1 MAFKKA
7 GLISKFISKGSFKLN
22 KISKKIFKLNPILKR
37 EKPLK
42 RHKKT
47 KSIKK
52 PFNKNKS
59 FLKASVLLIGAL
71 GGLPH
76 LRASE
81 CRYWSWWSGYH
92 DKIESGSNSPTHNS
106 YCLFSSTQGSG
117 TYYLNTLTTYSAG
130 GASFTQKF
138 NNGTLNV
145 GGNIRFGGTGVNGV
159 NVGYITGTYDAQTIN
174 FNSSRITTGNS
185 LSDGGGA
192 TLNFNATN
200 RITINQASFD
210 NSDAGAQHSYMNFKG
225 SNINVSGS
233 SFTDDTNGGFSFSG
247 NNNNSAISFNKTKF
261 NQGTYNFTN
270 SANLSFNNSNFNQS
284 TYNFNSLQ
292 STFNNSTFNQG
303 TYNFTDNTSFNN
315 DTFNQGTYNFNT
327 SKVSFSGANTLNS
340 SSPFASLKGSVSF
353 GSGAVFNLNQ
363 TLNANQT
370 YDILTTNG
378 TIQYGVYQSYLWDLI
393 NYKGDKAISHV
404 EVGNNTY
411 DVTFDING
419 QDETLQETFSNKSIT
434 TQFLGDDLQAKA
446 KATYQQDLNNSQS
459 ALSNATND
467 NKIASADTGYTN
479 NQNTTIKQDAQ
490 NLEHTSQQIAKDEQA
505 LQGDLNKL
513 KQLANSSFNEQAF
526 NQAQSKE
533 QQDEQTLQNEEN
545 TFSSEQE
552 GLEKA
557 LANAKEQQEQQQAQA
572 TYQQDLNNSQSAL
585 SNATNDNKI
594 ASADTDYTKNQ
605 NTAIKQDAQ
614 NLENTSQQITQ
625 DQKDLEQDL
634 DKLQQLANSKTGFNE
649 QAFNQA
655 QSTEQ
660 QDEQTL
666 QNEEETFSSEQ
677 EGLEKAL
684 ANAKHTSPT
693 PTKHTAQNN
702 PPNKVS
708 PPTQNLPTTNVWNG
722 VYNFQNQTYSKKGIY
737 YIDPNLSGQS
747 GQSGNTLSTYGYLD
761 WFTLKNKFSVNAN
774 NGTLIIGN
782 NTESANTKGLIWIGD
797 DKGLVY
803 YNTGTFNA
811 ANIYLTSNLKTGN
824 GFSGEG
830 ATLNFNA
837 TNRITINQAS
847 FDNSDAG
854 AQHSYMNFK
863 GSNINVSGSSF
874 TDDTNGGF
882 SFSGNNN
889 NSAISFNKTKF
900 NQGTYN
906 FTNSANLSFNNSNFN
921 QSTYNFNSL
930 QSTFNNSTFNQGT
943 YNFTDNTS
951 FNNDTFNQGTYNFN
965 TSKVSFSG
973 ANTLNSSSP
982 FASLKGSVSFGSG
995 AVFNLNQ
1002 TLNANQTYDILTT
1015 NGTIQYGVYQSYLWD
1030 LINYKGDKAISHVE
1044 VGNNTYDVT
1053 FDINGQD
1060 ETLQETFSN
1069 KSITTQFLGDDL
1081 QAKAKATYQQD
1092 LNNSQSALSNATN
1105 DNKIASAD
1113 TGYTNNQNTTIK
1125 QDAQNLEHTSQ
1136 QIAKDEQALQ
1146 GDLNKLKQLANSSFN
1161 EQAFNQ
1167 AQSKEQQDEQTLQNE
1182 EETFSSEQEGLEKAL
1197 ANAKPASPT
1206 PTPTPTPTPSP
1217 TPNPTPTKHT
1227 APNKVPPTPPTQNLP
1242 TTNVWNGVYWLQ
1254 NQTYSQKGVYY
1265 IDPNLSGQSGQ
1276 SANTLSTYTAN
1287 LLGRS
1292 FGVNIQNGTLIIGN
1306 NTESVN
1312 DNGLIWIGHGGFGY
1326 IIGTFNAANIY
1337 LTNNF
1342 KTGEG
1347 VSGSDGG
1354 GANITFKASDNITMD
1369 GLNYNDAETVTK
1381 MIQTGASQHSY
1392 ATFDATNNI
1401 SVTNSSFSDMTWGKF
1416 SFNAKNISF
1425 SNASFSGFTN
1435 PGGSS
1440 VISANAAN
1448 SLSFNNS
1455 RLNGGAVY
1463 NLWANSLIFNNT
1475 QAVFNVL
1482 YSRGTSNFN
1491 ATTQLLGNTSF
1502 TLSSQSL
1509 LNFNGDTTLQ
1519 NNANITLGNKSQTA
1533 FKNSLTLDNNSN
1545 LSLDNQSVLNAS
1557 GASAF
1562 NNQASLNIYNGS
1574 QATFNSLFFNGAT
1587 LSLNAN
1593 SKLNASS
1600 ASFSNNTTI
1609 NLDDSVLSVSN
1620 ASSLNANINF
1630 QGASQ
1635 ATFGGNTTIDAA
1647 SFNFDSASS
1656 LSFNNLT
1663 ANGALNFNGY
1673 APSLSKALMSVS
1685 GQFVLGNN
1693 GDINLSDINI
1703 FDNITKSVTYNILNA
1718 QKGITG
1724 ISGANGYEKILFYGM
1739 KIQNATY
1746 SDNNNIQTWSFI
1758 NPLNS
1763 SQIIQES
1770 IKNGDLT
1777 IEVLNNPNSAS
1788 NTIFNIA
1795 PELYNYQASKQNPT
1809 GYSYDYSDNQA
1820 GTYYLTSNIKGLFTP
1835 KGSQTPQ
1842 TPGTYSPFNQPL
1854 NSLNIYNKGFS
1865 SGNLKTLLGILSQNS
1880 ATLKEMIETNQLDN
1894 ITSINEVLQLL
1905 DRIKIT
1911 PAQKQAL
1918 LETIN
1923 HLTDNINQT
1932 FSNGNLVIGATQDHV
1947 TNSTSSIWFGGNGYS
1962 SPCALDSATC
1972 SSFRNTYLGQLLG
1985 STSPYLG
1992 YINADFKAK
2001 SIYITG
2007 TLGSGNAFESGGS
2020 ADITFQSAN
2029 NLVLNK
2035 ANIEAQATDNIFN
2048 LLGQEGIDKIFNQ
2061 GNLANVLSQMAMEK
2075 IKQAGGLGNFVENAL
2090 IPLSKE
2096 LPSSLQNETLGQ
2108 LIGQNNLDNLLNNS
2122 GVMNAIQNIISKKL
2136 SIFGNF
2142 VTPSIIENY
2151 LAKQSLK
2158 SMLDDKGLLN
2168 FIGGYMDA
2176 SELSS
2181 ILSVILKDIT
2191 NPPTSLQKDIGVVA
2205 NDLLDEFLGQD
2216 VVKKLESQGLVSNI
2230 INNIIS
2236 QGGLSGIY
2244 NQGLGSVLP
2253 PSLQN
2258 ALKENDLG
2266 ALLSPRGL
2274 HDFWQKG
2281 YFNFLS
2287 NGYVFVN
2294 NSSFSNATGGSL
2306 NFVANKSIIFNGDNT
2321 IDFSKY
2327 QGALIFASNGV
2338 SNINIT
2344 TLNATNGL
2352 SLNAG
2357 LNNVSVQ
2364 KGEICINLANCP
2376 TTKNS
2381 SSTNSSVT
2389 PTNESLSVRA
2399 NNFTFLGVIA
2409 SNGAIDLSQVKNNS
2423 VIGTLNLN
2431 ENATL
2436 QANNLTIAN
2445 AFNNASNSTANING
2459 DFTLN
2464 QQATLSTNASG
2475 LNVMGNFNSYGDLVF
2490 NLSHSVSHA
2499 IINAQGIATIMT
2511 NYNNPLIQFN
2521 TSSKETGAYTLIDSA
2536 KAIYYGYNDQI
2547 TGGSSLDNY
2556 LKLYTLI
2563 NINGKHMVMTDNG
2576 LTYNGQ
2582 AVSIKDGGLIVG
2594 FKDSQNQYIYTSIL
2608 YNKVKIAVSN
2618 APINNLQAPTL
2629 KQYIAQIQGIQGV
2642 DSIEQAGGTQAIN
2655 WLNKIFE
2662 TKGSPLFAPY
2672 YLESHSTKDLTTI
2685 AGDIANTL
2693 EVIANPNFKNDA
2705 TNILQINTY
2714 TQQMSRLAKLS
2725 DTSTFASAD
2734 FHERLEALKNKR
2746 FADAIPNAMDVI
2758 LKYSQRNRVK
2768 NNVWA
2773 TGVGGASFINGGTGT
2788 LYGINVGY
2796 DRFIKGVIVGGYAA
2810 YGYSGFHAN
2819 ITQSGSSNVN
2829 MGVYSRAFIKRSE
2842 LTMSLNETWGYNKTF
2857 INSYDPLLSII
2868 NQSYRYNTWTTDAKI
2883 NYGYDFMFKDKS
2895 VIFKPQIGLAYYY
2908 IGMSGLRGIMDD
2920 PIYNQFRANA
2930 DPNKKSVLTI
2940 NFALESRHYFNKNSY
2955 YFVIADVGRDL
2966 FINSMGDK
2974 MVRFIGNNTLSYRDG
2989 GRYNTFASI
2998 ITGGEIRLFKTF
3010 YVNAGIGARFGLDY
3024 KDINI
3029 TGNIGMRY
3037 AF

>member
-7 GLISKFISKGSFKLN
+7 RLISRFISKGSFKLS
-22 KISKKIFKLNPILKR
+22 KISKKIFTLNQILKR

-42 RHKKT
+42 RHKKAL
-47 KSIKK
+47 KPIKK
-52 PFNKNKS
+52 LSNRNKS

-71 GGLPH
+71 GGLSH
-76 LRASE
+76 LRANE
-81 CRYWSWWSGYH
+81 CTYWSWSSWSYQ
-92 DKIESGSNSPTHNS
+92 DNIESGPNSPTHNS
-106 YCLFSSTQGSG
+106 YCLFSSAQGSG
-117 TYYLNTLTTYSAG
+117 TYYLNTLTTYSTG

-138 NNGTLNV
+138 NGGTLNV
-145 GGNIRFGGTGVNGV
+145 GGNIRFGGTGINGGD
-159 NVGYITGTYDAQTIN
+159 VGYITGTYDAQTIN
-174 FNSSRITTGNS
+174 FNSSHLTTGNS
-185 LSDGGGA
+185 YSDGGGA
-192 TLNFNATN
+192 TLNFNAAN
-200 RITINQASFD
+200 NITINQASFD
-210 NSDAGAQHSYMNFKG
+210 NSDAGTQKSYMNFKG
-225 SNINVSGS
+225 SNIKVSGS
-233 SFTDDTNGGFSFSG
+233 SFKDDTDGGFSFSG
-247 NNNNSAISFNKTKF
+247 NSNNSTISFNQTNF
-261 NQGTYNFTN
+261 NQGTYNFN
-270 SANLSFNNSNFNQS
+270 
-284 TYNFNSLQ
+284 
-292 STFNNSTFNQG
+292 
-303 TYNFTDNTSFNN
+303 DNVSFNN
-315 DTFNQGTYNFNT
+315 DTFNQGTYSFNT
-327 SKVSFSGANTLNS
+327 NKVSFSGTNTLNS

-353 GSGAVFNLNQ
+353 NSGAIFNLNQ
-363 TLNANQT
+363 TLNNNQT

-378 TIQYGVYQSYLWDLI
+378 AIQYGVYQSYLWDLI
-393 NYKGDKAISHV
+393 NYRGDKAISHV
-404 EVGNNTY
+404 GVGNNTY

-419 QDETLQETFSNKSIT
+419 QDETLQETFNNQSII
-434 TQFLGDDLQAKA
+434 TQFLGDDLQQQAQK
-446 KATYQQDLNNSQS
+446 TYQQDLSDSQS
-459 ALSNATND
+459 ALNNAASD
-467 NKIASADTGYTN
+467 NKIANNDTSYT
-479 NQNTTIKQDAQ
+479 QSKNTTIATDAQ
-490 NLEHTSQQIAKDEQA
+490 NLENTNQQIAQDEQA
-505 LQGDLNKL
+505 LQGDLDKL
-513 KQLANSSFNEQAF
+513 K
-526 NQAQSKE
+526 
-533 QQDEQTLQNEEN
+533 
-545 TFSSEQE
+545 
-552 GLEKA
+552 
-557 LANAKEQQEQQQAQA
+557 
-572 TYQQDLNNSQSAL
+572 
-585 SNATNDNKI
+585 
-594 ASADTDYTKNQ
+594 
-605 NTAIKQDAQ
+605 
-614 NLENTSQQITQ
+614 
-625 DQKDLEQDL
+625 
-634 DKLQQLANSKTGFNE
+634 QLANSKTGFSE

-666 QNEEETFSSEQ
+666 QNDEKTFNAEQ
-677 EGLEKAL
+677 EGLKQAIQQ
-684 ANAKHTSPT
+684 
-693 PTKHTAQNN
+693 AQAQ
-702 PPNKVS
+702 K
-708 PPTQNLPTTNVWNG
+708 QE
-722 VYNFQNQTYSKKGIY
+722 QEQQQAQQTYQE
-737 YIDPNLSGQS
+737 D
-747 GQSGNTLSTYGYLD
+747 
-761 WFTLKNKFSVNAN
+761 
-774 NGTLIIGN
+774 
-782 NTESANTKGLIWIGD
+782 
-797 DKGLVY
+797 
-803 YNTGTFNA
+803 
-811 ANIYLTSNLKTGN
+811 LT
-824 GFSGEG
+824 
-830 ATLNFNA
+830 
-837 TNRITINQAS
+837 
-847 FDNSDAG
+847 
-854 AQHSYMNFK
+854 
-863 GSNINVSGSSF
+863 
-874 TDDTNGGF
+874 
-882 SFSGNNN
+882 
-889 NSAISFNKTKF
+889 
-900 NQGTYN
+900 
-906 FTNSANLSFNNSNFN
+906 
-921 QSTYNFNSL
+921 
-930 QSTFNNSTFNQGT
+930 
-943 YNFTDNTS
+943 
-951 FNNDTFNQGTYNFN
+951 
-965 TSKVSFSG
+965 
-973 ANTLNSSSP
+973 
-982 FASLKGSVSFGSG
+982 
-995 AVFNLNQ
+995 
-1002 TLNANQTYDILTT
+1002 
-1015 NGTIQYGVYQSYLWD
+1015 
-1030 LINYKGDKAISHVE
+1030 
-1044 VGNNTYDVT
+1044 
-1053 FDINGQD
+1053 
-1060 ETLQETFSN
+1060 
-1069 KSITTQFLGDDL
+1069 
-1081 QAKAKATYQQD
+1081 
-1092 LNNSQSALSNATN
+1092 NSQSALNNAAS
-1105 DNKIASAD
+1105 DSKIASND
-1113 TGYTNNQNTTIK
+1113 TSYTQSKNTTIAK
-1125 QDAQNLEHTSQ
+1125 DAQGLENTNQEIQ
-1136 QIAKDEQALQ
+1136 QDEQALEK
-1146 GDLNKLKQLANSSFN
+1146 DLAQIKQLANSTTGFN

-1167 AQSKEQQDEQTLQNE
+1167 AQKQEQQDEQTLQNE
-1182 EETFSSEQEGLEKAL
+1182 EKTFSNEQEGLKQAI
-1197 ANAKPASPT
+1197 ANAKRTS
-1206 PTPTPTPTPSP
+1206 PTPSP
-1217 TPNPTPTKHT
+1217 TPTPTKHT
-1227 APNKVPPTPPTQNLP
+1227 AQNTPPNKVPPTPPTQNLP

-1254 NQTYSQKGVYY
+1254 NQTYSNKGVYY

-1276 SANTLSTYTAN
+1276 SSNTLSTYTAN

-1292 FGVNIQNGTLIIGN
+1292 FSVNIQNGTLIIGN

-1326 IIGTFNAANIY
+1326 ITGTFSAANIY

-1347 VSGSDGG
+1347 VSNSDGG

-1392 ATFDATNNI
+1392 ATFDALNNI

-1416 SFNAKNISF
+1416 SFTAKNISF

-1440 VISANAAN
+1440 TISANASN
-1448 SLSFNNS
+1448 SLSFVNS

-1463 NLWANSLIFNNT
+1463 NLQANSLIFNNT

-1491 ATTQLLGNTSF
+1491 ATTQLLGNTNF

-1509 LNFNGDTTLQ
+1509 LNFNGGTTLQ
-1519 NNANITLGNKSQTA
+1519 NNANITLGNKSQVT

-1545 LSLDNQSVLNAS
+1545 LSLDNQSVLNAN

-1574 QATFNSLFFNGAT
+1574 QAAFSSLFFNGGT

-1609 NLDDSVLSVSN
+1609 NLDDSVLSANNTS
-1620 ASSLNANINF
+1620 ALNANINF

-1635 ATFGGNTTIDAA
+1635 ADFGGNTTIDTA

-1656 LSFNNLT
+1656 LNFNNLT

-1673 APSLSKALMSVS
+1673 APSLTKALMSVS

-1718 QKGITG
+1718 RKGITG

-1809 GYSYDYSDNQA
+1809 GYSYDYSDNQV

-1865 SGNLKTLLGILSQNS
+1865 SENLKALLGILSQNS
-1880 ATLKEMIETNQLDN
+1880 ATLKEMIESNQLDN
-1894 ITSINEVLQLL
+1894 ITNINEVLQLL

-1932 FSNGNLVIGATQDHV
+1932 FNNGNLIIGATQDNV

-1962 SPCALDSATC
+1962 SPCALDSTTC

-2020 ADITFQSAN
+2020 ADVTFQSTN

-2061 GNLANVLSQMAMEK
+2061 GNLANVLSQVAMEK
-2075 IKQAGGLGNFVENAL
+2075 IKQAGGLGNFIENAL
-2090 IPLSKE
+2090 SPLSKE
-2096 LPSSLQNETLGQ
+2096 LPASLQNETLGQ
-2108 LIGQNNLDNLLNNS
+2108 LIGPNNLDDLLNNS

-2168 FIGGYMDA
+2168 FIGRYIDA

-2181 ILSVILKDIT
+2181 ILSVVLKDIT

-2205 NDLLDEFLGQD
+2205 NDLLNEFLGQD
-2216 VVKKLESQGLVSNI
+2216 VIKKLESQGLVSNI

-2236 QGGLSGIY
+2236 QGGLSGVY

-2327 QGALIFASNGV
+2327 QGALIFASNDV

-2364 KGEICINLANCP
+2364 KGEICVNLANCP

-2381 SSTNSSVT
+2381 SSTSSSVT

-2436 QANNLTIAN
+2436 QANNLTITN

-2459 DFTLN
+2459 NFTLN

-2499 IINAQGIATIMT
+2499 IINAQGSATIMA
-2511 NYNNPLIQFN
+2511 NNNSPLIQFN
-2521 TSSKETGAYTLIDSA
+2521 ASSKETGTYTLIDSA

-2563 NINGKHMVMTDNG
+2563 DINGKHMVMTGNG

-2582 AVSIKDGGLIVG
+2582 AVSIEDGGLVVD

-2618 APINNLQAPTL
+2618 DPINNLQAPTL
-2629 KQYIAQIQGIQGV
+2629 KQYIAQIQGVQSV
-2642 DSIEQAGGTQAIN
+2642 DSIDQVGGSQAIN

-2672 YLESHSTKDLTTI
+2672 YLESHSAKDLTTI

-2693 EVIANPNFKNDA
+2693 EVIANPDFKNDA

-2725 DTSTFASAD
+2725 DTSTFARSD
-2734 FHERLEALKNKR
+2734 FLERLEALKNKR

-2810 YGYSGFHAN
+2810 YGYSGFHGN

-2829 MGVYSRAFIKRSE
+2829 IGVYSRAFIKRSE

-2868 NQSYRYNTWTTDAKI
+2868 NQSYRYDTWTTDAKI

-2895 VIFKPQIGLAYYY
+2895 VIFKPQVGLAYYY
-2908 IGMSGLRGIMDD
+2908 IGLSGLRGIMDD

-3029 TGNIGMRY
+3029 TGNIGIRY

>member
-1 MAFKKA
+1 MAFKKVR
-7 GLISKFISKGSFKLN
+7 LISKLISKGSFKLN
-22 KISKKIFKLNPILKR
+22 KISKKIFKLNQILKC

-81 CRYWSWWSGYH
+81 CRYWSWSSWSYQ
-92 DKIESGSNSPTHNS
+92 DNIESGPNSPTHNS

-138 NNGTLNV
+138 NGGTLNV
-145 GGNIRFGGTGVNGV
+145 GGNIRFGGTGINGGD
-159 NVGYITGTYDAQTIN
+159 VGYITGAYDAQTIN
-174 FNSSRITTGNS
+174 FNSSHLTTGNS
-185 LSDGGGA
+185 YSDGGGA
-192 TLNFNATN
+192 TLNFNAAN
-200 RITINQASFD
+200 NITINQASFD
-210 NSDAGAQHSYMNFKG
+210 NSDAGTQKSYMNFKG
-225 SNINVSGS
+225 SNIKVSGS

-247 NNNNSAISFNKTKF
+247 NNNNSVISFNQTSF
-261 NQGTYNFTN
+261 NQGTYHFSN
-270 SANLSFNNSNFNQS
+270 SASSSFDNSSFNQGTYHFNSAQSTFENSNFNQ
-284 TYNFNSLQ
+284 
-292 STFNNSTFNQG
+292 G
-303 TYNFTDNTSFNN
+303 TYDFSNNTSFNN
-315 DTFNQGTYNFNT
+315 DTFNQGTYSFNT
-327 SKVSFSGANTLNS
+327 NKVSFSGANTLNS

-353 GSGAVFNLNQ
+353 GSGAIFNLNQ
-363 TLNANQT
+363 TLNNNQT
-370 YDILTTNG
+370 YNILTTNG
-378 TIQYGVYQSYLWDLI
+378 AIQYGVYQSYLWDLI

-404 EVGNNTY
+404 GVGNNTY

-419 QDETLQETFSNKSIT
+419 QDETLQETFNNQSII

-446 KATYQQDLNNSQS
+446 QKTYQQDLSNSQS
-459 ALSNATND
+459 TLNNAASD
-467 NKIASADTGYTN
+467 SKIANSDTGYTKSSN
-479 NQNTTIKQDAQ
+479 PTINKDAQ
-490 NLEHTSQQIAKDEQA
+490 NLESANQQIAQDEQA
-505 LQGDLNKL
+505 LQGDLDKL
-513 KQLANSSFNEQAF
+513 K
-526 NQAQSKE
+526 
-533 QQDEQTLQNEEN
+533 
-545 TFSSEQE
+545 
-552 GLEKA
+552 
-557 LANAKEQQEQQQAQA
+557 
-572 TYQQDLNNSQSAL
+572 
-585 SNATNDNKI
+585 
-594 ASADTDYTKNQ
+594 
-605 NTAIKQDAQ
+605 
-614 NLENTSQQITQ
+614 
-625 DQKDLEQDL
+625 
-634 DKLQQLANSKTGFNE
+634 QLANSKTGFNE

-655 QSTEQ
+655 QKQEQ

-666 QNEEETFSSEQ
+666 QNEEKTFNSEQ
-677 EGLEKAL
+677 EGLKQALQQAQAQQQKQEQQQAQQTYQEDLTHSQNALNNVTSDNTIASNDTSYTQSKNTTIATDAQGLENTNQQIAQDEQALQGDLDKLKQLANSPTGFNEQAFNQAQKQEQQDEQTLQNDENAFNTKQDSLNKAIQQAQAQEQKQEQQQAQKTYQQDLSNSQSALNNAASDSKIANSDTDYTKNKNTAVAKDAQNLENTNQQIAQDEQALQGDLDKLKQLANSTTGFNEQAFNQAQKQEQQDEQTLQNEEKTFNSEQEGLKQAI
-684 ANAKHTSPT
+684 ANAKPTSPTPSPTPT
-693 PTKHTAQNN
+693 PTKHTVQNT
-702 PPNKVS
+702 PPNKVPPT

-722 VYNFQNQTYSKKGIY
+722 VYNLQNQTYSNKGIY

-747 GQSGNTLSTYGYLD
+747 GQSGNTLSTY
-761 WFTLKNKFSVNAN
+761 
-774 NGTLIIGN
+774 
-782 NTESANTKGLIWIGD
+782 
-797 DKGLVY
+797 
-803 YNTGTFNA
+803 
-811 ANIYLTSNLKTGN
+811 
-824 GFSGEG
+824 
-830 ATLNFNA
+830 
-837 TNRITINQAS
+837 
-847 FDNSDAG
+847 
-854 AQHSYMNFK
+854 
-863 GSNINVSGSSF
+863 
-874 TDDTNGGF
+874 
-882 SFSGNNN
+882 
-889 NSAISFNKTKF
+889 
-900 NQGTYN
+900 
-906 FTNSANLSFNNSNFN
+906 
-921 QSTYNFNSL
+921 
-930 QSTFNNSTFNQGT
+930 
-943 YNFTDNTS
+943 
-951 FNNDTFNQGTYNFN
+951 
-965 TSKVSFSG
+965 
-973 ANTLNSSSP
+973 
-982 FASLKGSVSFGSG
+982 
-995 AVFNLNQ
+995 
-1002 TLNANQTYDILTT
+1002 
-1015 NGTIQYGVYQSYLWD
+1015 
-1030 LINYKGDKAISHVE
+1030 
-1044 VGNNTYDVT
+1044 
-1053 FDINGQD
+1053 
-1060 ETLQETFSN
+1060 
-1069 KSITTQFLGDDL
+1069 
-1081 QAKAKATYQQD
+1081 
-1092 LNNSQSALSNATN
+1092 
-1105 DNKIASAD
+1105 
-1113 TGYTNNQNTTIK
+1113 
-1125 QDAQNLEHTSQ
+1125 
-1136 QIAKDEQALQ
+1136 
-1146 GDLNKLKQLANSSFN
+1146 
-1161 EQAFNQ
+1161 
-1167 AQSKEQQDEQTLQNE
+1167 
-1182 EETFSSEQEGLEKAL
+1182 
-1197 ANAKPASPT
+1197 
-1206 PTPTPTPTPSP
+1206 
-1217 TPNPTPTKHT
+1217 
-1227 APNKVPPTPPTQNLP
+1227 
-1242 TTNVWNGVYWLQ
+1242 
-1254 NQTYSQKGVYY
+1254 
-1265 IDPNLSGQSGQ
+1265 
-1276 SANTLSTYTAN
+1276 TAN
-1287 LLGRS
+1287 LFGRS
-1292 FGVNIQNGTLIIGN
+1292 FSVNIQNGTLIIGN
-1306 NTESVN
+1306 DTESVN
-1312 DNGLIWIGHGGFGY
+1312 SNGLIWIGHGGFGY
-1326 IIGTFNAANIY
+1326 ITGTFNAANIY

-1347 VSGSDGG
+1347 VSNSDGG

-1392 ATFDATNNI
+1392 AAFDATNNI

-1416 SFNAKNISF
+1416 SFSAKNISF

-1440 VISANAAN
+1440 TISANASN
-1448 SLSFNNS
+1448 SLSFINS
-1455 RLNGGAVY
+1455 RLNGGAIY
-1463 NLWANSLIFNNT
+1463 NLQANSLIFNNT

-1519 NNANITLGNKSQTA
+1519 NNANITLGNKSQAA

-1545 LSLDNQSVLNAS
+1545 LSLDNQSVLNANNT
-1557 GASAF
+1557 SAF

-1574 QATFNSLFFNGAT
+1574 QATFKSLFFNGGT
-1587 LSLNAN
+1587 LSLNAS

-1609 NLDDSVLSVSN
+1609 NLDDSVLSASN
-1620 ASSLNANINF
+1620 TSSLNANINF

-1635 ATFGGNTTIDAA
+1635 ADFGGNTTIDTA

-1673 APSLSKALMSVS
+1673 TPSLTKALMSVS
-1685 GQFVLGNN
+1685 GQFVLGSN

-1842 TPGTYSPFNQPL
+1842 APGTYSPFNQPL
-1854 NSLNIYNKGFS
+1854 SSLNIYNKGFS
-1865 SGNLKTLLGILSQNS
+1865 SENLKTLLGILSQNS
-1880 ATLKEMIETNQLDN
+1880 AALKEMIESNQLDN
-1894 ITSINEVLQLL
+1894 ITNINEVLQLL
-1905 DRIKIT
+1905 DKIKIT
-1911 PAQKQAL
+1911 QTQKQAL

-1932 FSNGNLVIGATQDHV
+1932 FNNGNLVIGATQDNV

-2007 TLGSGNAFESGGS
+2007 TLGSANAFESGGS
-2020 ADITFQSAN
+2020 ADVTFQSAN

-2035 ANIEAQATDNIFN
+2035 ANIEAQATDNIFS

-2061 GNLANVLSQMAMEK
+2061 GNLANVLSQVAMEK

-2090 IPLSKE
+2090 SPLSKE
-2096 LPSSLQNETLGQ
+2096 LPASLQNETLGQ
-2108 LIGQNNLDNLLNNS
+2108 LIGQNNLDDLLNNS
-2122 GVMNAIQNIISKKL
+2122 GVMNEIQNIISKKL

-2168 FIGGYMDA
+2168 FIGGYIDA

-2181 ILSVILKDIT
+2181 ILSVVLKDIT
-2191 NPPTSLQKDIGVVA
+2191 NPPASLQKDIGVVA
-2205 NDLLDEFLGQD
+2205 NDLLNEFLGQD
-2216 VVKKLESQGLVSNI
+2216 VVKKLESQGLVNNI

-2236 QGGLSGIY
+2236 QGGLSGVY

-2287 NGYVFVN
+2287 NGYIFVN

-2327 QGALIFASNGV
+2327 QGALIFASNDV

-2364 KGEICINLANCP
+2364 KGEICVNLASCP

-2389 PTNESLSVRA
+2389 PTNESLSVHA
-2399 NNFTFLGVIA
+2399 NNFTFLGTIA
-2409 SNGAIDLSQVKNNS
+2409 SNGAIDLSQVTNNS

-2436 QANNLTIAN
+2436 QANNLTITN

-2459 DFTLN
+2459 NFTLN
-2464 QQATLSTNASG
+2464 QQATLSTNANG

-2499 IINAQGIATIMT
+2499 IINAQGNATIMA
-2511 NYNNPLIQFN
+2511 NDNNPLIQFN
-2521 TSSKETGAYTLIDSA
+2521 TSSKEAGTYTLIDSA
-2536 KAIYYGYNDQI
+2536 KAIYYGYNNQI

-2556 LKLYTLI
+2556 LKLYALI
-2563 NINGKHMVMTDNG
+2563 DINGKHMVMTDNG

-2582 AVSIKDGGLIVG
+2582 AVSIKDGGLVVG

-2608 YNKVKIAVSN
+2608 YNKVKIAISN
-2618 APINNLQAPTL
+2618 DPINNLQAPTL
-2629 KQYIAQIQGIQGV
+2629 KQYIAQIQGTQGV
-2642 DSIEQAGGTQAIN
+2642 DSIDQAGGNQAIN

-2672 YLESHSTKDLTTI
+2672 YLESHSAKDLTTI

-2693 EVIANPNFKNDA
+2693 EVIANPDFKNDA

-2725 DTSTFASAD
+2725 DTSTFARSD
-2734 FHERLEALKNKR
+2734 FLERLEALKNKR

-2810 YGYSGFHAN
+2810 YGYSGFHGN

-2868 NQSYRYNTWTTDAKI
+2868 NQSYRYDTWTTDAKI

-2895 VIFKPQIGLAYYY
+2895 VIFKPQVGLAYYY
-2908 IGMSGLRGIMDD
+2908 IGLSGLRGIMDD

>member
-1 MAFKKA
+1 M
-7 GLISKFISKGSFKLN
+7 N
-22 KISKKIFKLNPILKR
+22 KISKKLFTLNQILKR

-47 KSIKK
+47 KSIEK

-71 GGLPH
+71 GGLSH
-76 LRASE
+76 LRANE
-81 CRYWSWWSGYH
+81 CRYWSWSSWSYQ
-92 DKIESGSNSPTHNS
+92 DNIESGPNSPTHNS

-117 TYYLNTLTTYSAG
+117 TYYLNTLTTYSTG

-138 NNGTLNV
+138 NNGTLDI
-145 GGNIRFGGTGVNGV
+145 GGNIRFGGTGINGGD
-159 NVGYITGTYDAQTIN
+159 VGYIIGTYDAQTMN
-174 FNSSRITTGNS
+174 FNSSHITTGNS
-185 LSDGGGA
+185 YADGGGA

-200 RITINQASFD
+200 NITINQASFD
-210 NSDAGAQHSYMNFKG
+210 NSDAGTQKSYMNFKG
-225 SNINVSGS
+225 SNIKVSGS
-233 SFTDDTNGGFSFSG
+233 SFTDDTDGGFSFSG
-247 NNNNSAISFNKTKF
+247 SNNNSAISFNQTSF
-261 NQGTYNFTN
+261 NQGTYHFN
-270 SANLSFNNSNFNQS
+270 SA
-284 TYNFNSLQ
+284 Q
-292 STFNNSTFNQG
+292 STFENS
-303 TYNFTDNTSFNN
+303 S
-315 DTFNQGTYNFNT
+315 FNQGTYNFNDSVNFNNNT
-327 SKVSFSGANTLNS
+327 FNQGTYDFNDSKVSFSGTNTLNS

-353 GSGAVFNLNQ
+353 NSNAIFNLNQ
-363 TLNANQT
+363 TLNDNQT

-378 TIQYGVYQSYLWDLI
+378 AIQYGVYQSYLWDLI

-419 QDETLQETFSNKSIT
+419 QDETLQETFSNQSII
-434 TQFLGDDLQAKA
+434 TQFLGDDLQQQAQK
-446 KATYQQDLNNSQS
+446 TYQEDLTNSQN
-459 ALSNATND
+459 ALSGATSDNTIANNDTSYTQSKNATVA
-467 NKIASADTGYTN
+467 K
-479 NQNTTIKQDAQ
+479 DAQ
-490 NLEHTSQQIAKDEQA
+490 SLENTNQQITKDKQA
-505 LQGDLNKL
+505 LEKDLAQIN
-513 KQLANSSFNEQAF
+513 QLANSTTGFNEQAF
-526 NQAQSKE
+526 NQAQKQE

-545 TFSSEQE
+545 AFNTEQE
-552 GLEKA
+552 GLKQA
-557 LANAKEQQEQQQAQA
+557 IANAKP
-572 TYQQDLNNSQSAL
+572 
-585 SNATNDNKI
+585 
-594 ASADTDYTKNQ
+594 ASPTPSPT
-605 NTAIKQDAQ
+605 
-614 NLENTSQQITQ
+614 
-625 DQKDLEQDL
+625 
-634 DKLQQLANSKTGFNE
+634 
-649 QAFNQA
+649 
-655 QSTEQ
+655 
-660 QDEQTL
+660 
-666 QNEEETFSSEQ
+666 
-677 EGLEKAL
+677 
-684 ANAKHTSPT
+684 PT
-693 PTKHTAQNN
+693 PTKHTGPNT
-702 PPNKVS
+702 PPSQV
-708 PPTQNLPTTNVWNG
+708 PPTPTQNPPAESVWSG
-722 VYNFQNQTYSKKGIY
+722 VYWLQNKTYSNKGIY

-747 GQSGNTLSTYGYLD
+747 GQSGNTLSTY
-761 WFTLKNKFSVNAN
+761 
-774 NGTLIIGN
+774 
-782 NTESANTKGLIWIGD
+782 
-797 DKGLVY
+797 
-803 YNTGTFNA
+803 
-811 ANIYLTSNLKTGN
+811 
-824 GFSGEG
+824 
-830 ATLNFNA
+830 
-837 TNRITINQAS
+837 
-847 FDNSDAG
+847 
-854 AQHSYMNFK
+854 
-863 GSNINVSGSSF
+863 
-874 TDDTNGGF
+874 
-882 SFSGNNN
+882 
-889 NSAISFNKTKF
+889 
-900 NQGTYN
+900 
-906 FTNSANLSFNNSNFN
+906 
-921 QSTYNFNSL
+921 
-930 QSTFNNSTFNQGT
+930 
-943 YNFTDNTS
+943 
-951 FNNDTFNQGTYNFN
+951 
-965 TSKVSFSG
+965 
-973 ANTLNSSSP
+973 
-982 FASLKGSVSFGSG
+982 
-995 AVFNLNQ
+995 
-1002 TLNANQTYDILTT
+1002 
-1015 NGTIQYGVYQSYLWD
+1015 
-1030 LINYKGDKAISHVE
+1030 
-1044 VGNNTYDVT
+1044 
-1053 FDINGQD
+1053 
-1060 ETLQETFSN
+1060 
-1069 KSITTQFLGDDL
+1069 
-1081 QAKAKATYQQD
+1081 
-1092 LNNSQSALSNATN
+1092 
-1105 DNKIASAD
+1105 
-1113 TGYTNNQNTTIK
+1113 
-1125 QDAQNLEHTSQ
+1125 
-1136 QIAKDEQALQ
+1136 
-1146 GDLNKLKQLANSSFN
+1146 
-1161 EQAFNQ
+1161 
-1167 AQSKEQQDEQTLQNE
+1167 
-1182 EETFSSEQEGLEKAL
+1182 
-1197 ANAKPASPT
+1197 
-1206 PTPTPTPTPSP
+1206 
-1217 TPNPTPTKHT
+1217 
-1227 APNKVPPTPPTQNLP
+1227 
-1242 TTNVWNGVYWLQ
+1242 
-1254 NQTYSQKGVYY
+1254 
-1265 IDPNLSGQSGQ
+1265 
-1276 SANTLSTYTAN
+1276 TAN

-1292 FGVNIQNGTLIIGN
+1292 FGVNANNGTLIIGN

-1326 IIGTFNAANIY
+1326 ITGTFNAANIY

-1347 VSGSDGG
+1347 VSNSDGG

-1369 GLNYNDAETVTK
+1369 GLNYNNAETVTK

-1392 ATFDATNNI
+1392 AAFDATNNI
-1401 SVTNSSFSDMTWGKF
+1401 SVTNSSFSDMTWGEF
-1416 SFNAKNISF
+1416 SFNAENISF

-1440 VISANAAN
+1440 TISANASN
-1448 SLSFNNS
+1448 SLSFTDS

-1463 NLWANSLIFNNT
+1463 NLQANSLIFNNT

-1519 NNANITLGNKSQTA
+1519 NNANITLGNKSQAA

-1574 QATFNSLFFNGAT
+1574 QAAFNSLFFNGGT
-1587 LSLNAN
+1587 LSLNAS
-1593 SKLNASS
+1593 SKLSASS

-1609 NLDDSVLSVSN
+1609 NLDDSVLN
-1620 ASSLNANINF
+1620 ANNTSSLNANINF

-1635 ATFGGNTTIDAA
+1635 ADFGGNTTIDTA

-1656 LSFNNLT
+1656 LNFNNLT

-1673 APSLSKALMSVS
+1673 APSLTKVLMNVS

-1865 SGNLKTLLGILSQNS
+1865 SENLKTLLGILSQNS
-1880 ATLKEMIETNQLDN
+1880 ATLKEMIESNQLDN
-1894 ITSINEVLQLL
+1894 ITNINEVLQLL
-1905 DRIKIT
+1905 DKIKIT
-1911 PAQKQAL
+1911 QAQKQAL

-1932 FSNGNLVIGATQDHV
+1932 FNNGNLVIGATQDNV

-2007 TLGSGNAFESGGS
+2007 TIGSGNAFESGGS
-2020 ADITFQSAN
+2020 ADVTFQSAN

-2061 GNLANVLSQMAMEK
+2061 GNLANILSQMAMEK
-2075 IKQAGGLGNFVENAL
+2075 IKQAGGLGNFIENAL
-2090 IPLSKE
+2090 SPLSKE
-2096 LPSSLQNETLGQ
+2096 LPASLQDETLGQ
-2108 LIGQNNLDNLLNNS
+2108 LIGQNNLDDLLNNS
-2122 GVMNAIQNIISKKL
+2122 GVMNEIQNIISQKL

-2168 FIGGYMDA
+2168 FIGGYIDA
-2176 SELSS
+2176 SEISS

-2205 NDLLDEFLGQD
+2205 NDLLNEFLGQD

-2230 INNIIS
+2230 INSIIS
-2236 QGGLSGIY
+2236 QGGLSGVY

-2253 PSLQN
+2253 LSLQN

-2364 KGEICINLANCP
+2364 KGEICVNLANCP

-2389 PTNESLSVRA
+2389 PTNETLSVRA
-2399 NNFTFLGVIA
+2399 NNFTFLGAIA
-2409 SNGAIDLSQVKNNS
+2409 SSGAIDLSQVTNNS

-2436 QANNLTIAN
+2436 QANNLTITN
-2445 AFNNASNSTANING
+2445 AFNNASHSTANING
-2459 DFTLN
+2459 NFTLN
-2464 QQATLSTNASG
+2464 QQATLSTNANG

-2499 IINAQGIATIMT
+2499 IINAQGTATIMA
-2511 NYNNPLIQFN
+2511 NSNNPLIQFN
-2521 TSSKETGAYTLIDSA
+2521 ASSKETGTYTLIDSA
-2536 KAIYYGYNDQI
+2536 KAIYYGYNNQI

-2556 LKLYTLI
+2556 LKLYALI
-2563 NINGKHMVMTDNG
+2563 DINGKHMVMTDNG

-2582 AVSIKDGGLIVG
+2582 AVNVKDGGLVVG

-2618 APINNLQAPTL
+2618 DPINNLQAPTL
-2629 KQYIAQIQGIQGV
+2629 KQYIAQIQGVQSV
-2642 DSIEQAGGTQAIN
+2642 DSIDQVGGNQAIN

-2672 YLESHSTKDLTTI
+2672 YLESHSVKDLTTI

-2725 DTSTFASAD
+2725 DTSTFARSD
-2734 FHERLEALKNKR
+2734 FLERLEALKNKR

-2773 TGVGGASFINGGTGT
+2773 TGVGGASFISGGTGT

-2829 MGVYSRAFIKRSE
+2829 VGVYSRAFIKRSE

-2868 NQSYRYNTWTTDAKI
+2868 NQSYRYDTWTTDAKI

-2895 VIFKPQIGLAYYY
+2895 VIFKPQVGLSYYY
-2908 IGMSGLRGIMDD
+2908 IGLSGLRGIMDD

>member
-7 GLISKFISKGSFKLN
+7 GLISKFISKGSFLN
-22 KISKKIFKLNPILKR
+22 KISKKIFKLNLILKR

-47 KSIKK
+47 KSVKK

-59 FLKASVLLIGAL
+59 FLKASVLLVGAL
-71 GGLPH
+71 GGLSH

-81 CRYWSWWSGYH
+81 CRYWSWSSWGYH
-92 DKIESGSNSPTHNS
+92 DNIESGSNSPTHNS
-106 YCLFSSTQGSG
+106 YCLFSSIQGSG
-117 TYYLNTLTTYSAG
+117 TYYLNTLTTYSPG

-145 GGNIRFGGTGVNGV
+145 GGNIRFGGTGVNGGD
-159 NVGYITGTYDAQTIN
+159 VGYITGTYDAQTIN

-185 LSDGGGA
+185 ISTGGGA

-200 RITINQASFD
+200 HITINQASFD
-210 NSDAGAQHSYMNFKG
+210 NSKAGTQRSYMNFSG

-247 NNNNSAISFNKTKF
+247 NNNSTISFNKTSF
-261 NQGTYNFTN
+261 NQGTYNFSN
-270 SANLSFNNSNFNQS
+270 SANLSFNNSA
-284 TYNFNSLQ
+284 
-292 STFNNSTFNQG
+292 FNQG
-303 TYNFTDNTSFNN
+303 TYNFNSVQSVFNNSNFNQGTYHFTDNASFNN
-315 DTFNQGTYNFNT
+315 DTFNQGAYSFNT
-327 SKVSFSGANTLNS
+327 SKVSFSGTNILNS
-340 SSPFASLKGSVSF
+340 SSPFANLKGSVSF
-353 GSGAVFNLNQ
+353 GFGAIFNLNQ
-363 TLNANQT
+363 TFDANQT

-378 TIQYGVYQSYLWDLI
+378 AIQYGVYQSYLWDLI

-404 EVGNNTY
+404 EVGSNTY

-419 QDETLQETFSNKSIT
+419 QDETLQETFNNQSIT

-446 KATYQQDLNNSQS
+446 KATYQQDLSNSQT
-459 ALSNATND
+459 ALNNATSD
-467 NKIASADTGYTN
+467 NKIASNDTGYTN
-479 NQNTTIKQDAQ
+479 NQNTTIKKDAQ
-490 NLEHTSQQIAKDEQA
+490 SLESASQQIA
-505 LQGDLNKL
+505 
-513 KQLANSSFNEQAF
+513 
-526 NQAQSKE
+526 
-533 QQDEQTLQNEEN
+533 QDKQTLQ
-545 TFSSEQE
+545 
-552 GLEKA
+552 G
-557 LANAKEQQEQQQAQA
+557 
-572 TYQQDLNNSQSAL
+572 
-585 SNATNDNKI
+585 
-594 ASADTDYTKNQ
+594 
-605 NTAIKQDAQ
+605 
-614 NLENTSQQITQ
+614 
-625 DQKDLEQDL
+625 DL
-634 DKLQQLANSKTGFNE
+634 DKLQQLANSTTGFNK

-655 QSTEQ
+655 QNTEQ
-660 QDEQTL
+660 QDLQTL
-666 QNEEETFSSEQ
+666 QNKEKTFNSEQ
-677 EGLEKAL
+677 EGLEKAI
-684 ANAKHTSPT
+684 ANAKPASPTPNPTPNPTPT
-693 PTKHTAQNN
+693 PTKHTAQNTS
-702 PPNKVS
+702 PNKVS
-708 PPTQNLPTTNVWNG
+708 PPTQNLPTTNVW
-722 VYNFQNQTYSKKGIY
+722 S
-737 YIDPNLSGQS
+737 
-747 GQSGNTLSTYGYLD
+747 
-761 WFTLKNKFSVNAN
+761 
-774 NGTLIIGN
+774 
-782 NTESANTKGLIWIGD
+782 
-797 DKGLVY
+797 
-803 YNTGTFNA
+803 
-811 ANIYLTSNLKTGN
+811 
-824 GFSGEG
+824 
-830 ATLNFNA
+830 
-837 TNRITINQAS
+837 
-847 FDNSDAG
+847 
-854 AQHSYMNFK
+854 
-863 GSNINVSGSSF
+863 
-874 TDDTNGGF
+874 
-882 SFSGNNN
+882 
-889 NSAISFNKTKF
+889 
-900 NQGTYN
+900 
-906 FTNSANLSFNNSNFN
+906 
-921 QSTYNFNSL
+921 
-930 QSTFNNSTFNQGT
+930 
-943 YNFTDNTS
+943 
-951 FNNDTFNQGTYNFN
+951 
-965 TSKVSFSG
+965 
-973 ANTLNSSSP
+973 
-982 FASLKGSVSFGSG
+982 
-995 AVFNLNQ
+995 
-1002 TLNANQTYDILTT
+1002 
-1015 NGTIQYGVYQSYLWD
+1015 
-1030 LINYKGDKAISHVE
+1030 
-1044 VGNNTYDVT
+1044 
-1053 FDINGQD
+1053 
-1060 ETLQETFSN
+1060 
-1069 KSITTQFLGDDL
+1069 
-1081 QAKAKATYQQD
+1081 
-1092 LNNSQSALSNATN
+1092 
-1105 DNKIASAD
+1105 
-1113 TGYTNNQNTTIK
+1113 
-1125 QDAQNLEHTSQ
+1125 
-1136 QIAKDEQALQ
+1136 
-1146 GDLNKLKQLANSSFN
+1146 
-1161 EQAFNQ
+1161 
-1167 AQSKEQQDEQTLQNE
+1167 
-1182 EETFSSEQEGLEKAL
+1182 
-1197 ANAKPASPT
+1197 
-1206 PTPTPTPTPSP
+1206 
-1217 TPNPTPTKHT
+1217 
-1227 APNKVPPTPPTQNLP
+1227 
-1242 TTNVWNGVYWLQ
+1242 GVYWLQ

-1276 SANTLSTYTAN
+1276 SGNTLSTYTAN

-1381 MIQTGASQHSY
+1381 MIQTKASQHSY
-1392 ATFDATNNI
+1392 AAFDATNNI

-1416 SFNAKNISF
+1416 SFSAKNISF

-1463 NLWANSLIFNNT
+1463 NLQANSLIFNNT

-1519 NNANITLGNKSQTA
+1519 NNANITLGNKSQAT
-1533 FKNSLTLDNNSN
+1533 FKNSLTLDNDSN
-1545 LSLDNQSVLNAS
+1545 LSLDNQSVLNAN

-1574 QATFNSLFFNGAT
+1574 QATFNSLFFNGGI
-1587 LSLNAN
+1587 LSLNAS

-1609 NLDDSVLSVSN
+1609 NLDDSVLSASN
-1620 ASSLNANINF
+1620 ANSLNANINF

-1635 ATFGGNTTIDAA
+1635 ADFGGNTTIDTA

-1673 APSLSKALMSVS
+1673 APSLTKALMSVS

-1703 FDNITKSVTYNILNA
+1703 FDNIAKSVTYNILNA

-1820 GTYYLTSNIKGLFTP
+1820 GTYYLTSSIKGLFTP

-1880 ATLKEMIETNQLDN
+1880 ATLKEMIESNQLDN

-1905 DRIKIT
+1905 DKIKIT

-1932 FSNGNLVIGATQDHV
+1932 FSNGNLVIGATQDNV

-1962 SPCALDSATC
+1962 SPCALDSTTC

-2007 TLGSGNAFESGGS
+2007 TLGSANAFESGGS
-2020 ADITFQSAN
+2020 ADVTFQSAN
-2029 NLVLNK
+2029 NLVLDK

-2061 GNLANVLSQMAMEK
+2061 GNLANVLSQVAMEK

-2090 IPLSKE
+2090 SPLSKE
-2096 LPSSLQNETLGQ
+2096 LPTSLQNETLGQ

-2205 NDLLDEFLGQD
+2205 NDLLNEFLGQD
-2216 VVKKLESQGLVSNI
+2216 VVKKLENQGLVSNI

-2236 QGGLSGIY
+2236 QGGLSGVY

-2364 KGEICINLANCP
+2364 KGEICVNLANCP

-2389 PTNESLSVRA
+2389 PTNESLSVHA

-2499 IINAQGIATIMT
+2499 IINAQGAATIMA
-2511 NYNNPLIQFN
+2511 NDNNPLIQFN
-2521 TSSKETGAYTLIDSA
+2521 TSSKETGTYTLIDSA

-2563 NINGKHMVMTDNG
+2563 DINGKRMVMTDNG

-2582 AVSIKDGGLIVG
+2582 AASIKDGGLIVG

-2618 APINNLQAPTL
+2618 DPINNLQAPTL
-2629 KQYIAQIQGIQGV
+2629 KQYIAQIQGVQSV
-2642 DSIEQAGGTQAIN
+2642 DSIDQAGGTQAIN

-2693 EVIANPNFKNDA
+2693 EVIANPDFKNDA

-2725 DTSTFASAD
+2725 DTSTFASTD

-2788 LYGINVGY
+2788 LYGINIGY

-2857 INSYDPLLSII
+2857 INSYDSLLSII
-2868 NQSYRYNTWTTDAKI
+2868 NQSYKYNTWTTDAKI

-2908 IGMSGLRGIMDD
+2908 IGLSGLRGIMDD

>member
-1 MAFKKA
+1 MAFKKV

-22 KISKKIFKLNPILKR
+22 KISKKIFKLNQILKR
-37 EKPLK
+37 ENPLS
-42 RHKKT
+42 HKKT

-52 PFNKNKS
+52 PFNKNRS

-71 GGLPH
+71 GGLSH

-81 CRYWSWWSGYH
+81 CRYWSWSSWGYH
-92 DKIESGSNSPTHNS
+92 DNIESGSNSPTHNS
-106 YCLFSSTQGSG
+106 YCLFSNTQGSG
-117 TYYLNTLTTYSAG
+117 TYYLNTLTTYSPG

-145 GGNIRFGGTGVNGV
+145 GGNIRFGGTGVNGG

-185 LSDGGGA
+185 FSTGGGA
-192 TLNFNATN
+192 TLNFNAAN
-200 RITINQASFD
+200 HITINQASFD
-210 NSDAGAQHSYMNFKG
+210 NGDAGTQHSYMNFKG
-225 SNINVSGS
+225 SNINVSSS

-247 NNNNSAISFNKTKF
+247 NGTNSNLSFNQTSF
-261 NQGTYNFTN
+261 NQGTYKFTN
-270 SANLSFNNSNFNQS
+270 STNLN
-284 TYNFNSLQ
+284 
-292 STFNNSTFNQG
+292 FNNSTFNQG
-303 TYNFTDNTSFNN
+303 TYNFNSAQSVFENSNFNQGTYNFTDNASFNN
-315 DTFNQGTYNFNT
+315 DTFNQGTYSFNA
-327 SKVSFSGANTLNS
+327 SKVSFSGTNTLNS

-353 GSGAVFNLNQ
+353 GSGAIFNLNQ
-363 TLNANQT
+363 TLNNNQT
-370 YDILTTNG
+370 YDILTTNK

-404 EVGNNTY
+404 EVGSNTY

-419 QDETLQETFSNKSIT
+419 QDETLQETFNNQSIT
-434 TQFLGDDLQAKA
+434 TQFLGDDLQVKA
-446 KATYQQDLNNSQS
+446 QATYQQDLSNSQT
-459 ALSNATND
+459 ALNNATSD
-467 NKIASADTGYTN
+467 NKIASSDTGYTN
-479 NQNTTIKQDAQ
+479 NQNTTIKKDAQ
-490 NLEHTSQQIAKDEQA
+490 SLENTDQTIQQDKQA
-505 LQGDLNKL
+505 LEKDLANV
-513 KQLANSSFNEQAF
+513 KQLANAPTGFNQQAF
-526 NQAQSKE
+526 KNAQSTE
-533 QQDEQTLQNEEN
+533 QQDLQTLQENEK

-552 GLEKA
+552 GLKQA
-557 LANAKEQQEQQQAQA
+557 IANAKP
-572 TYQQDLNNSQSAL
+572 
-585 SNATNDNKI
+585 
-594 ASADTDYTKNQ
+594 
-605 NTAIKQDAQ
+605 
-614 NLENTSQQITQ
+614 TSPT
-625 DQKDLEQDL
+625 
-634 DKLQQLANSKTGFNE
+634 
-649 QAFNQA
+649 
-655 QSTEQ
+655 
-660 QDEQTL
+660 
-666 QNEEETFSSEQ
+666 
-677 EGLEKAL
+677 
-684 ANAKHTSPT
+684 PT
-693 PTKHTAQNN
+693 PTKHTV
-702 PPNKVS
+702 PN
-708 PPTQNLPTTNVWNG
+708 
-722 VYNFQNQTYSKKGIY
+722 
-737 YIDPNLSGQS
+737 
-747 GQSGNTLSTYGYLD
+747 
-761 WFTLKNKFSVNAN
+761 
-774 NGTLIIGN
+774 
-782 NTESANTKGLIWIGD
+782 
-797 DKGLVY
+797 
-803 YNTGTFNA
+803 
-811 ANIYLTSNLKTGN
+811 
-824 GFSGEG
+824 
-830 ATLNFNA
+830 
-837 TNRITINQAS
+837 
-847 FDNSDAG
+847 
-854 AQHSYMNFK
+854 
-863 GSNINVSGSSF
+863 
-874 TDDTNGGF
+874 
-882 SFSGNNN
+882 
-889 NSAISFNKTKF
+889 
-900 NQGTYN
+900 
-906 FTNSANLSFNNSNFN
+906 
-921 QSTYNFNSL
+921 
-930 QSTFNNSTFNQGT
+930 
-943 YNFTDNTS
+943 
-951 FNNDTFNQGTYNFN
+951 
-965 TSKVSFSG
+965 
-973 ANTLNSSSP
+973 
-982 FASLKGSVSFGSG
+982 
-995 AVFNLNQ
+995 
-1002 TLNANQTYDILTT
+1002 
-1015 NGTIQYGVYQSYLWD
+1015 
-1030 LINYKGDKAISHVE
+1030 
-1044 VGNNTYDVT
+1044 
-1053 FDINGQD
+1053 
-1060 ETLQETFSN
+1060 
-1069 KSITTQFLGDDL
+1069 
-1081 QAKAKATYQQD
+1081 
-1092 LNNSQSALSNATN
+1092 
-1105 DNKIASAD
+1105 
-1113 TGYTNNQNTTIK
+1113 
-1125 QDAQNLEHTSQ
+1125 
-1136 QIAKDEQALQ
+1136 
-1146 GDLNKLKQLANSSFN
+1146 
-1161 EQAFNQ
+1161 
-1167 AQSKEQQDEQTLQNE
+1167 
-1182 EETFSSEQEGLEKAL
+1182 
-1197 ANAKPASPT
+1197 T
-1206 PTPTPTPTPSP
+1206 P
-1217 TPNPTPTKHT
+1217 
-1227 APNKVPPTPPTQNLP
+1227 PNKVPPTPPTQNLP
-1242 TTNVWNGVYWLQ
+1242 TTNVWSGVYWLQ
-1254 NQTYSQKGVYY
+1254 NQTYSKQGVYY

-1276 SANTLSTYTAN
+1276 SGNTLSTYTAN

-1326 IIGTFNAANIY
+1326 ITGTFNAANIY

-1392 ATFDATNNI
+1392 AAFDATNNI

-1519 NNANITLGNKSQTA
+1519 NNANITLGNKSQAA

-1545 LSLDNQSVLNAS
+1545 LSLDNQSVLNAN

-1574 QATFNSLFFNGAT
+1574 QATFNSLFFNGGI

-1609 NLDDSVLSVSN
+1609 NLDDSVLSASN
-1620 ASSLNANINF
+1620 TSSLNANINF

-1635 ATFGGNTTIDAA
+1635 ANFGGNTTINTA

-1673 APSLSKALMSVS
+1673 APSLTKALMSVS

-1746 SDNNNIQTWSFI
+1746 SGNNNIQTWSFI

-1820 GTYYLTSNIKGLFTP
+1820 GTYYLTSSIKGLFTP

-1880 ATLKEMIETNQLDN
+1880 ATLKEMIESNQLDN

-1905 DRIKIT
+1905 DEIKIT

-1932 FSNGNLVIGATQDHV
+1932 FNNGNLVIGATQDNV

-2020 ADITFQSAN
+2020 ADVTFQSAN
-2029 NLVLNK
+2029 NLVLDK

-2061 GNLANVLSQMAMEK
+2061 GNLANVLSQVAMEK

-2090 IPLSKE
+2090 SPLSKE
-2096 LPSSLQNETLGQ
+2096 LPASLQNETLGQ

-2122 GVMNAIQNIISKKL
+2122 GVMNEIQNIISKKL

-2168 FIGGYMDA
+2168 FIGGYIDA

-2205 NDLLDEFLGQD
+2205 NDLLNEFLGQD

-2244 NQGLGSVLP
+2244 NQGLGSVLSL
-2253 PSLQN
+2253 SLQN

-2381 SSTNSSVT
+2381 SSTNSSIT
-2389 PTNESLSVRA
+2389 PTNESLSVHA
-2399 NNFTFLGVIA
+2399 NNFTFLGTIA

-2445 AFNNASNSTANING
+2445 TFNNASNSTANING

-2475 LNVMGNFNSYGDLVF
+2475 LNVMGNFNSYGNLVF
-2490 NLSHSVSHA
+2490 NLSHSTSHA
-2499 IINAQGIATIMT
+2499 IINAQGAATIMA
-2511 NYNNPLIQFN
+2511 NNNNPLIQFN
-2521 TSSKETGAYTLIDSA
+2521 TSSKETGTYTLIDSA

-2547 TGGSSLDNY
+2547 TGGNSLDNY

-2563 NINGKHMVMTDNG
+2563 DINGKHMVMSNNG

-2582 AVSIKDGGLIVG
+2582 AVNIKDGGLIVG

-2618 APINNLQAPTL
+2618 DPINNLQAPTL
-2629 KQYIAQIQGIQGV
+2629 KQYIAQIQGAQGV
-2642 DSIEQAGGTQAIN
+2642 DSIDQAGGTQAIN

-2788 LYGINVGY
+2788 LYGINIGY

-2819 ITQSGSSNVN
+2819 ITQSGSNNVN

-2857 INSYDPLLSII
+2857 INSYEPLLSII
-2868 NQSYRYNTWTTDAKI
+2868 NQSYKYNTWTTDAKI
-2883 NYGYDFMFKDKS
+2883 NYGYDFMFKNKS

-2908 IGMSGLRGIMDD
+2908 IGLSGLRGIMDD

>member
-1 MAFKKA
+1 MRIFLSLFNIKLYSVGFTKTIGVSMAFKKA
-7 GLISKFISKGSFKLN
+7 RLISKFILKGSFKLN
-22 KISKKIFKLNPILKR
+22 KISKKIFKLNQILKR
-37 EKPLK
+37 EKPLS
-42 RHKKT
+42 HKKT

-52 PFNKNKS
+52 PFNKNRS

-71 GGLPH
+71 GGLSH

-81 CRYWSWWSGYH
+81 CRYWSWSSWSYH
-92 DKIESGSNSPTHNS
+92 DNIESGSNSPTHNS
-106 YCLFSSTQGSG
+106 YCLFNSAQGSG
-117 TYYLNTLTTYSAG
+117 TYYLNTLTTYSPG

-145 GGNIRFGGTGVNGV
+145 GGNIRFGGTGVNGG
-159 NVGYITGTYDAQTIN
+159 NLGYITGTYDAQTIN

-185 LSDGGGA
+185 FSTGGGA

-200 RITINQASFD
+200 HITINQASFD
-210 NSDAGAQHSYMNFKG
+210 NSDAGTQHSYMNFSG
-225 SNINVSGS
+225 SNINVSAS

-247 NNNNSAISFNKTKF
+247 NNNSAISFNKTNF
-261 NQGTYNFTN
+261 NQGTYKFTN
-270 SANLSFNNSNFNQS
+270 SANLNFNNSAFNQG
-284 TYNFNSLQ
+284 TYDFNSAQ
-292 STFNNSTFNQG
+292 SVFENSNFNQG
-303 TYNFTDNTSFNN
+303 TYNFTDNASFNN
-315 DTFNQGTYNFNT
+315 DTFNQGTYSFNA

-353 GSGAVFNLNQ
+353 GSGAIFNLNQ

-370 YDILTTNG
+370 YDILTTNK

-419 QDETLQETFSNKSIT
+419 QDETLQETFNNQAIT

-446 KATYQQDLNNSQS
+446 QATYQQDLSNSQT
-459 ALSNATND
+459 ALNNATSD
-467 NKIASADTGYTN
+467 NKIASNDIGYTN
-479 NQNTTIKQDAQ
+479 NQNTTIKKDAQ
-490 NLEHTSQQIAKDEQA
+490 SLENTSQQIAQDQKDLEQDLDN
-505 LQGDLNKL
+505 LQ
-513 KQLANSSFNEQAF
+513 QLANAPTGFNEQAF
-526 NQAQSKE
+526 KNAQSTE
-533 QQDEQTLQNEEN
+533 QQDLQTLQENEN

-557 LANAKEQQEQQQAQA
+557 
-572 TYQQDLNNSQSAL
+572 
-585 SNATNDNKI
+585 
-594 ASADTDYTKNQ
+594 
-605 NTAIKQDAQ
+605 
-614 NLENTSQQITQ
+614 
-625 DQKDLEQDL
+625 
-634 DKLQQLANSKTGFNE
+634 
-649 QAFNQA
+649 
-655 QSTEQ
+655 
-660 QDEQTL
+660 
-666 QNEEETFSSEQ
+666 
-677 EGLEKAL
+677 
-684 ANAKHTSPT
+684 
-693 PTKHTAQNN
+693 
-702 PPNKVS
+702 
-708 PPTQNLPTTNVWNG
+708 
-722 VYNFQNQTYSKKGIY
+722 
-737 YIDPNLSGQS
+737 
-747 GQSGNTLSTYGYLD
+747 
-761 WFTLKNKFSVNAN
+761 
-774 NGTLIIGN
+774 
-782 NTESANTKGLIWIGD
+782 
-797 DKGLVY
+797 
-803 YNTGTFNA
+803 
-811 ANIYLTSNLKTGN
+811 
-824 GFSGEG
+824 
-830 ATLNFNA
+830 
-837 TNRITINQAS
+837 
-847 FDNSDAG
+847 
-854 AQHSYMNFK
+854 M
-863 GSNINVSGSSF
+863 
-874 TDDTNGGF
+874 
-882 SFSGNNN
+882 
-889 NSAISFNKTKF
+889 
-900 NQGTYN
+900 
-906 FTNSANLSFNNSNFN
+906 
-921 QSTYNFNSL
+921 
-930 QSTFNNSTFNQGT
+930 
-943 YNFTDNTS
+943 
-951 FNNDTFNQGTYNFN
+951 
-965 TSKVSFSG
+965 
-973 ANTLNSSSP
+973 
-982 FASLKGSVSFGSG
+982 
-995 AVFNLNQ
+995 
-1002 TLNANQTYDILTT
+1002 
-1015 NGTIQYGVYQSYLWD
+1015 
-1030 LINYKGDKAISHVE
+1030 
-1044 VGNNTYDVT
+1044 
-1053 FDINGQD
+1053 
-1060 ETLQETFSN
+1060 
-1069 KSITTQFLGDDL
+1069 
-1081 QAKAKATYQQD
+1081 
-1092 LNNSQSALSNATN
+1092 
-1105 DNKIASAD
+1105 
-1113 TGYTNNQNTTIK
+1113 
-1125 QDAQNLEHTSQ
+1125 
-1136 QIAKDEQALQ
+1136 
-1146 GDLNKLKQLANSSFN
+1146 
-1161 EQAFNQ
+1161 
-1167 AQSKEQQDEQTLQNE
+1167 
-1182 EETFSSEQEGLEKAL
+1182 

-1206 PTPTPTPTPSP
+1206 PSP
-1217 TPNPTPTKHT
+1217 TPTPTKHT
-1227 APNKVPPTPPTQNLP
+1227 APNTPPNKVPPTPPTQNLP
-1242 TTNVWNGVYWLQ
+1242 TTNVWSGVYWLQ
-1254 NQTYSQKGVYY
+1254 NQTYSKQGVYY

-1276 SANTLSTYTAN
+1276 SGNTLSTYTAN

-1326 IIGTFNAANIY
+1326 ITGTFNAANIY

-1392 ATFDATNNI
+1392 AAFDATNNI

-1416 SFNAKNISF
+1416 SFSAKNISF

-1440 VISANAAN
+1440 VISTNAAN

-1455 RLNGGAVY
+1455 RLNGGAIY
-1463 NLWANSLIFNNT
+1463 NLQANSLIFNNT

-1519 NNANITLGNKSQTA
+1519 NNANITLGDKSQAT

-1545 LSLDNQSVLNAS
+1545 LSLDNQSVLNANGTS
-1557 GASAF
+1557 TF

-1574 QATFNSLFFNGAT
+1574 QATFKSLFFNGGI

-1609 NLDDSVLSVSN
+1609 NLDDSVLSASN
-1620 ASSLNANINF
+1620 TSSLNANINF

-1635 ATFGGNTTIDAA
+1635 ANFGGNTTIDTA

-1673 APSLSKALMSVS
+1673 APSLTKALMSVS

-1880 ATLKEMIETNQLDN
+1880 TTLKEMIESNQLDN
-1894 ITSINEVLQLL
+1894 TTSINEVLQLV
-1905 DRIKIT
+1905 DKIKIT

-1932 FSNGNLVIGATQDHV
+1932 FSNGNLVIGATQDNI

-2020 ADITFQSAN
+2020 ADVTFQSAN
-2029 NLVLNK
+2029 NLVLDK

-2061 GNLANVLSQMAMEK
+2061 GNLANVLSQVAMEK

-2090 IPLSKE
+2090 SPLSKE
-2096 LPSSLQNETLGQ
+2096 LPTSLQNETLGQ

-2122 GVMNAIQNIISKKL
+2122 GVMNEIQNIISKKL

-2168 FIGGYMDA
+2168 FIGGYIDA

-2205 NDLLDEFLGQD
+2205 NDLLNEFLGQD

-2236 QGGLSGIY
+2236 QGGLSGVY

-2266 ALLSPRGL
+2266 ALLSPKGL

-2327 QGALIFASNGV
+2327 QGTLIFASNGV

-2352 SLNAG
+2352 SLNAS

-2389 PTNESLSVRA
+2389 PTDESLSVRA
-2399 NNFTFLGVIA
+2399 NNFTFLGTIA

-2436 QANNLTIAN
+2436 QANNLTITN

-2464 QQATLSTNASG
+2464 QQATLNTNASG

-2490 NLSHSVSHA
+2490 NLSHSASHA
-2499 IINAQGIATIMT
+2499 IINAQGVATIMA
-2511 NYNNPLIQFN
+2511 NNNNPLIQFN

-2547 TGGSSLDNY
+2547 TGGNSLADY

-2563 NINGKHMVMTDNG
+2563 DINGKRMVMTDNG
-2576 LTYNGQ
+2576 LTYNDQ

-2618 APINNLQAPTL
+2618 DPINNLQAPTL
-2629 KQYIAQIQGIQGV
+2629 KQYIAQIQGTQGV

-2693 EVIANPNFKNDA
+2693 EVIANPDFKNDA

-2725 DTSTFASAD
+2725 NTSTFASAD
-2734 FHERLEALKNKR
+2734 FHERLEALKSKR

-2788 LYGINVGY
+2788 LYGINIGY

-2868 NQSYRYNTWTTDAKI
+2868 DQSYKYNTWTTDAKI

-2908 IGMSGLRGIMDD
+2908 IGLSGLRGIMDD

-3024 KDINI
+3024 KDVNI

>member
-22 KISKKIFKLNPILKR
+22 KISKKIFKLNLILKR
-37 EKPLK
+37 EKPLS
-42 RHKKT
+42 HKKT

-52 PFNKNKS
+52 PFNKNRS

-71 GGLPH
+71 GGLSH

-81 CRYWSWWSGYH
+81 CRYWSWSSWSYH
-92 DKIESGSNSPTHNS
+92 DNIESGSNSPTHNS
-106 YCLFSSTQGSG
+106 YCLFNSTQGSG

-138 NNGTLNV
+138 NNGTLDV
-145 GGNIRFGGTGVNGV
+145 GGNIRFGGTGVNGG

-185 LSDGGGA
+185 FSTGGGT
-192 TLNFNATN
+192 TLNFNAAN
-200 RITINQASFD
+200 HITINQASFD
-210 NSDAGAQHSYMNFKG
+210 NNDAGTQHSYMNFSG
-225 SNINVSGS
+225 SNINVSDS

-247 NNNNSAISFNKTKF
+247 NGTNSNLSFNQTSFNQGTYKFTNSANLNFNNSAF
-261 NQGTYNFTN
+261 NQGTYNFS
-270 SANLSFNNSNFNQS
+270 SAQSVFENSN
-284 TYNFNSLQ
+284 
-292 STFNNSTFNQG
+292 FNQG
-303 TYNFTDNTSFNN
+303 TYNFTDNASFNN
-315 DTFNQGTYNFNT
+315 DTFNQGTYSFNA
-327 SKVSFSGANTLNS
+327 SKVSFSGTNTLNS

-353 GSGAVFNLNQ
+353 GSGAIFNLNQ
-363 TLNANQT
+363 TLNSNQT
-370 YDILTTNG
+370 YDILTTNK

-404 EVGNNTY
+404 EVGSNTY

-419 QDETLQETFSNKSIT
+419 QDETLQETFNNQSIT
-434 TQFLGDDLQAKA
+434 TQFLGDDLQ
-446 KATYQQDLNNSQS
+446 
-459 ALSNATND
+459 
-467 NKIASADTGYTN
+467 
-479 NQNTTIKQDAQ
+479 
-490 NLEHTSQQIAKDEQA
+490 
-505 LQGDLNKL
+505 
-513 KQLANSSFNEQAF
+513 
-526 NQAQSKE
+526 
-533 QQDEQTLQNEEN
+533 
-545 TFSSEQE
+545 
-552 GLEKA
+552 
-557 LANAKEQQEQQQAQA
+557 QQAQA
-572 TYQQDLNNSQSAL
+572 TYQQDLSNSQSTL
-585 SNATNDNKI
+585 NNAADDNKI
-594 ASADTDYTKNQ
+594 ANSDTDYTKSSNP
-605 NTAIKQDAQ
+605 TIKKDAQ
-614 NLENTSQQITQ
+614 NLENTDQTIQQDKQ
-625 DQKDLEQDL
+625 ALKGDL
-634 DKLQQLANSKTGFNE
+634 DKLQQLANAPTGFNQ
-649 QAFNQA
+649 QAFKNA

-660 QDEQTL
+660 QDL
-666 QNEEETFSSEQ
+666 QILQENENTFNSEQ
-677 EGLEKAL
+677 EKLEKA
-684 ANAKHTSPT
+684 
-693 PTKHTAQNN
+693 
-702 PPNKVS
+702 
-708 PPTQNLPTTNVWNG
+708 
-722 VYNFQNQTYSKKGIY
+722 I
-737 YIDPNLSGQS
+737 
-747 GQSGNTLSTYGYLD
+747 
-761 WFTLKNKFSVNAN
+761 
-774 NGTLIIGN
+774 
-782 NTESANTKGLIWIGD
+782 
-797 DKGLVY
+797 
-803 YNTGTFNA
+803 
-811 ANIYLTSNLKTGN
+811 
-824 GFSGEG
+824 
-830 ATLNFNA
+830 
-837 TNRITINQAS
+837 
-847 FDNSDAG
+847 
-854 AQHSYMNFK
+854 
-863 GSNINVSGSSF
+863 
-874 TDDTNGGF
+874 
-882 SFSGNNN
+882 
-889 NSAISFNKTKF
+889 
-900 NQGTYN
+900 
-906 FTNSANLSFNNSNFN
+906 
-921 QSTYNFNSL
+921 
-930 QSTFNNSTFNQGT
+930 
-943 YNFTDNTS
+943 
-951 FNNDTFNQGTYNFN
+951 
-965 TSKVSFSG
+965 
-973 ANTLNSSSP
+973 
-982 FASLKGSVSFGSG
+982 
-995 AVFNLNQ
+995 
-1002 TLNANQTYDILTT
+1002 
-1015 NGTIQYGVYQSYLWD
+1015 
-1030 LINYKGDKAISHVE
+1030 
-1044 VGNNTYDVT
+1044 
-1053 FDINGQD
+1053 
-1060 ETLQETFSN
+1060 
-1069 KSITTQFLGDDL
+1069 
-1081 QAKAKATYQQD
+1081 
-1092 LNNSQSALSNATN
+1092 
-1105 DNKIASAD
+1105 
-1113 TGYTNNQNTTIK
+1113 
-1125 QDAQNLEHTSQ
+1125 
-1136 QIAKDEQALQ
+1136 
-1146 GDLNKLKQLANSSFN
+1146 
-1161 EQAFNQ
+1161 
-1167 AQSKEQQDEQTLQNE
+1167 
-1182 EETFSSEQEGLEKAL
+1182 

-1206 PTPTPTPTPSP
+1206 PSP
-1217 TPNPTPTKHT
+1217 TPAPTKRT
-1227 APNKVPPTPPTQNLP
+1227 VPNTPPNKVPPTPPTQNLP
-1242 TTNVWNGVYWLQ
+1242 TTNVWNGVYNLQ

-1276 SANTLSTYTAN
+1276 SGNTLSTYTAN
-1287 LLGRS
+1287 LFGRS

-1326 IIGTFNAANIY
+1326 ITGTFSAANIY

-1392 ATFDATNNI
+1392 AAFDATNNI

-1416 SFNAKNISF
+1416 SFSAKNISF

-1440 VISANAAN
+1440 TISANAAN
-1448 SLSFNNS
+1448 SLSFINS

-1491 ATTQLLGNTSF
+1491 ATAQLLGNTSF

-1519 NNANITLGNKSQTA
+1519 NNANITLGNKSQAT

-1545 LSLDNQSVLNAS
+1545 LSLDNQSVLNAN
-1557 GASAF
+1557 GTSAF

-1574 QATFNSLFFNGAT
+1574 QATFNSLFFNGGI

-1609 NLDDSVLSVSN
+1609 NLDDSVLSASN
-1620 ASSLNANINF
+1620 TSSLNANINF

-1635 ATFGGNTTIDAA
+1635 ADFGGNTTIDTA

-1673 APSLSKALMSVS
+1673 APSLTKALMSVS

-1718 QKGITG
+1718 QKGIAG

-1746 SDNNNIQTWSFI
+1746 SGNNNIQTWSFI

-1880 ATLKEMIETNQLDN
+1880 ATLKEMIESNQLDN

-1905 DRIKIT
+1905 DKIKIT

-1932 FSNGNLVIGATQDHV
+1932 FSNGNLVIGATQDNV

-2007 TLGSGNAFESGGS
+2007 TLGSANAFESGGS
-2020 ADITFQSAN
+2020 ADVTFQSAN
-2029 NLVLNK
+2029 NLVLNN

-2061 GNLANVLSQMAMEK
+2061 GNLANVLSQVAMEK

-2090 IPLSKE
+2090 SPLSKE
-2096 LPSSLQNETLGQ
+2096 LPASLQNETLGQ

-2122 GVMNAIQNIISKKL
+2122 GVMNEIQNIISKKL

-2158 SMLDDKGLLN
+2158 SMLDDDKGLLN

-2205 NDLLDEFLGQD
+2205 NDLLNEFLGQD

-2244 NQGLGSVLP
+2244 DQGLGSVLP

-2294 NSSFSNATGGSL
+2294 SSSFSNATGGSL

-2399 NNFTFLGVIA
+2399 NNFTFLGTIA

-2436 QANNLTIAN
+2436 QANNLTITN

-2459 DFTLN
+2459 NFTLN

-2499 IINAQGIATIMT
+2499 IINAQGVATIMA
-2511 NYNNPLIQFN
+2511 NNNNPLIQFN
-2521 TSSKETGAYTLIDSA
+2521 ASSKEAGTYTLIDST

-2547 TGGSSLDNY
+2547 TGGNSLDNY

-2563 NINGKHMVMTDNG
+2563 DINGKHMVMTDNG

-2582 AVSIKDGGLIVG
+2582 AVNIKDGGLVVG

-2618 APINNLQAPTL
+2618 DPINNLQAPTL
-2629 KQYIAQIQGIQGV
+2629 KQYIAQIQGTQGV
-2642 DSIEQAGGTQAIN
+2642 NSIDQAGGTQAIN

-2693 EVIANPNFKNDA
+2693 EVIANPDFKNDA

-2788 LYGINVGY
+2788 LYGINIGY

-2868 NQSYRYNTWTTDAKI
+2868 NQSYKYDTWTTDAKI

-2895 VIFKPQIGLAYYY
+2895 IIFKPQIGLAYYY
-2908 IGMSGLRGIMDD
+2908 IGLSGLRGIMDD

>member
-7 GLISKFISKGSFKLN
+7 RLISRFISKGSFKLN
-22 KISKKIFKLNPILKR
+22 KISKKFFTLNQILKR

-42 RHKKT
+42 CHKKT

-52 PFNKNKS
+52 SFNKNKS

-71 GGLPH
+71 GGLSH
-76 LRASE
+76 LRANE
-81 CRYWSWWSGYH
+81 CTYWSWFHTY
-92 DKIESGSNSPTHNS
+92 DNIESGPNSPTHNS

-138 NNGTLNV
+138 NNGTLDI
-145 GGNIRFGGTGVNGV
+145 GGNIRFGGTGINGGD
-159 NVGYITGTYDAQTIN
+159 VGYITGAYDAQTMN
-174 FNSSRITTGNS
+174 FNSSHIATGNS
-185 LSDGGGA
+185 YADGGGA

-200 RITINQASFD
+200 NITINQASFD
-210 NSDAGAQHSYMNFKG
+210 NSDAGTQHSYMNFKG
-225 SNINVSGS
+225 SNIKVSGS
-233 SFTDDTNGGFSFSG
+233 SFTDDTDGGFSFSG
-247 NNNNSAISFNKTKF
+247 SNNNSAISFNQTSF
-261 NQGTYNFTN
+261 NQGTYNFSN
-270 SANLSFNNSNFNQS
+270 SASSSFDNSNFNQG
-284 TYNFNSLQ
+284 TYHFNSAQ
-292 STFNNSTFNQG
+292 STFENSNFNQG
-303 TYNFTDNTSFNN
+303 TYNFNNNASFNS

-327 SKVSFSGANTLNS
+327 NKVSFSGINTLNS

-353 GSGAVFNLNQ
+353 GSNAIFNLNQ
-363 TLNANQT
+363 TLNNNQT

-378 TIQYGVYQSYLWDLI
+378 AIQYGVYQSYLWDLI

-419 QDETLQETFSNKSIT
+419 QDETLQETFNNQSII
-434 TQFLGDDLQAKA
+434 TQFLGDNLQQQAQK
-446 KATYQQDLNNSQS
+446 TYQEDLTHSQN
-459 ALSNATND
+459 ALSGATSDNTIAND
-467 NKIASADTGYTN
+467 DTSYT
-479 NQNTTIKQDAQ
+479 QSKNTTITKDAQ
-490 NLEHTSQQIAKDEQA
+490 SLENTDQQIQKDEQA
-505 LQGDLNKL
+505 LEKDLAQI
-513 KQLANSSFNEQAF
+513 KQLANS
-526 NQAQSKE
+526 
-533 QQDEQTLQNEEN
+533 T
-545 TFSSEQE
+545 
-552 GLEKA
+552 
-557 LANAKEQQEQQQAQA
+557 
-572 TYQQDLNNSQSAL
+572 
-585 SNATNDNKI
+585 
-594 ASADTDYTKNQ
+594 
-605 NTAIKQDAQ
+605 
-614 NLENTSQQITQ
+614 
-625 DQKDLEQDL
+625 
-634 DKLQQLANSKTGFNE
+634 TGFNE

-655 QSTEQ
+655 QKQEQ

-666 QNEEETFSSEQ
+666 QNDENAFNTKQ
-677 EGLEKAL
+677 EGLEQAI
-684 ANAKHTSPT
+684 ANAKHVSHTPNPTPSPTPT
-693 PTKHTAQNN
+693 PTKHTAPNT
-702 PPNKVS
+702 PPSKVS
-708 PPTQNLPTTNVWNG
+708 PTPTPPTQNPPAENVWNG
-722 VYNFQNQTYSKKGIY
+722 VYWLQNKTYSKQGIY

-747 GQSGNTLSTYGYLD
+747 GQSGNTLSTY
-761 WFTLKNKFSVNAN
+761 
-774 NGTLIIGN
+774 
-782 NTESANTKGLIWIGD
+782 
-797 DKGLVY
+797 
-803 YNTGTFNA
+803 
-811 ANIYLTSNLKTGN
+811 
-824 GFSGEG
+824 
-830 ATLNFNA
+830 
-837 TNRITINQAS
+837 
-847 FDNSDAG
+847 
-854 AQHSYMNFK
+854 
-863 GSNINVSGSSF
+863 
-874 TDDTNGGF
+874 
-882 SFSGNNN
+882 
-889 NSAISFNKTKF
+889 
-900 NQGTYN
+900 
-906 FTNSANLSFNNSNFN
+906 
-921 QSTYNFNSL
+921 
-930 QSTFNNSTFNQGT
+930 
-943 YNFTDNTS
+943 
-951 FNNDTFNQGTYNFN
+951 
-965 TSKVSFSG
+965 
-973 ANTLNSSSP
+973 
-982 FASLKGSVSFGSG
+982 
-995 AVFNLNQ
+995 
-1002 TLNANQTYDILTT
+1002 
-1015 NGTIQYGVYQSYLWD
+1015 
-1030 LINYKGDKAISHVE
+1030 
-1044 VGNNTYDVT
+1044 
-1053 FDINGQD
+1053 
-1060 ETLQETFSN
+1060 
-1069 KSITTQFLGDDL
+1069 
-1081 QAKAKATYQQD
+1081 
-1092 LNNSQSALSNATN
+1092 
-1105 DNKIASAD
+1105 
-1113 TGYTNNQNTTIK
+1113 
-1125 QDAQNLEHTSQ
+1125 
-1136 QIAKDEQALQ
+1136 
-1146 GDLNKLKQLANSSFN
+1146 
-1161 EQAFNQ
+1161 
-1167 AQSKEQQDEQTLQNE
+1167 
-1182 EETFSSEQEGLEKAL
+1182 
-1197 ANAKPASPT
+1197 
-1206 PTPTPTPTPSP
+1206 
-1217 TPNPTPTKHT
+1217 
-1227 APNKVPPTPPTQNLP
+1227 
-1242 TTNVWNGVYWLQ
+1242 
-1254 NQTYSQKGVYY
+1254 
-1265 IDPNLSGQSGQ
+1265 
-1276 SANTLSTYTAN
+1276 TAN

-1292 FGVNIQNGTLIIGN
+1292 FSVNTQNGTLIIGN

-1326 IIGTFNAANIY
+1326 ITGTFNAANIY

-1347 VSGSDGG
+1347 VSNSDGG

-1392 ATFDATNNI
+1392 AAFDATNNI

-1416 SFNAKNISF
+1416 SFSAKNISF

-1440 VISANAAN
+1440 AISANATN
-1448 SLSFNNS
+1448 SLSFINS
-1455 RLNGGAVY
+1455 RLNGGAIY
-1463 NLWANSLIFNNT
+1463 NLQANSLIFNNT

-1519 NNANITLGNKSQTA
+1519 NNANITLGNNSQAA

-1545 LSLDNQSVLNAS
+1545 LSLDNQSVLNAN

-1574 QATFNSLFFNGAT
+1574 QATFSSLFFNGGT
-1587 LSLNAN
+1587 LSLNAS

-1609 NLDDSVLSVSN
+1609 NLDDSVLSAN
-1620 ASSLNANINF
+1620 NTSSLNANINF

-1635 ATFGGNTTIDAA
+1635 ADFGGNTTIDTA

-1673 APSLSKALMSVS
+1673 APSLTKALMSVS

-1703 FDNITKSVTYNILNA
+1703 FDNITKSVIYNILNA

-1842 TPGTYSPFNQPL
+1842 APGTYSPFNQPL

-1865 SGNLKTLLGILSQNS
+1865 SENLKTLLGILSQNS
-1880 ATLKEMIETNQLDN
+1880 ATLKEMIESNQLDN
-1894 ITSINEVLQLL
+1894 ITNINEVLQLL
-1905 DRIKIT
+1905 DKIKIT
-1911 PAQKQAL
+1911 QAQKQAL

-1932 FSNGNLVIGATQDHV
+1932 FNNGNLVIGATQDNV

-1962 SPCALDSATC
+1962 SPCALDSTTC

-2007 TLGSGNAFESGGS
+2007 TIGSGNAFESGGS
-2020 ADITFQSAN
+2020 ADVTFQSTN

-2061 GNLANVLSQMAMEK
+2061 GNLANVLSQVAMEK
-2075 IKQAGGLGNFVENAL
+2075 IKQAGGLGNFIENAL
-2090 IPLSKE
+2090 SPLSKE
-2096 LPSSLQNETLGQ
+2096 LPASLQDETLGQ
-2108 LIGQNNLDNLLNNS
+2108 LIGQNNLDDLLNNS
-2122 GVMNAIQNIISKKL
+2122 GVMNEIQNIISKKL

-2168 FIGGYMDA
+2168 FIGGYIDA

-2181 ILSVILKDIT
+2181 ILGVILKDIT
-2191 NPPTSLQKDIGVVA
+2191 NPPTSLEKDIGVVA
-2205 NDLLDEFLGQD
+2205 NDLLNEFLGQD
-2216 VVKKLESQGLVSNI
+2216 VVEKLESQGLVSNI

-2236 QGGLSGIY
+2236 QGGLSGVY

-2258 ALKENDLG
+2258 VLKENDLG

-2327 QGALIFASNGV
+2327 QGALIFASNDV

-2364 KGEICINLANCP
+2364 KGEICVNLASCP

-2389 PTNESLSVRA
+2389 PTNESLSVHA
-2399 NNFTFLGVIA
+2399 NNFTFLGAIT
-2409 SNGAIDLSQVKNNS
+2409 SNGAIDLSQVTNNS

-2436 QANNLTIAN
+2436 QANNLTITN

-2459 DFTLN
+2459 NFTLN

-2490 NLSHSVSHA
+2490 NISHSASHA
-2499 IINAQGIATIMT
+2499 IINAQGTATIMA
-2511 NYNNPLIQFN
+2511 NDNNPLIQFN
-2521 TSSKETGAYTLIDSA
+2521 TSSKEVGTYTLIDSA
-2536 KAIYYGYNDQI
+2536 KAIYYGYNNQI

-2556 LKLYTLI
+2556 LKLYALI
-2563 NINGKHMVMTDNG
+2563 DINGKHMVMTDNG

-2582 AVSIKDGGLIVG
+2582 AVSVKDGGLVVG

-2618 APINNLQAPTL
+2618 DPVNNLQAPTL
-2629 KQYIAQIQGIQGV
+2629 KQYIAQIQGVQSV
-2642 DSIEQAGGTQAIN
+2642 DSIDQAGGNQAID

-2672 YLESHSTKDLTTI
+2672 YLESHSIKDLTTI

-2693 EVIANPNFKNDA
+2693 EVIANPDFKNDA

-2725 DTSTFASAD
+2725 DTSTFARSD
-2734 FHERLEALKNKR
+2734 FLERLEALKNKR

-2810 YGYSGFHAN
+2810 YGYSGFHGN

-2868 NQSYRYNTWTTDAKI
+2868 NQSYRYDTWTTDAKI

-2895 VIFKPQIGLAYYY
+2895 VIFKPQVGLAYYY
-2908 IGMSGLRGIMDD
+2908 IGLSGLRGIMDD

>member
-1 MAFKKA
+1 MAFKKT
-7 GLISKFISKGSFKLN
+7 GLISKFISKGSFKLD
-22 KISKKIFKLNPILKR
+22 KISRKIFKLNQILKR

-47 KSIKK
+47 KSVKK
-52 PFNKNKS
+52 PFNQNKS

-81 CRYWSWWSGYH
+81 CRHWSWSSWSYQ
-92 DKIESGSNSPTHNS
+92 DNIESGPNSPTHNS
-106 YCLFSSTQGSG
+106 YCLFSSAQGSG

-130 GASFTQKF
+130 GTSFTQKF
-138 NNGTLNV
+138 NGGTLNV
-145 GGNIRFGGTGVNGV
+145 GGNIRFGGTGINGGDL
-159 NVGYITGTYDAQTIN
+159 GYITGTYDAQTIN
-174 FNSSRITTGNS
+174 FNSSHLTTGNS
-185 LSDGGGA
+185 YSTGGGA

-200 RITINQASFD
+200 HITINQASFD

-233 SFTDDTNGGFSFSG
+233 SFTDDTDGGFSFSG
-247 NNNNSAISFNKTKF
+247 NNSNSTISFNQTKF
-261 NQGTYNFTN
+261 NQGTYHFSN
-270 SANLSFNNSNFNQS
+270 SANLSFTNSA
-284 TYNFNSLQ
+284 
-292 STFNNSTFNQG
+292 FNQG
-303 TYNFTDNTSFNN
+303 TYHFNSAQSTFEN
-315 DTFNQGTYNFNT
+315 SNFNQGTYNFNT

-363 TLNANQT
+363 TLNSNQT

-404 EVGNNTY
+404 GVGNNTY

-419 QDETLQETFSNKSIT
+419 QDETLQETFNNQSII

-446 KATYQQDLNNSQS
+446 QKTYQQDLSNSQS
-459 ALSNATND
+459 ALNNATSD
-467 NKIASADTGYTN
+467 NKIASTDTGYTN
-479 NQNTTIKQDAQ
+479 NQNATIKQDAQ
-490 NLEHTSQQIAKDEQA
+490 SLENTSQQIAHDQQT
-505 LQGDLNKL
+505 LQGDLDKL
-513 KQLANSSFNEQAF
+513 QQLANATTGFNEQAF
-526 NQAQSKE
+526 NQAQDKE
-533 QQDEQTLQNEEN
+533 QQDEQTLQNEEK

-552 GLEKA
+552 GLKQA
-557 LANAKEQQEQQQAQA
+557 IANAKP
-572 TYQQDLNNSQSAL
+572 
-585 SNATNDNKI
+585 
-594 ASADTDYTKNQ
+594 
-605 NTAIKQDAQ
+605 
-614 NLENTSQQITQ
+614 TSPTP
-625 DQKDLEQDL
+625 
-634 DKLQQLANSKTGFNE
+634 SPT
-649 QAFNQA
+649 
-655 QSTEQ
+655 
-660 QDEQTL
+660 
-666 QNEEETFSSEQ
+666 
-677 EGLEKAL
+677 
-684 ANAKHTSPT
+684 PT
-693 PTKHTAQNN
+693 PTKHTAPNT

-722 VYNFQNQTYSKKGIY
+722 VYNLENQTYSKQGVY

-747 GQSGNTLSTYGYLD
+747 GQSGNTLSTY
-761 WFTLKNKFSVNAN
+761 
-774 NGTLIIGN
+774 
-782 NTESANTKGLIWIGD
+782 
-797 DKGLVY
+797 
-803 YNTGTFNA
+803 
-811 ANIYLTSNLKTGN
+811 
-824 GFSGEG
+824 
-830 ATLNFNA
+830 
-837 TNRITINQAS
+837 
-847 FDNSDAG
+847 
-854 AQHSYMNFK
+854 
-863 GSNINVSGSSF
+863 
-874 TDDTNGGF
+874 
-882 SFSGNNN
+882 
-889 NSAISFNKTKF
+889 
-900 NQGTYN
+900 
-906 FTNSANLSFNNSNFN
+906 
-921 QSTYNFNSL
+921 
-930 QSTFNNSTFNQGT
+930 
-943 YNFTDNTS
+943 
-951 FNNDTFNQGTYNFN
+951 
-965 TSKVSFSG
+965 
-973 ANTLNSSSP
+973 
-982 FASLKGSVSFGSG
+982 
-995 AVFNLNQ
+995 
-1002 TLNANQTYDILTT
+1002 
-1015 NGTIQYGVYQSYLWD
+1015 
-1030 LINYKGDKAISHVE
+1030 
-1044 VGNNTYDVT
+1044 
-1053 FDINGQD
+1053 
-1060 ETLQETFSN
+1060 
-1069 KSITTQFLGDDL
+1069 
-1081 QAKAKATYQQD
+1081 
-1092 LNNSQSALSNATN
+1092 
-1105 DNKIASAD
+1105 
-1113 TGYTNNQNTTIK
+1113 
-1125 QDAQNLEHTSQ
+1125 
-1136 QIAKDEQALQ
+1136 
-1146 GDLNKLKQLANSSFN
+1146 
-1161 EQAFNQ
+1161 
-1167 AQSKEQQDEQTLQNE
+1167 
-1182 EETFSSEQEGLEKAL
+1182 
-1197 ANAKPASPT
+1197 
-1206 PTPTPTPTPSP
+1206 
-1217 TPNPTPTKHT
+1217 
-1227 APNKVPPTPPTQNLP
+1227 
-1242 TTNVWNGVYWLQ
+1242 
-1254 NQTYSQKGVYY
+1254 
-1265 IDPNLSGQSGQ
+1265 
-1276 SANTLSTYTAN
+1276 TAN
-1287 LLGRS
+1287 LFGRS

-1306 NTESVN
+1306 NTESAN

-1326 IIGTFNAANIY
+1326 ITGTFNAANIY

-1392 ATFDATNNI
+1392 AAFDAVNNI
-1401 SVTNSSFSDMTWGKF
+1401 SVTDSSFSDMTWGKF
-1416 SFNAKNISF
+1416 SFSAKNISF

-1491 ATTQLLGNTSF
+1491 ATTQLLGNTNF

-1519 NNANITLGNKSQTA
+1519 NNANITLGNKSQAA

-1545 LSLDNQSVLNAS
+1545 LSLDNQSVLNAN

-1574 QATFNSLFFNGAT
+1574 QATFKSLFFNGGT

-1609 NLDDSVLSVSN
+1609 NLDDSVLSAN
-1620 ASSLNANINF
+1620 NTSSLNANINF

-1635 ATFGGNTTIDAA
+1635 ADFGGNTTIDTA

-1673 APSLSKALMSVS
+1673 APSLTKALMSVS

-1880 ATLKEMIETNQLDN
+1880 ATLKEMIESNQLDN

-1905 DRIKIT
+1905 DKIKIT

-1932 FSNGNLVIGATQDHV
+1932 FNNGNLIIGATQDNV

-2020 ADITFQSAN
+2020 ADVTFQSAN

-2061 GNLANVLSQMAMEK
+2061 GNLANVLSQVAMEK

-2090 IPLSKE
+2090 SPLSKE
-2096 LPSSLQNETLGQ
+2096 LPASLQNETLGQ
-2108 LIGQNNLDNLLNNS
+2108 LIGQNNLDDLLNNS

-2168 FIGGYMDA
+2168 FIGGYIDA

-2205 NDLLDEFLGQD
+2205 NDLLNEFLGQD

-2236 QGGLSGIY
+2236 QGGLGGVY

-2266 ALLSPRGL
+2266 TLLSPRDL

-2287 NGYVFVN
+2287 NSYVFVN

-2306 NFVANKSIIFNGDNT
+2306 NFVANKFIIFNGDNT

-2327 QGALIFASNGV
+2327 QGALIFASNDV

-2436 QANNLTIAN
+2436 QANNLTITN

-2499 IINAQGIATIMT
+2499 IINAQGAATIMA
-2511 NYNNPLIQFN
+2511 NNNNPLIQFN

-2576 LTYNGQ
+2576 LTYNDQ
-2582 AVSIKDGGLIVG
+2582 AVNIKDGGLVVG

-2618 APINNLQAPTL
+2618 DPINNPQAPTL
-2629 KQYIAQIQGIQGV
+2629 KQYIAQIQGIQSV
-2642 DSIEQAGGTQAIN
+2642 DSIDQAGGNQAIN

-2819 ITQSGSSNVN
+2819 ITQSGSSNIN

-2868 NQSYRYNTWTTDAKI
+2868 NQSYKYDTWTTDAKI

-2908 IGMSGLRGIMDD
+2908 IGLSGLRGIMDD

>member
-7 GLISKFISKGSFKLN
+7 RLISRFISKGSFKLN
-22 KISKKIFKLNPILKR
+22 KISKKIFTLNQILKR

-47 KSIKK
+47 KSIEK

-71 GGLPH
+71 GGLSH
-76 LRASE
+76 LRANE
-81 CRYWSWWSGYH
+81 CRYWSWSSWSYQ
-92 DKIESGSNSPTHNS
+92 DNIESGPNSPTHNS

-138 NNGTLNV
+138 NNGTLDI
-145 GGNIRFGGTGVNGV
+145 GGNIRFGGTGINGGD
-159 NVGYITGTYDAQTIN
+159 VGYITGTYDAQTIN
-174 FNSSRITTGNS
+174 FNSSHITTGNS
-185 LSDGGGA
+185 YADGGGA

-200 RITINQASFD
+200 NITINQASFD
-210 NSDAGAQHSYMNFKG
+210 NSDAGTQKSYMNFKG
-225 SNINVSGS
+225 SNIKVSGS
-233 SFTDDTNGGFSFSG
+233 SFTDDTDGGFSFSG
-247 NNNNSAISFNKTKF
+247 NNNNSAISFDKTNF
-261 NQGTYNFTN
+261 NQGTYNFSN
-270 SANLSFNNSNFNQS
+270 SAQSAFENSD
-284 TYNFNSLQ
+284 
-292 STFNNSTFNQG
+292 FNQG
-303 TYNFTDNTSFNN
+303 TYNFNDNTSFNN
-315 DTFNQGTYNFNT
+315 DTFNQGTYHFNT
-327 SKVSFSGANTLNS
+327 SKVSFSGTNTLNS

-353 GSGAVFNLNQ
+353 NSGAIFNLNQ
-363 TLNANQT
+363 TLNNNQT

-378 TIQYGVYQSYLWDLI
+378 AIQYGVYQSYLWDLI

-419 QDETLQETFSNKSIT
+419 QDETLQETFNNQSIT
-434 TQFLGDDLQAKA
+434 TQFLGDNLQQQAQQ
-446 KATYQQDLNNSQS
+446 TYQEDLTNSQN
-459 ALSNATND
+459 ALNGVTSD
-467 NKIASADTGYTN
+467 NTIANNDTGYTQSKN
-479 NQNTTIKQDAQ
+479 ATVAKDAQ
-490 NLEHTSQQIAKDEQA
+490 GLEKTSQQIQQDEKA
-505 LQGDLNKL
+505 LQGDLNNL
-513 KQLANSSFNEQAF
+513 KQLANPTTGFNEQAF
-526 NQAQSKE
+526 KNAQSKE
-533 QQDEQTLQNEEN
+533 QQDEQTLQNDEN
-545 TFSSEQE
+545 AFNSEQE
-552 GLEKA
+552 GLKQA
-557 LANAKEQQEQQQAQA
+557 IANAKPA
-572 TYQQDLNNSQSAL
+572 
-585 SNATNDNKI
+585 
-594 ASADTDYTKNQ
+594 
-605 NTAIKQDAQ
+605 
-614 NLENTSQQITQ
+614 
-625 DQKDLEQDL
+625 
-634 DKLQQLANSKTGFNE
+634 
-649 QAFNQA
+649 
-655 QSTEQ
+655 
-660 QDEQTL
+660 
-666 QNEEETFSSEQ
+666 
-677 EGLEKAL
+677 
-684 ANAKHTSPT
+684 SPT
-693 PTKHTAQNN
+693 PSPTPIPTKHTVPNT
-702 PPNKVS
+702 PPSQV
-708 PPTQNLPTTNVWNG
+708 PPTPTQNPPAESVWSG
-722 VYNFQNQTYSKKGIY
+722 VYWLQNKAYSNKGIY

-747 GQSGNTLSTYGYLD
+747 GQSGNTLSTY
-761 WFTLKNKFSVNAN
+761 
-774 NGTLIIGN
+774 
-782 NTESANTKGLIWIGD
+782 
-797 DKGLVY
+797 
-803 YNTGTFNA
+803 
-811 ANIYLTSNLKTGN
+811 
-824 GFSGEG
+824 
-830 ATLNFNA
+830 
-837 TNRITINQAS
+837 
-847 FDNSDAG
+847 
-854 AQHSYMNFK
+854 
-863 GSNINVSGSSF
+863 
-874 TDDTNGGF
+874 
-882 SFSGNNN
+882 
-889 NSAISFNKTKF
+889 
-900 NQGTYN
+900 
-906 FTNSANLSFNNSNFN
+906 
-921 QSTYNFNSL
+921 
-930 QSTFNNSTFNQGT
+930 
-943 YNFTDNTS
+943 
-951 FNNDTFNQGTYNFN
+951 
-965 TSKVSFSG
+965 
-973 ANTLNSSSP
+973 
-982 FASLKGSVSFGSG
+982 
-995 AVFNLNQ
+995 
-1002 TLNANQTYDILTT
+1002 
-1015 NGTIQYGVYQSYLWD
+1015 
-1030 LINYKGDKAISHVE
+1030 
-1044 VGNNTYDVT
+1044 
-1053 FDINGQD
+1053 
-1060 ETLQETFSN
+1060 
-1069 KSITTQFLGDDL
+1069 
-1081 QAKAKATYQQD
+1081 
-1092 LNNSQSALSNATN
+1092 
-1105 DNKIASAD
+1105 
-1113 TGYTNNQNTTIK
+1113 
-1125 QDAQNLEHTSQ
+1125 
-1136 QIAKDEQALQ
+1136 
-1146 GDLNKLKQLANSSFN
+1146 
-1161 EQAFNQ
+1161 
-1167 AQSKEQQDEQTLQNE
+1167 
-1182 EETFSSEQEGLEKAL
+1182 
-1197 ANAKPASPT
+1197 
-1206 PTPTPTPTPSP
+1206 
-1217 TPNPTPTKHT
+1217 
-1227 APNKVPPTPPTQNLP
+1227 
-1242 TTNVWNGVYWLQ
+1242 
-1254 NQTYSQKGVYY
+1254 
-1265 IDPNLSGQSGQ
+1265 
-1276 SANTLSTYTAN
+1276 TAN

-1292 FGVNIQNGTLIIGN
+1292 FGVNANNGTLIIGN

-1326 IIGTFNAANIY
+1326 ITGTFNAANIY

-1347 VSGSDGG
+1347 VSNSDGG

-1369 GLNYNDAETVTK
+1369 GLNYNNAETVTK

-1392 ATFDATNNI
+1392 TTFDATNNI

-1416 SFNAKNISF
+1416 SFSAKNISF

-1440 VISANAAN
+1440 VISANASN
-1448 SLSFNNS
+1448 SLSFTDS
-1455 RLNGGAVY
+1455 RLNGGAIY
-1463 NLWANSLIFNNT
+1463 NLQANSLIFNNT

-1491 ATTQLLGNTSF
+1491 ATTQLLGNTNF

-1519 NNANITLGNKSQTA
+1519 NNANITLGNKSQAA

-1557 GASAF
+1557 GTSAF

-1574 QATFNSLFFNGAT
+1574 QAAFNSLFFNGGT

-1609 NLDDSVLSVSN
+1609 NLDDSVLSAN
-1620 ASSLNANINF
+1620 NTSSLNANINF

-1635 ATFGGNTTIDAA
+1635 ANFGGNTTIDTA

-1656 LSFNNLT
+1656 LNFNNLT

-1673 APSLSKALMSVS
+1673 APSLTKALMSVS
-1685 GQFVLGNN
+1685 GQFVLGSN

-1763 SQIIQES
+1763 FQIIQES

-1820 GTYYLTSNIKGLFTP
+1820 GAYYLTSNVKGLFTP

-1865 SGNLKTLLGILSQNS
+1865 SENLKTLLGILSQNS
-1880 ATLKEMIETNQLDN
+1880 AALKEMIESNQLDN
-1894 ITSINEVLQLL
+1894 ITNINEVLQLL
-1905 DRIKIT
+1905 DKIKIT
-1911 PAQKQAL
+1911 QAQKQAL
-1918 LETIN
+1918 LDTIN

-1932 FSNGNLVIGATQDHV
+1932 FNNGNLVIGATQDNV

-2007 TLGSGNAFESGGS
+2007 TVGSGNAFESGGS
-2020 ADITFQSAN
+2020 ADVTFQSAN

-2075 IKQAGGLGNFVENAL
+2075 IKQAGGLGNFIENAL
-2090 IPLSKE
+2090 SPLSKE
-2096 LPSSLQNETLGQ
+2096 LPASLQDETLGQ
-2108 LIGQNNLDNLLNNS
+2108 LIGQNNLDDLLNNS
-2122 GVMNAIQNIISKKL
+2122 GVMNEIQNIISQKL

-2168 FIGGYMDA
+2168 FIGGYIDA

-2205 NDLLDEFLGQD
+2205 NDLLNEFLGQD

-2236 QGGLSGIY
+2236 QGGLSGVY

-2381 SSTNSSVT
+2381 SSTNSNVT

-2399 NNFTFLGVIA
+2399 NNFTFLGAIT
-2409 SNGAIDLSQVKNNS
+2409 SNGAIDLSQVTNNS

-2436 QANNLTIAN
+2436 QANNLTITN
-2445 AFNNASNSTANING
+2445 AFDNASNSTANING
-2459 DFTLN
+2459 NFTLN

-2490 NLSHSVSHA
+2490 NISHSASHA
-2499 IINAQGIATIMT
+2499 IINAQGAATIMA
-2511 NYNNPLIQFN
+2511 NNNPLIQFN
-2521 TSSKETGAYTLIDSA
+2521 ASSKEVGTYTLIDSA
-2536 KAIYYGYNDQI
+2536 KAIYYGYNNQI

-2556 LKLYTLI
+2556 LKLYALI
-2563 NINGKHMVMTDNG
+2563 DINGKHMVMTDNG

-2582 AVSIKDGGLIVG
+2582 AVSVKDGGLVVG

-2618 APINNLQAPTL
+2618 DPINNLQAPTL
-2629 KQYIAQIQGIQGV
+2629 KQYIAQIQGVQSV
-2642 DSIEQAGGTQAIN
+2642 DSIDQAGGNQAIN

-2725 DTSTFASAD
+2725 DTSTFARSD
-2734 FHERLEALKNKR
+2734 FLERLEALKNKR

-2773 TGVGGASFINGGTGT
+2773 TGVGGASFISGGTGT
-2788 LYGINVGY
+2788 LYGINIGY

-2829 MGVYSRAFIKRSE
+2829 VGVYSRAFIKRSE

-2868 NQSYRYNTWTTDAKI
+2868 NQSYRYDTWTTDAKI

-2895 VIFKPQIGLAYYY
+2895 VIFKPQVGLSYYY
-2908 IGMSGLRGIMDD
+2908 IGLSGLRGIMDD

>member
-1 MAFKKA
+1 M
-7 GLISKFISKGSFKLN
+7 
-22 KISKKIFKLNPILKR
+22 
-37 EKPLK
+37 
-42 RHKKT
+42 
-47 KSIKK
+47 
-52 PFNKNKS
+52 
-59 FLKASVLLIGAL
+59 
-71 GGLPH
+71 GGLSH

-81 CRYWSWWSGYH
+81 CRYWSWSSWGYH
-92 DKIESGSNSPTHNS
+92 DNIESGSDSPTHNS
-106 YCLFSSTQGSG
+106 YCLFNSAQGSG

-145 GGNIRFGGTGVNGV
+145 GGNIRFGGTGVNGGD
-159 NVGYITGTYDAQTIN
+159 VGYITGTYDAQTIN

-185 LSDGGGA
+185 YSTGGGA

-200 RITINQASFD
+200 HITINQASFD
-210 NSDAGAQHSYMNFKG
+210 NGDAGAQHSYMNFSG
-225 SNINVSGS
+225 SNINVSDS
-233 SFTDDTNGGFSFSG
+233 SFTDDTDGGFSFSG
-247 NNNNSAISFNKTKF
+247 NGANSNLSFDKTNFNQGTYKFTNSANLNFNNSAF
-261 NQGTYNFTN
+261 NQGTYNFN
-270 SANLSFNNSNFNQS
+270 SAQSTFENSNFNQG

-292 STFNNSTFNQG
+292 STFNNDTFNQG
-303 TYNFTDNTSFNN
+303 TYSFTDNTGLNFNN
-315 DTFNQGTYNFNT
+315 DTFNQGTYSFNA

-353 GSGAVFNLNQ
+353 GSDAIFNLNQ
-363 TLNANQT
+363 TLNTNQT

-404 EVGNNTY
+404 EVGSNTY

-419 QDETLQETFSNKSIT
+419 QDETLQETFNNQAIT

-446 KATYQQDLNNSQS
+446 QATYQQDLSNSQT
-459 ALSNATND
+459 ALNNATSD
-467 NKIASADTGYTN
+467 NKIASSDTDYTN
-479 NQNTTIKQDAQ
+479 NQNTTIKKDAQ
-490 NLEHTSQQIAKDEQA
+490 SLENTDQTIQQDEQA
-505 LQGDLNKL
+505 L
-513 KQLANSSFNEQAF
+513 E
-526 NQAQSKE
+526 
-533 QQDEQTLQNEEN
+533 
-545 TFSSEQE
+545 
-552 GLEKA
+552 
-557 LANAKEQQEQQQAQA
+557 
-572 TYQQDLNNSQSAL
+572 
-585 SNATNDNKI
+585 
-594 ASADTDYTKNQ
+594 
-605 NTAIKQDAQ
+605 
-614 NLENTSQQITQ
+614 
-625 DQKDLEQDL
+625 KDLA
-634 DKLQQLANSKTGFNE
+634 KLQQLASSTTGFNQ

-660 QDEQTL
+660 QDLQTL
-666 QNEEETFSSEQ
+666 QENENTFNAEQ
-677 EGLEKAL
+677 EGLE
-684 ANAKHTSPT
+684 
-693 PTKHTAQNN
+693 Q
-702 PPNKVS
+702 
-708 PPTQNLPTTNVWNG
+708 
-722 VYNFQNQTYSKKGIY
+722 
-737 YIDPNLSGQS
+737 
-747 GQSGNTLSTYGYLD
+747 
-761 WFTLKNKFSVNAN
+761 
-774 NGTLIIGN
+774 
-782 NTESANTKGLIWIGD
+782 
-797 DKGLVY
+797 
-803 YNTGTFNA
+803 
-811 ANIYLTSNLKTGN
+811 
-824 GFSGEG
+824 
-830 ATLNFNA
+830 
-837 TNRITINQAS
+837 
-847 FDNSDAG
+847 
-854 AQHSYMNFK
+854 
-863 GSNINVSGSSF
+863 
-874 TDDTNGGF
+874 
-882 SFSGNNN
+882 
-889 NSAISFNKTKF
+889 
-900 NQGTYN
+900 
-906 FTNSANLSFNNSNFN
+906 
-921 QSTYNFNSL
+921 
-930 QSTFNNSTFNQGT
+930 
-943 YNFTDNTS
+943 
-951 FNNDTFNQGTYNFN
+951 
-965 TSKVSFSG
+965 
-973 ANTLNSSSP
+973 
-982 FASLKGSVSFGSG
+982 
-995 AVFNLNQ
+995 
-1002 TLNANQTYDILTT
+1002 
-1015 NGTIQYGVYQSYLWD
+1015 
-1030 LINYKGDKAISHVE
+1030 
-1044 VGNNTYDVT
+1044 
-1053 FDINGQD
+1053 
-1060 ETLQETFSN
+1060 
-1069 KSITTQFLGDDL
+1069 
-1081 QAKAKATYQQD
+1081 
-1092 LNNSQSALSNATN
+1092 
-1105 DNKIASAD
+1105 
-1113 TGYTNNQNTTIK
+1113 
-1125 QDAQNLEHTSQ
+1125 
-1136 QIAKDEQALQ
+1136 
-1146 GDLNKLKQLANSSFN
+1146 
-1161 EQAFNQ
+1161 
-1167 AQSKEQQDEQTLQNE
+1167 
-1182 EETFSSEQEGLEKAL
+1182 AL
-1197 ANAKPASPT
+1197 ANAKPTSPT
-1206 PTPTPTPTPSP
+1206 PTPT
-1217 TPNPTPTKHT
+1217 KRT
-1227 APNKVPPTPPTQNLP
+1227 APNTPPNKVSPTPPTQNLP
-1242 TTNVWNGVYWLQ
+1242 TTNVWNGVYNLQ
-1254 NQTYSQKGVYY
+1254 NQTYSKQGVYY

-1326 IIGTFNAANIY
+1326 ITGTFNAANIY

-1392 ATFDATNNI
+1392 AAFDATNNI
-1401 SVTNSSFSDMTWGKF
+1401 SVTDSSFSDMTWGKF
-1416 SFNAKNISF
+1416 SFSAKNISF

-1440 VISANAAN
+1440 AISANAAN

-1519 NNANITLGNKSQTA
+1519 DNANITLGNKSQAT

-1545 LSLDNQSVLNAS
+1545 LSLDNQSVLNAN

-1574 QATFNSLFFNGAT
+1574 QAAFNSLFFNGGII
-1587 LSLNAN
+1587 SLNAN

-1609 NLDDSVLSVSN
+1609 NLDDSVLSASN

-1630 QGASQ
+1630 QGTSQ
-1635 ATFGGNTTIDAA
+1635 ANFGGNTTIDTA

-1673 APSLSKALMSVS
+1673 APSLAKALMSVS
-1685 GQFVLGNN
+1685 GQFVLGDN

-1746 SDNNNIQTWSFI
+1746 SGNNNIQTWSFI

-1880 ATLKEMIETNQLDN
+1880 ATLKEMIESNQLDN

-1905 DRIKIT
+1905 DKIKIT

-1932 FSNGNLVIGATQDHV
+1932 FSNGNLVIGATQDNV

-2007 TLGSGNAFESGGS
+2007 TVGSANAFESGGS
-2020 ADITFQSAN
+2020 ADVTFQSAN
-2029 NLVLNK
+2029 NLVLNN

-2061 GNLANVLSQMAMEK
+2061 GNLANVLSQVAMEK

-2090 IPLSKE
+2090 SPLSKE
-2096 LPSSLQNETLGQ
+2096 LPASLQNETLGQ

-2122 GVMNAIQNIISKKL
+2122 GVMNEIQNIISKKL

-2168 FIGGYMDA
+2168 FIGGYIDA

-2205 NDLLDEFLGQD
+2205 NDLLNEFLGQD

-2236 QGGLSGIY
+2236 QGGLSGLY

-2327 QGALIFASNGV
+2327 QGTLIFASNGV

-2376 TTKNS
+2376 TTKDS

-2399 NNFTFLGVIA
+2399 NNFTFLGTIA

-2431 ENATL
+2431 ENAAL
-2436 QANNLTIAN
+2436 QANNLTITN

-2475 LNVMGNFNSYGDLVF
+2475 LDVMGNFNSYGDLVF
-2490 NLSHSVSHA
+2490 NLNHSASHA
-2499 IINAQGIATIMT
+2499 IINAQGTATIMA
-2511 NYNNPLIQFN
+2511 NNNNPLIQFN

-2547 TGGSSLDNY
+2547 TGGNSLADY

-2563 NINGKHMVMTDNG
+2563 DINGKHMVMTDNG

-2582 AVSIKDGGLIVG
+2582 AVNIKDGGLIVG

-2618 APINNLQAPTL
+2618 DPINNLQAPTL
-2629 KQYIAQIQGIQGV
+2629 KQYIAQIQGTQGV
-2642 DSIEQAGGTQAIN
+2642 DSIDQVGGAQAIN

-2693 EVIANPNFKNDA
+2693 EVIANPDFKNDA

-2725 DTSTFASAD
+2725 DTSTLASAD

-2788 LYGINVGY
+2788 LYGINIGY
-2796 DRFIKGVIVGGYAA
+2796 DRFVKGVIVGGYAA

-2868 NQSYRYNTWTTDAKI
+2868 NQSYKYNTWTTDAKI

-2908 IGMSGLRGIMDD
+2908 IGLSGLRGIMDD

-3010 YVNAGIGARFGLDY
+3010 YVNASIGARFGLDY

>member
-1 MAFKKA
+1 MAFKKVR
-7 GLISKFISKGSFKLN
+7 LISNFISKGSFLN
-22 KISKKIFKLNPILKR
+22 KISKKIFKLNQILKR

-47 KSIKK
+47 KSTKK

-71 GGLPH
+71 GGLSH
-76 LRASE
+76 IRASE
-81 CRYWSWWSGYH
+81 CRYWSWSSWSYH
-92 DKIESGSNSPTHNS
+92 DNIESGSNSPTHNS
-106 YCLFSSTQGSG
+106 YCLFNSAQGSG

-145 GGNIRFGGTGVNGV
+145 GGNIRFGGTGVNGG
-159 NVGYITGTYDAQTIN
+159 NLGYITGTYDAQTIN

-185 LSDGGGA
+185 FSTGGGA

-210 NSDAGAQHSYMNFKG
+210 NNDAGTQHSYMNFSG
-225 SNINVSGS
+225 SNINVSAS
-233 SFTDDTNGGFSFSG
+233 SFTDDTDGGFSFSG
-247 NNNNSAISFNKTKF
+247 NGANSNLSFDKTSFNQGTYKFTNSTNLNFNNSAF
-261 NQGTYNFTN
+261 NQGTYNFN
-270 SANLSFNNSNFNQS
+270 SAQSVFENSNFNQ
-284 TYNFNSLQ
+284 
-292 STFNNSTFNQG
+292 G
-303 TYNFTDNTSFNN
+303 TYSFTDNTGLNFNN
-315 DTFNQGTYNFNT
+315 DTFNQGTYSFNT

-340 SSPFASLKGSVSF
+340 SSPFASLKGNVSF
-353 GSGAVFNLNQ
+353 GSDAIFNLNQ
-363 TLNANQT
+363 TFNSNQT
-370 YDILTTNG
+370 YDILTTNK

-404 EVGNNTY
+404 EVGSNTY

-419 QDETLQETFSNKSIT
+419 QDETLQETFNNQSIT

-446 KATYQQDLNNSQS
+446 QATYQQDLSNSQS
-459 ALSNATND
+459 ALNNATSD
-467 NKIASADTGYTN
+467 SKIASNDTDYTN
-479 NQNTTIKQDAQ
+479 NQNTTIK
-490 NLEHTSQQIAKDEQA
+490 K
-505 LQGDLNKL
+505 
-513 KQLANSSFNEQAF
+513 
-526 NQAQSKE
+526 
-533 QQDEQTLQNEEN
+533 
-545 TFSSEQE
+545 
-552 GLEKA
+552 
-557 LANAKEQQEQQQAQA
+557 
-572 TYQQDLNNSQSAL
+572 
-585 SNATNDNKI
+585 
-594 ASADTDYTKNQ
+594 
-605 NTAIKQDAQ
+605 DAQ
-614 NLENTSQQITQ
+614 NLENTSQQIAQ

-634 DKLQQLANSKTGFNE
+634 DNLQQLANSTTGFNQ
-649 QAFNQA
+649 QAFKNA

-660 QDEQTL
+660 QDLQTL
-666 QNEEETFSSEQ
+666 QSEEKTFNSEQ
-677 EGLEKAL
+677 EGLKQAI
-684 ANAKHTSPT
+684 ANAKAPTPSPT
-693 PTKHTAQNN
+693 PTKHTAPNT

-708 PPTQNLPTTNVWNG
+708 PTPPTQNLPATNVWNG
-722 VYNFQNQTYSKKGIY
+722 VYNLQNQTYSQKGIY

-747 GQSGNTLSTYGYLD
+747 GQSGNTLSTY
-761 WFTLKNKFSVNAN
+761 
-774 NGTLIIGN
+774 
-782 NTESANTKGLIWIGD
+782 
-797 DKGLVY
+797 
-803 YNTGTFNA
+803 
-811 ANIYLTSNLKTGN
+811 
-824 GFSGEG
+824 
-830 ATLNFNA
+830 
-837 TNRITINQAS
+837 
-847 FDNSDAG
+847 
-854 AQHSYMNFK
+854 
-863 GSNINVSGSSF
+863 
-874 TDDTNGGF
+874 
-882 SFSGNNN
+882 
-889 NSAISFNKTKF
+889 
-900 NQGTYN
+900 
-906 FTNSANLSFNNSNFN
+906 
-921 QSTYNFNSL
+921 
-930 QSTFNNSTFNQGT
+930 
-943 YNFTDNTS
+943 
-951 FNNDTFNQGTYNFN
+951 
-965 TSKVSFSG
+965 
-973 ANTLNSSSP
+973 
-982 FASLKGSVSFGSG
+982 
-995 AVFNLNQ
+995 
-1002 TLNANQTYDILTT
+1002 
-1015 NGTIQYGVYQSYLWD
+1015 
-1030 LINYKGDKAISHVE
+1030 
-1044 VGNNTYDVT
+1044 
-1053 FDINGQD
+1053 
-1060 ETLQETFSN
+1060 
-1069 KSITTQFLGDDL
+1069 
-1081 QAKAKATYQQD
+1081 
-1092 LNNSQSALSNATN
+1092 
-1105 DNKIASAD
+1105 
-1113 TGYTNNQNTTIK
+1113 
-1125 QDAQNLEHTSQ
+1125 
-1136 QIAKDEQALQ
+1136 
-1146 GDLNKLKQLANSSFN
+1146 
-1161 EQAFNQ
+1161 
-1167 AQSKEQQDEQTLQNE
+1167 
-1182 EETFSSEQEGLEKAL
+1182 
-1197 ANAKPASPT
+1197 
-1206 PTPTPTPTPSP
+1206 
-1217 TPNPTPTKHT
+1217 
-1227 APNKVPPTPPTQNLP
+1227 
-1242 TTNVWNGVYWLQ
+1242 
-1254 NQTYSQKGVYY
+1254 
-1265 IDPNLSGQSGQ
+1265 
-1276 SANTLSTYTAN
+1276 TAN
-1287 LLGRS
+1287 LFGRS
-1292 FGVNIQNGTLIIGN
+1292 FGVNIQDGTLIIGN

-1326 IIGTFNAANIY
+1326 ITGTFNAANIY

-1392 ATFDATNNI
+1392 AAFDAANNI

-1463 NLWANSLIFNNT
+1463 NLQANSLIFNNT

-1519 NNANITLGNKSQTA
+1519 NNANITLGNKSQAA

-1545 LSLDNQSVLNAS
+1545 LSLDNQSVLNAN

-1574 QATFNSLFFNGAT
+1574 QATFNSLFFNGGI

-1609 NLDDSVLSVSN
+1609 NLDDSVLSASN
-1620 ASSLNANINF
+1620 TSSLNANINF

-1635 ATFGGNTTIDAA
+1635 ADFGGNTTIDTA

-1673 APSLSKALMSVS
+1673 APSLTKALMSVS

-1718 QKGITG
+1718 QKGIAG

-1880 ATLKEMIETNQLDN
+1880 ATLKEMIESNQLDN

-1905 DRIKIT
+1905 DKIKIT

-1932 FSNGNLVIGATQDHV
+1932 FSNGNLVIGATQDNV

-1962 SPCALDSATC
+1962 SPCVLDSATC

-2020 ADITFQSAN
+2020 ADVTFQSAN

-2061 GNLANVLSQMAMEK
+2061 GNLANVLSQVAMEK
-2075 IKQAGGLGNFVENAL
+2075 IKQAGGLGNFVENTL
-2090 IPLSKE
+2090 SPLSKE
-2096 LPSSLQNETLGQ
+2096 LPASLQNETLGQ

-2122 GVMNAIQNIISKKL
+2122 GVMNEIQNIISKKL

-2168 FIGGYMDA
+2168 FIGGYIDA

-2205 NDLLDEFLGQD
+2205 NDLLNEFLGQD

-2236 QGGLSGIY
+2236 QGGLSGVY

-2253 PSLQN
+2253 LSLQN

-2399 NNFTFLGVIA
+2399 SNFTFLGTIA

-2436 QANNLTIAN
+2436 QANNLTITN

-2459 DFTLN
+2459 NFTLN

-2490 NLSHSVSHA
+2490 NLSHSANHA
-2499 IINAQGIATIMT
+2499 IINAQGTATIMA
-2511 NYNNPLIQFN
+2511 NNNSPLIQFN

-2547 TGGSSLDNY
+2547 TGGNSLADY

-2563 NINGKHMVMTDNG
+2563 DINGKHMVMTDNG

-2582 AVSIKDGGLIVG
+2582 AVNIKDGGLIVG

-2618 APINNLQAPTL
+2618 DPINNLQAPTL
-2629 KQYIAQIQGIQGV
+2629 KQYIAQIQGAQGV
-2642 DSIEQAGGTQAIN
+2642 DSIDQAGGTQAIN

-2693 EVIANPNFKNDA
+2693 EAIANPDFKNDA

-2788 LYGINVGY
+2788 LYGINIGY

-2842 LTMSLNETWGYNKTF
+2842 LTMSLSETWGYNKTF

-2868 NQSYRYNTWTTDAKI
+2868 NQSYKYNTWTTDAKI

-2908 IGMSGLRGIMDD
+2908 IGLSGLRGIMDD

-3029 TGNIGMRY
+3029 TGNIGMCY

>member
-22 KISKKIFKLNPILKR
+22 KISKKIFKLNQILKR

-52 PFNKNKS
+52 PFSKNKS
-59 FLKASVLLIGAL
+59 FLKASILLIGAL

-81 CRYWSWWSGYH
+81 CRYWSWSSWNYQ
-92 DKIESGSNSPTHNS
+92 DNIESGSNSPTHNS

-117 TYYLNTLTTYSAG
+117 TYYLNTLTTYSTS

-138 NNGTLNV
+138 NGGTLNV
-145 GGNIRFGGTGVNGV
+145 GGNIRFGGTGINGGDL
-159 NVGYITGTYDAQTIN
+159 GYITGTYDAQTIN
-174 FNSSRITTGNS
+174 FNSSHLTTGNS
-185 LSDGGGA
+185 YADGGGA

-200 RITINQASFD
+200 HITINQASFD
-210 NSDAGAQHSYMNFKG
+210 NSHAGTQKSYMNFKG

-233 SFTDDTNGGFSFSG
+233 SFTDDTDGGFSFSG
-247 NNNNSAISFNKTKF
+247 NNNNSAISFNQTNF
-261 NQGTYNFTN
+261 NQGTYHFNN
-270 SANLSFNNSNFNQS
+270 AQSAFNNSAFNQGS
-284 TYNFNSLQ
+284 YNFN
-292 STFNNSTFNQG
+292 
-303 TYNFTDNTSFNN
+303 DNASFDN

-353 GSGAVFNLNQ
+353 NSGAIFNLNQ
-363 TLNANQT
+363 TLNNNQT

-378 TIQYGVYQSYLWDLI
+378 AIQYGVYQSYLWDLI
-393 NYKGDKAISHV
+393 NYKGNKAISHV
-404 EVGNNTY
+404 GVGNNTY

-419 QDETLQETFSNKSIT
+419 QDETLQETFNNQSII

-446 KATYQQDLNNSQS
+446 KATYQQDLSNSQS
-459 ALSNATND
+459 ALSDASKD
-467 NKIASADTGYTN
+467 KQIASADTGYTN
-479 NQNTTIKQDAQ
+479 NQNATI
-490 NLEHTSQQIAKDEQA
+490 
-505 LQGDLNKL
+505 NK
-513 KQLANSSFNEQAF
+513 
-526 NQAQSKE
+526 
-533 QQDEQTLQNEEN
+533 
-545 TFSSEQE
+545 
-552 GLEKA
+552 
-557 LANAKEQQEQQQAQA
+557 
-572 TYQQDLNNSQSAL
+572 
-585 SNATNDNKI
+585 
-594 ASADTDYTKNQ
+594 
-605 NTAIKQDAQ
+605 DAQ
-614 NLENTSQQITQ
+614 NLENTNQQIAQ
-625 DQKDLEQDL
+625 DEQALEQDL
-634 DKLQQLANSKTGFNE
+634 DKLKQLANSKTGFNE

-666 QNEEETFSSEQ
+666 QNEEKTFSSEQ
-677 EGLEKAL
+677 EGLK
-684 ANAKHTSPT
+684 
-693 PTKHTAQNN
+693 
-702 PPNKVS
+702 
-708 PPTQNLPTTNVWNG
+708 
-722 VYNFQNQTYSKKGIY
+722 
-737 YIDPNLSGQS
+737 
-747 GQSGNTLSTYGYLD
+747 
-761 WFTLKNKFSVNAN
+761 
-774 NGTLIIGN
+774 
-782 NTESANTKGLIWIGD
+782 
-797 DKGLVY
+797 
-803 YNTGTFNA
+803 
-811 ANIYLTSNLKTGN
+811 
-824 GFSGEG
+824 
-830 ATLNFNA
+830 
-837 TNRITINQAS
+837 QA
-847 FDNSDAG
+847 
-854 AQHSYMNFK
+854 
-863 GSNINVSGSSF
+863 I
-874 TDDTNGGF
+874 
-882 SFSGNNN
+882 
-889 NSAISFNKTKF
+889 
-900 NQGTYN
+900 
-906 FTNSANLSFNNSNFN
+906 
-921 QSTYNFNSL
+921 
-930 QSTFNNSTFNQGT
+930 
-943 YNFTDNTS
+943 
-951 FNNDTFNQGTYNFN
+951 
-965 TSKVSFSG
+965 
-973 ANTLNSSSP
+973 
-982 FASLKGSVSFGSG
+982 
-995 AVFNLNQ
+995 
-1002 TLNANQTYDILTT
+1002 
-1015 NGTIQYGVYQSYLWD
+1015 
-1030 LINYKGDKAISHVE
+1030 
-1044 VGNNTYDVT
+1044 
-1053 FDINGQD
+1053 
-1060 ETLQETFSN
+1060 
-1069 KSITTQFLGDDL
+1069 
-1081 QAKAKATYQQD
+1081 
-1092 LNNSQSALSNATN
+1092 
-1105 DNKIASAD
+1105 
-1113 TGYTNNQNTTIK
+1113 
-1125 QDAQNLEHTSQ
+1125 
-1136 QIAKDEQALQ
+1136 
-1146 GDLNKLKQLANSSFN
+1146 
-1161 EQAFNQ
+1161 
-1167 AQSKEQQDEQTLQNE
+1167 
-1182 EETFSSEQEGLEKAL
+1182 

-1206 PTPTPTPTPSP
+1206 PSP
-1217 TPNPTPTKHT
+1217 TPTPTKHT
-1227 APNKVPPTPPTQNLP
+1227 VQNTPPSQVPPTPPTQNLP
-1242 TTNVWNGVYWLQ
+1242 TTNVWNGVYNLQ

-1287 LLGRS
+1287 LFGRS

-1312 DNGLIWIGHGGFGY
+1312 SNGLIWIGHGGFGY
-1326 IIGTFNAANIY
+1326 ITGTFNAANIY

-1347 VSGSDGG
+1347 VSNSDGG

-1392 ATFDATNNI
+1392 AAFDALNNI

-1416 SFNAKNISF
+1416 SFSAKNISF

-1440 VISANAAN
+1440 VIGANATN
-1448 SLSFNNS
+1448 SLSFINS
-1455 RLNGGAVY
+1455 RLNGGAIY
-1463 NLWANSLIFNNT
+1463 NLQANSLIFNNT

-1491 ATTQLLGNTSF
+1491 AATQLLGNTSF

-1519 NNANITLGNKSQTA
+1519 NNANITLGNKSQAA

-1545 LSLDNQSVLNAS
+1545 LSLDNQSVLNAN

-1574 QATFNSLFFNGAT
+1574 QATFKSLFFNGGT

-1609 NLDDSVLSVSN
+1609 NLDDSVLSASN
-1620 ASSLNANINF
+1620 TSSLNANINF

-1635 ATFGGNTTIDAA
+1635 ADFGGNTTIDTA

-1673 APSLSKALMSVS
+1673 APSLTKALMSVS

-1746 SDNNNIQTWSFI
+1746 SDSNNIQTWSFI

-1865 SGNLKTLLGILSQNS
+1865 SENLKTLLGILSQNS
-1880 ATLKEMIETNQLDN
+1880 ATLKEMIESNQLDN
-1894 ITSINEVLQLL
+1894 ITNINEVLQLL
-1905 DRIKIT
+1905 DKIKIT

-1932 FSNGNLVIGATQDHV
+1932 FNNGNLVIGATQDNV

-1962 SPCALDSATC
+1962 SPCTLDSATC

-2007 TLGSGNAFESGGS
+2007 TMGSGNAFESGGS
-2020 ADITFQSAN
+2020 ADVTFQSAN

-2048 LLGQEGIDKIFNQ
+2048 LLGQKGIDKIFNQ
-2061 GNLANVLSQMAMEK
+2061 GNLANVLSQVAMEK
-2075 IKQAGGLGNFVENAL
+2075 IKQAGGLGNFIENAL
-2090 IPLSKE
+2090 SPLSEE
-2096 LPSSLQNETLGQ
+2096 LPASLQDETLGQ
-2108 LIGQNNLDNLLNNS
+2108 LIGQNNLDDLLNNS

-2168 FIGGYMDA
+2168 FIGGYIDA

-2205 NDLLDEFLGQD
+2205 NDLLNEFLGQD
-2216 VVKKLESQGLVSNI
+2216 VVKTLESQGLVSNI

-2236 QGGLSGIY
+2236 QGGLSGVY

-2327 QGALIFASNGV
+2327 QGTLIFASNSV

-2381 SSTNSSVT
+2381 SSANSSVT

-2409 SNGAIDLSQVKNNS
+2409 SNGAIDLSQVTNNS

-2436 QANNLTIAN
+2436 QANNLTITN

-2459 DFTLN
+2459 NFTLN
-2464 QQATLSTNASG
+2464 QQATLSTNANG

-2490 NLSHSVSHA
+2490 NLSHSASHA
-2499 IINAQGIATIMT
+2499 IINAQGTATLMA
-2511 NYNNPLIQFN
+2511 NNNNPLIQFN
-2521 TSSKETGAYTLIDSA
+2521 TSSKEAGTYTLIDSA

-2563 NINGKHMVMTDNG
+2563 NINGKHMVMTGNG

-2582 AVSIKDGGLIVG
+2582 AVNIKDGGLVVG
-2594 FKDSQNQYIYTSIL
+2594 FKDSQNQYIYTSVL

-2618 APINNLQAPTL
+2618 DPINNLQAPTL
-2629 KQYIAQIQGIQGV
+2629 KQYITQIQGVQSV
-2642 DSIEQAGGTQAIN
+2642 DSIDQAGGSQAIN

-2693 EVIANPNFKNDA
+2693 EVIANPDFKNDA

-2868 NQSYRYNTWTTDAKI
+2868 NQSYKYNTWTTDAKI

-2908 IGMSGLRGIMDD
+2908 IGLSSLRGIMDD

-2998 ITGGEIRLFKTF
+2998 ITGGELRLFKTF

>member
-7 GLISKFISKGSFKLN
+7 RLISRFISKGSFKLN
-22 KISKKIFKLNPILKR
+22 KISKKIFTLNQILKC

-42 RHKKT
+42 CHKKAL
-47 KSIKK
+47 KPIKK
-52 PFNKNKS
+52 LSNRNKS

-71 GGLPH
+71 GGLSH
-76 LRASE
+76 LRANE
-81 CRYWSWWSGYH
+81 CRYWSWSSWSYQ
-92 DKIESGSNSPTHNS
+92 DNIESGPNSPTHNS
-106 YCLFSSTQGSG
+106 YCLFSSAQGSG

-145 GGNIRFGGTGVNGV
+145 GGNIRFGGTGINGGD
-159 NVGYITGTYDAQTIN
+159 VGYITGTYDAQTIN
-174 FNSSRITTGNS
+174 FNSSHLTTGNS
-185 LSDGGGA
+185 YSDGGGA

-200 RITINQASFD
+200 NLTINQASFD
-210 NSDAGAQHSYMNFKG
+210 NSDAGTQHSYMNFKG
-225 SNINVSGS
+225 SNIKVSGS

-247 NNNNSAISFNKTKF
+247 NSNNSAISFNQTNF
-261 NQGTYNFTN
+261 NQGTYNFSN
-270 SANLSFNNSNFNQS
+270 SASSSFGNSNFNQG
-284 TYNFNSLQ
+284 TYHFNSAQ
-292 STFNNSTFNQG
+292 STFENSDFNQG
-303 TYNFTDNTSFNN
+303 TYNFSNSTSFNS

-327 SKVSFSGANTLNS
+327 SKVSFSGINTLNS

-353 GSGAVFNLNQ
+353 NSNAIFNLNQ
-363 TLNANQT
+363 TLNNNQT

-378 TIQYGVYQSYLWDLI
+378 AIQYGVYQSYLWDLI

-419 QDETLQETFSNKSIT
+419 QDETLQETFNNQSII
-434 TQFLGDDLQAKA
+434 TQFLGDDLQQQAQK
-446 KATYQQDLNNSQS
+446 TYQEDLTHSQNALNNVAS
-459 ALSNATND
+459 D
-467 NKIASADTGYTN
+467 NKIAKNDTSYT
-479 NQNTTIKQDAQ
+479 QSKNTTIAKDAQ
-490 NLEHTSQQIAKDEQA
+490 GLENTNQKIQQDEQA
-505 LQGDLNKL
+505 LEKDLAQI
-513 KQLANSSFNEQAF
+513 KQLANS
-526 NQAQSKE
+526 
-533 QQDEQTLQNEEN
+533 T
-545 TFSSEQE
+545 
-552 GLEKA
+552 
-557 LANAKEQQEQQQAQA
+557 
-572 TYQQDLNNSQSAL
+572 
-585 SNATNDNKI
+585 
-594 ASADTDYTKNQ
+594 
-605 NTAIKQDAQ
+605 
-614 NLENTSQQITQ
+614 
-625 DQKDLEQDL
+625 
-634 DKLQQLANSKTGFNE
+634 TGFNE

-655 QSTEQ
+655 QKQEQ

-666 QNEEETFSSEQ
+666 QNDENAFNTEQ
-677 EGLEKAL
+677 DSLNKAIQQAQAQQQKQEQQQAQKTYQEDVANSQNALNNVTSDNTIASNDTSYTQSKNTTVAKDAQGLE
-684 ANAKHTSPT
+684 N
-693 PTKHTAQNN
+693 
-702 PPNKVS
+702 
-708 PPTQNLPTTNVWNG
+708 TN
-722 VYNFQNQTYSKKGIY
+722 
-737 YIDPNLSGQS
+737 
-747 GQSGNTLSTYGYLD
+747 
-761 WFTLKNKFSVNAN
+761 
-774 NGTLIIGN
+774 
-782 NTESANTKGLIWIGD
+782 
-797 DKGLVY
+797 
-803 YNTGTFNA
+803 
-811 ANIYLTSNLKTGN
+811 
-824 GFSGEG
+824 
-830 ATLNFNA
+830 
-837 TNRITINQAS
+837 
-847 FDNSDAG
+847 
-854 AQHSYMNFK
+854 
-863 GSNINVSGSSF
+863 
-874 TDDTNGGF
+874 
-882 SFSGNNN
+882 
-889 NSAISFNKTKF
+889 
-900 NQGTYN
+900 
-906 FTNSANLSFNNSNFN
+906 
-921 QSTYNFNSL
+921 
-930 QSTFNNSTFNQGT
+930 
-943 YNFTDNTS
+943 
-951 FNNDTFNQGTYNFN
+951 
-965 TSKVSFSG
+965 
-973 ANTLNSSSP
+973 
-982 FASLKGSVSFGSG
+982 
-995 AVFNLNQ
+995 
-1002 TLNANQTYDILTT
+1002 
-1015 NGTIQYGVYQSYLWD
+1015 
-1030 LINYKGDKAISHVE
+1030 
-1044 VGNNTYDVT
+1044 
-1053 FDINGQD
+1053 
-1060 ETLQETFSN
+1060 
-1069 KSITTQFLGDDL
+1069 
-1081 QAKAKATYQQD
+1081 
-1092 LNNSQSALSNATN
+1092 
-1105 DNKIASAD
+1105 
-1113 TGYTNNQNTTIK
+1113 
-1125 QDAQNLEHTSQ
+1125 Q
-1136 QIAKDEQALQ
+1136 QIAQDEQALEK
-1146 GDLNKLKQLANSSFN
+1146 DLAQIKQLANSTTGFN
-1161 EQAFNQ
+1161 EQAFNT
-1167 AQSKEQQDEQTLQNE
+1167 AQKQEQQDEQTLQNDE
-1182 EETFSSEQEGLEKAL
+1182 KTFNAEQEGLEQAI
-1197 ANAKPASPT
+1197 ANAKHAS
-1206 PTPTPTPTPSP
+1206 PTPSP
-1217 TPNPTPTKHT
+1217 TPTPIKHT
-1227 APNKVPPTPPTQNLP
+1227 APNTPPNKVPPTPPTQNLP
-1242 TTNVWNGVYWLQ
+1242 TTNVWNGVYNLQ
-1254 NQTYSQKGVYY
+1254 NQTYSNKGVYY

-1276 SANTLSTYTAN
+1276 SGNTLSTYTAN
-1287 LLGRS
+1287 LFGRS

-1326 IIGTFNAANIY
+1326 ITGTFSAANIY

-1347 VSGSDGG
+1347 VSNSDGG

-1392 ATFDATNNI
+1392 AAFDALNNI

-1416 SFNAKNISF
+1416 SFSAKNISF

-1440 VISANAAN
+1440 TISANASN
-1448 SLSFNNS
+1448 SLSFVNS
-1455 RLNGGAVY
+1455 RLNGGAIY
-1463 NLWANSLIFNNT
+1463 NLQANSLIFNNT

-1491 ATTQLLGNTSF
+1491 ATTQLLGNTNF

-1519 NNANITLGNKSQTA
+1519 NNANITLGNKSQAA

-1545 LSLDNQSVLNAS
+1545 LSLDNQSVLNAN

-1574 QATFNSLFFNGAT
+1574 QATFKSLFFNGGT

-1593 SKLNASS
+1593 SKLNASN

-1609 NLDDSVLSVSN
+1609 NLDDSVLSAN
-1620 ASSLNANINF
+1620 NTSSLNANINF
-1630 QGASQ
+1630 QGTSQ
-1635 ATFGGNTTIDAA
+1635 ADFGGNTTIDTA

-1673 APSLSKALMSVS
+1673 APSLAKALMSVS

-1795 PELYNYQASKQNPT
+1795 PELYNYQVSKQNPT
-1809 GYSYDYSDNQA
+1809 GYSYDYSDNQV

-1842 TPGTYSPFNQPL
+1842 APGTYSPFNQPL

-1865 SGNLKTLLGILSQNS
+1865 SENLKTLLGILSQNS
-1880 ATLKEMIETNQLDN
+1880 AALKEMIESNQLDN
-1894 ITSINEVLQLL
+1894 ITNINEVLQLL
-1905 DRIKIT
+1905 DKIKIT
-1911 PAQKQAL
+1911 QTQKQAL

-1932 FSNGNLVIGATQDHV
+1932 FSNGNLIIGATQDNV

-1962 SPCALDSATC
+1962 SPCTLDSATC

-2007 TLGSGNAFESGGS
+2007 TIGSGNAFESGGS

-2048 LLGQEGIDKIFNQ
+2048 LLGQKGIDKIFNQ
-2061 GNLANVLSQMAMEK
+2061 GNLANVLSQVAMEK
-2075 IKQAGGLGNFVENAL
+2075 IKQAGGLGNFIENAL
-2090 IPLSKE
+2090 SPLSKE
-2096 LPSSLQNETLGQ
+2096 LPASLQDETLGQ
-2108 LIGQNNLDNLLNNS
+2108 LIGQNNLDDLLNNS
-2122 GVMNAIQNIISKKL
+2122 GVMNEIQNIISKKL

-2168 FIGGYMDA
+2168 FIGGYIDA

-2181 ILSVILKDIT
+2181 ILSVVLKDIT
-2191 NPPTSLQKDIGVVA
+2191 NPPASLQKDIGVVA
-2205 NDLLDEFLGQD
+2205 NDLLNEFLGQD
-2216 VVKKLESQGLVSNI
+2216 VVKKLESQGLVNNI

-2236 QGGLSGIY
+2236 QGGLSGVY

-2306 NFVANKSIIFNGDNT
+2306 NFVANRSIIFNGDNT

-2327 QGALIFASNGV
+2327 QGTLIFASNDV

-2364 KGEICINLANCP
+2364 KGEICVNLANCP
-2376 TTKNS
+2376 TTKNN

-2399 NNFTFLGVIA
+2399 NNFTFLGAIA
-2409 SNGAIDLSQVKNNS
+2409 SNGAIDLSQVTNNS

-2436 QANNLTIAN
+2436 QANNLTITN
-2445 AFNNASNSTANING
+2445 AFNNVSNSTANING
-2459 DFTLN
+2459 NFTLN

-2490 NLSHSVSHA
+2490 NLSHSASHA
-2499 IINAQGIATIMT
+2499 IINAQGNATIMA
-2511 NYNNPLIQFN
+2511 NDNNPLIQFN
-2521 TSSKETGAYTLIDSA
+2521 TSSKEAGTYTLIDSA
-2536 KAIYYGYNDQI
+2536 KAIYYGYNNQI

-2556 LKLYTLI
+2556 LKLYALI
-2563 NINGKHMVMTDNG
+2563 DINGKHMVMTDNG

-2582 AVSIKDGGLIVG
+2582 AVNIKDGGLVVG

-2618 APINNLQAPTL
+2618 VPINDLQAPTL
-2629 KQYIAQIQGIQGV
+2629 KQYIAQIQGTQGV
-2642 DSIEQAGGTQAIN
+2642 DSIDQAGGNQAIN

-2672 YLESHSTKDLTTI
+2672 YLESHSIKDLTTI

-2693 EVIANPNFKNDA
+2693 EVIANPDFKNDA

-2810 YGYSGFHAN
+2810 YGYSGFHGN

-2868 NQSYRYNTWTTDAKI
+2868 NQSYRYDTWTTDAKI

-2895 VIFKPQIGLAYYY
+2895 VIFKPQVGLAYYY
-2908 IGMSGLRGIMDD
+2908 IGLSGLRGIMDD

>member
-1 MAFKKA
+1 MAFKKVR
-7 GLISKFISKGSFKLN
+7 LISKFISKGSFKLN
-22 KISKKIFKLNPILKR
+22 KISKKFFKLNQILKC

-59 FLKASVLLIGAL
+59 FLKASILLIGAL
-71 GGLPH
+71 GGLSH
-76 LRASE
+76 LRANE
-81 CRYWSWWSGYH
+81 CRYWSWSSWSYQ
-92 DKIESGSNSPTHNS
+92 DNIESGPNSPTHNS
-106 YCLFSSTQGSG
+106 YCLFSSAQGSG

-138 NNGTLNV
+138 NGGTLDI
-145 GGNIRFGGTGVNGV
+145 GGNIRFGGTGINGGD
-159 NVGYITGTYDAQTIN
+159 VGYITGTYDAQTIN
-174 FNSSRITTGNS
+174 FNSSHLTTGNS
-185 LSDGGGA
+185 YADGGGA

-200 RITINQASFD
+200 HITINQASFD
-210 NSDAGAQHSYMNFKG
+210 NSDAGTQKSYMNFKG
-225 SNINVSGS
+225 SNIKVSGS

-247 NNNNSAISFNKTKF
+247 NNNNSAISFNQTSFNQGTYHFNSAQSAFENSNF
-261 NQGTYNFTN
+261 NQGTYNFN
-270 SANLSFNNSNFNQS
+270 
-284 TYNFNSLQ
+284 
-292 STFNNSTFNQG
+292 
-303 TYNFTDNTSFNN
+303 DNTSFNN

-353 GSGAVFNLNQ
+353 NSNAIFNLNQ
-363 TLNANQT
+363 TLNNNQT

-378 TIQYGVYQSYLWDLI
+378 AIQYGVYQSYLWDLI

-404 EVGNNTY
+404 GVGNNTY

-419 QDETLQETFSNKSIT
+419 QDETLQETFNKQSIT
-434 TQFLGDDLQAKA
+434 TQFLGDNLQQEAQK
-446 KATYQQDLNNSQS
+446 TYQEDVAHSQN
-459 ALSNATND
+459 ALSGATSDNTIANND
-467 NKIASADTGYTN
+467 TSYTQSKN
-479 NQNTTIKQDAQ
+479 PTILKDAQ
-490 NLEHTSQQIAKDEQA
+490 SLENTNQQIQQDEQA
-505 LQGDLNKL
+505 LEKDLDNL
-513 KQLANSSFNEQAF
+513 KQLANSTTGFNEQAF
-526 NQAQSKE
+526 TQAQKQE
-533 QQDEQTLQNEEN
+533 QQDEQTLQNEEK
-545 TFSSEQE
+545 TFNSEQE
-552 GLEKA
+552 GLKQA
-557 LANAKEQQEQQQAQA
+557 IANAKP
-572 TYQQDLNNSQSAL
+572 
-585 SNATNDNKI
+585 
-594 ASADTDYTKNQ
+594 
-605 NTAIKQDAQ
+605 
-614 NLENTSQQITQ
+614 TSPTP
-625 DQKDLEQDL
+625 
-634 DKLQQLANSKTGFNE
+634 SPT
-649 QAFNQA
+649 
-655 QSTEQ
+655 
-660 QDEQTL
+660 
-666 QNEEETFSSEQ
+666 
-677 EGLEKAL
+677 
-684 ANAKHTSPT
+684 PT
-693 PTKHTAQNN
+693 PTKHTAQN
-702 PPNKVS
+702 
-708 PPTQNLPTTNVWNG
+708 
-722 VYNFQNQTYSKKGIY
+722 
-737 YIDPNLSGQS
+737 
-747 GQSGNTLSTYGYLD
+747 
-761 WFTLKNKFSVNAN
+761 
-774 NGTLIIGN
+774 
-782 NTESANTKGLIWIGD
+782 
-797 DKGLVY
+797 
-803 YNTGTFNA
+803 
-811 ANIYLTSNLKTGN
+811 
-824 GFSGEG
+824 
-830 ATLNFNA
+830 
-837 TNRITINQAS
+837 
-847 FDNSDAG
+847 
-854 AQHSYMNFK
+854 
-863 GSNINVSGSSF
+863 
-874 TDDTNGGF
+874 
-882 SFSGNNN
+882 
-889 NSAISFNKTKF
+889 
-900 NQGTYN
+900 
-906 FTNSANLSFNNSNFN
+906 
-921 QSTYNFNSL
+921 
-930 QSTFNNSTFNQGT
+930 
-943 YNFTDNTS
+943 
-951 FNNDTFNQGTYNFN
+951 
-965 TSKVSFSG
+965 
-973 ANTLNSSSP
+973 
-982 FASLKGSVSFGSG
+982 
-995 AVFNLNQ
+995 
-1002 TLNANQTYDILTT
+1002 
-1015 NGTIQYGVYQSYLWD
+1015 
-1030 LINYKGDKAISHVE
+1030 
-1044 VGNNTYDVT
+1044 
-1053 FDINGQD
+1053 
-1060 ETLQETFSN
+1060 
-1069 KSITTQFLGDDL
+1069 
-1081 QAKAKATYQQD
+1081 
-1092 LNNSQSALSNATN
+1092 
-1105 DNKIASAD
+1105 
-1113 TGYTNNQNTTIK
+1113 
-1125 QDAQNLEHTSQ
+1125 
-1136 QIAKDEQALQ
+1136 
-1146 GDLNKLKQLANSSFN
+1146 
-1161 EQAFNQ
+1161 
-1167 AQSKEQQDEQTLQNE
+1167 
-1182 EETFSSEQEGLEKAL
+1182 
-1197 ANAKPASPT
+1197 T
-1206 PTPTPTPTPSP
+1206 P
-1217 TPNPTPTKHT
+1217 
-1227 APNKVPPTPPTQNLP
+1227 PNKVPPTPPTQNLP
-1242 TTNVWNGVYWLQ
+1242 TTNVWDGVYNLQ
-1254 NQTYSQKGVYY
+1254 NQTYSQKGIYY

-1287 LLGRS
+1287 LFGRS

-1312 DNGLIWIGHGGFGY
+1312 NNGLIWIGHGGFGY
-1326 IIGTFNAANIY
+1326 ITGTFNASNIY

-1347 VSGSDGG
+1347 VSNSDGG

-1392 ATFDATNNI
+1392 AAFDALNNI

-1416 SFNAKNISF
+1416 SFSAKNISF

-1440 VISANAAN
+1440 VISVNAAN
-1448 SLSFNNS
+1448 SLSFINS
-1455 RLNGGAVY
+1455 RLNGGAIY

-1491 ATTQLLGNTSF
+1491 AATQLLGNTNF

-1519 NNANITLGNKSQTA
+1519 DNANITLGNKSQAA

-1545 LSLDNQSVLNAS
+1545 LSLDNQSVLNANGS
-1557 GASAF
+1557 SAF

-1574 QATFNSLFFNGAT
+1574 QATFNSLFFNGGT
-1587 LSLNAN
+1587 LSLNAS

-1609 NLDDSVLSVSN
+1609 NLDDSVLN
-1620 ASSLNANINF
+1620 ANNTSSLNANINF

-1635 ATFGGNTTIDAA
+1635 ADFGGNTTIDTA

-1673 APSLSKALMSVS
+1673 APSLSKALMNVS

-1718 QKGITG
+1718 QKRITG

-1842 TPGTYSPFNQPL
+1842 APGTYSPFNQPL

-1865 SGNLKTLLGILSQNS
+1865 SENLKTLLGILSQNS
-1880 ATLKEMIETNQLDN
+1880 ATLKEIIESNQLDN
-1894 ITSINEVLQLL
+1894 ITNINEVLQLL
-1905 DRIKIT
+1905 DKIKIT
-1911 PAQKQAL
+1911 QAQKQAL

-1932 FSNGNLVIGATQDHV
+1932 FNNGNLVIGATQDNV

-2007 TLGSGNAFESGGS
+2007 TIGSGNAFESGGS
-2020 ADITFQSAN
+2020 ADVTFQSTN

-2061 GNLANVLSQMAMEK
+2061 GNLANVLSQVAMEK
-2075 IKQAGGLGNFVENAL
+2075 IKQAGGLGNFIENAL
-2090 IPLSKE
+2090 SPLSKE

-2108 LIGQNNLDNLLNNS
+2108 LIGQNNLDDLLNNS

-2168 FIGGYMDA
+2168 FIGGYIDA

-2181 ILSVILKDIT
+2181 ILSVVLKDIT

-2205 NDLLDEFLGQD
+2205 NDLLNEFLGQN
-2216 VVKKLESQGLVSNI
+2216 VVKKLESQGLVNNI

-2236 QGGLSGIY
+2236 QGGLSGVY

-2258 ALKENDLG
+2258 VLKENDLG

-2306 NFVANKSIIFNGDNT
+2306 NFIANKSIIFNGDNT

-2327 QGALIFASNGV
+2327 QGALIFASDDV

-2364 KGEICINLANCP
+2364 KGEICVNLANCP

-2399 NNFTFLGVIA
+2399 NNFTFLGAIA
-2409 SNGAIDLSQVKNNS
+2409 SNGAIDLSQVTNNS
-2423 VIGTLNLN
+2423 VIGTLNLSA
-2431 ENATL
+2431 NATL
-2436 QANNLTIAN
+2436 QANNLTITN
-2445 AFNNASNSTANING
+2445 AFNNASNSTASING
-2459 DFTLN
+2459 NFTLN

-2499 IINAQGIATIMT
+2499 IINAQGNATIMAD
-2511 NYNNPLIQFN
+2511 NNNPLIQFN
-2521 TSSKETGAYTLIDSA
+2521 TSSKEAGVYTLIDSA

-2556 LKLYTLI
+2556 LKLYALI
-2563 NINGKHMVMTDNG
+2563 DINGKHMVMTGNG

-2582 AVSIKDGGLIVG
+2582 AVSVKDGGLVVG

-2608 YNKVKIAVSN
+2608 YNKVKIAISN
-2618 APINNLQAPTL
+2618 DPINNLQAPTL
-2629 KQYIAQIQGIQGV
+2629 KQYIAQIQGTQGV
-2642 DSIEQAGGTQAIN
+2642 DSIDQAGGNQAID

-2693 EVIANPNFKNDA
+2693 EVIANPDFKNDA

-2810 YGYSGFHAN
+2810 YGYSGFHGN

-2868 NQSYRYNTWTTDAKI
+2868 NQSYRYDTWTTDAKI

-2895 VIFKPQIGLAYYY
+2895 VIFKPQVGLAYYY
-2908 IGMSGLRGIMDD
+2908 IGLSGLRGIMDD

>member
-7 GLISKFISKGSFKLN
+7 RLISKFISKGSFKLN
-22 KISKKIFKLNPILKR
+22 KISKKIFKLNQILKR

-42 RHKKT
+42 CHKKT

-59 FLKASVLLIGAL
+59 FLKVSVLLIGAL
-71 GGLPH
+71 GGLSH
-76 LRASE
+76 LRANE
-81 CRYWSWWSGYH
+81 CRYWSWSSWSYQ
-92 DKIESGSNSPTHNS
+92 DNIESGSNSPTHNS
-106 YCLFSSTQGSG
+106 YCLFSSAQGPG
-117 TYYLNTLTTYSAG
+117 TYYLKTLTTYSAG

-138 NNGTLNV
+138 NNGTLDI
-145 GGNIRFGGTGVNGV
+145 GGNIRFGGTGINGGD
-159 NVGYITGTYDAQTIN
+159 VGYITGTYDAQTIN
-174 FNSSRITTGNS
+174 FNSSHLTTGNS
-185 LSDGGGA
+185 YADGGGA

-200 RITINQASFD
+200 NLTINQASFD
-210 NSDAGAQHSYMNFKG
+210 NSDAGTQKSYMNFKG
-225 SNINVSGS
+225 SNIKISGS
-233 SFTDDTNGGFSFSG
+233 SFKDDTDGGFNFSG
-247 NNNNSAISFNKTKF
+247 NNNNSTISFNQTSF
-261 NQGTYNFTN
+261 NQGTYNFSN
-270 SANLSFNNSNFNQS
+270 SATLSFNNSNFNQG
-284 TYNFNSLQ
+284 TYHFNDNAS
-292 STFNNSTFNQG
+292 FNNNTFNQG
-303 TYNFTDNTSFNN
+303 TYDFSNNTSFNN
-315 DTFNQGTYNFNT
+315 DTFNQGTYHFNDNASFNNNTFNQGTYNFNT

-353 GSGAVFNLNQ
+353 NSNAIFNLNQ
-363 TLNANQT
+363 TLNSNQT

-378 TIQYGVYQSYLWDLI
+378 AIQYGVYQSYLWDLI

-404 EVGNNTY
+404 GVGNNTY

-419 QDETLQETFSNKSIT
+419 QDETLQETFNKQSII
-434 TQFLGDDLQAKA
+434 TQFLGDDLQQQAQQ
-446 KATYQQDLNNSQS
+446 TYQEDLTHSQNALNNVTS
-459 ALSNATND
+459 D
-467 NKIASADTGYTN
+467 NTIASNDTSYT
-479 NQNTTIKQDAQ
+479 QSKNTTVAKDAQ
-490 NLEHTSQQIAKDEQA
+490 GLENTNQQITQDEQA
-505 LQGDLNKL
+505 LQGDLDKL
-513 KQLANSSFNEQAF
+513 KQLANSTTGFNEQAF
-526 NQAQSKE
+526 TQAQKQE
-533 QQDEQTLQNEEN
+533 QQDEQTLQNEEK
-545 TFSSEQE
+545 TFNSEQE
-552 GLEKA
+552 GLKQA
-557 LANAKEQQEQQQAQA
+557 IANAKP
-572 TYQQDLNNSQSAL
+572 
-585 SNATNDNKI
+585 
-594 ASADTDYTKNQ
+594 
-605 NTAIKQDAQ
+605 
-614 NLENTSQQITQ
+614 TSPTP
-625 DQKDLEQDL
+625 
-634 DKLQQLANSKTGFNE
+634 SPT
-649 QAFNQA
+649 
-655 QSTEQ
+655 
-660 QDEQTL
+660 
-666 QNEEETFSSEQ
+666 
-677 EGLEKAL
+677 
-684 ANAKHTSPT
+684 PT
-693 PTKHTAQNN
+693 PTKHTAQNT

-708 PPTQNLPTTNVWNG
+708 PTPTPPTQNLPTTNVWNG
-722 VYNFQNQTYSKKGIY
+722 VYNLQNQTYSNKGIY

-747 GQSGNTLSTYGYLD
+747 GQSGNTLSTY
-761 WFTLKNKFSVNAN
+761 
-774 NGTLIIGN
+774 
-782 NTESANTKGLIWIGD
+782 
-797 DKGLVY
+797 
-803 YNTGTFNA
+803 
-811 ANIYLTSNLKTGN
+811 
-824 GFSGEG
+824 
-830 ATLNFNA
+830 
-837 TNRITINQAS
+837 
-847 FDNSDAG
+847 
-854 AQHSYMNFK
+854 
-863 GSNINVSGSSF
+863 
-874 TDDTNGGF
+874 
-882 SFSGNNN
+882 
-889 NSAISFNKTKF
+889 
-900 NQGTYN
+900 
-906 FTNSANLSFNNSNFN
+906 
-921 QSTYNFNSL
+921 
-930 QSTFNNSTFNQGT
+930 
-943 YNFTDNTS
+943 
-951 FNNDTFNQGTYNFN
+951 
-965 TSKVSFSG
+965 
-973 ANTLNSSSP
+973 
-982 FASLKGSVSFGSG
+982 
-995 AVFNLNQ
+995 
-1002 TLNANQTYDILTT
+1002 
-1015 NGTIQYGVYQSYLWD
+1015 
-1030 LINYKGDKAISHVE
+1030 
-1044 VGNNTYDVT
+1044 
-1053 FDINGQD
+1053 
-1060 ETLQETFSN
+1060 
-1069 KSITTQFLGDDL
+1069 
-1081 QAKAKATYQQD
+1081 
-1092 LNNSQSALSNATN
+1092 
-1105 DNKIASAD
+1105 
-1113 TGYTNNQNTTIK
+1113 
-1125 QDAQNLEHTSQ
+1125 
-1136 QIAKDEQALQ
+1136 
-1146 GDLNKLKQLANSSFN
+1146 
-1161 EQAFNQ
+1161 
-1167 AQSKEQQDEQTLQNE
+1167 
-1182 EETFSSEQEGLEKAL
+1182 
-1197 ANAKPASPT
+1197 
-1206 PTPTPTPTPSP
+1206 
-1217 TPNPTPTKHT
+1217 
-1227 APNKVPPTPPTQNLP
+1227 
-1242 TTNVWNGVYWLQ
+1242 
-1254 NQTYSQKGVYY
+1254 
-1265 IDPNLSGQSGQ
+1265 
-1276 SANTLSTYTAN
+1276 TAN
-1287 LLGRS
+1287 LFGRS

-1326 IIGTFNAANIY
+1326 ITGTFNAANIY

-1347 VSGSDGG
+1347 VSNSDGG
-1354 GANITFKASDNITMD
+1354 GANITFKASDNITID

-1392 ATFDATNNI
+1392 ATFDALNNI

-1416 SFNAKNISF
+1416 SFSAKNISF

-1440 VISANAAN
+1440 VISANASN
-1448 SLSFNNS
+1448 SLSFINS
-1455 RLNGGAVY
+1455 RLSGGAVY
-1463 NLWANSLIFNNT
+1463 NLQANSLIFNNT

-1519 NNANITLGNKSQTA
+1519 NNANITLGNKSQAA

-1545 LSLDNQSVLNAS
+1545 LSLDNQSVLNAN

-1562 NNQASLNIYNGS
+1562 NNQAILNIYNGS
-1574 QATFNSLFFNGAT
+1574 QAAFNSLFFNGGT
-1587 LSLNAN
+1587 LSLNAS
-1593 SKLNASS
+1593 SKLNASN

-1609 NLDDSVLSVSN
+1609 NLNDSVLSANNTSV
-1620 ASSLNANINF
+1620 LNANINF

-1635 ATFGGNTTIDAA
+1635 ADFGGNTIIDTA

-1656 LSFNNLT
+1656 LNFNNLT

-1673 APSLSKALMSVS
+1673 APSLTKALMSVS

-1718 QKGITG
+1718 QKGIIG

-1746 SDNNNIQTWSFI
+1746 SDNNNVQTWSFI

-1865 SGNLKTLLGILSQNS
+1865 SENLKTLLGILSQNS
-1880 ATLKEMIETNQLDN
+1880 ATLKEMIESNQLDN
-1894 ITSINEVLQLL
+1894 ITNINEVLQLL
-1905 DRIKIT
+1905 DKIKIT
-1911 PAQKQAL
+1911 QVQKQAL

-1932 FSNGNLVIGATQDHV
+1932 FNNGNLIIGATQDNI

-1962 SPCALDSATC
+1962 SPCVLDSATC

-2007 TLGSGNAFESGGS
+2007 TIGSGNAFESGGS
-2020 ADITFQSAN
+2020 ADVTFQSAN

-2048 LLGQEGIDKIFNQ
+2048 LLGQEGIEKIFNQ
-2061 GNLANVLSQMAMEK
+2061 GNLANVLSQVAMEK
-2075 IKQAGGLGNFVENAL
+2075 IKQAGGLGNFIENAL
-2090 IPLSKE
+2090 SPLSKE
-2096 LPSSLQNETLGQ
+2096 LPASLQDETLGQ

-2122 GVMNAIQNIISKKL
+2122 GVMNEIQNIISKKL

-2168 FIGGYMDA
+2168 FIGGYIDA

-2181 ILSVILKDIT
+2181 ILSVVLKDIT

-2205 NDLLDEFLGQD
+2205 NDLLNEFLGQD
-2216 VVKKLESQGLVSNI
+2216 VIKKLESQGLVSNI

-2236 QGGLSGIY
+2236 QGGLSGVY

-2294 NSSFSNATGGSL
+2294 NSSFSNATGGNL

-2327 QGALIFASNGV
+2327 QGTLIFASNGV

-2381 SSTNSSVT
+2381 SSANSSVT

-2409 SNGAIDLSQVKNNS
+2409 SNGAIDLSQVTNNS

-2436 QANNLTIAN
+2436 QANNLTITN

-2459 DFTLN
+2459 NFTLN

-2499 IINAQGIATIMT
+2499 IINAQGSATIMA
-2511 NYNNPLIQFN
+2511 NNNNPLIQFN
-2521 TSSKETGAYTLIDSA
+2521 TSSKEAGTYTLIDSA

-2556 LKLYTLI
+2556 LKLYALI
-2563 NINGKHMVMTDNG
+2563 DINGKRMVMTDNG

-2582 AVSIKDGGLIVG
+2582 AVSIKDGGLVVG

-2618 APINNLQAPTL
+2618 DPINNLQAPTL
-2629 KQYIAQIQGIQGV
+2629 KQYIAQIQGVQSV
-2642 DSIEQAGGTQAIN
+2642 NSIDQAGGNQAIN

-2693 EVIANPNFKNDA
+2693 EVIANPDFKNDA

-2810 YGYSGFHAN
+2810 YGYSGFHGN

-2868 NQSYRYNTWTTDAKI
+2868 NQSYRYDTWTTDAKI

-2895 VIFKPQIGLAYYY
+2895 VIFKPQVGLAYYY
-2908 IGMSGLRGIMDD
+2908 IGLSGLRGIMDD

-3029 TGNIGMRY
+3029 TGNIGIRY

>member
-7 GLISKFISKGSFKLN
+7 RLISKFIPKGSFKLN
-22 KISKKIFKLNPILKR
+22 KISKKIFKLNKILKC

-59 FLKASVLLIGAL
+59 FLKASILLIGAL
-71 GGLPH
+71 GGLSH

-81 CRYWSWWSGYH
+81 CRYWSWSSWSYQ
-92 DKIESGSNSPTHNS
+92 DNIESGPNSPTHNS
-106 YCLFSSTQGSG
+106 YCLFSSAQGSG

-138 NNGTLNV
+138 NGGTLNV
-145 GGNIRFGGTGVNGV
+145 GGNIRFGGTGINGGD
-159 NVGYITGTYDAQTIN
+159 VGYITGTYDAQTIN
-174 FNSSRITTGNS
+174 FNSSHLTTGNS
-185 LSDGGGA
+185 YADGGGA
-192 TLNFNATN
+192 TLNFNAAN
-200 RITINQASFD
+200 NITINQASFD
-210 NSDAGAQHSYMNFKG
+210 NSDAGTQHSYMNFKG
-225 SNINVSGS
+225 SNIKVSGS
-233 SFTDDTNGGFSFSG
+233 SFKDDTDGGFSFSG
-247 NNNNSAISFNKTKF
+247 NSNNSTISFNQTNFNQGTYHFSNSASSSFDNSSF
-261 NQGTYNFTN
+261 NQGTYNFN
-270 SANLSFNNSNFNQS
+270 
-284 TYNFNSLQ
+284 
-292 STFNNSTFNQG
+292 
-303 TYNFTDNTSFNN
+303 DNTSFNN
-315 DTFNQGTYNFNT
+315 DTFNQGTYDFNT
-327 SKVSFSGANTLNS
+327 SKVSFSGTNTLNS
-340 SSPFASLKGSVSF
+340 SSPFANLKGSVSF
-353 GSGAVFNLNQ
+353 NSNAVFNLNQ
-363 TLNANQT
+363 TLNSNQT

-378 TIQYGVYQSYLWDLI
+378 AIQYGVYQSYLWDLI

-419 QDETLQETFSNKSIT
+419 QDETLQETFNNQSII
-434 TQFLGDDLQAKA
+434 TQFLGDDLQQQAQK
-446 KATYQQDLNNSQS
+446 TYQQDLSNSQS
-459 ALSNATND
+459 ALNNAASD
-467 NKIASADTGYTN
+467 NKIASSDTSYT
-479 NQNTTIKQDAQ
+479 QSKNTTIAKDAQ
-490 NLEHTSQQIAKDEQA
+490 GLEHTNQQIAQDEQA
-505 LQGDLNKL
+505 LQGDLDKL
-513 KQLANSSFNEQAF
+513 KQLANS
-526 NQAQSKE
+526 
-533 QQDEQTLQNEEN
+533 T
-545 TFSSEQE
+545 
-552 GLEKA
+552 
-557 LANAKEQQEQQQAQA
+557 
-572 TYQQDLNNSQSAL
+572 
-585 SNATNDNKI
+585 
-594 ASADTDYTKNQ
+594 
-605 NTAIKQDAQ
+605 
-614 NLENTSQQITQ
+614 
-625 DQKDLEQDL
+625 
-634 DKLQQLANSKTGFNE
+634 TGFNE
-649 QAFNQA
+649 QAFTQA
-655 QSTEQ
+655 QKQEQ
-660 QDEQTL
+660 QDEQAL
-666 QNEEETFSSEQ
+666 QNDENAFNTEQ
-677 EGLEKAL
+677 EGLEQAI
-684 ANAKHTSPT
+684 ANAKHVSPTPSPTPT
-693 PTKHTAQNN
+693 PTKHTAQNT
-702 PPNKVS
+702 PPNKIS
-708 PPTQNLPTTNVWNG
+708 PTPTPPTQNPPAESVWSG
-722 VYNFQNQTYSKKGIY
+722 VYWLQNKTYSNKGIY

-747 GQSGNTLSTYGYLD
+747 GQSGNTLSTY
-761 WFTLKNKFSVNAN
+761 
-774 NGTLIIGN
+774 
-782 NTESANTKGLIWIGD
+782 
-797 DKGLVY
+797 
-803 YNTGTFNA
+803 
-811 ANIYLTSNLKTGN
+811 
-824 GFSGEG
+824 
-830 ATLNFNA
+830 
-837 TNRITINQAS
+837 
-847 FDNSDAG
+847 
-854 AQHSYMNFK
+854 
-863 GSNINVSGSSF
+863 
-874 TDDTNGGF
+874 
-882 SFSGNNN
+882 
-889 NSAISFNKTKF
+889 
-900 NQGTYN
+900 
-906 FTNSANLSFNNSNFN
+906 
-921 QSTYNFNSL
+921 
-930 QSTFNNSTFNQGT
+930 
-943 YNFTDNTS
+943 
-951 FNNDTFNQGTYNFN
+951 
-965 TSKVSFSG
+965 
-973 ANTLNSSSP
+973 
-982 FASLKGSVSFGSG
+982 
-995 AVFNLNQ
+995 
-1002 TLNANQTYDILTT
+1002 
-1015 NGTIQYGVYQSYLWD
+1015 
-1030 LINYKGDKAISHVE
+1030 
-1044 VGNNTYDVT
+1044 
-1053 FDINGQD
+1053 
-1060 ETLQETFSN
+1060 
-1069 KSITTQFLGDDL
+1069 
-1081 QAKAKATYQQD
+1081 
-1092 LNNSQSALSNATN
+1092 
-1105 DNKIASAD
+1105 
-1113 TGYTNNQNTTIK
+1113 
-1125 QDAQNLEHTSQ
+1125 
-1136 QIAKDEQALQ
+1136 
-1146 GDLNKLKQLANSSFN
+1146 
-1161 EQAFNQ
+1161 
-1167 AQSKEQQDEQTLQNE
+1167 
-1182 EETFSSEQEGLEKAL
+1182 
-1197 ANAKPASPT
+1197 
-1206 PTPTPTPTPSP
+1206 
-1217 TPNPTPTKHT
+1217 
-1227 APNKVPPTPPTQNLP
+1227 
-1242 TTNVWNGVYWLQ
+1242 
-1254 NQTYSQKGVYY
+1254 
-1265 IDPNLSGQSGQ
+1265 
-1276 SANTLSTYTAN
+1276 TAN
-1287 LLGRS
+1287 LFGRS
-1292 FGVNIQNGTLIIGN
+1292 FSVNIQNGTLIIGN
-1306 NTESVN
+1306 DTESVN
-1312 DNGLIWIGHGGFGY
+1312 SNGLIWIGHGGFGY
-1326 IIGTFNAANIY
+1326 ITGTFNAANIY

-1347 VSGSDGG
+1347 VSNSDGG

-1392 ATFDATNNI
+1392 ATFDALNNI

-1416 SFNAKNISF
+1416 SFSAKNISF

-1440 VISANAAN
+1440 MINANAAN

-1455 RLNGGAVY
+1455 RLNGGAIY
-1463 NLWANSLIFNNT
+1463 NLQANSLIFNNT

-1482 YSRGTSNFN
+1482 HSRGTSNFN
-1491 ATTQLLGNTSF
+1491 ATTQLLGNTNF

-1519 NNANITLGNKSQTA
+1519 NNANITLGNKSQAA

-1545 LSLDNQSVLNAS
+1545 LSLDNQSVLNAN

-1574 QATFNSLFFNGAT
+1574 QATFNSLFFNGGT
-1587 LSLNAN
+1587 LSLNAS

-1609 NLDDSVLSVSN
+1609 NLDDSVLSASN

-1635 ATFGGNTTIDAA
+1635 ADFGGNTTIDTA

-1673 APSLSKALMSVS
+1673 APSLTKALMSVS

-1746 SDNNNIQTWSFI
+1746 SDSNNIQTWSFI

-1842 TPGTYSPFNQPL
+1842 APGTYSPFNQPL

-1865 SGNLKTLLGILSQNS
+1865 SENLKTLLGILSQNS
-1880 ATLKEMIETNQLDN
+1880 ATLKEMIESNQLDN
-1894 ITSINEVLQLL
+1894 ITNINEVLQLL

-1932 FSNGNLVIGATQDHV
+1932 FSNGNLVIGATQDNV

-2020 ADITFQSAN
+2020 ADVTFQSAN
-2029 NLVLNK
+2029 NLVLDK

-2048 LLGQEGIDKIFNQ
+2048 LLGQKGINEIFNQ
-2061 GNLANVLSQMAMEK
+2061 GNLANVLSQVAMEK
-2075 IKQAGGLGNFVENAL
+2075 IKQAGGLGNFIENAL
-2090 IPLSKE
+2090 SPLSKE
-2096 LPSSLQNETLGQ
+2096 LPTSLQDETLGQ
-2108 LIGQNNLDNLLNNS
+2108 LIGQNNLDDLLNNS

-2168 FIGGYMDA
+2168 FIGGYIDA

-2181 ILSVILKDIT
+2181 ILSVVLKDIT
-2191 NPPTSLQKDIGVVA
+2191 NPPASLQKDIGVVA
-2205 NDLLDEFLGQD
+2205 NDFLNEFLGQD
-2216 VVKKLESQGLVSNI
+2216 VIKKLESQGLVNNI

-2236 QGGLSGIY
+2236 QGGLSGVY

-2327 QGALIFASNGV
+2327 QGALIFASNSV

-2459 DFTLN
+2459 NFTLN

-2499 IINAQGIATIMT
+2499 IINAQGSATIMA
-2511 NYNNPLIQFN
+2511 NNNNPLIQFN
-2521 TSSKETGAYTLIDSA
+2521 ASSKETGTYTLIDSA

-2556 LKLYTLI
+2556 LKLYALI
-2563 NINGKHMVMTDNG
+2563 DINGKHMVMSGNG

-2582 AVSIKDGGLIVG
+2582 AVNIKDGGLVVG

-2618 APINNLQAPTL
+2618 DPINNLQAPTL
-2629 KQYIAQIQGIQGV
+2629 KQYIAQIQGIQSV
-2642 DSIEQAGGTQAIN
+2642 DSIDQAGGSQAIN

-2693 EVIANPNFKNDA
+2693 EVIANPDFKNDA

-2868 NQSYRYNTWTTDAKI
+2868 NQSYKYDTWTTDAKI

-2908 IGMSGLRGIMDD
+2908 IGLSSLRGIMDD

>member
-7 GLISKFISKGSFKLN
+7 RLISRFISKGSFKLN
-22 KISKKIFKLNPILKR
+22 KISKEIFTLNQILKR

-42 RHKKT
+42 RHKKAL
-47 KSIKK
+47 KPIKK
-52 PFNKNKS
+52 LSNRNKS

-71 GGLPH
+71 GGLSH
-76 LRASE
+76 LRANE
-81 CRYWSWWSGYH
+81 CRYWSWSSWSYQ
-92 DKIESGSNSPTHNS
+92 DNIESGPNSPTHNS

-138 NNGTLNV
+138 NGGTLNV
-145 GGNIRFGGTGVNGV
+145 GGNIRFGGTGINGGD
-159 NVGYITGTYDAQTIN
+159 VGYITGTYDAQTIN
-174 FNSSRITTGNS
+174 FNSSHLTTGNS
-185 LSDGGGA
+185 YADGGGA

-200 RITINQASFD
+200 NLTINQASFD
-210 NSDAGAQHSYMNFKG
+210 NSDAGTQKSYMNFKG

-233 SFTDDTNGGFSFSG
+233 SFTDDTDGGFSFSG
-247 NNNNSAISFNKTKF
+247 NNNNSAISFNQTNFNQGTYHFSNSATLSFNHSAFNQGTYHFNSAQSTFENSNF
-261 NQGTYNFTN
+261 NQGTYNFN
-270 SANLSFNNSNFNQS
+270 
-284 TYNFNSLQ
+284 
-292 STFNNSTFNQG
+292 
-303 TYNFTDNTSFNN
+303 DNTSFNN
-315 DTFNQGTYNFNT
+315 DTFNQGTYSFNT
-327 SKVSFSGANTLNS
+327 SKVSFSGINTLNS

-353 GSGAVFNLNQ
+353 NSGAIFNLNQ
-363 TLNANQT
+363 TLNNNQT

-378 TIQYGVYQSYLWDLI
+378 AIRYGVYQSYLWDLI

-419 QDETLQETFSNKSIT
+419 QDETLQETFSNQSII
-434 TQFLGDDLQAKA
+434 TQFLGEDLQAKA
-446 KATYQQDLNNSQS
+446 QKTYQEDLTHSQNALNNVTS
-459 ALSNATND
+459 D
-467 NKIASADTGYTN
+467 NTIASNDTSYT
-479 NQNTTIKQDAQ
+479 QSKNTTIATDAQ
-490 NLEHTSQQIAKDEQA
+490 NLENTNQKIQQDEQA
-505 LQGDLNKL
+505 LEKDLAQI
-513 KQLANSSFNEQAF
+513 KQLANSTTGFSEQAF
-526 NQAQSKE
+526 SQAQDKE
-533 QQDEQTLQNEEN
+533 QQDEQTLQNEEK
-545 TFSSEQE
+545 TFNAEQDS
-552 GLEKA
+552 LNKA
-557 LANAKEQQEQQQAQA
+557 IQQVQAQQQKQEQQQAQQ
-572 TYQQDLNNSQSAL
+572 TYQQDLSNSQSAL
-585 SNATNDNKI
+585 NDAASDSKI
-594 ASADTDYTKNQ
+594 ANSDTDYTNNKN
-605 NTAIKQDAQ
+605 TTIKEDAK
-614 NLENTSQQITQ
+614 NLENTNQKIQQDEQ
-625 DQKDLEQDL
+625 ALEKDLAQI
-634 DKLQQLANSKTGFNE
+634 KQLANSTTGFSE
-649 QAFNQA
+649 QAFNQV
-655 QSTEQ
+655 QKQEQ

-666 QNEEETFSSEQ
+666 QNEEKTFNSEQ
-677 EGLEKAL
+677 EGLKQAI
-684 ANAKHTSPT
+684 ANAKPTSPTPT
-693 PTKHTAQNN
+693 PTKHT
-702 PPNKVS
+702 V
-708 PPTQNLPTTNVWNG
+708 
-722 VYNFQNQTYSKKGIY
+722 
-737 YIDPNLSGQS
+737 
-747 GQSGNTLSTYGYLD
+747 
-761 WFTLKNKFSVNAN
+761 
-774 NGTLIIGN
+774 
-782 NTESANTKGLIWIGD
+782 
-797 DKGLVY
+797 
-803 YNTGTFNA
+803 
-811 ANIYLTSNLKTGN
+811 
-824 GFSGEG
+824 
-830 ATLNFNA
+830 
-837 TNRITINQAS
+837 
-847 FDNSDAG
+847 
-854 AQHSYMNFK
+854 
-863 GSNINVSGSSF
+863 
-874 TDDTNGGF
+874 
-882 SFSGNNN
+882 
-889 NSAISFNKTKF
+889 
-900 NQGTYN
+900 
-906 FTNSANLSFNNSNFN
+906 
-921 QSTYNFNSL
+921 
-930 QSTFNNSTFNQGT
+930 
-943 YNFTDNTS
+943 
-951 FNNDTFNQGTYNFN
+951 
-965 TSKVSFSG
+965 
-973 ANTLNSSSP
+973 
-982 FASLKGSVSFGSG
+982 
-995 AVFNLNQ
+995 
-1002 TLNANQTYDILTT
+1002 
-1015 NGTIQYGVYQSYLWD
+1015 
-1030 LINYKGDKAISHVE
+1030 
-1044 VGNNTYDVT
+1044 
-1053 FDINGQD
+1053 
-1060 ETLQETFSN
+1060 
-1069 KSITTQFLGDDL
+1069 
-1081 QAKAKATYQQD
+1081 
-1092 LNNSQSALSNATN
+1092 
-1105 DNKIASAD
+1105 
-1113 TGYTNNQNTTIK
+1113 QNT
-1125 QDAQNLEHTSQ
+1125 
-1136 QIAKDEQALQ
+1136 
-1146 GDLNKLKQLANSSFN
+1146 
-1161 EQAFNQ
+1161 
-1167 AQSKEQQDEQTLQNE
+1167 
-1182 EETFSSEQEGLEKAL
+1182 
-1197 ANAKPASPT
+1197 P
-1206 PTPTPTPTPSP
+1206 
-1217 TPNPTPTKHT
+1217 
-1227 APNKVPPTPPTQNLP
+1227 PNKVPPTPPTQNLP
-1242 TTNVWNGVYWLQ
+1242 TTNVWNGVYNLQ
-1254 NQTYSQKGVYY
+1254 NQTYSKQGVYY

-1276 SANTLSTYTAN
+1276 SGNTLSTYTAN
-1287 LLGRS
+1287 LFGRS

-1326 IIGTFNAANIY
+1326 ITGTFNAANIY

-1347 VSGSDGG
+1347 VSNSDGG

-1392 ATFDATNNI
+1392 ATFDALNNI

-1416 SFNAKNISF
+1416 SFSAKNISF

-1440 VISANAAN
+1440 TISANATN
-1448 SLSFNNS
+1448 SLSFINS

-1519 NNANITLGNKSQTA
+1519 NNANITLGNKSQAA
-1533 FKNSLTLDNNSN
+1533 FKNSLTLDNDSN
-1545 LSLDNQSVLNAS
+1545 LSLDNQSVLNANNT
-1557 GASAF
+1557 SAF

-1574 QATFNSLFFNGAT
+1574 QATFNSLFFNGGT
-1587 LSLNAN
+1587 LSLNAS

-1600 ASFSNNTTI
+1600 ASFSSNTTI
-1609 NLDDSVLSVSN
+1609 NLDDSVLSASN
-1620 ASSLNANINF
+1620 TSSLNANINF

-1635 ATFGGNTTIDAA
+1635 ADFGGNTTIDTA

-1673 APSLSKALMSVS
+1673 APSLTKALMSVS

-1842 TPGTYSPFNQPL
+1842 APGTYSPFNQPL

-1865 SGNLKTLLGILSQNS
+1865 SENLKTLLGILSQNS
-1880 ATLKEMIETNQLDN
+1880 ATLKEMIESNQLDN
-1894 ITSINEVLQLL
+1894 ITNINEVLQLL

-1911 PAQKQAL
+1911 QAQKQAL

-1932 FSNGNLVIGATQDHV
+1932 FNNGNLIIGATQDNV

-2020 ADITFQSAN
+2020 ADVTFQSAN

-2061 GNLANVLSQMAMEK
+2061 GNLANVLSQVAMEK
-2075 IKQAGGLGNFVENAL
+2075 IKQAGGLGNFIENAL
-2090 IPLSKE
+2090 SPLSKE
-2096 LPSSLQNETLGQ
+2096 LPASLQDETLGQ
-2108 LIGQNNLDNLLNNS
+2108 LIGQNNLDDLLNNS

-2168 FIGGYMDA
+2168 FIGGYIDA

-2181 ILSVILKDIT
+2181 ILSVVLKDIT

-2205 NDLLDEFLGQD
+2205 NDLLNEFLGQD

-2236 QGGLSGIY
+2236 QGGLSGVY

-2266 ALLSPRGL
+2266 TLLSPRGL

-2306 NFVANKSIIFNGDNT
+2306 NFIANKSIIFNGDNT

-2364 KGEICINLANCP
+2364 KGEICVNLANCP

-2399 NNFTFLGVIA
+2399 NNFTFLGAIA

-2436 QANNLTIAN
+2436 QANNLTITN

-2459 DFTLN
+2459 NFTLN
-2464 QQATLSTNASG
+2464 QQATLSTNTSG

-2490 NLSHSVSHA
+2490 NLSHSASHA
-2499 IINAQGIATIMT
+2499 IINAQGSATIMA
-2511 NYNNPLIQFN
+2511 NNNNPLIQFN
-2521 TSSKETGAYTLIDSA
+2521 TSSKEVGTYTLIDSA
-2536 KAIYYGYNDQI
+2536 KAIYYGYNNQI

-2563 NINGKHMVMTDNG
+2563 DINGKHMVMTNNG

-2582 AVSIKDGGLIVG
+2582 VVNIKDGGLVVG

-2618 APINNLQAPTL
+2618 DPINNLQAPTL
-2629 KQYIAQIQGIQGV
+2629 KQYIAQIQGTQSV
-2642 DSIEQAGGTQAIN
+2642 DSIDQAGGNQAIN

-2672 YLESHSTKDLTTI
+2672 YLESHSAKDLTTI

-2693 EVIANPNFKNDA
+2693 EVIANPDFKNDA

-2725 DTSTFASAD
+2725 DTSTFARSD
-2734 FHERLEALKNKR
+2734 FLERLEALKNKR

-2868 NQSYRYNTWTTDAKI
+2868 NQSYKYDTWTTDAKI

-2895 VIFKPQIGLAYYY
+2895 VIFKPQVGLAYYY
-2908 IGMSGLRGIMDD
+2908 IGLSGLRGIMDD

-3029 TGNIGMRY
+3029 TGNIGIRY

>member
-7 GLISKFISKGSFKLN
+7 RLISRFISKGSFKLN
-22 KISKKIFKLNPILKR
+22 KISKKIFKLNQILKR

-42 RHKKT
+42 CHKKT

-52 PFNKNKS
+52 LSNRNKS

-71 GGLPH
+71 GGLSH
-76 LRASE
+76 LRANE
-81 CRYWSWWSGYH
+81 CRYWSWSSWNYQ
-92 DKIESGSNSPTHNS
+92 DNIESGPNSPTHNS
-106 YCLFSSTQGSG
+106 YCLFSSAQGSG

-138 NNGTLNV
+138 NGGTLNV
-145 GGNIRFGGTGVNGV
+145 GGNIRFGGTGINGGD
-159 NVGYITGTYDAQTIN
+159 VGYITGTYDAQTIN
-174 FNSSRITTGNS
+174 FNSSHLTTGNS
-185 LSDGGGA
+185 YSDGGGA

-200 RITINQASFD
+200 NLTINQASLD
-210 NSDAGAQHSYMNFKG
+210 NSHAGTQHSYMNFKG
-225 SNINVSGS
+225 SNIKVSGS

-247 NNNNSAISFNKTKF
+247 NNNNSAISFNQTSFNQGAYHFSNSATLSFGNSSFNQGTYHFNSVQSTFENSNF
-261 NQGTYNFTN
+261 NQGTYNFN
-270 SANLSFNNSNFNQS
+270 
-284 TYNFNSLQ
+284 
-292 STFNNSTFNQG
+292 
-303 TYNFTDNTSFNN
+303 DNTSFNN
-315 DTFNQGTYNFNT
+315 DTFNQGAYNFNT
-327 SKVSFSGANTLNS
+327 NKVNFSGANTLNS

-353 GSGAVFNLNQ
+353 NSGAVFNLNQ
-363 TLNANQT
+363 TLNNNQT

-378 TIQYGVYQSYLWDLI
+378 AIQYGVYQSYLWDLI
-393 NYKGDKAISHV
+393 NYRGNKAISHV
-404 EVGNNTY
+404 GVGNNTY

-419 QDETLQETFSNKSIT
+419 QDETLQETFNNQSII
-434 TQFLGDDLQAKA
+434 TQFLGDDLQQQAQQ
-446 KATYQQDLNNSQS
+446 TYQEDLTHSQNALNNVTS
-459 ALSNATND
+459 D
-467 NKIASADTGYTN
+467 NTIASNDTSYT
-479 NQNTTIKQDAQ
+479 QSKNTTVATDAQ
-490 NLEHTSQQIAKDEQA
+490 NLEHTNQKIQQDEQA
-505 LQGDLNKL
+505 LEKDLAQI
-513 KQLANSSFNEQAF
+513 KQLANS
-526 NQAQSKE
+526 
-533 QQDEQTLQNEEN
+533 T
-545 TFSSEQE
+545 
-552 GLEKA
+552 
-557 LANAKEQQEQQQAQA
+557 
-572 TYQQDLNNSQSAL
+572 
-585 SNATNDNKI
+585 
-594 ASADTDYTKNQ
+594 
-605 NTAIKQDAQ
+605 
-614 NLENTSQQITQ
+614 
-625 DQKDLEQDL
+625 
-634 DKLQQLANSKTGFNE
+634 TGFNE

-655 QSTEQ
+655 QKQEQ

-666 QNEEETFSSEQ
+666 QNDEKTFNNEQDSLNKAIQQVQAQQQKQEQQQAQKTYQEDVTNSQTALNNATSDNKIASNDTSYTQSKNTTVAKDAQNLEHTNQQIAQDEQALEKDLAQIKQLANSTTGFSEQAFNQAQKQEQQDEQTLQNDEKTFNAEQ
-677 EGLEKAL
+677 EGLKQALQQAQAQQQKQEQAQAQKTYQQDLSDSQSALNNAASDSKIANSDTDYTTNKNATIAKDAQGLENTNQQIAQDEQALEKDLAQIKQL
-684 ANAKHTSPT
+684 ANSPTGFSEQAFNQAQKQEQQDEQTLQNDEKTFNAEQEGLKQAIANAKPTSPTPSPTPT
-693 PTKHTAQNN
+693 PTKHTVQNT
-702 PPNKVS
+702 PPNQV
-708 PPTQNLPTTNVWNG
+708 PPTPTQNPPAESVWSG
-722 VYNFQNQTYSKKGIY
+722 VYWLQNQTYSNKGVY

-747 GQSGNTLSTYGYLD
+747 GQSGNTLSTY
-761 WFTLKNKFSVNAN
+761 
-774 NGTLIIGN
+774 
-782 NTESANTKGLIWIGD
+782 
-797 DKGLVY
+797 
-803 YNTGTFNA
+803 
-811 ANIYLTSNLKTGN
+811 
-824 GFSGEG
+824 
-830 ATLNFNA
+830 
-837 TNRITINQAS
+837 
-847 FDNSDAG
+847 
-854 AQHSYMNFK
+854 
-863 GSNINVSGSSF
+863 
-874 TDDTNGGF
+874 
-882 SFSGNNN
+882 
-889 NSAISFNKTKF
+889 
-900 NQGTYN
+900 
-906 FTNSANLSFNNSNFN
+906 
-921 QSTYNFNSL
+921 
-930 QSTFNNSTFNQGT
+930 
-943 YNFTDNTS
+943 
-951 FNNDTFNQGTYNFN
+951 
-965 TSKVSFSG
+965 
-973 ANTLNSSSP
+973 
-982 FASLKGSVSFGSG
+982 
-995 AVFNLNQ
+995 
-1002 TLNANQTYDILTT
+1002 
-1015 NGTIQYGVYQSYLWD
+1015 
-1030 LINYKGDKAISHVE
+1030 
-1044 VGNNTYDVT
+1044 
-1053 FDINGQD
+1053 
-1060 ETLQETFSN
+1060 
-1069 KSITTQFLGDDL
+1069 
-1081 QAKAKATYQQD
+1081 
-1092 LNNSQSALSNATN
+1092 
-1105 DNKIASAD
+1105 
-1113 TGYTNNQNTTIK
+1113 
-1125 QDAQNLEHTSQ
+1125 
-1136 QIAKDEQALQ
+1136 
-1146 GDLNKLKQLANSSFN
+1146 
-1161 EQAFNQ
+1161 
-1167 AQSKEQQDEQTLQNE
+1167 
-1182 EETFSSEQEGLEKAL
+1182 
-1197 ANAKPASPT
+1197 
-1206 PTPTPTPTPSP
+1206 
-1217 TPNPTPTKHT
+1217 
-1227 APNKVPPTPPTQNLP
+1227 
-1242 TTNVWNGVYWLQ
+1242 
-1254 NQTYSQKGVYY
+1254 
-1265 IDPNLSGQSGQ
+1265 
-1276 SANTLSTYTAN
+1276 TAN
-1287 LLGRS
+1287 LFGRN

-1326 IIGTFNAANIY
+1326 ITGTFSAANIY

-1347 VSGSDGG
+1347 VSNSDGG

-1392 ATFDATNNI
+1392 AAFDALNNI

-1416 SFNAKNISF
+1416 SFSAKNISF

-1440 VISANAAN
+1440 VISANASN
-1448 SLSFNNS
+1448 SLSFINS
-1455 RLNGGAVY
+1455 RLNGGAIY
-1463 NLWANSLIFNNT
+1463 NLQANSLIFNNT

-1519 NNANITLGNKSQTA
+1519 NNANITLGNKSQAA

-1545 LSLDNQSVLNAS
+1545 LSLDNQSVLNAN

-1574 QATFNSLFFNGAT
+1574 QATFSSLFFNGGT
-1587 LSLNAN
+1587 LSLNAS
-1593 SKLNASS
+1593 SKLNASN

-1609 NLDDSVLSVSN
+1609 NLDDSVLSAN
-1620 ASSLNANINF
+1620 NTSSLNANINF
-1630 QGASQ
+1630 QGTSQ
-1635 ATFGGNTTIDAA
+1635 ADFGGNTIIDTA

-1656 LSFNNLT
+1656 LNFNNLT

-1673 APSLSKALMSVS
+1673 TPSLTKALMSVS

-1746 SDNNNIQTWSFI
+1746 SDNSNVQTWSFI

-1842 TPGTYSPFNQPL
+1842 APGTYSPFNQPL

-1865 SGNLKTLLGILSQNS
+1865 SENLKTLLGILSQNS
-1880 ATLKEMIETNQLDN
+1880 ATLKEMIESNQLDN
-1894 ITSINEVLQLL
+1894 ITNINEVLQLL
-1905 DRIKIT
+1905 DKIKIT
-1911 PAQKQAL
+1911 QAQKQAL

-1932 FSNGNLVIGATQDHV
+1932 FNNGNLIIGATQDNV

-1962 SPCALDSATC
+1962 SPCMLDSATC

-2020 ADITFQSAN
+2020 ADVTFQSAN

-2048 LLGQEGIDKIFNQ
+2048 LLGQKGINEIFNQ
-2061 GNLANVLSQMAMEK
+2061 GNLANVLSQVAMEK

-2090 IPLSKE
+2090 SPLSKE
-2096 LPSSLQNETLGQ
+2096 LPASLQDETLGQ
-2108 LIGQNNLDNLLNNS
+2108 LIGQNNLDDLLNNS
-2122 GVMNAIQNIISKKL
+2122 GVMNEIQNIISKKL

-2168 FIGGYMDA
+2168 FIGGYIDA

-2181 ILSVILKDIT
+2181 ILSVVLKDIT

-2205 NDLLDEFLGQD
+2205 NDLLNEFLGQD
-2216 VVKKLESQGLVSNI
+2216 VVKNLENQGLVNNI

-2236 QGGLSGIY
+2236 QGGLSGVY

-2352 SLNAG
+2352 SLNAD

-2364 KGEICINLANCP
+2364 KGEICVNLASCP

-2399 NNFTFLGVIA
+2399 NNFTFLGAII
-2409 SNGAIDLSQVKNNS
+2409 SNGAIDLSQVTNNS

-2436 QANNLTIAN
+2436 QANNLTITN

-2459 DFTLN
+2459 NFTLN

-2490 NLSHSVSHA
+2490 NLSHSASHA
-2499 IINAQGIATIMT
+2499 IINAQGNATIMA
-2511 NYNNPLIQFN
+2511 NNNNPLIQFN
-2521 TSSKETGAYTLIDSA
+2521 ASSKETGVYTLIDSA
-2536 KAIYYGYNDQI
+2536 KAIYYGYNNQI

-2563 NINGKHMVMTDNG
+2563 DINGKHMVMTGNG

-2582 AVSIKDGGLIVG
+2582 AVNIKDGGLVAG

-2618 APINNLQAPTL
+2618 DPINTLQAPTL
-2629 KQYIAQIQGIQGV
+2629 KQYIAQIQGVQSV
-2642 DSIEQAGGTQAIN
+2642 DSIDQAGGTQAIN

-2788 LYGINVGY
+2788 LYGINIGY

-2829 MGVYSRAFIKRSE
+2829 MGVYSRAFIKRNE

-2868 NQSYRYNTWTTDAKI
+2868 NQSYRYDTWTTDAKI

-2908 IGMSGLRGIMDD
+2908 IGLSGLRGIMDD

-2940 NFALESRHYFNKNSY
+2940 NFSLESRHYFNKNSY

>member
-22 KISKKIFKLNPILKR
+22 KISKKISTLNQILKC

-59 FLKASVLLIGAL
+59 FLKASILLIGAL
-71 GGLPH
+71 GGLSH

-92 DKIESGSNSPTHNS
+92 DKIESGPNSPTHNS

-138 NNGTLNV
+138 NGGTLNV
-145 GGNIRFGGTGVNGV
+145 GENIRFGGTGINGGDL
-159 NVGYITGTYDAQTIN
+159 GYITGTYDAQTIN
-174 FNSSRITTGNS
+174 FNSSHLTTGNS
-185 LSDGGGA
+185 YADGGGA
-192 TLNFNATN
+192 TLNFNAAN
-200 RITINQASFD
+200 HITINQASFD
-210 NSDAGAQHSYMNFKG
+210 NSDAGTQKSYMNFKG

-247 NNNNSAISFNKTKF
+247 NNNNSAISFNQTNFNQGTYHFSNSASSSFDNSSFNQGTYHFNSVQSTFENSNF
-261 NQGTYNFTN
+261 NQGTYNF
-270 SANLSFNNSNFNQS
+270 NSNA
-284 TYNFNSLQ
+284 
-292 STFNNSTFNQG
+292 
-303 TYNFTDNTSFNN
+303 SFNN
-315 DTFNQGTYNFNT
+315 DTFNQGIYSFNT
-327 SKVSFSGANTLNS
+327 SKVSFSGINTLNS

-353 GSGAVFNLNQ
+353 NSGAIFNLNQ
-363 TLNANQT
+363 TLNNNQT

-404 EVGNNTY
+404 GVGNNTY

-419 QDETLQETFSNKSIT
+419 QDETLQETFNNQSII
-434 TQFLGDDLQAKA
+434 TQFLGEDLQQQAQK
-446 KATYQQDLNNSQS
+446 TYQQDLSNSQN
-459 ALSNATND
+459 ALSGATSD
-467 NKIASADTGYTN
+467 NTIASADTSYTQSKN
-479 NQNTTIKQDAQ
+479 PTILKDAQ
-490 NLEHTSQQIAKDEQA
+490 GLENTNQQIQQDKQA
-505 LQGDLNKL
+505 LEKDLAQI
-513 KQLANSSFNEQAF
+513 KQLANSTTGFNEQAF
-526 NQAQSKE
+526 KNAQSKE
-533 QQDEQTLQNEEN
+533 QQDEQTLQNDEN
-545 TFSSEQE
+545 AFNTEQE
-552 GLEKA
+552 GLK
-557 LANAKEQQEQQQAQA
+557 QA
-572 TYQQDLNNSQSAL
+572 
-585 SNATNDNKI
+585 I
-594 ASADTDYTKNQ
+594 
-605 NTAIKQDAQ
+605 
-614 NLENTSQQITQ
+614 
-625 DQKDLEQDL
+625 
-634 DKLQQLANSKTGFNE
+634 
-649 QAFNQA
+649 
-655 QSTEQ
+655 
-660 QDEQTL
+660 
-666 QNEEETFSSEQ
+666 
-677 EGLEKAL
+677 
-684 ANAKHTSPT
+684 ANAKH
-693 PTKHTAQNN
+693 
-702 PPNKVS
+702 
-708 PPTQNLPTTNVWNG
+708 
-722 VYNFQNQTYSKKGIY
+722 
-737 YIDPNLSGQS
+737 
-747 GQSGNTLSTYGYLD
+747 
-761 WFTLKNKFSVNAN
+761 
-774 NGTLIIGN
+774 
-782 NTESANTKGLIWIGD
+782 
-797 DKGLVY
+797 
-803 YNTGTFNA
+803 
-811 ANIYLTSNLKTGN
+811 
-824 GFSGEG
+824 
-830 ATLNFNA
+830 
-837 TNRITINQAS
+837 
-847 FDNSDAG
+847 
-854 AQHSYMNFK
+854 
-863 GSNINVSGSSF
+863 
-874 TDDTNGGF
+874 
-882 SFSGNNN
+882 
-889 NSAISFNKTKF
+889 
-900 NQGTYN
+900 
-906 FTNSANLSFNNSNFN
+906 
-921 QSTYNFNSL
+921 
-930 QSTFNNSTFNQGT
+930 
-943 YNFTDNTS
+943 
-951 FNNDTFNQGTYNFN
+951 
-965 TSKVSFSG
+965 
-973 ANTLNSSSP
+973 
-982 FASLKGSVSFGSG
+982 
-995 AVFNLNQ
+995 
-1002 TLNANQTYDILTT
+1002 
-1015 NGTIQYGVYQSYLWD
+1015 
-1030 LINYKGDKAISHVE
+1030 
-1044 VGNNTYDVT
+1044 
-1053 FDINGQD
+1053 
-1060 ETLQETFSN
+1060 
-1069 KSITTQFLGDDL
+1069 
-1081 QAKAKATYQQD
+1081 
-1092 LNNSQSALSNATN
+1092 
-1105 DNKIASAD
+1105 
-1113 TGYTNNQNTTIK
+1113 
-1125 QDAQNLEHTSQ
+1125 
-1136 QIAKDEQALQ
+1136 
-1146 GDLNKLKQLANSSFN
+1146 
-1161 EQAFNQ
+1161 
-1167 AQSKEQQDEQTLQNE
+1167 
-1182 EETFSSEQEGLEKAL
+1182 
-1197 ANAKPASPT
+1197 ASPT
-1206 PTPTPTPTPSP
+1206 
-1217 TPNPTPTKHT
+1217 PTPTKHT
-1227 APNKVPPTPPTQNLP
+1227 APNTPPSQVPPTPTQNP
-1242 TTNVWNGVYWLQ
+1242 PAESVWSGVYWLQ
-1254 NQTYSQKGVYY
+1254 NKTYSNKGVYY

-1292 FGVNIQNGTLIIGN
+1292 FGVNANNGTLIIGN

-1326 IIGTFNAANIY
+1326 ITGTFNAANIY

-1347 VSGSDGG
+1347 VSNSDGG

-1392 ATFDATNNI
+1392 ATFDALNNI

-1416 SFNAKNISF
+1416 SFTAKNISF

-1440 VISANAAN
+1440 VISANASN
-1448 SLSFNNS
+1448 SLSFINS
-1455 RLNGGAVY
+1455 RLNGGAIY
-1463 NLWANSLIFNNT
+1463 NLQANSLIFNNT

-1519 NNANITLGNKSQTA
+1519 NNANITLGNKSQAA

-1557 GASAF
+1557 GTSAF

-1574 QATFNSLFFNGAT
+1574 QAAFNSLFFNGGT
-1587 LSLNAN
+1587 LSLNAS
-1593 SKLNASS
+1593 SKLSASS
-1600 ASFSNNTTI
+1600 TSFSNNTTI
-1609 NLDDSVLSVSN
+1609 NLDDSVLSASN
-1620 ASSLNANINF
+1620 TSSLNANINF

-1635 ATFGGNTTIDAA
+1635 ADFGGNTTIDTA

-1673 APSLSKALMSVS
+1673 TPSLTKALMSVS

-1746 SDNNNIQTWSFI
+1746 NNNNNIQTWSFI

-1763 SQIIQES
+1763 SQIVQES

-1809 GYSYDYSDNQA
+1809 GYSYDYSDNQV

-1842 TPGTYSPFNQPL
+1842 APGTYSPFNQPL

-1865 SGNLKTLLGILSQNS
+1865 SENLKTLLGILSQNS
-1880 ATLKEMIETNQLDN
+1880 ATLKEMIESNQLDN
-1894 ITSINEVLQLL
+1894 ITNINEVLQLL
-1905 DRIKIT
+1905 DKIKIT
-1911 PAQKQAL
+1911 QVQKQAL

-1932 FSNGNLVIGATQDHV
+1932 FSNGNLIIGATQDNV

-1992 YINADFKAK
+1992 YINANFKAK

-2007 TLGSGNAFESGGS
+2007 TIGSGNAFESGGS
-2020 ADITFQSAN
+2020 ADVTFQSAN
-2029 NLVLNK
+2029 NLVLDK

-2048 LLGQEGIDKIFNQ
+2048 LLGQKGINEIFNQ
-2061 GNLANVLSQMAMEK
+2061 GNLANVLSQVAMEK
-2075 IKQAGGLGNFVENAL
+2075 IKQAGGLGNFIENAL
-2090 IPLSKE
+2090 SPLSKE
-2096 LPSSLQNETLGQ
+2096 LPASLQNETLGQ
-2108 LIGQNNLDNLLNNS
+2108 LIGQNNLDDLLNNS

-2158 SMLDDKGLLN
+2158 SMLDNKGLLN
-2168 FIGGYMDA
+2168 FIGGYIDA

-2181 ILSVILKDIT
+2181 ILSVVLKDIT

-2205 NDLLDEFLGQD
+2205 NDLLNEFLGQD
-2216 VVKKLESQGLVSNI
+2216 VVKKLESQDLVSNI

-2236 QGGLSGIY
+2236 QGGLSGVY

-2364 KGEICINLANCP
+2364 KGEICVNLANCP

-2381 SSTNSSVT
+2381 SSANSSVT

-2436 QANNLTIAN
+2436 QANNLTITN

-2459 DFTLN
+2459 NFTLN

-2490 NLSHSVSHA
+2490 NLSHSASHA
-2499 IINAQGIATIMT
+2499 IINAQGSATIMA
-2511 NYNNPLIQFN
+2511 NNNNPLIQFN
-2521 TSSKETGAYTLIDSA
+2521 TSSKEAGTYTLIDSA

-2556 LKLYTLI
+2556 LKLYALI
-2563 NINGKHMVMTDNG
+2563 DINGKHMVMTGNG

-2582 AVSIKDGGLIVG
+2582 AVSIKDGGLVVG

-2618 APINNLQAPTL
+2618 DPINNLQAPTL
-2629 KQYIAQIQGIQGV
+2629 KQYIAQIQGVQSV
-2642 DSIEQAGGTQAIN
+2642 DSIDQAGGNQAIN

-2672 YLESHSTKDLTTI
+2672 YLESHSAKDLTTI

-2693 EVIANPNFKNDA
+2693 EVIANPDFKNDA

-2725 DTSTFASAD
+2725 DTSTFARSD
-2734 FHERLEALKNKR
+2734 FLERLEALKNKR

-2868 NQSYRYNTWTTDAKI
+2868 NQSYKYDTWTTDAKI

-2908 IGMSGLRGIMDD
+2908 IGLSSLRGIMDD

>member
-1 MAFKKA
+1 M
-7 GLISKFISKGSFKLN
+7 
-22 KISKKIFKLNPILKR
+22 
-37 EKPLK
+37 
-42 RHKKT
+42 
-47 KSIKK
+47 
-52 PFNKNKS
+52 
-59 FLKASVLLIGAL
+59 
-71 GGLPH
+71 GGLSH
-76 LRASE
+76 LRANE
-81 CRYWSWWSGYH
+81 CRYWSWSSWSYQ
-92 DKIESGSNSPTHNS
+92 DNIESGPNSPTHNS

-138 NNGTLNV
+138 NGGTLNV
-145 GGNIRFGGTGVNGV
+145 GGNIRFGGTGVNGGD
-159 NVGYITGTYDAQTIN
+159 VGYITGTYDAQTIN
-174 FNSSRITTGNS
+174 FDSSRITTGNS
-185 LSDGGGA
+185 FSTGGGV

-200 RITINQASFD
+200 HITINQASFD
-210 NSDAGAQHSYMNFKG
+210 NSDAGTQHSYMNFKG
-225 SNINVSGS
+225 SNINVSAS

-247 NNNNSAISFNKTKF
+247 NGTNSNLSFDKTNF
-261 NQGTYNFTN
+261 NQGTYKFTN
-270 SANLSFNNSNFNQS
+270 SANLSFNNSA
-284 TYNFNSLQ
+284 
-292 STFNNSTFNQG
+292 FNQG
-303 TYNFTDNTSFNN
+303 TYNFTDNTGLNFNN
-315 DTFNQGTYNFNT
+315 DTFNQGTYNFNA

-353 GSGAVFNLNQ
+353 GSGAIFNLNQ
-363 TLNANQT
+363 TLNSNQT
-370 YDILTTNG
+370 YDILTTNK

-404 EVGNNTY
+404 EVGSNTY

-419 QDETLQETFSNKSIT
+419 QDETLQETFNNQSIT

-446 KATYQQDLNNSQS
+446 KATYQQDLSNSQT
-459 ALSNATND
+459 ALNNATSD
-467 NKIASADTGYTN
+467 NKIASSDTGYTN
-479 NQNTTIKQDAQ
+479 NQNTTIKKDAQ
-490 NLEHTSQQIAKDEQA
+490 S
-505 LQGDLNKL
+505 
-513 KQLANSSFNEQAF
+513 
-526 NQAQSKE
+526 
-533 QQDEQTLQNEEN
+533 
-545 TFSSEQE
+545 
-552 GLEKA
+552 
-557 LANAKEQQEQQQAQA
+557 
-572 TYQQDLNNSQSAL
+572 
-585 SNATNDNKI
+585 
-594 ASADTDYTKNQ
+594 
-605 NTAIKQDAQ
+605 
-614 NLENTSQQITQ
+614 LENTSQQIAQ

-634 DKLQQLANSKTGFNE
+634 DKLKQLANAPTGFNQ
-649 QAFNQA
+649 QAFKNA

-660 QDEQTL
+660 QDLQTL
-666 QNEEETFSSEQ
+666 QENENTFNSEQ
-677 EGLEKAL
+677 EGLEKAI
-684 ANAKHTSPT
+684 ANANPSSTPNPTPSPTPT
-693 PTKHTAQNN
+693 PTKHTA
-702 PPNKVS
+702 PN
-708 PPTQNLPTTNVWNG
+708 
-722 VYNFQNQTYSKKGIY
+722 
-737 YIDPNLSGQS
+737 
-747 GQSGNTLSTYGYLD
+747 
-761 WFTLKNKFSVNAN
+761 
-774 NGTLIIGN
+774 
-782 NTESANTKGLIWIGD
+782 
-797 DKGLVY
+797 
-803 YNTGTFNA
+803 
-811 ANIYLTSNLKTGN
+811 
-824 GFSGEG
+824 
-830 ATLNFNA
+830 
-837 TNRITINQAS
+837 
-847 FDNSDAG
+847 
-854 AQHSYMNFK
+854 
-863 GSNINVSGSSF
+863 
-874 TDDTNGGF
+874 
-882 SFSGNNN
+882 
-889 NSAISFNKTKF
+889 
-900 NQGTYN
+900 
-906 FTNSANLSFNNSNFN
+906 
-921 QSTYNFNSL
+921 
-930 QSTFNNSTFNQGT
+930 
-943 YNFTDNTS
+943 
-951 FNNDTFNQGTYNFN
+951 
-965 TSKVSFSG
+965 
-973 ANTLNSSSP
+973 
-982 FASLKGSVSFGSG
+982 
-995 AVFNLNQ
+995 
-1002 TLNANQTYDILTT
+1002 
-1015 NGTIQYGVYQSYLWD
+1015 
-1030 LINYKGDKAISHVE
+1030 
-1044 VGNNTYDVT
+1044 
-1053 FDINGQD
+1053 
-1060 ETLQETFSN
+1060 
-1069 KSITTQFLGDDL
+1069 
-1081 QAKAKATYQQD
+1081 
-1092 LNNSQSALSNATN
+1092 
-1105 DNKIASAD
+1105 
-1113 TGYTNNQNTTIK
+1113 
-1125 QDAQNLEHTSQ
+1125 
-1136 QIAKDEQALQ
+1136 
-1146 GDLNKLKQLANSSFN
+1146 
-1161 EQAFNQ
+1161 
-1167 AQSKEQQDEQTLQNE
+1167 
-1182 EETFSSEQEGLEKAL
+1182 
-1197 ANAKPASPT
+1197 T
-1206 PTPTPTPTPSP
+1206 P
-1217 TPNPTPTKHT
+1217 
-1227 APNKVPPTPPTQNLP
+1227 PNKVPPTPPTQNLP
-1242 TTNVWNGVYWLQ
+1242 TTNVWNGVYNLQ
-1254 NQTYSQKGVYY
+1254 NQTYSKQGIYY

-1287 LLGRS
+1287 LFGRS

-1326 IIGTFNAANIY
+1326 ITGTFNAANIY

-1392 ATFDATNNI
+1392 AAFDATNNI

-1440 VISANAAN
+1440 VISTNAAN

-1482 YSRGTSNFN
+1482 YSRGASNFN

-1519 NNANITLGNKSQTA
+1519 NNANITLGNKSQAA
-1533 FKNSLTLDNNSN
+1533 FKDSLTLDNDSN
-1545 LSLDNQSVLNAS
+1545 LSLDNQSVLNAN
-1557 GASAF
+1557 GASVF

-1574 QATFNSLFFNGAT
+1574 QATFNSLFFNGGII
-1587 LSLNAN
+1587 SLNAN

-1609 NLDDSVLSVSN
+1609 NLDDSVLSASN
-1620 ASSLNANINF
+1620 TSSLNANINF

-1635 ATFGGNTTIDAA
+1635 ANFGGNTTIDTA

-1673 APSLSKALMSVS
+1673 APSLTKALMSVS

-1746 SDNNNIQTWSFI
+1746 SDNDNIQTWSFI

-1777 IEVLNNPNSAS
+1777 IEVLNNHNSAS

-1880 ATLKEMIETNQLDN
+1880 ATLKEMIESNQLDN
-1894 ITSINEVLQLL
+1894 ITNINEVLQLL
-1905 DRIKIT
+1905 DKIKIT

-1932 FSNGNLVIGATQDHV
+1932 FNNGNLVIGATQDNV

-2020 ADITFQSAN
+2020 ADVTFQSTN

-2048 LLGQEGIDKIFNQ
+2048 LLSQEGIDKIFNQ
-2061 GNLANVLSQMAMEK
+2061 GNLANVLSQVAMEK

-2096 LPSSLQNETLGQ
+2096 LPASLQNETLGQ

-2122 GVMNAIQNIISKKL
+2122 GVMNEIQNIISKKL

-2168 FIGGYMDA
+2168 FIGGYIDA

-2205 NDLLDEFLGQD
+2205 NDLLNEFLGQD
-2216 VVKKLESQGLVSNI
+2216 VVKKLEGQGLVSNI

-2236 QGGLSGIY
+2236 QGGLSGVY

-2253 PSLQN
+2253 LSLQN

-2364 KGEICINLANCP
+2364 KGEICVNLANCP

-2381 SSTNSSVT
+2381 SPTNSSVT

-2399 NNFTFLGVIA
+2399 NNFTFLCVIA

-2436 QANNLTIAN
+2436 QANNLTITN

-2459 DFTLN
+2459 NFTLN
-2464 QQATLSTNASG
+2464 QQATLSTNSSG
-2475 LNVMGNFNSYGDLVF
+2475 LNVMGNFNSYGGLVF

-2499 IINAQGIATIMT
+2499 IINAQGAATIMA
-2511 NYNNPLIQFN
+2511 NNNNPLIQFN
-2521 TSSKETGAYTLIDSA
+2521 TSSKETGVYTLIDSA

-2547 TGGSSLDNY
+2547 TGGNSLDNY

-2563 NINGKHMVMTDNG
+2563 DINGKHMVITDNG

-2582 AVSIKDGGLIVG
+2582 SVSIKDGGLVVG

-2618 APINNLQAPTL
+2618 DPINNLQAPTL
-2629 KQYIAQIQGIQGV
+2629 KQYIAQIQGVQSV
-2642 DSIEQAGGTQAIN
+2642 DSIDQAGGSQAIN

-2693 EVIANPNFKNDA
+2693 EVIANPDFKNDA

-2725 DTSTFASAD
+2725 DTSTFASTD

-2788 LYGINVGY
+2788 LYGINIGY

-2868 NQSYRYNTWTTDAKI
+2868 NQSYKYNTWTTDAKI

-2908 IGMSGLRGIMDD
+2908 IGLSGLRGIMDD

>member
-1 MAFKKA
+1 MAFKKV

-22 KISKKIFKLNPILKR
+22 KISKKIFKLNLILKR
-37 EKPLK
+37 ENPLS
-42 RHKKT
+42 HKKT

-52 PFNKNKS
+52 PFNKNRS

-71 GGLPH
+71 GGLSH

-81 CRYWSWWSGYH
+81 CRYWSWSSWGYH
-92 DKIESGSNSPTHNS
+92 DNIESGSNSPTHNS
-106 YCLFSSTQGSG
+106 YCLFNSAQGSG
-117 TYYLNTLTTYSAG
+117 TYYLNTLTTYSTG

-145 GGNIRFGGTGVNGV
+145 GGNIRFGGTGVNGG
-159 NVGYITGTYDAQTIN
+159 NLGYITGTYDAQTIN

-185 LSDGGGA
+185 FSTGGGA

-200 RITINQASFD
+200 HITINQASFD
-210 NSDAGAQHSYMNFKG
+210 NSDAGTQHSYMNFSG

-247 NNNNSAISFNKTKF
+247 NGTNSNLSFNKTNFNQGTYKFTNSTNLNFNNSNF
-261 NQGTYNFTN
+261 NQGTYNFN
-270 SANLSFNNSNFNQS
+270 SA
-284 TYNFNSLQ
+284 Q
-292 STFNNSTFNQG
+292 STFNNSNFNQG
-303 TYNFTDNTSFNN
+303 TYNFTDNTGLNFDN
-315 DTFNQGTYNFNT
+315 DTFNQGTYSFNA

-353 GSGAVFNLNQ
+353 GSDAIFNLNQ
-363 TLNANQT
+363 TLNTNQT
-370 YDILTTNG
+370 YDILTTNK

-404 EVGNNTY
+404 EVGSNTY
-411 DVTFDING
+411 DVTFDISG
-419 QDETLQETFSNKSIT
+419 QDETLQETFSNQAIT

-446 KATYQQDLNNSQS
+446 KATYQQDLSNSQT
-459 ALSNATND
+459 ALNNATSD
-467 NKIASADTGYTN
+467 SKIASSDTSYTN
-479 NQNTTIKQDAQ
+479 NQNTTIKKDAQ
-490 NLEHTSQQIAKDEQA
+490 SLENTSQTIQQDEQA
-505 LQGDLNKL
+505 LEKDLANV
-513 KQLANSSFNEQAF
+513 KQLANAPTGFNEQAF
-526 NQAQSKE
+526 KNAQSTE
-533 QQDEQTLQNEEN
+533 QQDLQTLQGEEN
-545 TFSSEQE
+545 TFNAEQE

-557 LANAKEQQEQQQAQA
+557 IANAKP
-572 TYQQDLNNSQSAL
+572 
-585 SNATNDNKI
+585 
-594 ASADTDYTKNQ
+594 
-605 NTAIKQDAQ
+605 
-614 NLENTSQQITQ
+614 TSPTP
-625 DQKDLEQDL
+625 
-634 DKLQQLANSKTGFNE
+634 SPT
-649 QAFNQA
+649 
-655 QSTEQ
+655 
-660 QDEQTL
+660 
-666 QNEEETFSSEQ
+666 
-677 EGLEKAL
+677 
-684 ANAKHTSPT
+684 PT
-693 PTKHTAQNN
+693 PTKHTAPNT
-702 PPNKVS
+702 PPNKVPPT
-708 PPTQNLPTTNVWNG
+708 PPTQNLPTTNVWSG
-722 VYNFQNQTYSKKGIY
+722 VYNLQNQTYSNKGVY

-747 GQSGNTLSTYGYLD
+747 GQSGNTLSTY
-761 WFTLKNKFSVNAN
+761 
-774 NGTLIIGN
+774 
-782 NTESANTKGLIWIGD
+782 
-797 DKGLVY
+797 
-803 YNTGTFNA
+803 
-811 ANIYLTSNLKTGN
+811 
-824 GFSGEG
+824 
-830 ATLNFNA
+830 
-837 TNRITINQAS
+837 
-847 FDNSDAG
+847 
-854 AQHSYMNFK
+854 
-863 GSNINVSGSSF
+863 
-874 TDDTNGGF
+874 
-882 SFSGNNN
+882 
-889 NSAISFNKTKF
+889 
-900 NQGTYN
+900 
-906 FTNSANLSFNNSNFN
+906 
-921 QSTYNFNSL
+921 
-930 QSTFNNSTFNQGT
+930 
-943 YNFTDNTS
+943 
-951 FNNDTFNQGTYNFN
+951 
-965 TSKVSFSG
+965 
-973 ANTLNSSSP
+973 
-982 FASLKGSVSFGSG
+982 
-995 AVFNLNQ
+995 
-1002 TLNANQTYDILTT
+1002 
-1015 NGTIQYGVYQSYLWD
+1015 
-1030 LINYKGDKAISHVE
+1030 
-1044 VGNNTYDVT
+1044 
-1053 FDINGQD
+1053 
-1060 ETLQETFSN
+1060 
-1069 KSITTQFLGDDL
+1069 
-1081 QAKAKATYQQD
+1081 
-1092 LNNSQSALSNATN
+1092 
-1105 DNKIASAD
+1105 
-1113 TGYTNNQNTTIK
+1113 
-1125 QDAQNLEHTSQ
+1125 
-1136 QIAKDEQALQ
+1136 
-1146 GDLNKLKQLANSSFN
+1146 
-1161 EQAFNQ
+1161 
-1167 AQSKEQQDEQTLQNE
+1167 
-1182 EETFSSEQEGLEKAL
+1182 
-1197 ANAKPASPT
+1197 
-1206 PTPTPTPTPSP
+1206 
-1217 TPNPTPTKHT
+1217 
-1227 APNKVPPTPPTQNLP
+1227 
-1242 TTNVWNGVYWLQ
+1242 
-1254 NQTYSQKGVYY
+1254 
-1265 IDPNLSGQSGQ
+1265 
-1276 SANTLSTYTAN
+1276 TAN
-1287 LLGRS
+1287 LFGRS

-1326 IIGTFNAANIY
+1326 ITGTFNAANIY

-1347 VSGSDGG
+1347 VSNSDGG

-1392 ATFDATNNI
+1392 AAFDATNNI
-1401 SVTNSSFSDMTWGKF
+1401 SVTNSNFSDMTWGKF
-1416 SFNAKNISF
+1416 SFSAKNISF

-1440 VISANAAN
+1440 VISANASN
-1448 SLSFNNS
+1448 SLSFINS

-1509 LNFNGDTTLQ
+1509 LNFNDDTTLQ
-1519 NNANITLGNKSQTA
+1519 NNANITLGNKSQAA
-1533 FKNSLTLDNNSN
+1533 FKNSLTLDNDSN
-1545 LSLDNQSVLNAS
+1545 LSLDNQSVLNANGS
-1557 GASAF
+1557 SAF

-1574 QATFNSLFFNGAT
+1574 QATFNSLFFNGGII
-1587 LSLNAN
+1587 SLNAN

-1609 NLDDSVLSVSN
+1609 NLDDSVLSASN
-1620 ASSLNANINF
+1620 TSSLNANINF

-1635 ATFGGNTTIDAA
+1635 ANFGGNTTIDTA

-1673 APSLSKALMSVS
+1673 APSLTKALMSVS

-1718 QKGITG
+1718 QKGIAG

-1809 GYSYDYSDNQA
+1809 GYSYDYSDNQV

-1880 ATLKEMIETNQLDN
+1880 ATLKEMIESNQLDN

-1905 DRIKIT
+1905 DKIKIT

-1932 FSNGNLVIGATQDHV
+1932 FSNGNLVIGATQDNV

-1962 SPCALDSATC
+1962 SPCTLDSATC

-2007 TLGSGNAFESGGS
+2007 TVGSANAFESGGS
-2020 ADITFQSAN
+2020 ADVTFQSAN
-2029 NLVLNK
+2029 NLVLNN

-2061 GNLANVLSQMAMEK
+2061 GNLANVLSQVAMEK

-2090 IPLSKE
+2090 SPLSKE
-2096 LPSSLQNETLGQ
+2096 LPASLQNETLGQ

-2122 GVMNAIQNIISKKL
+2122 GVMNEIQNIISKKL

-2158 SMLDDKGLLN
+2158 SMLDDKGFLN
-2168 FIGGYMDA
+2168 FIGGYIDA

-2205 NDLLDEFLGQD
+2205 NDLLNEFLGQD

-2236 QGGLSGIY
+2236 QGGLSGVY

-2364 KGEICINLANCP
+2364 KGEICVNLANCP

-2399 NNFTFLGVIA
+2399 NNFTFLGTIA

-2436 QANNLTIAN
+2436 QANNLTITN

-2459 DFTLN
+2459 NFTLN

-2490 NLSHSVSHA
+2490 NISHSASHA
-2499 IINAQGIATIMT
+2499 IINAQGTATIMA
-2511 NYNNPLIQFN
+2511 NNNNPLIQFN
-2521 TSSKETGAYTLIDSA
+2521 TSSKEIGAYTLIDSA

-2547 TGGSSLDNY
+2547 TGGNSLADY

-2563 NINGKHMVMTDNG
+2563 DINGKHMVMSNNG

-2582 AVSIKDGGLIVG
+2582 AVNIKDGGLIVG

-2618 APINNLQAPTL
+2618 DPINNLQAPTL
-2629 KQYIAQIQGIQGV
+2629 KQYIAQIQGTQGV
-2642 DSIEQAGGTQAIN
+2642 DSIDQAGGTQAIN

-2693 EVIANPNFKNDA
+2693 EVIANPDFKNDA

-2868 NQSYRYNTWTTDAKI
+2868 NQSYKYNTWTTDAKI

-2895 VIFKPQIGLAYYY
+2895 VIFKPQIGLSYYY
-2908 IGMSGLRGIMDD
+2908 IGLSGLRGIMDD

>member
-7 GLISKFISKGSFKLN
+7 RLISNLISKGSFKLN
-22 KISKKIFKLNPILKR
+22 RISKKIFKLNQILKC

-59 FLKASVLLIGAL
+59 FLKASILLIGAL
-71 GGLPH
+71 GGLSH

-92 DKIESGSNSPTHNS
+92 DKIESGPNSPTHNS

-138 NNGTLNV
+138 NGGTLNV
-145 GGNIRFGGTGVNGV
+145 GGNIRFGGTGINGGD
-159 NVGYITGTYDAQTIN
+159 VGYITGTYDAQTIN
-174 FNSSRITTGNS
+174 FNSSHLTTGNS
-185 LSDGGGA
+185 YADGGGA
-192 TLNFNATN
+192 TLNFNATSH
-200 RITINQASFD
+200 ITINQASFD
-210 NSDAGAQHSYMNFKG
+210 NSDAGTQKSYMNFKG

-247 NNNNSAISFNKTKF
+247 NNNNSAISFNQTNF
-261 NQGTYNFTN
+261 NQGTYNFSN
-270 SANLSFNNSNFNQS
+270 SANLSFNNSA
-284 TYNFNSLQ
+284 
-292 STFNNSTFNQG
+292 FNQG
-303 TYNFTDNTSFNN
+303 TYNFNGNASFDN

-327 SKVSFSGANTLNS
+327 SKVSFSGTNTLNS

-363 TLNANQT
+363 TLNSNQT

-404 EVGNNTY
+404 GVGNNTY

-419 QDETLQETFSNKSIT
+419 QDETLQETFNNQSII

-446 KATYQQDLNNSQS
+446 QKTYQQDLSNSQS
-459 ALSNATND
+459 ALKNAASD
-467 NKIASADTGYTN
+467 NKIANSDTDYTKN
-479 NQNTTIKQDAQ
+479 KNTTIAKDAQ
-490 NLEHTSQQIAKDEQA
+490 SLENTSQQIAQDEQT
-505 LQGDLNKL
+505 LQQDLNEL
-513 KQLANSSFNEQAF
+513 KQLANSPTGFNEQAF
-526 NQAQSKE
+526 KNAQDKE
-533 QQDEQTLQNEEN
+533 QQDEQTLQNEEK

-552 GLEKA
+552 RLKQA
-557 LANAKEQQEQQQAQA
+557 LANAKP
-572 TYQQDLNNSQSAL
+572 
-585 SNATNDNKI
+585 
-594 ASADTDYTKNQ
+594 ASPTPSPT
-605 NTAIKQDAQ
+605 
-614 NLENTSQQITQ
+614 
-625 DQKDLEQDL
+625 
-634 DKLQQLANSKTGFNE
+634 
-649 QAFNQA
+649 
-655 QSTEQ
+655 
-660 QDEQTL
+660 
-666 QNEEETFSSEQ
+666 
-677 EGLEKAL
+677 
-684 ANAKHTSPT
+684 PT
-693 PTKHTAQNN
+693 PTKHTAQNT
-702 PPNKVS
+702 PPNKVP
-708 PPTQNLPTTNVWNG
+708 PPTQNLPTTNVWDG
-722 VYNFQNQTYSKKGIY
+722 VYNLQNQTYSKQGI
-737 YIDPNLSGQS
+737 
-747 GQSGNTLSTYGYLD
+747 
-761 WFTLKNKFSVNAN
+761 
-774 NGTLIIGN
+774 
-782 NTESANTKGLIWIGD
+782 
-797 DKGLVY
+797 
-803 YNTGTFNA
+803 
-811 ANIYLTSNLKTGN
+811 
-824 GFSGEG
+824 
-830 ATLNFNA
+830 
-837 TNRITINQAS
+837 
-847 FDNSDAG
+847 
-854 AQHSYMNFK
+854 
-863 GSNINVSGSSF
+863 
-874 TDDTNGGF
+874 
-882 SFSGNNN
+882 
-889 NSAISFNKTKF
+889 
-900 NQGTYN
+900 
-906 FTNSANLSFNNSNFN
+906 
-921 QSTYNFNSL
+921 
-930 QSTFNNSTFNQGT
+930 
-943 YNFTDNTS
+943 
-951 FNNDTFNQGTYNFN
+951 
-965 TSKVSFSG
+965 
-973 ANTLNSSSP
+973 
-982 FASLKGSVSFGSG
+982 
-995 AVFNLNQ
+995 
-1002 TLNANQTYDILTT
+1002 
-1015 NGTIQYGVYQSYLWD
+1015 
-1030 LINYKGDKAISHVE
+1030 
-1044 VGNNTYDVT
+1044 
-1053 FDINGQD
+1053 
-1060 ETLQETFSN
+1060 
-1069 KSITTQFLGDDL
+1069 
-1081 QAKAKATYQQD
+1081 
-1092 LNNSQSALSNATN
+1092 
-1105 DNKIASAD
+1105 
-1113 TGYTNNQNTTIK
+1113 
-1125 QDAQNLEHTSQ
+1125 
-1136 QIAKDEQALQ
+1136 
-1146 GDLNKLKQLANSSFN
+1146 
-1161 EQAFNQ
+1161 
-1167 AQSKEQQDEQTLQNE
+1167 
-1182 EETFSSEQEGLEKAL
+1182 
-1197 ANAKPASPT
+1197 
-1206 PTPTPTPTPSP
+1206 
-1217 TPNPTPTKHT
+1217 
-1227 APNKVPPTPPTQNLP
+1227 
-1242 TTNVWNGVYWLQ
+1242 
-1254 NQTYSQKGVYY
+1254 YY

-1287 LLGRS
+1287 LFGRS

-1326 IIGTFNAANIY
+1326 ITGTFNASNIY

-1347 VSGSDGG
+1347 VSNSDGG

-1392 ATFDATNNI
+1392 AAFDATNNI
-1401 SVTNSSFSDMTWGKF
+1401 SVTDSSFSDMTWGKF
-1416 SFNAKNISF
+1416 SFSAKNISF

-1448 SLSFNNS
+1448 SLSFINS
-1455 RLNGGAVY
+1455 RLNGGAIY

-1491 ATTQLLGNTSF
+1491 ATTQLLGNTNF

-1519 NNANITLGNKSQTA
+1519 NNANITLGNKSQAA

-1545 LSLDNQSVLNAS
+1545 LSLDNQSVLNANNT
-1557 GASAF
+1557 SAF

-1574 QATFNSLFFNGAT
+1574 QATFKSLFFNSGT
-1587 LSLNAN
+1587 LSLNAS

-1609 NLDDSVLSVSN
+1609 NLDDSVLSASN
-1620 ASSLNANINF
+1620 TSSLNANINF

-1635 ATFGGNTTIDAA
+1635 ADFGGNTTIDTA

-1673 APSLSKALMSVS
+1673 APSLTKALMSVS

-1746 SDNNNIQTWSFI
+1746 SDSNNIQTWSFI

-1865 SGNLKTLLGILSQNS
+1865 SENLKTLLGILSQNS
-1880 ATLKEMIETNQLDN
+1880 ATLKEMIESNQLDN

-1932 FSNGNLVIGATQDHV
+1932 FNNGNLIIGATQDNV
-1947 TNSTSSIWFGGNGYS
+1947 PNSTSSIWFGGNGYS
-1962 SPCALDSATC
+1962 SPCALDSTTC

-2007 TLGSGNAFESGGS
+2007 TIGSGNAFESGGS
-2020 ADITFQSAN
+2020 ADVTFQSAN

-2061 GNLANVLSQMAMEK
+2061 GNLANVLSQVAMEK
-2075 IKQAGGLGNFVENAL
+2075 IKQAGGLGNFIENAL
-2090 IPLSKE
+2090 SPLSKE
-2096 LPSSLQNETLGQ
+2096 LPASLQNETLGQ
-2108 LIGQNNLDNLLNNS
+2108 LIGQNNLDDLLNNS
-2122 GVMNAIQNIISKKL
+2122 GVMNEIQNIISKKL

-2168 FIGGYMDA
+2168 FIGEYIDA

-2205 NDLLDEFLGQD
+2205 NDLLNEFLGQD
-2216 VVKKLESQGLVSNI
+2216 VIKKLESQGLVNNI

-2258 ALKENDLG
+2258 ALKENDLD

-2327 QGALIFASNGV
+2327 QGALIFASNDV

-2364 KGEICINLANCP
+2364 KGEICVNLANCP

-2399 NNFTFLGVIA
+2399 NNFTFLGTIA

-2431 ENATL
+2431 ENAAL
-2436 QANNLTIAN
+2436 QANNLTITN

-2499 IINAQGIATIMT
+2499 IINAQGSATIMA
-2511 NYNNPLIQFN
+2511 NNNNPLIQFN
-2521 TSSKETGAYTLIDSA
+2521 ASSKEAGTYTLIDSA

-2563 NINGKHMVMTDNG
+2563 DINGKRMVMSGNG

-2582 AVSIKDGGLIVG
+2582 AVNIKDGGLVVG

-2618 APINNLQAPTL
+2618 DPINNLQAPTL
-2629 KQYIAQIQGIQGV
+2629 KQYIAQIQGTQSV
-2642 DSIEQAGGTQAIN
+2642 DSIDQAGGNQAIN

-2693 EVIANPNFKNDA
+2693 EVIANPDFKNDA

-2868 NQSYRYNTWTTDAKI
+2868 NQSYKYDTWTTDAKI

-2908 IGMSGLRGIMDD
+2908 IGLSGLRGIMDD

>member
-7 GLISKFISKGSFKLN
+7 RLISRFISKGSFKLS
-22 KISKKIFKLNPILKR
+22 KISKKFFKLNQILKR

-42 RHKKT
+42 RHKKAL
-47 KSIKK
+47 KPIKK
-52 PFNKNKS
+52 LSNRNKS
-59 FLKASVLLIGAL
+59 FLKVSVLLIGAL
-71 GGLPH
+71 GGLSH

-81 CRYWSWWSGYH
+81 CRYWSWSSWSYQ
-92 DKIESGSNSPTHNS
+92 DNIESGPNSPTHNS
-106 YCLFSSTQGSG
+106 YCLFSSAQGSG

-145 GGNIRFGGTGVNGV
+145 GGNIRFGGTGINGGD
-159 NVGYITGTYDAQTIN
+159 VGYITGTYDAQTIN
-174 FNSSRITTGNS
+174 FNSSRLTTGNS
-185 LSDGGGA
+185 YADGGGA

-200 RITINQASFD
+200 NLTINQASFD
-210 NSDAGAQHSYMNFKG
+210 NSDAGTQHSYMNFKG
-225 SNINVSGS
+225 SNIKVSGS
-233 SFTDDTNGGFSFSG
+233 SFTDDTDGGFSFSG
-247 NNNNSAISFNKTKF
+247 NSNNSTISFNQTSF
-261 NQGTYNFTN
+261 NQGTYNFSN
-270 SANLSFNNSNFNQS
+270 SASSSFDNSSFNQG
-284 TYNFNSLQ
+284 TYHFNSTQ
-292 STFNNSTFNQG
+292 STFENSNFNQG
-303 TYNFTDNTSFNN
+303 TYNFNDNTSFNN
-315 DTFNQGTYNFNT
+315 DTFNQGTYSFNT
-327 SKVSFSGANTLNS
+327 NKVSFSGINTLNS

-353 GSGAVFNLNQ
+353 NSGAIFNLNQ
-363 TLNANQT
+363 TLNNNQT

-378 TIQYGVYQSYLWDLI
+378 AIQYGVYQSYLWDLI
-393 NYKGDKAISHV
+393 NYRGDKAISHV
-404 EVGNNTY
+404 GVGNNTY

-419 QDETLQETFSNKSIT
+419 QDETLQETFNNQSII
-434 TQFLGDDLQAKA
+434 TQFLGDDLQQQAQK
-446 KATYQQDLNNSQS
+446 TYQEDLTHSQNALNNVTSDNTIANNDTSYTQS
-459 ALSNATND
+459 
-467 NKIASADTGYTN
+467 K
-479 NQNTTIKQDAQ
+479 NTTVAKDAQ
-490 NLEHTSQQIAKDEQA
+490 GLENTNQQIAQDEQA
-505 LQGDLNKL
+505 LEKDLAQI
-513 KQLANSSFNEQAF
+513 KQLANSTTGFNEQAF
-526 NQAQSKE
+526 NQAQDKE
-533 QQDEQTLQNEEN
+533 QQDEQTLQNEEK
-545 TFSSEQE
+545 TFNSEQE
-552 GLEKA
+552 GLKQA
-557 LANAKEQQEQQQAQA
+557 LQQAQAQQQEQEQQQAQK
-572 TYQQDLNNSQSAL
+572 TYQEDLTHSQNALNNAAS
-585 SNATNDNKI
+585 DNKI
-594 ASADTDYTKNQ
+594 ASSDTDYTKSSNPTI
-605 NTAIKQDAQ
+605 NKDAQ
-614 NLENTSQQITQ
+614 NLENTNQQIAQ
-625 DQKDLEQDL
+625 DEQALQGDL
-634 DKLQQLANSKTGFNE
+634 DKLQQLANSKTGFSE

-666 QNEEETFSSEQ
+666 QNDEKTFSNEQ
-677 EGLEKAL
+677 EGLKQAI
-684 ANAKHTSPT
+684 ANAKPTSPTPSPTPT
-693 PTKHTAQNN
+693 PTKHTAQNT
-702 PPNKVS
+702 PPNKVP

-722 VYNFQNQTYSKKGIY
+722 VYNLQNQTYSNKGVY

-747 GQSGNTLSTYGYLD
+747 GQSGNTLSTY
-761 WFTLKNKFSVNAN
+761 
-774 NGTLIIGN
+774 
-782 NTESANTKGLIWIGD
+782 
-797 DKGLVY
+797 
-803 YNTGTFNA
+803 
-811 ANIYLTSNLKTGN
+811 
-824 GFSGEG
+824 
-830 ATLNFNA
+830 
-837 TNRITINQAS
+837 
-847 FDNSDAG
+847 
-854 AQHSYMNFK
+854 
-863 GSNINVSGSSF
+863 
-874 TDDTNGGF
+874 
-882 SFSGNNN
+882 
-889 NSAISFNKTKF
+889 
-900 NQGTYN
+900 
-906 FTNSANLSFNNSNFN
+906 
-921 QSTYNFNSL
+921 
-930 QSTFNNSTFNQGT
+930 
-943 YNFTDNTS
+943 
-951 FNNDTFNQGTYNFN
+951 
-965 TSKVSFSG
+965 
-973 ANTLNSSSP
+973 
-982 FASLKGSVSFGSG
+982 
-995 AVFNLNQ
+995 
-1002 TLNANQTYDILTT
+1002 
-1015 NGTIQYGVYQSYLWD
+1015 
-1030 LINYKGDKAISHVE
+1030 
-1044 VGNNTYDVT
+1044 
-1053 FDINGQD
+1053 
-1060 ETLQETFSN
+1060 
-1069 KSITTQFLGDDL
+1069 
-1081 QAKAKATYQQD
+1081 
-1092 LNNSQSALSNATN
+1092 
-1105 DNKIASAD
+1105 
-1113 TGYTNNQNTTIK
+1113 
-1125 QDAQNLEHTSQ
+1125 
-1136 QIAKDEQALQ
+1136 
-1146 GDLNKLKQLANSSFN
+1146 
-1161 EQAFNQ
+1161 
-1167 AQSKEQQDEQTLQNE
+1167 
-1182 EETFSSEQEGLEKAL
+1182 
-1197 ANAKPASPT
+1197 
-1206 PTPTPTPTPSP
+1206 
-1217 TPNPTPTKHT
+1217 
-1227 APNKVPPTPPTQNLP
+1227 
-1242 TTNVWNGVYWLQ
+1242 
-1254 NQTYSQKGVYY
+1254 
-1265 IDPNLSGQSGQ
+1265 
-1276 SANTLSTYTAN
+1276 TAN
-1287 LLGRS
+1287 LFGRS
-1292 FGVNIQNGTLIIGN
+1292 FSVNIQNGTLIIGN

-1326 IIGTFNAANIY
+1326 ITGTFNAVNIY

-1347 VSGSDGG
+1347 VSNSDGG

-1381 MIQTGASQHSY
+1381 MIQTEASQHSY
-1392 ATFDATNNI
+1392 ATFDALNNI

-1416 SFNAKNISF
+1416 SFSAKNISF

-1448 SLSFNNS
+1448 SLSFINS
-1455 RLNGGAVY
+1455 RLNGGAIY
-1463 NLWANSLIFNNT
+1463 NLQANSLIFNNT

-1519 NNANITLGNKSQTA
+1519 NNANITLGNKSQAA

-1545 LSLDNQSVLNAS
+1545 LSLDNQSVLNAN

-1574 QATFNSLFFNGAT
+1574 QATFNSLFFNGGT
-1587 LSLNAN
+1587 LSLNAS

-1609 NLDDSVLSVSN
+1609 NLDDSVLSAN
-1620 ASSLNANINF
+1620 NTSSLNANINF
-1630 QGASQ
+1630 QGTSQ
-1635 ATFGGNTTIDAA
+1635 ADFGGNTTIDTA
-1647 SFNFDSASS
+1647 SFNFDSTSS

-1673 APSLSKALMSVS
+1673 APSLAKALMSVN

-1746 SDNNNIQTWSFI
+1746 SDSNNIQTWSFI

-1842 TPGTYSPFNQPL
+1842 APGTYSPFNQPL

-1865 SGNLKTLLGILSQNS
+1865 SENLKTLLGILSQNS
-1880 ATLKEMIETNQLDN
+1880 ATLKEMIESNQLDN
-1894 ITSINEVLQLL
+1894 ITNINEVLQLL
-1905 DRIKIT
+1905 DKIKIT
-1911 PAQKQAL
+1911 QAQKQAL

-1932 FSNGNLVIGATQDHV
+1932 FNNGNLVIGATQDNV

-2001 SIYITG
+2001 SVYITG
-2007 TLGSGNAFESGGS
+2007 TVGSGNAFESGGS
-2020 ADITFQSAN
+2020 ADVTFQSAN

-2061 GNLANVLSQMAMEK
+2061 GNLANVLSQVAMEK
-2075 IKQAGGLGNFVENAL
+2075 IKQAGGLGNFIENAL
-2090 IPLSKE
+2090 SPLSKE
-2096 LPSSLQNETLGQ
+2096 LPASLQSETLGQ
-2108 LIGQNNLDNLLNNS
+2108 LIGQNNLDDLLDNS

-2168 FIGGYMDA
+2168 FIGGYIDA

-2181 ILSVILKDIT
+2181 ILSVVLKDIT

-2205 NDLLDEFLGQD
+2205 NDLLNEFLGQD
-2216 VVKKLESQGLVSNI
+2216 VVKKLESQGLVNSI

-2236 QGGLSGIY
+2236 QGGLSGVY

-2266 ALLSPRGL
+2266 ALLSPRDL

-2364 KGEICINLANCP
+2364 KGEICVNLANCP

-2431 ENATL
+2431 ENAAL
-2436 QANNLTIAN
+2436 QANNLTITN

-2459 DFTLN
+2459 NFTLN

-2490 NLSHSVSHA
+2490 NLSHSASHA
-2499 IINAQGIATIMT
+2499 IINAQGAATIMA
-2511 NYNNPLIQFN
+2511 NNNNPLIQFN
-2521 TSSKETGAYTLIDSA
+2521 TSSKETGTYTLIDSA
-2536 KAIYYGYNDQI
+2536 KAIYYGYNNQI

-2556 LKLYTLI
+2556 LKLYALI
-2563 NINGKHMVMTDNG
+2563 DINGKHMVMTDNG

-2582 AVSIKDGGLIVG
+2582 AVSIKDGGLVVG

-2618 APINNLQAPTL
+2618 DPINNLQAPTL
-2629 KQYIAQIQGIQGV
+2629 KQYIAQIQGVQSV
-2642 DSIEQAGGTQAIN
+2642 DSIDQVGGSQAIN

-2672 YLESHSTKDLTTI
+2672 YLESHSAKDLTTI

-2693 EVIANPNFKNDA
+2693 EVIANPDFKNDA

-2810 YGYSGFHAN
+2810 YGYSGFHGN

-2868 NQSYRYNTWTTDAKI
+2868 NQSYKYDTWTTDAKI

-2908 IGMSGLRGIMDD
+2908 IGLSSLRGIMDD

>member
-7 GLISKFISKGSFKLN
+7 RLISRFISKGSFKLN
-22 KISKKIFKLNPILKR
+22 KISKKFFTLNQILKR

-52 PFNKNKS
+52 LSNRNKS

-71 GGLPH
+71 GGLSH
-76 LRASE
+76 LRANE
-81 CRYWSWWSGYH
+81 CRYWSWSSWSYQ
-92 DKIESGSNSPTHNS
+92 DNIESGPNSPTHNS
-106 YCLFSSTQGSG
+106 YCLFSSAQGSG

-138 NNGTLNV
+138 NNGTLDI
-145 GGNIRFGGTGVNGV
+145 GGNIRFGGTGINGGD
-159 NVGYITGTYDAQTIN
+159 VGYITGTYDAQTMN

-185 LSDGGGA
+185 YADGGGA

-200 RITINQASFD
+200 NITINQASFD
-210 NSDAGAQHSYMNFKG
+210 NSDAGTQKSYMNFKG
-225 SNINVSGS
+225 SNIKVSGS
-233 SFTDDTNGGFSFSG
+233 SFKDDTDGGFNFSG
-247 NNNNSAISFNKTKF
+247 NNNNSTISFNQTSF
-261 NQGTYNFTN
+261 NQGTYNFSN
-270 SANLSFNNSNFNQS
+270 SATLSFNNSNFNQG
-284 TYNFNSLQ
+284 TYHFNSAQ
-292 STFNNSTFNQG
+292 STFENSNFNQG
-303 TYNFTDNTSFNN
+303 TYDFNDSVSFNN
-315 DTFNQGTYNFNT
+315 NTFNQGAYNFNT
-327 SKVSFSGANTLNS
+327 SKVSFSGINTLNS

-353 GSGAVFNLNQ
+353 GSNAIFNLNQ
-363 TLNANQT
+363 TLNNNQT

-378 TIQYGVYQSYLWDLI
+378 AIQYGVYQSYLWDLI

-411 DVTFDING
+411 DVTFDIDG
-419 QDETLQETFSNKSIT
+419 QDETLQETFNNQSIT
-434 TQFLGDDLQAKA
+434 TQFLGDDLQAQAQK
-446 KATYQQDLNNSQS
+446 TYQEDVAHSQNALNGVTSDNTIASTDTSYTQS
-459 ALSNATND
+459 KNATIL
-467 NKIASADTGYTN
+467 K
-479 NQNTTIKQDAQ
+479 DAQ
-490 NLEHTSQQIAKDEQA
+490 NLENTNQQIQKDEQA
-505 LQGDLNKL
+505 LEKDLAQI
-513 KQLANSSFNEQAF
+513 KQLANSTTGFNEQAF
-526 NQAQSKE
+526 TQAQKQE
-533 QQDEQTLQNEEN
+533 QQDEQTLQNDEN
-545 TFSSEQE
+545 TFNTEQE
-552 GLEKA
+552 GLEQA
-557 LANAKEQQEQQQAQA
+557 IANAKPA
-572 TYQQDLNNSQSAL
+572 
-585 SNATNDNKI
+585 
-594 ASADTDYTKNQ
+594 
-605 NTAIKQDAQ
+605 NT
-614 NLENTSQQITQ
+614 TPSPT
-625 DQKDLEQDL
+625 
-634 DKLQQLANSKTGFNE
+634 
-649 QAFNQA
+649 
-655 QSTEQ
+655 
-660 QDEQTL
+660 
-666 QNEEETFSSEQ
+666 
-677 EGLEKAL
+677 
-684 ANAKHTSPT
+684 PT
-693 PTKHTAQNN
+693 PTKHTAPNT
-702 PPNKVS
+702 PPSQV
-708 PPTQNLPTTNVWNG
+708 PPTPTQNPPAESVWSG
-722 VYNFQNQTYSKKGIY
+722 VYWLQNKTYSKQGIY

-747 GQSGNTLSTYGYLD
+747 GQSGNTLSTY
-761 WFTLKNKFSVNAN
+761 
-774 NGTLIIGN
+774 
-782 NTESANTKGLIWIGD
+782 
-797 DKGLVY
+797 
-803 YNTGTFNA
+803 
-811 ANIYLTSNLKTGN
+811 
-824 GFSGEG
+824 
-830 ATLNFNA
+830 
-837 TNRITINQAS
+837 
-847 FDNSDAG
+847 
-854 AQHSYMNFK
+854 
-863 GSNINVSGSSF
+863 
-874 TDDTNGGF
+874 
-882 SFSGNNN
+882 
-889 NSAISFNKTKF
+889 
-900 NQGTYN
+900 
-906 FTNSANLSFNNSNFN
+906 
-921 QSTYNFNSL
+921 
-930 QSTFNNSTFNQGT
+930 
-943 YNFTDNTS
+943 
-951 FNNDTFNQGTYNFN
+951 
-965 TSKVSFSG
+965 
-973 ANTLNSSSP
+973 
-982 FASLKGSVSFGSG
+982 
-995 AVFNLNQ
+995 
-1002 TLNANQTYDILTT
+1002 
-1015 NGTIQYGVYQSYLWD
+1015 
-1030 LINYKGDKAISHVE
+1030 
-1044 VGNNTYDVT
+1044 
-1053 FDINGQD
+1053 
-1060 ETLQETFSN
+1060 
-1069 KSITTQFLGDDL
+1069 
-1081 QAKAKATYQQD
+1081 
-1092 LNNSQSALSNATN
+1092 
-1105 DNKIASAD
+1105 
-1113 TGYTNNQNTTIK
+1113 
-1125 QDAQNLEHTSQ
+1125 
-1136 QIAKDEQALQ
+1136 
-1146 GDLNKLKQLANSSFN
+1146 
-1161 EQAFNQ
+1161 
-1167 AQSKEQQDEQTLQNE
+1167 
-1182 EETFSSEQEGLEKAL
+1182 
-1197 ANAKPASPT
+1197 
-1206 PTPTPTPTPSP
+1206 
-1217 TPNPTPTKHT
+1217 
-1227 APNKVPPTPPTQNLP
+1227 
-1242 TTNVWNGVYWLQ
+1242 
-1254 NQTYSQKGVYY
+1254 
-1265 IDPNLSGQSGQ
+1265 
-1276 SANTLSTYTAN
+1276 TAN

-1292 FGVNIQNGTLIIGN
+1292 FGVNANNGTLIIGN

-1326 IIGTFNAANIY
+1326 ITGTFSAANIY

-1369 GLNYNDAETVTK
+1369 GLNYNNAETVTK

-1392 ATFDATNNI
+1392 TTFDATNNI
-1401 SVTNSSFSDMTWGKF
+1401 SLTNSSFSDMTWGKF
-1416 SFNAKNISF
+1416 SFNAENISF

-1440 VISANAAN
+1440 TISANASN
-1448 SLSFNNS
+1448 SLSFIDS
-1455 RLNGGAVY
+1455 RLNSGAVY
-1463 NLWANSLIFNNT
+1463 NLQANSLIFNNT

-1519 NNANITLGNKSQTA
+1519 NNANITLGNKSQAA

-1557 GASAF
+1557 GTSAF

-1574 QATFNSLFFNGAT
+1574 QAAFNSLFFFNGGT

-1609 NLDDSVLSVSN
+1609 NLDDSVLN
-1620 ASSLNANINF
+1620 ANNTSSLNANINF

-1635 ATFGGNTTIDAA
+1635 ANFGGNTIIDTA

-1656 LSFNNLT
+1656 LNFNNLT

-1673 APSLSKALMSVS
+1673 ALSLTKALMSVS
-1685 GQFVLGNN
+1685 GQFVLGSN

-1835 KGSQTPQ
+1835 KDSQTPQ

-1865 SGNLKTLLGILSQNS
+1865 SENLKTLLGILSQNS
-1880 ATLKEMIETNQLDN
+1880 ATLKEMIESNQLDN
-1894 ITSINEVLQLL
+1894 ITNINEVLQLL
-1905 DRIKIT
+1905 DKIKIT
-1911 PAQKQAL
+1911 QAQKQAL
-1918 LETIN
+1918 LDIIN

-1932 FSNGNLVIGATQDHV
+1932 FSNGNLVIGATQDNV

-2001 SIYITG
+2001 GIYITG
-2007 TLGSGNAFESGGS
+2007 TIGSGNAFESGGS
-2020 ADITFQSAN
+2020 ADVTFQSAN

-2075 IKQAGGLGNFVENAL
+2075 IKQAGGLGNFIENAL
-2090 IPLSKE
+2090 SPLSKE
-2096 LPSSLQNETLGQ
+2096 LPASLQDETLGQ
-2108 LIGQNNLDNLLNNS
+2108 LIGQNNLDDLLNNS
-2122 GVMNAIQNIISKKL
+2122 GVMNEIQNIISQKL

-2168 FIGGYMDA
+2168 FIGGYIDA
-2176 SELSS
+2176 SEISS
-2181 ILSVILKDIT
+2181 ILGVILKDIT

-2205 NDLLDEFLGQD
+2205 NDLLNEFLGQD

-2230 INNIIS
+2230 INNVIS
-2236 QGGLSGIY
+2236 QGGLSGVY

-2287 NGYVFVN
+2287 DGYVFVN

-2381 SSTNSSVT
+2381 SSVNSSVT
-2389 PTNESLSVRA
+2389 PTNETLSVRA
-2399 NNFTFLGVIA
+2399 NNFTFLGAIT
-2409 SNGAIDLSQVKNNS
+2409 SNGAIDLSQVTNNS

-2436 QANNLTIAN
+2436 QANNLTITN

-2459 DFTLN
+2459 NFTLN
-2464 QQATLSTNASG
+2464 QQATLSTNANG

-2490 NLSHSVSHA
+2490 NLSHSASHA
-2499 IINAQGIATIMT
+2499 IINAQGTATIMA
-2511 NYNNPLIQFN
+2511 NDNNPLIQFN
-2521 TSSKETGAYTLIDSA
+2521 ASSKETGTYTLIDSA
-2536 KAIYYGYNDQI
+2536 KAIYYGYNNQI

-2556 LKLYTLI
+2556 LKLYALI
-2563 NINGKHMVMTDNG
+2563 DINGKHMVMTDNG

-2582 AVSIKDGGLIVG
+2582 AVSVKDGGLVVG

-2618 APINNLQAPTL
+2618 DPINNPQAPTL
-2629 KQYIAQIQGIQGV
+2629 KQYIAQIQGVQSV
-2642 DSIEQAGGTQAIN
+2642 DSIDQAGGNQAIN

-2672 YLESHSTKDLTTI
+2672 YLESHSIKDLTTI

-2725 DTSTFASAD
+2725 DTSTFARSD
-2734 FHERLEALKNKR
+2734 FLERLEALKNKR

-2773 TGVGGASFINGGTGT
+2773 TGVGGASFISGGTGT
-2788 LYGINVGY
+2788 LYGINIGY

-2868 NQSYRYNTWTTDAKI
+2868 NQSYRYDTWTTDAKI

-2895 VIFKPQIGLAYYY
+2895 VIFKPQVGLSYYY
-2908 IGMSGLRGIMDD
+2908 IGLSGLRGIMDD

>member
-1 MAFKKA
+1 MAFKKVR
-7 GLISKFISKGSFKLN
+7 LISKLISKGSFKLN
-22 KISKKIFKLNPILKR
+22 KISKKIFKLNQILKC

-42 RHKKT
+42 CHKKAL
-47 KSIKK
+47 KPIKK
-52 PFNKNKS
+52 LSNRNKS

-71 GGLPH
+71 GGLSH
-76 LRASE
+76 LRANE
-81 CRYWSWWSGYH
+81 CRYWSWSSWSYQ
-92 DKIESGSNSPTHNS
+92 DNIESGPNSPTHNS

-138 NNGTLNV
+138 NNGTLDIE
-145 GGNIRFGGTGVNGV
+145 GNIRFGGTGINGGD
-159 NVGYITGTYDAQTIN
+159 VGYIIGTYDAANIYLT
-174 FNSSRITTGNS
+174 SHLKTGNS
-185 LSDGGGA
+185 YADGGGA
-192 TLNFNATN
+192 TLNFNAAN
-200 RITINQASFD
+200 NITINQASLD
-210 NSDAGAQHSYMNFKG
+210 NSDAGTQKSYMNFKG
-225 SNINVSGS
+225 SNIKVSGS
-233 SFTDDTNGGFSFSG
+233 SFTDDTDGGFSFSG
-247 NNNNSAISFNKTKF
+247 NSNNSTISLNQTNFNQGTYHFSNSASSSFGNSSFNQGSYHFNSAQSTFENSNF
-261 NQGTYNFTN
+261 NQGTYNFN
-270 SANLSFNNSNFNQS
+270 
-284 TYNFNSLQ
+284 
-292 STFNNSTFNQG
+292 
-303 TYNFTDNTSFNN
+303 DNTSFNN
-315 DTFNQGTYNFNT
+315 DTFNQGTYSFNT
-327 SKVSFSGANTLNS
+327 SKVSFSGINTLNS

-353 GSGAVFNLNQ
+353 GSDAVFNLNQ
-363 TLNANQT
+363 TLNSNQT

-378 TIQYGVYQSYLWDLI
+378 AIQYGVYQSYLWDLI

-419 QDETLQETFSNKSIT
+419 QDETLQETFNKQSII
-434 TQFLGDDLQAKA
+434 TQFLGDDLQQQAQQ
-446 KATYQQDLNNSQS
+446 TYQEDLTHSQNALNNVTSDNTIANNDTSYTQS
-459 ALSNATND
+459 KNPT
-467 NKIASADTGYTN
+467 IA
-479 NQNTTIKQDAQ
+479 KDAQ
-490 NLEHTSQQIAKDEQA
+490 GLENTNKKIQQDEQA
-505 LQGDLNKL
+505 LEKDLAQI
-513 KQLANSSFNEQAF
+513 KQLTNS
-526 NQAQSKE
+526 
-533 QQDEQTLQNEEN
+533 T
-545 TFSSEQE
+545 
-552 GLEKA
+552 
-557 LANAKEQQEQQQAQA
+557 
-572 TYQQDLNNSQSAL
+572 
-585 SNATNDNKI
+585 
-594 ASADTDYTKNQ
+594 
-605 NTAIKQDAQ
+605 
-614 NLENTSQQITQ
+614 
-625 DQKDLEQDL
+625 
-634 DKLQQLANSKTGFNE
+634 TGFNE

-655 QSTEQ
+655 QKQEQ

-666 QNEEETFSSEQ
+666 QNDENAFNTEQ
-677 EGLEKAL
+677 DSLNKAIQQ
-684 ANAKHTSPT
+684 
-693 PTKHTAQNN
+693 AQAQQQ
-702 PPNKVS
+702 K
-708 PPTQNLPTTNVWNG
+708 QE
-722 VYNFQNQTYSKKGIY
+722 QQQAQQTYQEDLTHS
-737 YIDPNLSGQS
+737 Q
-747 GQSGNTLSTYGYLD
+747 
-761 WFTLKNKFSVNAN
+761 NALN
-774 NGTLIIGN
+774 N
-782 NTESANTKGLIWIGD
+782 
-797 DKGLVY
+797 V
-803 YNTGTFNA
+803 
-811 ANIYLTSNLKTGN
+811 TS
-824 GFSGEG
+824 
-830 ATLNFNA
+830 
-837 TNRITINQAS
+837 
-847 FDNSDAG
+847 
-854 AQHSYMNFK
+854 
-863 GSNINVSGSSF
+863 
-874 TDDTNGGF
+874 
-882 SFSGNNN
+882 
-889 NSAISFNKTKF
+889 
-900 NQGTYN
+900 
-906 FTNSANLSFNNSNFN
+906 
-921 QSTYNFNSL
+921 
-930 QSTFNNSTFNQGT
+930 
-943 YNFTDNTS
+943 DNTIA
-951 FNNDTFNQGTYNFN
+951 NNDTSYTQ
-965 TSKVSFSG
+965 SK
-973 ANTLNSSSP
+973 NP
-982 FASLKGSVSFGSG
+982 
-995 AVFNLNQ
+995 
-1002 TLNANQTYDILTT
+1002 
-1015 NGTIQYGVYQSYLWD
+1015 TI
-1030 LINYKGDKAISHVE
+1030 
-1044 VGNNTYDVT
+1044 
-1053 FDINGQD
+1053 
-1060 ETLQETFSN
+1060 
-1069 KSITTQFLGDDL
+1069 
-1081 QAKAKATYQQD
+1081 AK
-1092 LNNSQSALSNATN
+1092 
-1105 DNKIASAD
+1105 
-1113 TGYTNNQNTTIK
+1113 
-1125 QDAQNLEHTSQ
+1125 DAQGLENTNKKIQ
-1136 QIAKDEQALQ
+1136 QDEQALEK
-1146 GDLNKLKQLANSSFN
+1146 DLAQIKQLANSTTGFN

-1167 AQSKEQQDEQTLQNE
+1167 AQKQEQQDEQTLQNDE
-1182 EETFSSEQEGLEKAL
+1182 KTFNAEQERLKQAI
-1197 ANAKPASPT
+1197 ANAKPTSPT
-1206 PTPTPTPTPSP
+1206 PSHA
-1217 TPNPTPTKHT
+1217 PTPTKHT
-1227 APNKVPPTPPTQNLP
+1227 APNTPPNKVPPTPPTQNLP

-1254 NQTYSQKGVYY
+1254 NQTYSNKGVYY

-1276 SANTLSTYTAN
+1276 SGNTLSTYTAN
-1287 LLGRS
+1287 LFGRS

-1326 IIGTFNAANIY
+1326 ITGTFNAANIY

-1347 VSGSDGG
+1347 VSNSDGG

-1392 ATFDATNNI
+1392 AAFDALNNI

-1416 SFNAKNISF
+1416 SFTAKNISF

-1440 VISANAAN
+1440 TISANAAN
-1448 SLSFNNS
+1448 SLSFVNS
-1455 RLNGGAVY
+1455 RLNGGAIY
-1463 NLWANSLIFNNT
+1463 NLQANSLIFNNT

-1491 ATTQLLGNTSF
+1491 ATTQLLGNTNF

-1519 NNANITLGNKSQTA
+1519 NNANITLGNKSQAA

-1545 LSLDNQSVLNAS
+1545 LSLDNQSVLNANNT
-1557 GASAF
+1557 SAF

-1574 QATFNSLFFNGAT
+1574 QATFKSLFFNGGT
-1587 LSLNAN
+1587 LSLNAS
-1593 SKLNASS
+1593 SKLNASN

-1609 NLDDSVLSVSN
+1609 NLDDSVLSASN
-1620 ASSLNANINF
+1620 TSSLNANINF

-1635 ATFGGNTTIDAA
+1635 ADFGGNTTIDTA

-1656 LSFNNLT
+1656 LNFNNLT

-1673 APSLSKALMSVS
+1673 APSLTKALMSVS

-1809 GYSYDYSDNQA
+1809 GYSYDYSDDQA
-1820 GTYYLTSNIKGLFTP
+1820 GTYYLTSSIKGLFTP
-1835 KGSQTPQ
+1835 KGSQTPE

-1865 SGNLKTLLGILSQNS
+1865 SENLKTLLGILSQNS
-1880 ATLKEMIETNQLDN
+1880 ATLKEMIESNQLDN
-1894 ITSINEVLQLL
+1894 ITNINEVLQLL
-1905 DRIKIT
+1905 DKIKIT
-1911 PAQKQAL
+1911 QAQKQAL

-1932 FSNGNLVIGATQDHV
+1932 FNNGNLIIGATQDNV

-1962 SPCALDSATC
+1962 SPCALDSTTC

-1992 YINADFKAK
+1992 YINANFKAK

-2007 TLGSGNAFESGGS
+2007 TIGSGNAFESGGS
-2020 ADITFQSAN
+2020 ADVTFQSAN

-2061 GNLANVLSQMAMEK
+2061 GNLANVLSQVAMEK
-2075 IKQAGGLGNFVENAL
+2075 IKQAGGLGNFIENAL
-2090 IPLSKE
+2090 SPLSKE
-2096 LPSSLQNETLGQ
+2096 LPASLQSETLGQ
-2108 LIGQNNLDNLLNNS
+2108 LIGQNNLDDLLNNS
-2122 GVMNAIQNIISKKL
+2122 GVMNEIQNIISKKL

-2168 FIGGYMDA
+2168 FIGGYIDA

-2181 ILSVILKDIT
+2181 ILSVVLKDIT

-2205 NDLLDEFLGQD
+2205 NDLLNEFLGQD
-2216 VVKKLESQGLVSNI
+2216 VIKKLESQGLVSNI

-2236 QGGLSGIY
+2236 QGGLSGVY

-2321 IDFSKY
+2321 INFSKY
-2327 QGALIFASNGV
+2327 QGTLIFASNDV

-2399 NNFTFLGVIA
+2399 NNFTFLGAIA

-2436 QANNLTIAN
+2436 QANNLTITN

-2459 DFTLN
+2459 NFTLN

-2499 IINAQGIATIMT
+2499 IINAQGAATIMA
-2511 NYNNPLIQFN
+2511 NDNNPLIQFN
-2521 TSSKETGAYTLIDSA
+2521 TSSKETGIYTLIDSA

-2563 NINGKHMVMTDNG
+2563 DINGKHMVMTDNG

-2582 AVSIKDGGLIVG
+2582 AVSIKDGGLVVG

-2618 APINNLQAPTL
+2618 DPINNLQAPTL
-2629 KQYIAQIQGIQGV
+2629 KQYIAQIQGVQSV
-2642 DSIEQAGGTQAIN
+2642 DSIDQAGGNQAIN

-2685 AGDIANTL
+2685 AGNIANTL
-2693 EVIANPNFKNDA
+2693 EVIANPDFKNDA

-2725 DTSTFASAD
+2725 DTSTFARSD
-2734 FHERLEALKNKR
+2734 FLERLEALKNKR

-2768 NNVWA
+2768 NNIWA

-2810 YGYSGFHAN
+2810 YGYSGFHGN

-2868 NQSYRYNTWTTDAKI
+2868 NQSYKYDTWTTDAKI

-2908 IGMSGLRGIMDD
+2908 IGLSGLRGIMDD

>member
-7 GLISKFISKGSFKLN
+7 RLISKFISKGSFKLN
-22 KISKKIFKLNPILKR
+22 KISKKIFDLNQILKC

-42 RHKKT
+42 CHKKAL
-47 KSIKK
+47 KPIKK

-71 GGLPH
+71 GGLSH
-76 LRASE
+76 LRANE
-81 CRYWSWWSGYH
+81 CTYWSWSTWSYH
-92 DKIESGSNSPTHNS
+92 DNIESGSNSPTHNS

-138 NNGTLNV
+138 NGGTLNV
-145 GGNIRFGGTGVNGV
+145 GGNIRFGGTDINGGD
-159 NVGYITGTYDAQTIN
+159 VGYITGTYDAQTIN
-174 FNSSRITTGNS
+174 FNSSHLTTGNS
-185 LSDGGGA
+185 YADGGGA

-200 RITINQASFD
+200 NLTINQASFD
-210 NSDAGAQHSYMNFKG
+210 NSDAGTQRSYMNFKG
-225 SNINVSGS
+225 SQINVSGS
-233 SFTDDTNGGFSFSG
+233 SFKDDTDGSFNFSG
-247 NNNNSAISFNKTKF
+247 NNNNSAISFNQTKF
-261 NQGTYNFTN
+261 NQGTYNFSN
-270 SANLSFNNSNFNQS
+270 SANLSFTNSA
-284 TYNFNSLQ
+284 
-292 STFNNSTFNQG
+292 FNQG
-303 TYNFTDNTSFNN
+303 TYNFNDNASFNN
-315 DTFNQGTYNFNT
+315 DTFNQGTYNFNGNASFDNDTFNQGTYDFNT
-327 SKVSFSGANTLNS
+327 SKVSFSGVNTLNS

-353 GSGAVFNLNQ
+353 GSDAVFNLNQ
-363 TLNANQT
+363 TLNSNQT

-404 EVGNNTY
+404 GVGNNTY

-419 QDETLQETFSNKSIT
+419 QDETLQETFNNQSII

-446 KATYQQDLNNSQS
+446 QKTYQQDLSNSQS
-459 ALSNATND
+459 TLNNAASD
-467 NKIASADTGYTN
+467 NKIA
-479 NQNTTIKQDAQ
+479 
-490 NLEHTSQQIAKDEQA
+490 
-505 LQGDLNKL
+505 
-513 KQLANSSFNEQAF
+513 NS
-526 NQAQSKE
+526 
-533 QQDEQTLQNEEN
+533 
-545 TFSSEQE
+545 
-552 GLEKA
+552 
-557 LANAKEQQEQQQAQA
+557 
-572 TYQQDLNNSQSAL
+572 
-585 SNATNDNKI
+585 
-594 ASADTDYTKNQ
+594 DTDYTKSSNPTI
-605 NTAIKQDAQ
+605 NKDAQ
-614 NLENTSQQITQ
+614 NLENTNQQIAQ
-625 DQKDLEQDL
+625 DEQALQGDL
-634 DKLQQLANSKTGFNE
+634 DKLQQLANSTTGFSE

-666 QNEEETFSSEQ
+666 QNEEKTFSNEQ
-677 EGLEKAL
+677 EGLKQAI
-684 ANAKHTSPT
+684 ANAKRTSPTPSPTPT
-693 PTKHTAQNN
+693 PTKHTAQN
-702 PPNKVS
+702 
-708 PPTQNLPTTNVWNG
+708 
-722 VYNFQNQTYSKKGIY
+722 
-737 YIDPNLSGQS
+737 
-747 GQSGNTLSTYGYLD
+747 
-761 WFTLKNKFSVNAN
+761 
-774 NGTLIIGN
+774 
-782 NTESANTKGLIWIGD
+782 
-797 DKGLVY
+797 
-803 YNTGTFNA
+803 
-811 ANIYLTSNLKTGN
+811 
-824 GFSGEG
+824 
-830 ATLNFNA
+830 
-837 TNRITINQAS
+837 
-847 FDNSDAG
+847 
-854 AQHSYMNFK
+854 
-863 GSNINVSGSSF
+863 
-874 TDDTNGGF
+874 
-882 SFSGNNN
+882 
-889 NSAISFNKTKF
+889 
-900 NQGTYN
+900 
-906 FTNSANLSFNNSNFN
+906 
-921 QSTYNFNSL
+921 
-930 QSTFNNSTFNQGT
+930 
-943 YNFTDNTS
+943 
-951 FNNDTFNQGTYNFN
+951 
-965 TSKVSFSG
+965 
-973 ANTLNSSSP
+973 
-982 FASLKGSVSFGSG
+982 
-995 AVFNLNQ
+995 
-1002 TLNANQTYDILTT
+1002 
-1015 NGTIQYGVYQSYLWD
+1015 
-1030 LINYKGDKAISHVE
+1030 
-1044 VGNNTYDVT
+1044 
-1053 FDINGQD
+1053 
-1060 ETLQETFSN
+1060 
-1069 KSITTQFLGDDL
+1069 
-1081 QAKAKATYQQD
+1081 
-1092 LNNSQSALSNATN
+1092 
-1105 DNKIASAD
+1105 
-1113 TGYTNNQNTTIK
+1113 
-1125 QDAQNLEHTSQ
+1125 
-1136 QIAKDEQALQ
+1136 
-1146 GDLNKLKQLANSSFN
+1146 
-1161 EQAFNQ
+1161 
-1167 AQSKEQQDEQTLQNE
+1167 
-1182 EETFSSEQEGLEKAL
+1182 
-1197 ANAKPASPT
+1197 T
-1206 PTPTPTPTPSP
+1206 P
-1217 TPNPTPTKHT
+1217 
-1227 APNKVPPTPPTQNLP
+1227 PNKVPPTPPTQNLP

-1254 NQTYSQKGVYY
+1254 NQTYSNKGVYY

-1276 SANTLSTYTAN
+1276 SSNTLSTYTAN

-1292 FGVNIQNGTLIIGN
+1292 FSVNIQNGTLIIGN

-1326 IIGTFNAANIY
+1326 ITGTFSAANIY

-1347 VSGSDGG
+1347 VSNSDGG

-1392 ATFDATNNI
+1392 ATFDALNNI

-1416 SFNAKNISF
+1416 SFTAKNISF

-1440 VISANAAN
+1440 TISANASN
-1448 SLSFNNS
+1448 SLSFVNS

-1463 NLWANSLIFNNT
+1463 NLQANSLIFNNT

-1491 ATTQLLGNTSF
+1491 ATTQLLGNTNF

-1519 NNANITLGNKSQTA
+1519 NNANITLGNKSQAA

-1574 QATFNSLFFNGAT
+1574 QAAFNSLFFNGGT

-1609 NLDDSVLSVSN
+1609 NLDDSVLSAN
-1620 ASSLNANINF
+1620 NTSSLNANINF

-1635 ATFGGNTTIDAA
+1635 ADFGGNTTIDTA

-1673 APSLSKALMSVS
+1673 APSLTKALMSVS
-1685 GQFVLGNN
+1685 GQFVLGSN

-1746 SDNNNIQTWSFI
+1746 SGNNNIQTWSFI

-1795 PELYNYQASKQNPT
+1795 PELYNYQAYKQNPT

-1865 SGNLKTLLGILSQNS
+1865 SENLKTLLGILSQNS
-1880 ATLKEMIETNQLDN
+1880 ATLKEMIESNQLDN
-1894 ITSINEVLQLL
+1894 ITNINEVLQLL
-1905 DRIKIT
+1905 DKIKIT
-1911 PAQKQAL
+1911 QAQKQAL

-1932 FSNGNLVIGATQDHV
+1932 FSNGNLIIGATQDNV

-1962 SPCALDSATC
+1962 SPCVLDSATC

-2020 ADITFQSAN
+2020 ADVTFQSAN

-2048 LLGQEGIDKIFNQ
+2048 LLGQKGIDKIFNQ
-2061 GNLANVLSQMAMEK
+2061 GNLANVLSQVAMEK
-2075 IKQAGGLGNFVENAL
+2075 IKQAGGLGNFIENAL
-2090 IPLSKE
+2090 SPLSKE
-2096 LPSSLQNETLGQ
+2096 LPASLQNETLGQ
-2108 LIGQNNLDNLLNNS
+2108 LIGQNNLDDLLNNS

-2158 SMLDDKGLLN
+2158 SVLDDKGLLN
-2168 FIGGYMDA
+2168 FIGGYIDA

-2181 ILSVILKDIT
+2181 ILSVVLKDIT

-2205 NDLLDEFLGQD
+2205 NDLLNEFLGQD

-2236 QGGLSGIY
+2236 QGGLSSVY

-2321 IDFSKY
+2321 IGFSKY
-2327 QGALIFASNGV
+2327 QGALIFASNDV

-2364 KGEICINLANCP
+2364 KGEICVNLANCP

-2436 QANNLTIAN
+2436 QANNLTITN

-2459 DFTLN
+2459 NFTLN

-2499 IINAQGIATIMT
+2499 IINAQGNATIMA
-2511 NYNNPLIQFN
+2511 NNNNPLIQFN
-2521 TSSKETGAYTLIDSA
+2521 ASSKEAGTYTLIDSA

-2563 NINGKHMVMTDNG
+2563 DINGKHMVMTGNG

-2582 AVSIKDGGLIVG
+2582 AVNIKDGGLVVG

-2618 APINNLQAPTL
+2618 DPINNLQAPTL
-2629 KQYIAQIQGIQGV
+2629 KQYIAQIQGVQSV
-2642 DSIEQAGGTQAIN
+2642 DSIDQAGGNQAIN

-2693 EVIANPNFKNDA
+2693 EVIANPDFKNDA

-2725 DTSTFASAD
+2725 DTSTFVSAD

-2819 ITQSGSSNVN
+2819 TTQSGSSNVN

-2868 NQSYRYNTWTTDAKI
+2868 NQSYKYNTWTTDAKI

-2895 VIFKPQIGLAYYY
+2895 VIFKPQVGLAYYY
-2908 IGMSGLRGIMDD
+2908 IGLSGLRGIMDD

-3010 YVNAGIGARFGLDY
+3010 YMNAGIGARFGLDY

>member
-7 GLISKFISKGSFKLN
+7 RLISKFISKGFFKLN
-22 KISKKIFKLNPILKR
+22 KISKKIFKLNQILKR

-42 RHKKT
+42 CHKKT

-59 FLKASVLLIGAL
+59 FLKASILLIGAL
-71 GGLPH
+71 GGLSH
-76 LRASE
+76 LRANE
-81 CRYWSWWSGYH
+81 CRYWSWSSWNYQ
-92 DKIESGSNSPTHNS
+92 DNIESGPNSPTHNS
-106 YCLFSSTQGSG
+106 YCLFSSAQGSG

-138 NNGTLNV
+138 NNGTLDI
-145 GGNIRFGGTGVNGV
+145 GGNIRFGGTGINGGD
-159 NVGYITGTYDAQTIN
+159 VGYITGTYDAANIYLT
-174 FNSSRITTGNS
+174 SHLKTGNS
-185 LSDGGGA
+185 YADGGGA

-200 RITINQASFD
+200 NITINQASFD
-210 NSDAGAQHSYMNFKG
+210 NSHAGTQKSYMNFKG
-225 SNINVSGS
+225 SNIKVSGS

-247 NNNNSAISFNKTKF
+247 NSNNSTISFNQTNFNQGAYNFSNSASSSFDNSSF
-261 NQGTYNFTN
+261 NQGTYNFN
-270 SANLSFNNSNFNQS
+270 SVQSAFNNSA
-284 TYNFNSLQ
+284 
-292 STFNNSTFNQG
+292 FNQG
-303 TYNFTDNTSFNN
+303 TYNFNDNVSFNN
-315 DTFNQGTYNFNT
+315 DTFNQGTYSFNT

-353 GSGAVFNLNQ
+353 NSNAIFNLNQ
-363 TLNANQT
+363 TLSGNQT

-378 TIQYGVYQSYLWDLI
+378 AIQYGVYQSYLWDLI

-411 DVTFDING
+411 DVTFDIDG
-419 QDETLQETFSNKSIT
+419 QDETLQETFSNQSIT
-434 TQFLGDDLQAKA
+434 TQFLGDDLQQEAQK
-446 KATYQQDLNNSQS
+446 TYQEDVAHSQNALNGVTS
-459 ALSNATND
+459 D
-467 NKIASADTGYTN
+467 KEIASADTSYTN
-479 NQNTTIKQDAQ
+479 NKNTTIATDAQ
-490 NLEHTSQQIAKDEQA
+490 NLESTSQKIQQDKQA
-505 LQGDLNKL
+505 LEKDLAQI
-513 KQLANSSFNEQAF
+513 KQLANSTTGFNEQAF
-526 NQAQSKE
+526 TQAQKQE
-533 QQDEQTLQNEEN
+533 QQDEQTLQNDEKTFN
-545 TFSSEQE
+545 TEQE
-552 GLEKA
+552 GLE
-557 LANAKEQQEQQQAQA
+557 QA
-572 TYQQDLNNSQSAL
+572 
-585 SNATNDNKI
+585 I
-594 ASADTDYTKNQ
+594 
-605 NTAIKQDAQ
+605 
-614 NLENTSQQITQ
+614 
-625 DQKDLEQDL
+625 
-634 DKLQQLANSKTGFNE
+634 
-649 QAFNQA
+649 
-655 QSTEQ
+655 
-660 QDEQTL
+660 
-666 QNEEETFSSEQ
+666 
-677 EGLEKAL
+677 
-684 ANAKHTSPT
+684 ANAKHVSPTPNPTPSPTPT
-693 PTKHTAQNN
+693 PTKHTAPNT
-702 PPNKVS
+702 PPSQV
-708 PPTQNLPTTNVWNG
+708 PPTPTQNPPAESVWSG
-722 VYNFQNQTYSKKGIY
+722 VYWLQNKTYSNKGIY

-747 GQSGNTLSTYGYLD
+747 GQSGNTLSTY
-761 WFTLKNKFSVNAN
+761 
-774 NGTLIIGN
+774 
-782 NTESANTKGLIWIGD
+782 
-797 DKGLVY
+797 
-803 YNTGTFNA
+803 
-811 ANIYLTSNLKTGN
+811 
-824 GFSGEG
+824 
-830 ATLNFNA
+830 
-837 TNRITINQAS
+837 
-847 FDNSDAG
+847 
-854 AQHSYMNFK
+854 
-863 GSNINVSGSSF
+863 
-874 TDDTNGGF
+874 
-882 SFSGNNN
+882 
-889 NSAISFNKTKF
+889 
-900 NQGTYN
+900 
-906 FTNSANLSFNNSNFN
+906 
-921 QSTYNFNSL
+921 
-930 QSTFNNSTFNQGT
+930 
-943 YNFTDNTS
+943 
-951 FNNDTFNQGTYNFN
+951 
-965 TSKVSFSG
+965 
-973 ANTLNSSSP
+973 
-982 FASLKGSVSFGSG
+982 
-995 AVFNLNQ
+995 
-1002 TLNANQTYDILTT
+1002 
-1015 NGTIQYGVYQSYLWD
+1015 
-1030 LINYKGDKAISHVE
+1030 
-1044 VGNNTYDVT
+1044 
-1053 FDINGQD
+1053 
-1060 ETLQETFSN
+1060 
-1069 KSITTQFLGDDL
+1069 
-1081 QAKAKATYQQD
+1081 
-1092 LNNSQSALSNATN
+1092 
-1105 DNKIASAD
+1105 
-1113 TGYTNNQNTTIK
+1113 
-1125 QDAQNLEHTSQ
+1125 
-1136 QIAKDEQALQ
+1136 
-1146 GDLNKLKQLANSSFN
+1146 
-1161 EQAFNQ
+1161 
-1167 AQSKEQQDEQTLQNE
+1167 
-1182 EETFSSEQEGLEKAL
+1182 
-1197 ANAKPASPT
+1197 
-1206 PTPTPTPTPSP
+1206 
-1217 TPNPTPTKHT
+1217 
-1227 APNKVPPTPPTQNLP
+1227 
-1242 TTNVWNGVYWLQ
+1242 
-1254 NQTYSQKGVYY
+1254 
-1265 IDPNLSGQSGQ
+1265 
-1276 SANTLSTYTAN
+1276 TAN
-1287 LLGRS
+1287 LFGRS
-1292 FGVNIQNGTLIIGN
+1292 FGVNANNGTLIIGN

-1326 IIGTFNAANIY
+1326 ITGTFNAANIY

-1347 VSGSDGG
+1347 VSNSDGG

-1369 GLNYNDAETVTK
+1369 GLNYNNAETVTK

-1392 ATFDATNNI
+1392 TTFDALNNI

-1416 SFNAKNISF
+1416 SFSAKNISF

-1440 VISANAAN
+1440 TISTNASN
-1448 SLSFNNS
+1448 SLSFINS

-1463 NLWANSLIFNNT
+1463 NLQANSLIFNNT

-1491 ATTQLLGNTSF
+1491 ATTQLLGNTNF

-1519 NNANITLGNKSQTA
+1519 NNANITLGNKSQAA

-1545 LSLDNQSVLNAS
+1545 LSLDNQSVLNAN
-1557 GASAF
+1557 GTSAF

-1574 QATFNSLFFNGAT
+1574 QAAFNSLFFNGGT
-1587 LSLNAN
+1587 LSLNAS

-1609 NLDDSVLSVSN
+1609 NLDDSVLN
-1620 ASSLNANINF
+1620 ANNTSSLNANINF

-1635 ATFGGNTTIDAA
+1635 ADFGGNTTIDTA

-1673 APSLSKALMSVS
+1673 ALSLTKALISVS

-1809 GYSYDYSDNQA
+1809 GYSYDYSDNQV

-1842 TPGTYSPFNQPL
+1842 APGTYSPFNQPL
-1854 NSLNIYNKGFS
+1854 SSLNIYNKGFS
-1865 SGNLKTLLGILSQNS
+1865 SENLKTLLGILSQNS
-1880 ATLKEMIETNQLDN
+1880 AALKEMIESNQLDN
-1894 ITSINEVLQLL
+1894 ITNINEVLQLL
-1905 DRIKIT
+1905 DKIKIT
-1911 PAQKQAL
+1911 QTQKQAL

-1932 FSNGNLVIGATQDHV
+1932 FNNGNLIIGATQDNV

-1972 SSFRNTYLGQLLG
+1972 SSFRNTYLGQLLS

-2020 ADITFQSAN
+2020 ADVTFQSAN

-2075 IKQAGGLGNFVENAL
+2075 IKQAGGLGNFIENAL
-2090 IPLSKE
+2090 SPLSKE
-2096 LPSSLQNETLGQ
+2096 LPASLQDETLGQ
-2108 LIGQNNLDNLLNNS
+2108 LIGQNNLDDLLNNS

-2168 FIGGYMDA
+2168 FIGGYIDA

-2181 ILSVILKDIT
+2181 ILGVILKDIT

-2205 NDLLDEFLGQD
+2205 NDLLNEFLGQD

-2236 QGGLSGIY
+2236 QGGLSGVY
-2244 NQGLGSVLP
+2244 NQGLRSVLP

-2364 KGEICINLANCP
+2364 KGEICVNLANCP

-2399 NNFTFLGVIA
+2399 NNFTFLGAIA

-2436 QANNLTIAN
+2436 QANNLTITN

-2459 DFTLN
+2459 NFTLN

-2499 IINAQGIATIMT
+2499 IINAQGTATIMA
-2511 NYNNPLIQFN
+2511 NNNPLIQFN
-2521 TSSKETGAYTLIDSA
+2521 ASSKETGTYTLIDSA
-2536 KAIYYGYNDQI
+2536 KAIYYGYNNQI

-2556 LKLYTLI
+2556 LKLYALI
-2563 NINGKHMVMTDNG
+2563 DINGKHMVMTDNG

-2582 AVSIKDGGLIVG
+2582 AVNIKDGGLVVG

-2618 APINNLQAPTL
+2618 DPINNLQAPTL
-2629 KQYIAQIQGIQGV
+2629 KQYIAQIQGIQSV
-2642 DSIEQAGGTQAIN
+2642 DSIDQAGGSQAIN

-2810 YGYSGFHAN
+2810 YGYSGFHGN

-2868 NQSYRYNTWTTDAKI
+2868 NQSYKYDTWTTDAKI

-2895 VIFKPQIGLAYYY
+2895 VIFKPQVGLAYYY
-2908 IGMSGLRGIMDD
+2908 IGLSGLRGIMDD

-2998 ITGGEIRLFKTF
+2998 ITGGELRLFKTF

>member
-7 GLISKFISKGSFKLN
+7 RLISKFISKGFFKLN
-22 KISKKIFKLNPILKR
+22 KISKKIFKLNQILKR

-42 RHKKT
+42 CHKKT

-59 FLKASVLLIGAL
+59 FLKASILLIGAL
-71 GGLPH
+71 GGLSH
-76 LRASE
+76 LRANE
-81 CRYWSWWSGYH
+81 CRYWSWSSWSYQ
-92 DKIESGSNSPTHNS
+92 DNIESGPNSPTHNS
-106 YCLFSSTQGSG
+106 YCLFSSAQGSG

-138 NNGTLNV
+138 NGGTLNV
-145 GGNIRFGGTGVNGV
+145 GGNIRFGGTGINGGD
-159 NVGYITGTYDAQTIN
+159 VGYITGTYDAQTIN
-174 FNSSRITTGNS
+174 FNSSHLTTGNS
-185 LSDGGGA
+185 YADGGGA

-200 RITINQASFD
+200 NLTINQASFD
-210 NSDAGAQHSYMNFKG
+210 NSDAGTQKSYMNFKG
-225 SNINVSGS
+225 SQINVSGS
-233 SFTDDTNGGFSFSG
+233 SFKDDTDGGFNFSG
-247 NNNNSAISFNKTKF
+247 NNNNSTISFNQTNF
-261 NQGTYNFTN
+261 NQGTYNFSN
-270 SANLSFNNSNFNQS
+270 SASSSFGNSNFNQG
-284 TYNFNSLQ
+284 TYHFNSTQ
-292 STFNNSTFNQG
+292 STFENSDFNQG
-303 TYNFTDNTSFNN
+303 TYNFNDNASFNN
-315 DTFNQGTYNFNT
+315 DTFNQGTYSFNT
-327 SKVSFSGANTLNS
+327 NKVSFSGINTLNS

-353 GSGAVFNLNQ
+353 GSDAIFNLNQ
-363 TLNANQT
+363 TLNNNQT

-378 TIQYGVYQSYLWDLI
+378 AIQYGVYQSYLWDLI

-419 QDETLQETFSNKSIT
+419 QDETLQETFNKQSII
-434 TQFLGDDLQAKA
+434 TQFLGDDLQQQAQQ
-446 KATYQQDLNNSQS
+446 TYQEDLTHSQNALNNVTSDNTIANNDTSYTQSKNTTVAKDAQGLENTNQKIQQDEQALEKDLAQIKQLANSPTGFSEQAFNQAQKQERQDEQTLQNDENAFNTKQEGLKQAIQQAQAQKQEQEQEQQQAQKTYQEDLTNSQN
-459 ALSNATND
+459 ALNNVTSD
-467 NKIASADTGYTN
+467 NTIASNDTSYTQSSN
-479 NQNTTIKQDAQ
+479 PTINKDAQ
-490 NLEHTSQQIAKDEQA
+490 NLEHTNQQIAQDEQA
-505 LQGDLNKL
+505 LEKDLAQI
-513 KQLANSSFNEQAF
+513 KQLANPTTGFNEQAF
-526 NQAQSKE
+526 NQAQKQE
-533 QQDEQTLQNEEN
+533 QQDEQTLQNEEK
-545 TFSSEQE
+545 TFNAEQE
-552 GLEKA
+552 GLK
-557 LANAKEQQEQQQAQA
+557 QA
-572 TYQQDLNNSQSAL
+572 
-585 SNATNDNKI
+585 I
-594 ASADTDYTKNQ
+594 
-605 NTAIKQDAQ
+605 
-614 NLENTSQQITQ
+614 
-625 DQKDLEQDL
+625 
-634 DKLQQLANSKTGFNE
+634 
-649 QAFNQA
+649 
-655 QSTEQ
+655 
-660 QDEQTL
+660 
-666 QNEEETFSSEQ
+666 
-677 EGLEKAL
+677 
-684 ANAKHTSPT
+684 ANAKHVSPTPSPTPT
-693 PTKHTAQNN
+693 PTKHTAQNT
-702 PPNKVS
+702 PPSQVPPT
-708 PPTQNLPTTNVWNG
+708 PPTQSLPTTNVWNG
-722 VYNFQNQTYSKKGIY
+722 VYWLQNQTYSNKGVY

-747 GQSGNTLSTYGYLD
+747 GQSGNTLSTY
-761 WFTLKNKFSVNAN
+761 
-774 NGTLIIGN
+774 
-782 NTESANTKGLIWIGD
+782 
-797 DKGLVY
+797 
-803 YNTGTFNA
+803 
-811 ANIYLTSNLKTGN
+811 
-824 GFSGEG
+824 
-830 ATLNFNA
+830 
-837 TNRITINQAS
+837 
-847 FDNSDAG
+847 
-854 AQHSYMNFK
+854 
-863 GSNINVSGSSF
+863 
-874 TDDTNGGF
+874 
-882 SFSGNNN
+882 
-889 NSAISFNKTKF
+889 
-900 NQGTYN
+900 
-906 FTNSANLSFNNSNFN
+906 
-921 QSTYNFNSL
+921 
-930 QSTFNNSTFNQGT
+930 
-943 YNFTDNTS
+943 
-951 FNNDTFNQGTYNFN
+951 
-965 TSKVSFSG
+965 
-973 ANTLNSSSP
+973 
-982 FASLKGSVSFGSG
+982 
-995 AVFNLNQ
+995 
-1002 TLNANQTYDILTT
+1002 
-1015 NGTIQYGVYQSYLWD
+1015 
-1030 LINYKGDKAISHVE
+1030 
-1044 VGNNTYDVT
+1044 
-1053 FDINGQD
+1053 
-1060 ETLQETFSN
+1060 
-1069 KSITTQFLGDDL
+1069 
-1081 QAKAKATYQQD
+1081 
-1092 LNNSQSALSNATN
+1092 
-1105 DNKIASAD
+1105 
-1113 TGYTNNQNTTIK
+1113 
-1125 QDAQNLEHTSQ
+1125 
-1136 QIAKDEQALQ
+1136 
-1146 GDLNKLKQLANSSFN
+1146 
-1161 EQAFNQ
+1161 
-1167 AQSKEQQDEQTLQNE
+1167 
-1182 EETFSSEQEGLEKAL
+1182 
-1197 ANAKPASPT
+1197 
-1206 PTPTPTPTPSP
+1206 
-1217 TPNPTPTKHT
+1217 
-1227 APNKVPPTPPTQNLP
+1227 
-1242 TTNVWNGVYWLQ
+1242 
-1254 NQTYSQKGVYY
+1254 
-1265 IDPNLSGQSGQ
+1265 
-1276 SANTLSTYTAN
+1276 TAN

-1292 FGVNIQNGTLIIGN
+1292 FSVNIQNGTLIIGN
-1306 NTESVN
+1306 DTESVN

-1326 IIGTFNAANIY
+1326 ITGTFSAANIY

-1347 VSGSDGG
+1347 VSNSDGG

-1440 VISANAAN
+1440 VISANATS

-1455 RLNGGAVY
+1455 RLDGGAVY

-1491 ATTQLLGNTSF
+1491 ATTQLLGNTNF

-1519 NNANITLGNKSQTA
+1519 NNANITLGNKSQAT

-1545 LSLDNQSVLNAS
+1545 LSLDNQSVLNAN

-1574 QATFNSLFFNGAT
+1574 QATFNSLFFNGGI

-1609 NLDDSVLSVSN
+1609 NLDNSILSASN

-1635 ATFGGNTTIDAA
+1635 ANFGGNTTIDTA

-1673 APSLSKALMSVS
+1673 APSLTKALMSVS

-1703 FDNITKSVTYNILNA
+1703 FDNIAKSVTYNILNA

-1746 SDNNNIQTWSFI
+1746 SDNNNVQTWSFI

-1854 NSLNIYNKGFS
+1854 SSLNIYNKGFS
-1865 SGNLKTLLGILSQNS
+1865 SENLKTLLGILSQNS
-1880 ATLKEMIETNQLDN
+1880 ATLKEMIESNQLDN
-1894 ITSINEVLQLL
+1894 ITNINEVLQLL
-1905 DRIKIT
+1905 DKIKIT
-1911 PAQKQAL
+1911 QTQKRAL

-1932 FSNGNLVIGATQDHV
+1932 FNNGNLIIGTTQDNV

-2007 TLGSGNAFESGGS
+2007 IIGSGNAFESGGS
-2020 ADITFQSAN
+2020 ADVTFQSAN

-2090 IPLSKE
+2090 SPLSKE

-2168 FIGGYMDA
+2168 FIGGYIDA

-2205 NDLLDEFLGQD
+2205 NDLLNEFLGQD

-2236 QGGLSGIY
+2236 QGGLSGVY

-2327 QGALIFASNGV
+2327 QGALIFASNDI
-2338 SNINIT
+2338 SSINIT

-2364 KGEICINLANCP
+2364 KGEICVNLANCP

-2389 PTNESLSVRA
+2389 PTNESLSVHA

-2436 QANNLTIAN
+2436 QANNLTITN

-2459 DFTLN
+2459 NFTLN

-2490 NLSHSVSHA
+2490 NISHSASHA
-2499 IINAQGIATIMT
+2499 IINAQGAATIMA
-2511 NYNNPLIQFN
+2511 NDNNPLIQFN
-2521 TSSKETGAYTLIDSA
+2521 TSSKEAGTYTLIDSA

-2547 TGGSSLDNY
+2547 TRGSSLDNY

-2563 NINGKHMVMTDNG
+2563 DINGKHMVMTDNG
-2576 LTYNGQ
+2576 LTYNGR
-2582 AVSIKDGGLIVG
+2582 AVSIKDGGLVVG

-2618 APINNLQAPTL
+2618 DPINNLQAPTL
-2629 KQYIAQIQGIQGV
+2629 KQYIAQIQGIQSV
-2642 DSIEQAGGTQAIN
+2642 DSIDQAGGSQAIN

-2725 DTSTFASAD
+2725 DTSTFARSD
-2734 FHERLEALKNKR
+2734 FLERLEALKNKR

-2773 TGVGGASFINGGTGT
+2773 TGVGGASFISGGTGT

-2810 YGYSGFHAN
+2810 YGYSGFHGN

-2868 NQSYRYNTWTTDAKI
+2868 NQSYRYDTWTTDAKI

-2908 IGMSGLRGIMDD
+2908 IGLSGLRGIMDD

>member
-7 GLISKFISKGSFKLN
+7 RLISRFISKGSFKLN
-22 KISKKIFKLNPILKR
+22 KISKKFFTLNQILKR

-47 KSIKK
+47 KSIEK

-71 GGLPH
+71 GGLSH
-76 LRASE
+76 LRANE
-81 CRYWSWWSGYH
+81 CRYWSWSSWNYQ
-92 DKIESGSNSPTHNS
+92 DNIESGPNSPTHNS

-138 NNGTLNV
+138 NNGTLDI
-145 GGNIRFGGTGVNGV
+145 GGNTRFGGTGINGGD
-159 NVGYITGTYDAQTIN
+159 VGYITGTYDAQTIN
-174 FNSSRITTGNS
+174 FNSSHVTTGNS
-185 LSDGGGA
+185 YADGGGA

-200 RITINQASFD
+200 NITINQASFD
-210 NSDAGAQHSYMNFKG
+210 NSDAGTQKSYMNFKG
-225 SNINVSGS
+225 SNIKVSGS
-233 SFTDDTNGGFSFSG
+233 SFTDDTDGGFNFSG
-247 NNNNSAISFNKTKF
+247 SNNNSVISFDQTNF
-261 NQGTYNFTN
+261 NQGTYNFSN
-270 SANLSFNNSNFNQS
+270 SATLSFNNSSFNQG
-284 TYNFNSLQ
+284 TYHFNSAQ
-292 STFNNSTFNQG
+292 STFENSNFNQG
-303 TYNFTDNTSFNN
+303 TYNFSNNTSFNN
-315 DTFNQGTYNFNT
+315 DTFNQGTYNFNS
-327 SKVSFSGANTLNS
+327 SKVSFSGINTLNS

-353 GSGAVFNLNQ
+353 NSNAIFNLNQ
-363 TLNANQT
+363 TLNNNQT

-378 TIQYGVYQSYLWDLI
+378 AIQYGVYQSYLWDLI

-419 QDETLQETFSNKSIT
+419 QDETLQETFNNQSII
-434 TQFLGDDLQAKA
+434 TQFLGDNLQQQAQK
-446 KATYQQDLNNSQS
+446 TYQEDIAHSQNALNDVTS
-459 ALSNATND
+459 D
-467 NKIASADTGYTN
+467 NKIASTDTSYT
-479 NQNTTIKQDAQ
+479 
-490 NLEHTSQQIAKDEQA
+490 
-505 LQGDLNKL
+505 
-513 KQLANSSFNEQAF
+513 
-526 NQAQSKE
+526 QSK
-533 QQDEQTLQNEEN
+533 
-545 TFSSEQE
+545 
-552 GLEKA
+552 
-557 LANAKEQQEQQQAQA
+557 
-572 TYQQDLNNSQSAL
+572 
-585 SNATNDNKI
+585 NATILK
-594 ASADTDYTKNQ
+594 
-605 NTAIKQDAQ
+605 DAQ
-614 NLENTSQQITQ
+614 NLENTNQKIQQDEQ
-625 DQKDLEQDL
+625 ALEKDLENV
-634 DKLQQLANSKTGFNE
+634 KQLANSTTGFNE
-649 QAFNQA
+649 QAFTQA
-655 QSTEQ
+655 QKQEQ
-660 QDEQTL
+660 QDLKTL
-666 QNEEETFSSEQ
+666 QNDENAFNTEQ
-677 EGLEKAL
+677 EGLKQAI
-684 ANAKHTSPT
+684 ANAKPTSPTPSPTPT
-693 PTKHTAQNN
+693 PTKHTAPNT
-702 PPNKVS
+702 PPSQV
-708 PPTQNLPTTNVWNG
+708 PPTPTQNPPAESVWSG
-722 VYNFQNQTYSKKGIY
+722 VYWLQNKTYSNKGIY

-747 GQSGNTLSTYGYLD
+747 GQSGNTLSTY
-761 WFTLKNKFSVNAN
+761 
-774 NGTLIIGN
+774 
-782 NTESANTKGLIWIGD
+782 
-797 DKGLVY
+797 
-803 YNTGTFNA
+803 
-811 ANIYLTSNLKTGN
+811 
-824 GFSGEG
+824 
-830 ATLNFNA
+830 
-837 TNRITINQAS
+837 
-847 FDNSDAG
+847 
-854 AQHSYMNFK
+854 
-863 GSNINVSGSSF
+863 
-874 TDDTNGGF
+874 
-882 SFSGNNN
+882 
-889 NSAISFNKTKF
+889 
-900 NQGTYN
+900 
-906 FTNSANLSFNNSNFN
+906 
-921 QSTYNFNSL
+921 
-930 QSTFNNSTFNQGT
+930 
-943 YNFTDNTS
+943 
-951 FNNDTFNQGTYNFN
+951 
-965 TSKVSFSG
+965 
-973 ANTLNSSSP
+973 
-982 FASLKGSVSFGSG
+982 
-995 AVFNLNQ
+995 
-1002 TLNANQTYDILTT
+1002 
-1015 NGTIQYGVYQSYLWD
+1015 
-1030 LINYKGDKAISHVE
+1030 
-1044 VGNNTYDVT
+1044 
-1053 FDINGQD
+1053 
-1060 ETLQETFSN
+1060 
-1069 KSITTQFLGDDL
+1069 
-1081 QAKAKATYQQD
+1081 
-1092 LNNSQSALSNATN
+1092 
-1105 DNKIASAD
+1105 
-1113 TGYTNNQNTTIK
+1113 
-1125 QDAQNLEHTSQ
+1125 
-1136 QIAKDEQALQ
+1136 
-1146 GDLNKLKQLANSSFN
+1146 
-1161 EQAFNQ
+1161 
-1167 AQSKEQQDEQTLQNE
+1167 
-1182 EETFSSEQEGLEKAL
+1182 
-1197 ANAKPASPT
+1197 
-1206 PTPTPTPTPSP
+1206 
-1217 TPNPTPTKHT
+1217 
-1227 APNKVPPTPPTQNLP
+1227 
-1242 TTNVWNGVYWLQ
+1242 
-1254 NQTYSQKGVYY
+1254 
-1265 IDPNLSGQSGQ
+1265 
-1276 SANTLSTYTAN
+1276 TAN

-1292 FGVNIQNGTLIIGN
+1292 FGVNANNGTLIIGN

-1326 IIGTFNAANIY
+1326 ITGTFSAANIY

-1347 VSGSDGG
+1347 VSNSDGG

-1369 GLNYNDAETVTK
+1369 GLNYNNAETVTK

-1392 ATFDATNNI
+1392 TTFDATNNI

-1416 SFNAKNISF
+1416 SFSAENISF

-1440 VISANAAN
+1440 AISANASN
-1448 SLSFNNS
+1448 SLSFIDS

-1463 NLWANSLIFNNT
+1463 NLQANSLIFNNT

-1519 NNANITLGNKSQTA
+1519 NNANITLGNKSQAA

-1545 LSLDNQSVLNAS
+1545 LSLDNQSVLNAN

-1574 QATFNSLFFNGAT
+1574 QAAFNSLFFNGGT
-1587 LSLNAN
+1587 LSLNAS
-1593 SKLNASS
+1593 SKLSASS

-1609 NLDDSVLSVSN
+1609 NLDDSVLN
-1620 ASSLNANINF
+1620 ANNTSSLNANINF

-1635 ATFGGNTTIDAA
+1635 ADFGGNTTIDTA

-1656 LSFNNLT
+1656 LNFNNLT

-1673 APSLSKALMSVS
+1673 APSLTKALMNVS

-1758 NPLNS
+1758 NPLNY

-1842 TPGTYSPFNQPL
+1842 APGTYSPFNQPL
-1854 NSLNIYNKGFS
+1854 SSLNIYNKGFS
-1865 SGNLKTLLGILSQNS
+1865 SENLKTLLGILSQNS
-1880 ATLKEMIETNQLDN
+1880 ATLKEMIESNQLDN
-1894 ITSINEVLQLL
+1894 ITNINEVLQLL
-1905 DRIKIT
+1905 DKIKIT
-1911 PAQKQAL
+1911 QAQKQAL

-1932 FSNGNLVIGATQDHV
+1932 FNNGNLVIGATQDNV

-2007 TLGSGNAFESGGS
+2007 TIGSGNAFESGGS
-2020 ADITFQSAN
+2020 ADVTFQSAN

-2061 GNLANVLSQMAMEK
+2061 GNLANVLSQVAMEK
-2075 IKQAGGLGNFVENAL
+2075 IKQAGGLGNFIENAL
-2090 IPLSKE
+2090 SPLSKE
-2096 LPSSLQNETLGQ
+2096 LPASLQDETLGQ
-2108 LIGQNNLDNLLNNS
+2108 LIGQNNLDDLLNNS
-2122 GVMNAIQNIISKKL
+2122 GVMNEIQNIISQKL

-2168 FIGGYMDA
+2168 FIGGYIDA
-2176 SELSS
+2176 SEISS
-2181 ILSVILKDIT
+2181 ILGVILKDIT

-2205 NDLLDEFLGQD
+2205 SDLLNEFLGQD

-2236 QGGLSGIY
+2236 QGGLSGVY

-2258 ALKENDLG
+2258 VLKENDLG
-2266 ALLSPRGL
+2266 TLLSPRGL

-2381 SSTNSSVT
+2381 SSANSSVT

-2399 NNFTFLGVIA
+2399 NNFTFLGAIA
-2409 SNGAIDLSQVKNNS
+2409 SNGAIDLSQVTNNS

-2436 QANNLTIAN
+2436 QANNLTITN
-2445 AFNNASNSTANING
+2445 AFDNASNSTANING
-2459 DFTLN
+2459 NFTLS

-2490 NLSHSVSHA
+2490 NLIHSVSHA
-2499 IINAQGIATIMT
+2499 IINTQGTATIMA
-2511 NYNNPLIQFN
+2511 NNNPLIQFN
-2521 TSSKETGAYTLIDSA
+2521 ASSKEVGTYTLIDSA
-2536 KAIYYGYNDQI
+2536 KAIYYGYNNRI

-2556 LKLYTLI
+2556 LKLYALI
-2563 NINGKHMVMTDNG
+2563 DINGKRMVMTDNG

-2582 AVSIKDGGLIVG
+2582 AVSVKDGGLVVG

-2618 APINNLQAPTL
+2618 DPINNLQAPTL
-2629 KQYIAQIQGIQGV
+2629 KQYIAQIQGVQSV
-2642 DSIEQAGGTQAIN
+2642 DSIDQAGGNQAIN

-2725 DTSTFASAD
+2725 DTSTFARSD
-2734 FHERLEALKNKR
+2734 FLERLEALKNKR

-2796 DRFIKGVIVGGYAA
+2796 DRFIKGMIVGGYAA

-2829 MGVYSRAFIKRSE
+2829 VGVYSRAFIKRSE

-2868 NQSYRYNTWTTDAKI
+2868 NQSYRYDTWTTDAKI

-2895 VIFKPQIGLAYYY
+2895 VIFKPQVGLAYYY
-2908 IGMSGLRGIMDD
+2908 IGLSGLRGIMDD

>member
-1 MAFKKA
+1 M
-7 GLISKFISKGSFKLN
+7 N
-22 KISKKIFKLNPILKR
+22 RILKR

-47 KSIKK
+47 KSIEK

-71 GGLPH
+71 GGLSH
-76 LRASE
+76 LRANE
-81 CRYWSWWSGYH
+81 CRYWLWSSWSYQ
-92 DKIESGSNSPTHNS
+92 DNIESGPNSPTHNS

-138 NNGTLNV
+138 NNGTLDI
-145 GGNIRFGGTGVNGV
+145 GGNIRFGGTGINGGD
-159 NVGYITGTYDAQTIN
+159 VGYITGTYDAQTIN
-174 FNSSRITTGNS
+174 FNSSHITTGNS
-185 LSDGGGA
+185 YADGGGA

-200 RITINQASFD
+200 NITINQASFD
-210 NSDAGAQHSYMNFKG
+210 NSDAGTQKSYMNFKG
-225 SNINVSGS
+225 SNIKVSGS
-233 SFTDDTNGGFSFSG
+233 SFTDDTDGGFSFSG
-247 NNNNSAISFNKTKF
+247 SNNNSAISFNQTSF
-261 NQGTYNFTN
+261 NQGTYHFN
-270 SANLSFNNSNFNQS
+270 SA
-284 TYNFNSLQ
+284 Q
-292 STFNNSTFNQG
+292 STFENS
-303 TYNFTDNTSFNN
+303 S
-315 DTFNQGTYNFNT
+315 FNQGTYNFNDSVSFNNNT
-327 SKVSFSGANTLNS
+327 FNQGTYDFNDSKVSFSGTNTLNS

-353 GSGAVFNLNQ
+353 NSNAIFNLNQ
-363 TLNANQT
+363 TLNNNQT

-378 TIQYGVYQSYLWDLI
+378 AIQYGVYQSYLWDLI

-411 DVTFDING
+411 DVTFDIDG
-419 QDETLQETFSNKSIT
+419 QDETLQETFNNQSII
-434 TQFLGDDLQAKA
+434 TQFLGDNLQQQAQK
-446 KATYQQDLNNSQS
+446 TYQEDLTNSQN
-459 ALSNATND
+459 ALSGATSDNTIANNDTSYTQSKNATIL
-467 NKIASADTGYTN
+467 K
-479 NQNTTIKQDAQ
+479 DAQ
-490 NLEHTSQQIAKDEQA
+490 SLENTNQKIQQDEQA
-505 LQGDLNKL
+505 LEKDLAQI
-513 KQLANSSFNEQAF
+513 KQLTNSTTGFNEQAF
-526 NQAQSKE
+526 TQAQKQE
-533 QQDEQTLQNEEN
+533 QQDEQTLQNNEN
-545 TFSSEQE
+545 AFNTEQE
-552 GLEKA
+552 GLKQA
-557 LANAKEQQEQQQAQA
+557 IANAKPA
-572 TYQQDLNNSQSAL
+572 
-585 SNATNDNKI
+585 
-594 ASADTDYTKNQ
+594 
-605 NTAIKQDAQ
+605 
-614 NLENTSQQITQ
+614 
-625 DQKDLEQDL
+625 
-634 DKLQQLANSKTGFNE
+634 
-649 QAFNQA
+649 
-655 QSTEQ
+655 
-660 QDEQTL
+660 
-666 QNEEETFSSEQ
+666 
-677 EGLEKAL
+677 
-684 ANAKHTSPT
+684 SPT
-693 PTKHTAQNN
+693 PSPTPTPTPSPTKHTAPNT
-702 PPNKVS
+702 PPSQV
-708 PPTQNLPTTNVWNG
+708 PPTPTQNPPAESVWSG
-722 VYNFQNQTYSKKGIY
+722 VYWLQNKTYSNKGIY

-747 GQSGNTLSTYGYLD
+747 GQSGNTLSTY
-761 WFTLKNKFSVNAN
+761 
-774 NGTLIIGN
+774 
-782 NTESANTKGLIWIGD
+782 
-797 DKGLVY
+797 
-803 YNTGTFNA
+803 
-811 ANIYLTSNLKTGN
+811 
-824 GFSGEG
+824 
-830 ATLNFNA
+830 
-837 TNRITINQAS
+837 
-847 FDNSDAG
+847 
-854 AQHSYMNFK
+854 
-863 GSNINVSGSSF
+863 
-874 TDDTNGGF
+874 
-882 SFSGNNN
+882 
-889 NSAISFNKTKF
+889 
-900 NQGTYN
+900 
-906 FTNSANLSFNNSNFN
+906 
-921 QSTYNFNSL
+921 
-930 QSTFNNSTFNQGT
+930 
-943 YNFTDNTS
+943 
-951 FNNDTFNQGTYNFN
+951 
-965 TSKVSFSG
+965 
-973 ANTLNSSSP
+973 
-982 FASLKGSVSFGSG
+982 
-995 AVFNLNQ
+995 
-1002 TLNANQTYDILTT
+1002 
-1015 NGTIQYGVYQSYLWD
+1015 
-1030 LINYKGDKAISHVE
+1030 
-1044 VGNNTYDVT
+1044 
-1053 FDINGQD
+1053 
-1060 ETLQETFSN
+1060 
-1069 KSITTQFLGDDL
+1069 
-1081 QAKAKATYQQD
+1081 
-1092 LNNSQSALSNATN
+1092 
-1105 DNKIASAD
+1105 
-1113 TGYTNNQNTTIK
+1113 
-1125 QDAQNLEHTSQ
+1125 
-1136 QIAKDEQALQ
+1136 
-1146 GDLNKLKQLANSSFN
+1146 
-1161 EQAFNQ
+1161 
-1167 AQSKEQQDEQTLQNE
+1167 
-1182 EETFSSEQEGLEKAL
+1182 
-1197 ANAKPASPT
+1197 
-1206 PTPTPTPTPSP
+1206 
-1217 TPNPTPTKHT
+1217 
-1227 APNKVPPTPPTQNLP
+1227 
-1242 TTNVWNGVYWLQ
+1242 
-1254 NQTYSQKGVYY
+1254 
-1265 IDPNLSGQSGQ
+1265 
-1276 SANTLSTYTAN
+1276 TAN

-1292 FGVNIQNGTLIIGN
+1292 FSVNVQNGTLIIGN
-1306 NTESVN
+1306 DTESVN

-1326 IIGTFNAANIY
+1326 ITGTFNAANIY

-1347 VSGSDGG
+1347 VSNSDGG

-1369 GLNYNDAETVTK
+1369 GLNYNNAETVTK

-1392 ATFDATNNI
+1392 AAFEATNNI

-1416 SFNAKNISF
+1416 SFSAENISF

-1440 VISANAAN
+1440 TISTNASN
-1448 SLSFNNS
+1448 SLSFIDS

-1463 NLWANSLIFNNT
+1463 NLQANSLIFNNT

-1519 NNANITLGNKSQTA
+1519 NNANITLGNKSQAA

-1574 QATFNSLFFNGAT
+1574 QAAFNSLFFNGGT

-1593 SKLNASS
+1593 SKLSTSS

-1609 NLDDSVLSVSN
+1609 NLDDSVLN
-1620 ASSLNANINF
+1620 ANNTSSLNANINF

-1635 ATFGGNTTIDAA
+1635 ADFGGNTTIDTA

-1656 LSFNNLT
+1656 LNFNNLT

-1673 APSLSKALMSVS
+1673 APSLTKALMNVS
-1685 GQFVLGNN
+1685 GQFVLGSN

-1865 SGNLKTLLGILSQNS
+1865 SENLKTLLGILSQNS
-1880 ATLKEMIETNQLDN
+1880 AALKEMIESNQLDN
-1894 ITSINEVLQLL
+1894 ITNINEVLQLL
-1905 DRIKIT
+1905 DKIKIT
-1911 PAQKQAL
+1911 QAQKQVL

-1932 FSNGNLVIGATQDHV
+1932 FNNGNLVIGATQDNV

-2007 TLGSGNAFESGGS
+2007 TIGSGNAFESGGS
-2020 ADITFQSAN
+2020 ADVTFQSAN

-2075 IKQAGGLGNFVENAL
+2075 IKQAGGLGNFIENAL
-2090 IPLSKE
+2090 SPLSKE
-2096 LPSSLQNETLGQ
+2096 LPASLQDETLGQ
-2108 LIGQNNLDNLLNNS
+2108 LIGQNNLDDLLNNS
-2122 GVMNAIQNIISKKL
+2122 GVMNEIQNIISQKL

-2168 FIGGYMDA
+2168 FIGGYIDA
-2176 SELSS
+2176 SEISS

-2205 NDLLDEFLGQD
+2205 NDLLNEFLGQD

-2230 INNIIS
+2230 INNVIS
-2236 QGGLSGIY
+2236 QGGLSGVY
-2244 NQGLGSVLP
+2244 DQGLGSVLP
-2253 PSLQN
+2253 LSLQN

-2327 QGALIFASNGV
+2327 QGTLIFASNGV

-2352 SLNAG
+2352 SLNAD

-2364 KGEICINLANCP
+2364 KGEICVNLANCP
-2376 TTKNS
+2376 TTKNG

-2389 PTNESLSVRA
+2389 PTNETLSVRA
-2399 NNFTFLGVIA
+2399 NNFTFLGAIA
-2409 SNGAIDLSQVKNNS
+2409 SNGAIDLSQVTNNS

-2436 QANNLTIAN
+2436 QANNLTITN
-2445 AFNNASNSTANING
+2445 AFDNASNSTANING
-2459 DFTLN
+2459 NFTLN

-2490 NLSHSVSHA
+2490 NISHSASHA
-2499 IINAQGIATIMT
+2499 IINAQGTATIMA
-2511 NYNNPLIQFN
+2511 NSNNPLIQFN
-2521 TSSKETGAYTLIDSA
+2521 ASSKEVGTYTLIDSA
-2536 KAIYYGYNDQI
+2536 KAIYYGYNNQI

-2556 LKLYTLI
+2556 LKLYALI
-2563 NINGKHMVMTDNG
+2563 DINGKHMVMTDNG

-2582 AVSIKDGGLIVG
+2582 AVSVKDGGLVVG

-2618 APINNLQAPTL
+2618 DPINNLQAPTL
-2629 KQYIAQIQGIQGV
+2629 KQYIAQIQGVQSV
-2642 DSIEQAGGTQAIN
+2642 DSIDQAGGNQAIN

-2725 DTSTFASAD
+2725 DTSTLARSD
-2734 FHERLEALKNKR
+2734 FLERLEALKNKR

-2773 TGVGGASFINGGTGT
+2773 TGVGGASFISGGTGT

-2829 MGVYSRAFIKRSE
+2829 VGVYSRAFIKRIE
-2842 LTMSLNETWGYNKTF
+2842 LTMSLNETWGYNRTF

-2868 NQSYRYNTWTTDAKI
+2868 NQSYRYDTWTTDAKI

-2895 VIFKPQIGLAYYY
+2895 VIFKPQVGLSYYY
-2908 IGMSGLRGIMDD
+2908 IGLSGLRG
-2920 PIYNQFRANA
+2920 
-2930 DPNKKSVLTI
+2930 
-2940 NFALESRHYFNKNSY
+2940 Y
-2955 YFVIADVGRDL
+2955 YG
-2966 FINSMGDK
+2966 
-2974 MVRFIGNNTLSYRDG
+2974 
-2989 GRYNTFASI
+2989 
-2998 ITGGEIRLFKTF
+2998 
-3010 YVNAGIGARFGLDY
+3010 
-3024 KDINI
+3024 
-3029 TGNIGMRY
+3029 
-3037 AF
+3037 

>member
-7 GLISKFISKGSFKLN
+7 KLISRFISKGSFKLN
-22 KISKKIFKLNPILKR
+22 KISKKFFKLNQILKR

-42 RHKKT
+42 CHKKT

-52 PFNKNKS
+52 LSNKNKS
-59 FLKASVLLIGAL
+59 FLKASILLIGAL
-71 GGLPH
+71 GGLSH

-92 DKIESGSNSPTHNS
+92 DNIESGPNSPTHNS
-106 YCLFSSTQGSG
+106 YCLFSSAQGSG

-138 NNGTLNV
+138 NNGTLDI
-145 GGNIRFGGTGVNGV
+145 GGNIRFGGTGINGGD
-159 NVGYITGTYDAQTIN
+159 VGYITGTYDAQTIN
-174 FNSSRITTGNS
+174 FNSSHLTTGNS
-185 LSDGGGA
+185 YSDGGGA

-200 RITINQASFD
+200 NLTINQASFD
-210 NSDAGAQHSYMNFKG
+210 NNDAGTQKSYMNFKG
-225 SNINVSGS
+225 SNIKVSGS
-233 SFTDDTNGGFSFSG
+233 SFKDDTDGGFNFSG
-247 NNNNSAISFNKTKF
+247 NSNNSTISFNQTNF
-261 NQGTYNFTN
+261 NQGTYNFSN
-270 SANLSFNNSNFNQS
+270 SASSSFNNSS
-284 TYNFNSLQ
+284 
-292 STFNNSTFNQG
+292 FNQG
-303 TYNFTDNTSFNN
+303 TYHFNSTQSTFEN
-315 DTFNQGTYNFNT
+315 SNFNQGTYNFNNNASFNNNT
-327 SKVSFSGANTLNS
+327 FNQGAYSFNTNKVSFSGINTLNS

-353 GSGAVFNLNQ
+353 GSDAVFNLNQ
-363 TLNANQT
+363 TLNSNQT

-378 TIQYGVYQSYLWDLI
+378 AIQYGVYQSYLWDLI

-419 QDETLQETFSNKSIT
+419 QDETLQETFNKQSII
-434 TQFLGDDLQAKA
+434 TQFLGDDLQ
-446 KATYQQDLNNSQS
+446 
-459 ALSNATND
+459 
-467 NKIASADTGYTN
+467 
-479 NQNTTIKQDAQ
+479 
-490 NLEHTSQQIAKDEQA
+490 
-505 LQGDLNKL
+505 
-513 KQLANSSFNEQAF
+513 
-526 NQAQSKE
+526 
-533 QQDEQTLQNEEN
+533 
-545 TFSSEQE
+545 
-552 GLEKA
+552 
-557 LANAKEQQEQQQAQA
+557 QQAQQ
-572 TYQQDLNNSQSAL
+572 TYQEDLTNSKNAL
-585 SNATNDNKI
+585 SGATSDNTIANNDTSYTQSKNATILK
-594 ASADTDYTKNQ
+594 
-605 NTAIKQDAQ
+605 DAQ
-614 NLENTSQQITQ
+614 NLENTNQKIQQDEQ
-625 DQKDLEQDL
+625 DLEKDLENV
-634 DKLQQLANSKTGFNE
+634 KQLANSTTGFNE

-655 QSTEQ
+655 QKQEQ

-666 QNEEETFSSEQ
+666 QNDENAFNTKQDSLNKAIQQAQAQQQKQEQ
-677 EGLEKAL
+677 
-684 ANAKHTSPT
+684 
-693 PTKHTAQNN
+693 AQA
-702 PPNKVS
+702 
-708 PPTQNLPTTNVWNG
+708 Q
-722 VYNFQNQTYSKKGIY
+722 QTYQE
-737 YIDPNLSGQS
+737 D
-747 GQSGNTLSTYGYLD
+747 
-761 WFTLKNKFSVNAN
+761 V
-774 NGTLIIGN
+774 
-782 NTESANTKGLIWIGD
+782 
-797 DKGLVY
+797 
-803 YNTGTFNA
+803 
-811 ANIYLTSNLKTGN
+811 
-824 GFSGEG
+824 
-830 ATLNFNA
+830 
-837 TNRITINQAS
+837 
-847 FDNSDAG
+847 
-854 AQHSYMNFK
+854 
-863 GSNINVSGSSF
+863 
-874 TDDTNGGF
+874 
-882 SFSGNNN
+882 N
-889 NSAISFNKTKF
+889 NSQNALNDVTS
-900 NQGTYN
+900 
-906 FTNSANLSFNNSNFN
+906 
-921 QSTYNFNSL
+921 
-930 QSTFNNSTFNQGT
+930 
-943 YNFTDNTS
+943 DNTIA
-951 FNNDTFNQGTYNFN
+951 NNDTSYTQ
-965 TSKVSFSG
+965 SK
-973 ANTLNSSSP
+973 
-982 FASLKGSVSFGSG
+982 
-995 AVFNLNQ
+995 
-1002 TLNANQTYDILTT
+1002 
-1015 NGTIQYGVYQSYLWD
+1015 
-1030 LINYKGDKAISHVE
+1030 
-1044 VGNNTYDVT
+1044 
-1053 FDINGQD
+1053 
-1060 ETLQETFSN
+1060 
-1069 KSITTQFLGDDL
+1069 
-1081 QAKAKATYQQD
+1081 
-1092 LNNSQSALSNATN
+1092 NATVA
-1105 DNKIASAD
+1105 K
-1113 TGYTNNQNTTIK
+1113 
-1125 QDAQNLEHTSQ
+1125 DAQNLESTNQKIQ
-1136 QIAKDEQALQ
+1136 QDEQ
-1146 GDLNKLKQLANSSFN
+1146 DLEKDLVQIQQLANSTTGFN

-1167 AQSKEQQDEQTLQNE
+1167 AQKQEQQDLKTLQSE
-1182 EETFSSEQEGLEKAL
+1182 ENAFNTEQEGLKQAI
-1197 ANAKPASPT
+1197 ANAKHV
-1206 PTPTPTPTPSP
+1206 SP
-1217 TPNPTPTKHT
+1217 TPNPTPSPTPTPTKHT
-1227 APNKVPPTPPTQNLP
+1227 TPNTPPSQVPPTPPTQNP
-1242 TTNVWNGVYWLQ
+1242 PAENVWNGVYWLQ
-1254 NQTYSQKGVYY
+1254 NKTYSKQGIYY

-1292 FGVNIQNGTLIIGN
+1292 FGVNANNGTLIIGN
-1306 NTESVN
+1306 NAESVN
-1312 DNGLIWIGHGGFGY
+1312 DNGLVWIGHGGFGY
-1326 IIGTFNAANIY
+1326 ITGTFNAANIY

-1347 VSGSDGG
+1347 VSNSDGG
-1354 GANITFKASDNITMD
+1354 GANITFKASDNITMN

-1392 ATFDATNNI
+1392 AAFDATNNI

-1416 SFNAKNISF
+1416 SFTAKNISF

-1440 VISANAAN
+1440 TISANASN
-1448 SLSFNNS
+1448 SLSFVNS
-1455 RLNGGAVY
+1455 RLNGGAIY
-1463 NLWANSLIFNNT
+1463 NLQANSLIFNNT

-1491 ATTQLLGNTSF
+1491 ATTQLLGNTNF

-1509 LNFNGDTTLQ
+1509 LNFNDDTTLQ
-1519 NNANITLGNKSQTA
+1519 NNANITLGNKSQAA

-1557 GASAF
+1557 GTSAF

-1574 QATFNSLFFNGAT
+1574 QAAFNSLFFNGGT
-1587 LSLNAN
+1587 LSLNAS

-1609 NLDDSVLSVSN
+1609 NLDDSVLN
-1620 ASSLNANINF
+1620 ANNTSSLNANINF

-1635 ATFGGNTTIDAA
+1635 ADFGGNTTIDTA

-1656 LSFNNLT
+1656 LNFNNLT

-1673 APSLSKALMSVS
+1673 APSSSKALMNIS

-1865 SGNLKTLLGILSQNS
+1865 SENLKTLLGILSQNS
-1880 ATLKEMIETNQLDN
+1880 ATLKEMIESNQLDN
-1894 ITSINEVLQLL
+1894 ITNINEVLQLL
-1905 DRIKIT
+1905 DKIKIT
-1911 PAQKQAL
+1911 QTQKQAL

-1932 FSNGNLVIGATQDHV
+1932 FNNGNLIIGATQDNV

-1962 SPCALDSATC
+1962 SPCVLDSATC

-2007 TLGSGNAFESGGS
+2007 TIGSGNAFESGGS
-2020 ADITFQSAN
+2020 ADVTFQSAN

-2048 LLGQEGIDKIFNQ
+2048 LLGQKGIDKIFNQ
-2061 GNLANVLSQMAMEK
+2061 GNLANVLSQVAMEK
-2075 IKQAGGLGNFVENAL
+2075 IKQAGGLGNFIENAL
-2090 IPLSKE
+2090 SPLSKE
-2096 LPSSLQNETLGQ
+2096 LPTSLQSETLGQ
-2108 LIGQNNLDNLLNNS
+2108 LIGQNNLDDLLNNS

-2168 FIGGYMDA
+2168 FIGGYIDA

-2181 ILSVILKDIT
+2181 ILGVILKDIT
-2191 NPPTSLQKDIGVVA
+2191 NPPTSLQKNIGVVA
-2205 NDLLDEFLGQD
+2205 NDLLNEFLGQD
-2216 VVKKLESQGLVSNI
+2216 VVEKLESQGLVSNI

-2236 QGGLSGIY
+2236 QGGLSGVY

-2253 PSLQN
+2253 LSLQN

-2266 ALLSPRGL
+2266 TLLSPRGL

-2327 QGALIFASNGV
+2327 QGALIFASNDV

-2376 TTKNS
+2376 TTKNN

-2399 NNFTFLGVIA
+2399 NNFTFLGTIA

-2436 QANNLTIAN
+2436 QANNLTITN

-2459 DFTLN
+2459 NFTLN

-2490 NLSHSVSHA
+2490 NISHSASHA
-2499 IINAQGIATIMT
+2499 IINAQGAATIMA
-2511 NYNNPLIQFN
+2511 NDNNPLIQFN
-2521 TSSKETGAYTLIDSA
+2521 TSSKEAGTYTLIDSA
-2536 KAIYYGYNDQI
+2536 KAIYYGYNNQI

-2556 LKLYTLI
+2556 LKLYVLI
-2563 NINGKHMVMTDNG
+2563 DINGKHMVMTDNG

-2582 AVSIKDGGLIVG
+2582 AVNIKDGGLVVG

-2618 APINNLQAPTL
+2618 DPINNLQAPTL
-2629 KQYIAQIQGIQGV
+2629 KQYIAQIQGTQSV
-2642 DSIEQAGGTQAIN
+2642 DSIDQAGGNQAIN

-2672 YLESHSTKDLTTI
+2672 YLESHSAKDLTTI

-2810 YGYSGFHAN
+2810 YGYSGFHGN

-2868 NQSYRYNTWTTDAKI
+2868 NQSYRYDTWTTDAKI

-2895 VIFKPQIGLAYYY
+2895 VIFKPQVGLAYYY
-2908 IGMSGLRGIMDD
+2908 IGLSGLRGIMDD

>member
-7 GLISKFISKGSFKLN
+7 RLISRFVSKGSFKLN
-22 KISKKIFKLNPILKR
+22 KISKKFFTLNQILKR

-47 KSIKK
+47 KSIEK

-71 GGLPH
+71 GGLSH
-76 LRASE
+76 LRANE
-81 CRYWSWWSGYH
+81 CRYWSWSSWSYQ
-92 DKIESGSNSPTHNS
+92 DNIESGPNSPTHNS

-117 TYYLNTLTTYSAG
+117 TYYLNTLTTYSTG

-138 NNGTLNV
+138 NNGTLDI
-145 GGNIRFGGTGVNGV
+145 GGNIRFGGTGINGGD
-159 NVGYITGTYDAQTIN
+159 VGYIIGTYDAQTMN
-174 FNSSRITTGNS
+174 FNSSHITTGNS
-185 LSDGGGA
+185 YADGGGA

-200 RITINQASFD
+200 NITINQASFD
-210 NSDAGAQHSYMNFKG
+210 NSDAGTQKSYMNFKG
-225 SNINVSGS
+225 SNIKVSGS
-233 SFTDDTNGGFSFSG
+233 SFTDDTDGGFSFSG
-247 NNNNSAISFNKTKF
+247 SDNNSAISFNQTSF
-261 NQGTYNFTN
+261 NQGTYTFSN
-270 SANLSFNNSNFNQS
+270 STTLSFNNSNFNQG
-284 TYNFNSLQ
+284 TYHFNDNAS
-292 STFNNSTFNQG
+292 FNNNTFNQG
-303 TYNFTDNTSFNN
+303 TYDFNDSVSFNN
-315 DTFNQGTYNFNT
+315 NTFNQGTYDFNDSVSFNNNTFNQGTYHFNT
-327 SKVSFSGANTLNS
+327 SKVSFSGTNTLNS

-353 GSGAVFNLNQ
+353 NSNAIFNLNQ
-363 TLNANQT
+363 TLNNNQT

-378 TIQYGVYQSYLWDLI
+378 AIQYRVYQSYLWDLI

-419 QDETLQETFSNKSIT
+419 QDETLQETFSNQSII
-434 TQFLGDDLQAKA
+434 TQFLGDNLQQQAQK
-446 KATYQQDLNNSQS
+446 TYQEDLTNSQN
-459 ALSNATND
+459 ALNDVTSDNTIANNDTSYTQSKNATVA
-467 NKIASADTGYTN
+467 K
-479 NQNTTIKQDAQ
+479 DAQ
-490 NLEHTSQQIAKDEQA
+490 SLENTNQQIQKGEQA
-505 LQGDLNKL
+505 LEKDLAQI
-513 KQLANSSFNEQAF
+513 KQLANSTTGFNEQAF
-526 NQAQSKE
+526 TQAQKQE
-533 QQDEQTLQNEEN
+533 QQDEQTLQNNEN
-545 TFSSEQE
+545 AFNTEQE
-552 GLEKA
+552 GLKQA
-557 LANAKEQQEQQQAQA
+557 IANAKPA
-572 TYQQDLNNSQSAL
+572 
-585 SNATNDNKI
+585 
-594 ASADTDYTKNQ
+594 
-605 NTAIKQDAQ
+605 
-614 NLENTSQQITQ
+614 
-625 DQKDLEQDL
+625 
-634 DKLQQLANSKTGFNE
+634 
-649 QAFNQA
+649 
-655 QSTEQ
+655 
-660 QDEQTL
+660 
-666 QNEEETFSSEQ
+666 
-677 EGLEKAL
+677 
-684 ANAKHTSPT
+684 SPT
-693 PTKHTAQNN
+693 PSPTPTPTPSPTKHTAPNT
-702 PPNKVS
+702 PPSQV
-708 PPTQNLPTTNVWNG
+708 PPTPTQNPPAESVWSG
-722 VYNFQNQTYSKKGIY
+722 VYWLQNKTYSNKGIY

-747 GQSGNTLSTYGYLD
+747 GQSGNTLSTY
-761 WFTLKNKFSVNAN
+761 
-774 NGTLIIGN
+774 
-782 NTESANTKGLIWIGD
+782 
-797 DKGLVY
+797 
-803 YNTGTFNA
+803 
-811 ANIYLTSNLKTGN
+811 
-824 GFSGEG
+824 
-830 ATLNFNA
+830 
-837 TNRITINQAS
+837 
-847 FDNSDAG
+847 
-854 AQHSYMNFK
+854 
-863 GSNINVSGSSF
+863 
-874 TDDTNGGF
+874 
-882 SFSGNNN
+882 
-889 NSAISFNKTKF
+889 
-900 NQGTYN
+900 
-906 FTNSANLSFNNSNFN
+906 
-921 QSTYNFNSL
+921 
-930 QSTFNNSTFNQGT
+930 
-943 YNFTDNTS
+943 
-951 FNNDTFNQGTYNFN
+951 
-965 TSKVSFSG
+965 
-973 ANTLNSSSP
+973 
-982 FASLKGSVSFGSG
+982 
-995 AVFNLNQ
+995 
-1002 TLNANQTYDILTT
+1002 
-1015 NGTIQYGVYQSYLWD
+1015 
-1030 LINYKGDKAISHVE
+1030 
-1044 VGNNTYDVT
+1044 
-1053 FDINGQD
+1053 
-1060 ETLQETFSN
+1060 
-1069 KSITTQFLGDDL
+1069 
-1081 QAKAKATYQQD
+1081 
-1092 LNNSQSALSNATN
+1092 
-1105 DNKIASAD
+1105 
-1113 TGYTNNQNTTIK
+1113 
-1125 QDAQNLEHTSQ
+1125 
-1136 QIAKDEQALQ
+1136 
-1146 GDLNKLKQLANSSFN
+1146 
-1161 EQAFNQ
+1161 
-1167 AQSKEQQDEQTLQNE
+1167 
-1182 EETFSSEQEGLEKAL
+1182 
-1197 ANAKPASPT
+1197 
-1206 PTPTPTPTPSP
+1206 
-1217 TPNPTPTKHT
+1217 
-1227 APNKVPPTPPTQNLP
+1227 
-1242 TTNVWNGVYWLQ
+1242 
-1254 NQTYSQKGVYY
+1254 
-1265 IDPNLSGQSGQ
+1265 
-1276 SANTLSTYTAN
+1276 TAN

-1292 FGVNIQNGTLIIGN
+1292 FGVNANNGTLIIGN

-1326 IIGTFNAANIY
+1326 ITGTFNAANIY

-1347 VSGSDGG
+1347 VSNSDGG
-1354 GANITFKASDNITMD
+1354 GANITFKASDNITMN
-1369 GLNYNDAETVTK
+1369 GLNYNNAETVTK

-1416 SFNAKNISF
+1416 SFSAENISF

-1440 VISANAAN
+1440 VISANASN
-1448 SLSFNNS
+1448 SLSFTDS

-1463 NLWANSLIFNNT
+1463 NLQANSLIFNNT

-1502 TLSSQSL
+1502 TLSSRSL

-1519 NNANITLGNKSQTA
+1519 NNANITLGNKSQAA

-1545 LSLDNQSVLNAS
+1545 LSLDNQSVLNAN

-1574 QATFNSLFFNGAT
+1574 QATFNSLFFNGGT

-1609 NLDDSVLSVSN
+1609 NLDDSVLN
-1620 ASSLNANINF
+1620 ANNTSSLNANINF

-1635 ATFGGNTTIDAA
+1635 ADFGGNTTIDTA

-1656 LSFNNLT
+1656 LNFNNLT

-1673 APSLSKALMSVS
+1673 APSLTKALMSVS

-1758 NPLNS
+1758 NPLNY

-1865 SGNLKTLLGILSQNS
+1865 SENLKTLLGILSQNS
-1880 ATLKEMIETNQLDN
+1880 AALKEMIESNQLDN
-1894 ITSINEVLQLL
+1894 ITNINEVLQLL
-1905 DRIKIT
+1905 DKIKIT
-1911 PAQKQAL
+1911 QAQKQAL

-1932 FSNGNLVIGATQDHV
+1932 FNNGNLVIGATQDNV

-2007 TLGSGNAFESGGS
+2007 TIGSGNAFESGGS
-2020 ADITFQSAN
+2020 ADVTFQSAN

-2075 IKQAGGLGNFVENAL
+2075 IKQAGGLGNFIENAL
-2090 IPLSKE
+2090 SPLSKE
-2096 LPSSLQNETLGQ
+2096 LPASLQDETLGQ
-2108 LIGQNNLDNLLNNS
+2108 LIGQNNLDDLLNNS
-2122 GVMNAIQNIISKKL
+2122 GVMNEIQNIISQKL

-2168 FIGGYMDA
+2168 FIGGYIDA

-2205 NDLLDEFLGQD
+2205 NDLLNEFLGQD

-2230 INNIIS
+2230 INNVIS
-2236 QGGLSGIY
+2236 QGGLSGVY

-2364 KGEICINLANCP
+2364 KGEICVNLANCP

-2381 SSTNSSVT
+2381 SSINSSVT
-2389 PTNESLSVRA
+2389 PTNETLSVRA
-2399 NNFTFLGVIA
+2399 NNFTFLGAIA
-2409 SNGAIDLSQVKNNS
+2409 SNGAIDLSQVTNNS

-2436 QANNLTIAN
+2436 QANNLTITN
-2445 AFNNASNSTANING
+2445 AFDNASNSTANING
-2459 DFTLN
+2459 NFTLN

-2499 IINAQGIATIMT
+2499 IINTQGTATIMA
-2511 NYNNPLIQFN
+2511 NDNNPLIQFN
-2521 TSSKETGAYTLIDSA
+2521 ASSKEVGTYTLIDSA
-2536 KAIYYGYNDQI
+2536 KAIYYGYNNQI

-2556 LKLYTLI
+2556 LKLYALI
-2563 NINGKHMVMTDNG
+2563 DINGKHMVMTDNG

-2582 AVSIKDGGLIVG
+2582 AVNVKDGGLVVG

-2618 APINNLQAPTL
+2618 DPINNLQAPTL
-2629 KQYIAQIQGIQGV
+2629 KQYIAQIQGVQSV
-2642 DSIEQAGGTQAIN
+2642 DSIDQAGGNQAIN

-2672 YLESHSTKDLTTI
+2672 YLESHSIKDLTTI

-2725 DTSTFASAD
+2725 DTSTFARSD
-2734 FHERLEALKNKR
+2734 FLERLESLKNKR

-2829 MGVYSRAFIKRSE
+2829 VGVYSRAFIKRSE

-2868 NQSYRYNTWTTDAKI
+2868 NQSYRYDTWTTDAKI

-2895 VIFKPQIGLAYYY
+2895 VIFKPQVGLSYYY
-2908 IGMSGLRGIMDD
+2908 IGLSGLRGIMDD

>member
-7 GLISKFISKGSFKLN
+7 RLISRFVSKGSFKLN
-22 KISKKIFKLNPILKR
+22 KISKKFFTLNQILKR

-42 RHKKT
+42 RHKKAL
-47 KSIKK
+47 KPIKK
-52 PFNKNKS
+52 LSNRNKS

-71 GGLPH
+71 GGLSH
-76 LRASE
+76 LRANE
-81 CRYWSWWSGYH
+81 CTYWSWSSWSYQ
-92 DKIESGSNSPTHNS
+92 DNIESGPNSPTHNS

-138 NNGTLNV
+138 NGGTLNV
-145 GGNIRFGGTGVNGV
+145 GGNIRFGGTGINGGD
-159 NVGYITGTYDAQTIN
+159 VGYITGTYDAANIYLT
-174 FNSSRITTGNS
+174 SHLTTGNS
-185 LSDGGGA
+185 YADGGGA

-200 RITINQASFD
+200 NITINQASFD
-210 NSDAGAQHSYMNFKG
+210 NSHAGTQKSYMNFKG
-225 SNINVSGS
+225 SNIKVSGS
-233 SFTDDTNGGFSFSG
+233 SFKDDTDGGFSFSG
-247 NNNNSAISFNKTKF
+247 NSNNSTISFNQTNF
-261 NQGTYNFTN
+261 NQGTYHFSN
-270 SANLSFNNSNFNQS
+270 SASSSFDNSNFNQG
-284 TYNFNSLQ
+284 TYHFNSAQ
-292 STFNNSTFNQG
+292 STFKNSNFNQG
-303 TYNFTDNTSFNN
+303 TYDFNNNASFNN
-315 DTFNQGTYNFNT
+315 DTFNQGTYHFNT
-327 SKVSFSGANTLNS
+327 SKVSFSGINTLNS

-353 GSGAVFNLNQ
+353 NSNAIFNLNQ
-363 TLNANQT
+363 TLNNDQT

-378 TIQYGVYQSYLWDLI
+378 AIQYGVYQSYLWDLI

-404 EVGNNTY
+404 EVGDNTY

-419 QDETLQETFSNKSIT
+419 QDETLQETFNKQSII
-434 TQFLGDDLQAKA
+434 TQFLGDDLQQQAQK
-446 KATYQQDLNNSQS
+446 TYQEDVNNSQN
-459 ALSNATND
+459 ALNGVNND
-467 NKIASADTGYTN
+467 NKIASADTSYTQSKN
-479 NQNTTIKQDAQ
+479 ATIAKDAQ
-490 NLEHTSQQIAKDEQA
+490 NLENTNQKIQQDEQ
-505 LQGDLNKL
+505 DLEKDL
-513 KQLANSSFNEQAF
+513 AQIKQLANSTTGFNEQAF
-526 NQAQSKE
+526 TQAQKQE
-533 QQDEQTLQNEEN
+533 QQDEQTLQNDEN
-545 TFSSEQE
+545 AFNTEQDS
-552 GLEKA
+552 LNKA
-557 LANAKEQQEQQQAQA
+557 IANAKP
-572 TYQQDLNNSQSAL
+572 
-585 SNATNDNKI
+585 
-594 ASADTDYTKNQ
+594 ASPTPSPT
-605 NTAIKQDAQ
+605 
-614 NLENTSQQITQ
+614 
-625 DQKDLEQDL
+625 
-634 DKLQQLANSKTGFNE
+634 
-649 QAFNQA
+649 
-655 QSTEQ
+655 
-660 QDEQTL
+660 
-666 QNEEETFSSEQ
+666 
-677 EGLEKAL
+677 
-684 ANAKHTSPT
+684 PT
-693 PTKHTAQNN
+693 PTKHTAPNT
-702 PPNKVS
+702 PPSQVPPT

-722 VYNFQNQTYSKKGIY
+722 VYNLQNQTYSNKGVY

-747 GQSGNTLSTYGYLD
+747 GQSGNTLSTYTANLFGRS
-761 WFTLKNKFSVNAN
+761 FGVNAN

-782 NTESANTKGLIWIGD
+782 NTES
-797 DKGLVY
+797 V
-803 YNTGTFNA
+803 
-811 ANIYLTSNLKTGN
+811 N
-824 GFSGEG
+824 G
-830 ATLNFNA
+830 
-837 TNRITINQAS
+837 
-847 FDNSDAG
+847 
-854 AQHSYMNFK
+854 
-863 GSNINVSGSSF
+863 
-874 TDDTNGGF
+874 
-882 SFSGNNN
+882 
-889 NSAISFNKTKF
+889 
-900 NQGTYN
+900 
-906 FTNSANLSFNNSNFN
+906 
-921 QSTYNFNSL
+921 
-930 QSTFNNSTFNQGT
+930 
-943 YNFTDNTS
+943 
-951 FNNDTFNQGTYNFN
+951 
-965 TSKVSFSG
+965 
-973 ANTLNSSSP
+973 
-982 FASLKGSVSFGSG
+982 
-995 AVFNLNQ
+995 
-1002 TLNANQTYDILTT
+1002 
-1015 NGTIQYGVYQSYLWD
+1015 
-1030 LINYKGDKAISHVE
+1030 
-1044 VGNNTYDVT
+1044 
-1053 FDINGQD
+1053 
-1060 ETLQETFSN
+1060 
-1069 KSITTQFLGDDL
+1069 
-1081 QAKAKATYQQD
+1081 
-1092 LNNSQSALSNATN
+1092 
-1105 DNKIASAD
+1105 
-1113 TGYTNNQNTTIK
+1113 
-1125 QDAQNLEHTSQ
+1125 
-1136 QIAKDEQALQ
+1136 
-1146 GDLNKLKQLANSSFN
+1146 
-1161 EQAFNQ
+1161 
-1167 AQSKEQQDEQTLQNE
+1167 
-1182 EETFSSEQEGLEKAL
+1182 
-1197 ANAKPASPT
+1197 
-1206 PTPTPTPTPSP
+1206 
-1217 TPNPTPTKHT
+1217 
-1227 APNKVPPTPPTQNLP
+1227 
-1242 TTNVWNGVYWLQ
+1242 
-1254 NQTYSQKGVYY
+1254 
-1265 IDPNLSGQSGQ
+1265 
-1276 SANTLSTYTAN
+1276 
-1287 LLGRS
+1287 
-1292 FGVNIQNGTLIIGN
+1292 
-1306 NTESVN
+1306 
-1312 DNGLIWIGHGGFGY
+1312 NGLIWIGHGGFGY
-1326 IIGTFNAANIY
+1326 ITGTFNAANIY

-1347 VSGSDGG
+1347 VSNSDGG
-1354 GANITFKASDNITMD
+1354 GANITFKASDNITMN

-1392 ATFDATNNI
+1392 ATFDALNNI

-1416 SFNAKNISF
+1416 SFSAKNISF

-1440 VISANAAN
+1440 TISANASN
-1448 SLSFNNS
+1448 SLSFINS

-1463 NLWANSLIFNNT
+1463 NLQANSLIFNNT

-1519 NNANITLGNKSQTA
+1519 NNANITLGNKSQAA
-1533 FKNSLTLDNNSN
+1533 FKNSLTLNNNSN

-1574 QATFNSLFFNGAT
+1574 QAAFNSLFFNGGT
-1587 LSLNAN
+1587 LSLNAS

-1609 NLDDSVLSVSN
+1609 NLDDSVLSAN
-1620 ASSLNANINF
+1620 NTSSLNANINF

-1635 ATFGGNTTIDAA
+1635 ADFGGNTTIDTA

-1656 LSFNNLT
+1656 LNFNNLT

-1673 APSLSKALMSVS
+1673 APSLTKALMSVS

-1703 FDNITKSVTYNILNA
+1703 FDNITKSITYNILNA

-1746 SDNNNIQTWSFI
+1746 SGNNNIQTWSFI

-1788 NTIFNIA
+1788 STIFNIA
-1795 PELYNYQASKQNPT
+1795 PELYNYQASNQNPT

-1880 ATLKEMIETNQLDN
+1880 ATLKEMIESNQLDN
-1894 ITSINEVLQLL
+1894 ITNINEVLQLL
-1905 DRIKIT
+1905 DKIKIT
-1911 PAQKQAL
+1911 QAQKQAL

-1932 FSNGNLVIGATQDHV
+1932 FNNGNLIIGATQDNV

-2007 TLGSGNAFESGGS
+2007 TIGSANAFESGGS
-2020 ADITFQSAN
+2020 ADVTFQSAN

-2090 IPLSKE
+2090 SPLSKE
-2096 LPSSLQNETLGQ
+2096 LPTSLQNETLGQ

-2168 FIGGYMDA
+2168 FIGGYIDA

-2205 NDLLDEFLGQD
+2205 NDLLNEFLGQD
-2216 VVKKLESQGLVSNI
+2216 VVKKLEGQGLVSDI
-2230 INNIIS
+2230 INNVIS
-2236 QGGLSGIY
+2236 QGGLSGVY

-2327 QGALIFASNGV
+2327 QGALIFASNGI

-2364 KGEICINLANCP
+2364 KGEICVNLANCP

-2399 NNFTFLGVIA
+2399 NNFTFLGAIT

-2459 DFTLN
+2459 NFTLN

-2499 IINAQGIATIMT
+2499 IINAQGAATIMA
-2511 NYNNPLIQFN
+2511 NNNNPLIQFN

-2563 NINGKHMVMTDNG
+2563 DINGKRMVMTDNG

-2618 APINNLQAPTL
+2618 DPINNLQAPTL
-2629 KQYIAQIQGIQGV
+2629 KQYIAQIQGVQSV
-2642 DSIEQAGGTQAIN
+2642 DSIDQAGGTQAIN

-2693 EVIANPNFKNDA
+2693 EVIANPDFKNDA

-2725 DTSTFASAD
+2725 NTSTFASAD

-2810 YGYSGFHAN
+2810 YGYSGFHGN

-2868 NQSYRYNTWTTDAKI
+2868 NQSYKYDTWTTDAKI

-2895 VIFKPQIGLAYYY
+2895 VIFKPQVGLAYYY
-2908 IGMSGLRGIMDD
+2908 IGLSGLRGIMDD

-3029 TGNIGMRY
+3029 TGNIGIRY

>member
-7 GLISKFISKGSFKLN
+7 RLISKFISKGSFKLN
-22 KISKKIFKLNPILKR
+22 KISKKIFTLNQILKR

-42 RHKKT
+42 RRKKAL
-47 KSIKK
+47 KPIKK
-52 PFNKNKS
+52 LSNRNKS

-71 GGLPH
+71 GGLSH

-81 CRYWSWWSGYH
+81 CRYWSWSTWSYQ
-92 DKIESGSNSPTHNS
+92 DNIESGPNSPTHNS
-106 YCLFSSTQGSG
+106 YCLFSSAQGSG

-138 NNGTLNV
+138 NGGTLNV
-145 GGNIRFGGTGVNGV
+145 GGNIRFGGTGINGGD
-159 NVGYITGTYDAQTIN
+159 VGYITGTYDAANIYLT
-174 FNSSRITTGNS
+174 SHLKTGNS
-185 LSDGGGA
+185 YADGGGA
-192 TLNFNATN
+192 TLIFNATN
-200 RITINQASFD
+200 NITINQASFD
-210 NSDAGAQHSYMNFKG
+210 NSDAGTQKSYMNFKG

-233 SFTDDTNGGFSFSG
+233 SFNDDTDGGFSFSG
-247 NNNNSAISFNKTKF
+247 SNNNSTISFNQTNF
-261 NQGTYNFTN
+261 NQGTYNFSN
-270 SANLSFNNSNFNQS
+270 STTLSFDNSNFNQGS
-284 TYNFNSLQ
+284 YHFNSTQ
-292 STFNNSTFNQG
+292 STFENSNFNQG
-303 TYNFTDNTSFNN
+303 TYDFSNNTSFNN
-315 DTFNQGTYNFNT
+315 DTFNQGTYSFNT
-327 SKVSFSGANTLNS
+327 SKVSFSGINTLNS

-353 GSGAVFNLNQ
+353 GSGAIFNLNQ
-363 TLNANQT
+363 TLNSNQT

-378 TIQYGVYQSYLWDLI
+378 AIQYGVYQSYLWDLI

-404 EVGNNTY
+404 GVGNNTY

-419 QDETLQETFSNKSIT
+419 QDETLQETFNNQSIT
-434 TQFLGDDLQAKA
+434 TQFLGDDLQQQAQK
-446 KATYQQDLNNSQS
+446 TYQEDLTHSQNALNNVTS
-459 ALSNATND
+459 D
-467 NKIASADTGYTN
+467 NTIASNDTSYTN
-479 NQNTTIKQDAQ
+479 NKNTTIAKDAQ
-490 NLEHTSQQIAKDEQA
+490 NLEHTNQQIAQDEQA
-505 LQGDLNKL
+505 LEKDLAQI
-513 KQLANSSFNEQAF
+513 KQLANS
-526 NQAQSKE
+526 
-533 QQDEQTLQNEEN
+533 
-545 TFSSEQE
+545 
-552 GLEKA
+552 
-557 LANAKEQQEQQQAQA
+557 
-572 TYQQDLNNSQSAL
+572 
-585 SNATNDNKI
+585 
-594 ASADTDYTKNQ
+594 
-605 NTAIKQDAQ
+605 
-614 NLENTSQQITQ
+614 
-625 DQKDLEQDL
+625 
-634 DKLQQLANSKTGFNE
+634 TGFNE

-655 QSTEQ
+655 QKQEQ

-666 QNEEETFSSEQ
+666 QNDEKTFSSEQ
-677 EGLEKAL
+677 DSLNKAIQQAQAQQQKQEQQQAQQTYQEDVAHSQSALNNAASDNKIASNDTSYTQSKNTTVAKDAQGLENTNQKIQQDEQALEKDLAQIKQLANSTTGFSEQAFNQVQKQEQQDEQTLQNDENAFNTEQEGLKQAI
-684 ANAKHTSPT
+684 ANAKPASPTPSHAPT
-693 PTKHTAQNN
+693 PTKHTVQNT
-702 PPNKVS
+702 PPNQVPPT

-722 VYNFQNQTYSKKGIY
+722 VYNLQNQTYSNKGVY

-747 GQSGNTLSTYGYLD
+747 GQSGNTLSTY
-761 WFTLKNKFSVNAN
+761 
-774 NGTLIIGN
+774 
-782 NTESANTKGLIWIGD
+782 
-797 DKGLVY
+797 
-803 YNTGTFNA
+803 
-811 ANIYLTSNLKTGN
+811 
-824 GFSGEG
+824 
-830 ATLNFNA
+830 
-837 TNRITINQAS
+837 
-847 FDNSDAG
+847 
-854 AQHSYMNFK
+854 
-863 GSNINVSGSSF
+863 
-874 TDDTNGGF
+874 
-882 SFSGNNN
+882 
-889 NSAISFNKTKF
+889 
-900 NQGTYN
+900 
-906 FTNSANLSFNNSNFN
+906 
-921 QSTYNFNSL
+921 
-930 QSTFNNSTFNQGT
+930 
-943 YNFTDNTS
+943 
-951 FNNDTFNQGTYNFN
+951 
-965 TSKVSFSG
+965 
-973 ANTLNSSSP
+973 
-982 FASLKGSVSFGSG
+982 
-995 AVFNLNQ
+995 
-1002 TLNANQTYDILTT
+1002 
-1015 NGTIQYGVYQSYLWD
+1015 
-1030 LINYKGDKAISHVE
+1030 
-1044 VGNNTYDVT
+1044 
-1053 FDINGQD
+1053 
-1060 ETLQETFSN
+1060 
-1069 KSITTQFLGDDL
+1069 
-1081 QAKAKATYQQD
+1081 
-1092 LNNSQSALSNATN
+1092 
-1105 DNKIASAD
+1105 
-1113 TGYTNNQNTTIK
+1113 
-1125 QDAQNLEHTSQ
+1125 
-1136 QIAKDEQALQ
+1136 
-1146 GDLNKLKQLANSSFN
+1146 
-1161 EQAFNQ
+1161 
-1167 AQSKEQQDEQTLQNE
+1167 
-1182 EETFSSEQEGLEKAL
+1182 
-1197 ANAKPASPT
+1197 
-1206 PTPTPTPTPSP
+1206 
-1217 TPNPTPTKHT
+1217 
-1227 APNKVPPTPPTQNLP
+1227 
-1242 TTNVWNGVYWLQ
+1242 
-1254 NQTYSQKGVYY
+1254 
-1265 IDPNLSGQSGQ
+1265 
-1276 SANTLSTYTAN
+1276 TAN
-1287 LLGRS
+1287 LFGRS

-1326 IIGTFNAANIY
+1326 ITGTFNAVNIY

-1347 VSGSDGG
+1347 VSNSDGG

-1369 GLNYNDAETVTK
+1369 GLNYNNAETVTK

-1416 SFNAKNISF
+1416 SFSAKNISF

-1440 VISANAAN
+1440 TISANASN
-1448 SLSFNNS
+1448 SLSFINS
-1455 RLNGGAVY
+1455 RLNGGAIY
-1463 NLWANSLIFNNT
+1463 NLQANSLIFNNT

-1491 ATTQLLGNTSF
+1491 ATTQLLGNTNF

-1519 NNANITLGNKSQTA
+1519 NNANITLGNKSQAT

-1545 LSLDNQSVLNAS
+1545 LSLDNQSVLNAN
-1557 GASAF
+1557 GTSAF

-1574 QATFNSLFFNGAT
+1574 QAAFNSLFFNGGT
-1587 LSLNAN
+1587 LSLNAS

-1609 NLDDSVLSVSN
+1609 NLDDSVLSAN
-1620 ASSLNANINF
+1620 NTSSLNANINF

-1635 ATFGGNTTIDAA
+1635 ADFGGNTTIDTA

-1656 LSFNNLT
+1656 LNFNNLT

-1673 APSLSKALMSVS
+1673 APSLTKALMSVS

-1739 KIQNATY
+1739 KIQNAAY

-1809 GYSYDYSDNQA
+1809 GYSYDYSDNQV

-1865 SGNLKTLLGILSQNS
+1865 SENLKTLLGILSQNS
-1880 ATLKEMIETNQLDN
+1880 ATLKEMIESNQLDN
-1894 ITSINEVLQLL
+1894 ITNINEVLQLL
-1905 DRIKIT
+1905 DKIKIT
-1911 PAQKQAL
+1911 QAQKQAL

-1932 FSNGNLVIGATQDHV
+1932 FNNGNLIIGATQDNV

-2007 TLGSGNAFESGGS
+2007 TIGSANAFESGGS
-2020 ADITFQSAN
+2020 ADVTFQSTN

-2048 LLGQEGIDKIFNQ
+2048 LLGPKGINEIFNQ
-2061 GNLANVLSQMAMEK
+2061 GNLANVLSQVAMEK
-2075 IKQAGGLGNFVENAL
+2075 IKQAGGLGNFIENAL
-2090 IPLSKE
+2090 SPLSKE
-2096 LPSSLQNETLGQ
+2096 LPASLQDETLGQ

-2122 GVMNAIQNIISKKL
+2122 GVMNEIQNIISKKL

-2168 FIGGYMDA
+2168 FIGGYIDA

-2181 ILSVILKDIT
+2181 ILSVVLKDIT

-2205 NDLLDEFLGQD
+2205 NDLLNEFLGQD

-2230 INNIIS
+2230 INNVIS
-2236 QGGLSGIY
+2236 QGGLSGVY

-2253 PSLQN
+2253 ISLQN

-2364 KGEICINLANCP
+2364 KGEICVNLANCP

-2409 SNGAIDLSQVKNNS
+2409 SNGAIDLSQVTNNS

-2431 ENATL
+2431 ENAAL
-2436 QANNLTIAN
+2436 QANNLTITN

-2459 DFTLN
+2459 NFTLN

-2499 IINAQGIATIMT
+2499 IINTQGTATIMA
-2511 NYNNPLIQFN
+2511 NNNPLIQFN
-2521 TSSKETGAYTLIDSA
+2521 TSSKEVGTYTLIDSA

-2556 LKLYTLI
+2556 LKLYALI
-2563 NINGKHMVMTDNG
+2563 DINGKHMVMTDNG

-2582 AVSIKDGGLIVG
+2582 AVNIKDGGLVVG

-2618 APINNLQAPTL
+2618 DPINNLQAPTL
-2629 KQYIAQIQGIQGV
+2629 KQYIAQIQGVQSV
-2642 DSIEQAGGTQAIN
+2642 DSIDQVGGSQAIN

-2672 YLESHSTKDLTTI
+2672 YLESHSVKDLTTI

-2693 EVIANPNFKNDA
+2693 EVIANPDFKNDA

-2725 DTSTFASAD
+2725 DTSTFARSD
-2734 FHERLEALKNKR
+2734 FLERLEALKNKR

-2773 TGVGGASFINGGTGT
+2773 TGVGGASFISGGTGT

-2868 NQSYRYNTWTTDAKI
+2868 NQSYRYDTWTTDAKI

-2895 VIFKPQIGLAYYY
+2895 VIFKPQVGLAYYY
-2908 IGMSGLRGIMDD
+2908 IGLSGLRGIMDD

>member
-7 GLISKFISKGSFKLN
+7 RLISRFISKGSFKLN
-22 KISKKIFKLNPILKR
+22 KISKKIFKLNQILKR

-42 RHKKT
+42 RHKKAL
-47 KSIKK
+47 KPIKK
-52 PFNKNKS
+52 LSDRNKS

-71 GGLPH
+71 GGLSH
-76 LRASE
+76 LKANE
-81 CRYWSWWSGYH
+81 CRYWSWSSWSYQ
-92 DKIESGSNSPTHNS
+92 DNIESGPNSPTHNS
-106 YCLFSSTQGSG
+106 YCLFSSAQGSG

-138 NNGTLNV
+138 NNGTLDI
-145 GGNIRFGGTGVNGV
+145 GGNIRFGGTGINGGD
-159 NVGYITGTYDAQTIN
+159 VGYITGTYDAQTMN
-174 FNSSRITTGNS
+174 FNSSHITTGNS
-185 LSDGGGA
+185 YADGGGA
-192 TLNFNATN
+192 TLNFNAAN
-200 RITINQASFD
+200 NITINQASFD

-225 SNINVSGS
+225 SNIKVSGS
-233 SFTDDTNGGFSFSG
+233 SFTDDTDGGFNFSG
-247 NNNNSAISFNKTKF
+247 NNNNSTISFNQTSF
-261 NQGTYNFTN
+261 NQGTYNFSNNAT
-270 SANLSFNNSNFNQS
+270 LSFNNSNFNQG
-284 TYNFNSLQ
+284 TYHFNSAQ
-292 STFNNSTFNQG
+292 STFENSSFNQG
-303 TYNFTDNTSFNN
+303 TYNFNDNTSFNS

-353 GSGAVFNLNQ
+353 NSNAIFNLNQ
-363 TLNANQT
+363 TLNNNQT

-378 TIQYGVYQSYLWDLI
+378 AIQYGVYQSYLWDLI

-419 QDETLQETFSNKSIT
+419 QDETLQETFNKQSII
-434 TQFLGDDLQAKA
+434 TQFLGDDLQQQAQK
-446 KATYQQDLNNSQS
+446 TYQEDLTHSQN
-459 ALSNATND
+459 ALSGATSDNTIASNDTSYTQSKNATVA
-467 NKIASADTGYTN
+467 K
-479 NQNTTIKQDAQ
+479 DAQ
-490 NLEHTSQQIAKDEQA
+490 GLENTNQQIQKDEQ
-505 LQGDLNKL
+505 DLEKDL
-513 KQLANSSFNEQAF
+513 AQIKQLANSTTGFNEQAF
-526 NQAQSKE
+526 TQAQKQE
-533 QQDEQTLQNEEN
+533 QQDEQTLQNDEN
-545 TFSSEQE
+545 AF
-552 GLEKA
+552 
-557 LANAKEQQEQQQAQA
+557 
-572 TYQQDLNNSQSAL
+572 
-585 SNATNDNKI
+585 
-594 ASADTDYTKNQ
+594 
-605 NTAIKQDAQ
+605 NT
-614 NLENTSQQITQ
+614 
-625 DQKDLEQDL
+625 EQDSL
-634 DKLQQLANSKTGFNE
+634 N
-649 QAFNQA
+649 
-655 QSTEQ
+655 
-660 QDEQTL
+660 
-666 QNEEETFSSEQ
+666 
-677 EGLEKAL
+677 KAI
-684 ANAKHTSPT
+684 ANAKHASPTPNPTPSPTPT
-693 PTKHTAQNN
+693 PTKHTAPNT
-702 PPNKVS
+702 PPSQV
-708 PPTQNLPTTNVWNG
+708 PPTPTQNPPAESVWSG
-722 VYNFQNQTYSKKGIY
+722 VYWLQDKTYSKQGIY

-747 GQSGNTLSTYGYLD
+747 GQSGNTLSTY
-761 WFTLKNKFSVNAN
+761 
-774 NGTLIIGN
+774 
-782 NTESANTKGLIWIGD
+782 
-797 DKGLVY
+797 
-803 YNTGTFNA
+803 
-811 ANIYLTSNLKTGN
+811 
-824 GFSGEG
+824 
-830 ATLNFNA
+830 
-837 TNRITINQAS
+837 
-847 FDNSDAG
+847 
-854 AQHSYMNFK
+854 
-863 GSNINVSGSSF
+863 
-874 TDDTNGGF
+874 
-882 SFSGNNN
+882 
-889 NSAISFNKTKF
+889 
-900 NQGTYN
+900 
-906 FTNSANLSFNNSNFN
+906 
-921 QSTYNFNSL
+921 
-930 QSTFNNSTFNQGT
+930 
-943 YNFTDNTS
+943 
-951 FNNDTFNQGTYNFN
+951 
-965 TSKVSFSG
+965 
-973 ANTLNSSSP
+973 
-982 FASLKGSVSFGSG
+982 
-995 AVFNLNQ
+995 
-1002 TLNANQTYDILTT
+1002 
-1015 NGTIQYGVYQSYLWD
+1015 
-1030 LINYKGDKAISHVE
+1030 
-1044 VGNNTYDVT
+1044 
-1053 FDINGQD
+1053 
-1060 ETLQETFSN
+1060 
-1069 KSITTQFLGDDL
+1069 
-1081 QAKAKATYQQD
+1081 
-1092 LNNSQSALSNATN
+1092 
-1105 DNKIASAD
+1105 
-1113 TGYTNNQNTTIK
+1113 
-1125 QDAQNLEHTSQ
+1125 
-1136 QIAKDEQALQ
+1136 
-1146 GDLNKLKQLANSSFN
+1146 
-1161 EQAFNQ
+1161 
-1167 AQSKEQQDEQTLQNE
+1167 
-1182 EETFSSEQEGLEKAL
+1182 
-1197 ANAKPASPT
+1197 
-1206 PTPTPTPTPSP
+1206 
-1217 TPNPTPTKHT
+1217 
-1227 APNKVPPTPPTQNLP
+1227 
-1242 TTNVWNGVYWLQ
+1242 
-1254 NQTYSQKGVYY
+1254 
-1265 IDPNLSGQSGQ
+1265 
-1276 SANTLSTYTAN
+1276 TAN

-1292 FGVNIQNGTLIIGN
+1292 FSVNIQNGTLIIGN

-1312 DNGLIWIGHGGFGY
+1312 NNGLIWIGHGGFGY
-1326 IIGTFNAANIY
+1326 ITGTFNAANIY

-1347 VSGSDGG
+1347 VSNSDGG

-1381 MIQTGASQHSY
+1381 MIQTRASQHSY
-1392 ATFDATNNI
+1392 AAFDALNNI

-1416 SFNAKNISF
+1416 SFSAKNISF

-1440 VISANAAN
+1440 TISANATN
-1448 SLSFNNS
+1448 SLSFIDS
-1455 RLNGGAVY
+1455 RLNGGAIY
-1463 NLWANSLIFNNT
+1463 NLQANSLIFNNT

-1509 LNFNGDTTLQ
+1509 LNFNSDTTLQ
-1519 NNANITLGNKSQTA
+1519 NNANITLGNKSQAA

-1545 LSLDNQSVLNAS
+1545 LSLDNQSVLNAN

-1574 QATFNSLFFNGAT
+1574 QAAFSSLFFNGGT
-1587 LSLNAN
+1587 LSLNAS
-1593 SKLNASS
+1593 SKLSASN

-1609 NLDDSVLSVSN
+1609 NLDDSVLSAN
-1620 ASSLNANINF
+1620 NTSSLNANINF

-1635 ATFGGNTTIDAA
+1635 ADFGGNTTIDTA

-1673 APSLSKALMSVS
+1673 APSLTKALMSVS

-1746 SDNNNIQTWSFI
+1746 SDNNNVQTWSFI

-1842 TPGTYSPFNQPL
+1842 APGTYSPFNQPL
-1854 NSLNIYNKGFS
+1854 SSLNIYNKGFS
-1865 SGNLKTLLGILSQNS
+1865 SENLKTLLGILSQNS
-1880 ATLKEMIETNQLDN
+1880 ATLKEMIESNQLDN
-1894 ITSINEVLQLL
+1894 ITNINEVLQLL
-1905 DRIKIT
+1905 DKIKIT
-1911 PAQKQAL
+1911 QVQKQAL

-1932 FSNGNLVIGATQDHV
+1932 FNNGNLVIGATQDNV

-1962 SPCALDSATC
+1962 SPCTLDSATC

-2007 TLGSGNAFESGGS
+2007 TIGSGNAFESGGS
-2020 ADITFQSAN
+2020 ADVTFQSAN

-2075 IKQAGGLGNFVENAL
+2075 IKQAGGLGNFIENAL
-2090 IPLSKE
+2090 SPLSKE
-2096 LPSSLQNETLGQ
+2096 LPASLQDETLGQ
-2108 LIGQNNLDNLLNNS
+2108 LIGQNNLDDLLNNS
-2122 GVMNAIQNIISKKL
+2122 GVMNEIQNIISQKL

-2168 FIGGYMDA
+2168 FIGGYIDA

-2181 ILSVILKDIT
+2181 ILGVILKDIT

-2205 NDLLDEFLGQD
+2205 NDLLNEFLGQD
-2216 VVKKLESQGLVSNI
+2216 VIKKLESQGLVSNI

-2236 QGGLSGIY
+2236 QGGLSGVY

-2364 KGEICINLANCP
+2364 KGEICVNLANCP

-2389 PTNESLSVRA
+2389 PTNESLSVHA
-2399 NNFTFLGVIA
+2399 NNFTFLGAIT
-2409 SNGAIDLSQVKNNS
+2409 SNGAIDLSQVTNNS

-2436 QANNLTIAN
+2436 QANNLTITN

-2459 DFTLN
+2459 NFTLN

-2490 NLSHSVSHA
+2490 NISHSASHA
-2499 IINAQGIATIMT
+2499 IINAQGTATIMA
-2511 NYNNPLIQFN
+2511 NNNNPLIQFN
-2521 TSSKETGAYTLIDSA
+2521 TSSKEVGTYTLIDSA
-2536 KAIYYGYNDQI
+2536 KAIYYGYNNQI

-2556 LKLYTLI
+2556 LKLYALI
-2563 NINGKHMVMTDNG
+2563 DINGKRMVMTDNG

-2582 AVSIKDGGLIVG
+2582 AVSVKDGGLVVG

-2618 APINNLQAPTL
+2618 DPINNLQAPTL
-2629 KQYIAQIQGIQGV
+2629 KQYIAQIQGVQSV
-2642 DSIEQAGGTQAIN
+2642 DSIDQAGGNQAID

-2672 YLESHSTKDLTTI
+2672 YLESHSIKDLTTI

-2693 EVIANPNFKNDA
+2693 EVIANPDFKNDA

-2725 DTSTFASAD
+2725 DTSTFARSD
-2734 FHERLEALKNKR
+2734 FLERLEALKNKR

-2810 YGYSGFHAN
+2810 YGYSGFHGN

-2868 NQSYRYNTWTTDAKI
+2868 NQSYRYDTWTTDAKI

-2895 VIFKPQIGLAYYY
+2895 VIFKPQVGLAYYY
-2908 IGMSGLRGIMDD
+2908 IGLSGLRGIMDD

>member
-1 MAFKKA
+1 MAFKKTR
-7 GLISKFISKGSFKLN
+7 LISKFISKGSFKLN
-22 KISKKIFKLNPILKR
+22 KISKKIFKLNQILKR

-59 FLKASVLLIGAL
+59 FLKASILLIGAL
-71 GGLPH
+71 GGLSH

-81 CRYWSWWSGYH
+81 CRYWSWSSWNYQNN
-92 DKIESGSNSPTHNS
+92 IESGPNSPTHNS
-106 YCLFSSTQGSG
+106 YCLFSSAQGSG

-138 NNGTLNV
+138 NGGTLNV
-145 GGNIRFGGTGVNGV
+145 GGNIRFGGTGINGGD
-159 NVGYITGTYDAQTIN
+159 VGYITGTYDAQTIN
-174 FNSSRITTGNS
+174 FNSSHLTTGNS
-185 LSDGGGA
+185 YADGGGT

-200 RITINQASFD
+200 NLTINQASFD
-210 NSDAGAQHSYMNFKG
+210 NSDAGTQKSYMNFKG
-225 SNINVSGS
+225 SNIKVSGS
-233 SFTDDTNGGFSFSG
+233 SFKDDTDGGFSFSG
-247 NNNNSAISFNKTKF
+247 NNNHSAISFNQTNFNQGTYHFSNSATLSFNHSAFNQGTYHFNSAQSTFENSNF
-261 NQGTYNFTN
+261 NQGTYNFN
-270 SANLSFNNSNFNQS
+270 
-284 TYNFNSLQ
+284 
-292 STFNNSTFNQG
+292 
-303 TYNFTDNTSFNN
+303 DNTSFNN

-353 GSGAVFNLNQ
+353 NSGAIFNLNQ
-363 TLNANQT
+363 TLNNNQT

-378 TIQYGVYQSYLWDLI
+378 AIQYGVYQSYLWDLI

-419 QDETLQETFSNKSIT
+419 QDETLQETFNKQSII

-446 KATYQQDLNNSQS
+446 QKTYQQDLSDSQS
-459 ALSNATND
+459 ALNNAASD
-467 NKIASADTGYTN
+467 NKIASNDTSYT
-479 NQNTTIKQDAQ
+479 QSKNTTIATDAQ
-490 NLEHTSQQIAKDEQA
+490 GLEHTNQQIAQDEQA
-505 LQGDLNKL
+505 LEKDLAQI
-513 KQLANSSFNEQAF
+513 KQLANSKTGFSEQAF

-533 QQDEQTLQNEEN
+533 QQDEQTLQNDEK
-545 TFSSEQE
+545 TFSNEQE
-552 GLEKA
+552 ELKQA
-557 LANAKEQQEQQQAQA
+557 IANAKP
-572 TYQQDLNNSQSAL
+572 
-585 SNATNDNKI
+585 
-594 ASADTDYTKNQ
+594 
-605 NTAIKQDAQ
+605 
-614 NLENTSQQITQ
+614 TSPTPSH
-625 DQKDLEQDL
+625 
-634 DKLQQLANSKTGFNE
+634 A
-649 QAFNQA
+649 
-655 QSTEQ
+655 
-660 QDEQTL
+660 
-666 QNEEETFSSEQ
+666 
-677 EGLEKAL
+677 
-684 ANAKHTSPT
+684 PT
-693 PTKHTAQNN
+693 PTKHTAQNT

-708 PPTQNLPTTNVWNG
+708 PTPTPPTQNLPTTNVWNG
-722 VYNFQNQTYSKKGIY
+722 VYNLQNQTYSKQGVY

-747 GQSGNTLSTYGYLD
+747 GQSGNTLSTY
-761 WFTLKNKFSVNAN
+761 
-774 NGTLIIGN
+774 
-782 NTESANTKGLIWIGD
+782 
-797 DKGLVY
+797 
-803 YNTGTFNA
+803 
-811 ANIYLTSNLKTGN
+811 
-824 GFSGEG
+824 
-830 ATLNFNA
+830 
-837 TNRITINQAS
+837 
-847 FDNSDAG
+847 
-854 AQHSYMNFK
+854 
-863 GSNINVSGSSF
+863 
-874 TDDTNGGF
+874 
-882 SFSGNNN
+882 
-889 NSAISFNKTKF
+889 
-900 NQGTYN
+900 
-906 FTNSANLSFNNSNFN
+906 
-921 QSTYNFNSL
+921 
-930 QSTFNNSTFNQGT
+930 
-943 YNFTDNTS
+943 
-951 FNNDTFNQGTYNFN
+951 
-965 TSKVSFSG
+965 
-973 ANTLNSSSP
+973 
-982 FASLKGSVSFGSG
+982 
-995 AVFNLNQ
+995 
-1002 TLNANQTYDILTT
+1002 
-1015 NGTIQYGVYQSYLWD
+1015 
-1030 LINYKGDKAISHVE
+1030 
-1044 VGNNTYDVT
+1044 
-1053 FDINGQD
+1053 
-1060 ETLQETFSN
+1060 
-1069 KSITTQFLGDDL
+1069 
-1081 QAKAKATYQQD
+1081 
-1092 LNNSQSALSNATN
+1092 
-1105 DNKIASAD
+1105 
-1113 TGYTNNQNTTIK
+1113 
-1125 QDAQNLEHTSQ
+1125 
-1136 QIAKDEQALQ
+1136 
-1146 GDLNKLKQLANSSFN
+1146 
-1161 EQAFNQ
+1161 
-1167 AQSKEQQDEQTLQNE
+1167 
-1182 EETFSSEQEGLEKAL
+1182 
-1197 ANAKPASPT
+1197 
-1206 PTPTPTPTPSP
+1206 
-1217 TPNPTPTKHT
+1217 
-1227 APNKVPPTPPTQNLP
+1227 
-1242 TTNVWNGVYWLQ
+1242 
-1254 NQTYSQKGVYY
+1254 
-1265 IDPNLSGQSGQ
+1265 
-1276 SANTLSTYTAN
+1276 TAN
-1287 LLGRS
+1287 LFGRS

-1312 DNGLIWIGHGGFGY
+1312 SNGLIWIGHGGFGY
-1326 IIGTFNAANIY
+1326 ITGTFSAANIY

-1347 VSGSDGG
+1347 VSNSDGG

-1392 ATFDATNNI
+1392 ATFDALNNI

-1416 SFNAKNISF
+1416 SFSAKNISF

-1448 SLSFNNS
+1448 SLSFVNS

-1463 NLWANSLIFNNT
+1463 NLQANSLIFNNT

-1491 ATTQLLGNTSF
+1491 ATTQLLGNTNF

-1519 NNANITLGNKSQTA
+1519 NNANITLGNKSQAA

-1545 LSLDNQSVLNAS
+1545 LSLDNQSVLNAN
-1557 GASAF
+1557 GTSAF

-1574 QATFNSLFFNGAT
+1574 QATFSSLFFNGGT
-1587 LSLNAN
+1587 LSLNAS

-1600 ASFSNNTTI
+1600 ASFSNDTTI
-1609 NLDDSVLSVSN
+1609 NLDDSVLSAN
-1620 ASSLNANINF
+1620 NTSSLNANINF

-1635 ATFGGNTTIDAA
+1635 ADFGGNTTIDTA

-1673 APSLSKALMSVS
+1673 APSLTNALMNVS

-1746 SDNNNIQTWSFI
+1746 SDNNNVQTWSFI

-1842 TPGTYSPFNQPL
+1842 APGTYSPFNQPL

-1865 SGNLKTLLGILSQNS
+1865 SENLKTLLGILSQNS
-1880 ATLKEMIETNQLDN
+1880 AALKEMIESNQLDN
-1894 ITSINEVLQLL
+1894 ITNINEVLQLL
-1905 DRIKIT
+1905 DKIKIT
-1911 PAQKQAL
+1911 QAQKQAL
-1918 LETIN
+1918 LDTIN

-1932 FSNGNLVIGATQDHV
+1932 FNNGNLIIGATQDNV

-1962 SPCALDSATC
+1962 SPCTLDSATC

-2007 TLGSGNAFESGGS
+2007 TIGSANAFESGGS
-2020 ADITFQSAN
+2020 ADVTFQSAN

-2048 LLGQEGIDKIFNQ
+2048 LLGQKGIKKIFNQ
-2061 GNLANVLSQMAMEK
+2061 GNLANVLSQVAMEK
-2075 IKQAGGLGNFVENAL
+2075 IKQAGGLGNFIENAL
-2090 IPLSKE
+2090 SPLSKE
-2096 LPSSLQNETLGQ
+2096 LPASLQNETLGQ
-2108 LIGQNNLDNLLNNS
+2108 LIGQNNLDDLLNNS
-2122 GVMNAIQNIISKKL
+2122 GVMNEIQNIISKKL

-2168 FIGGYMDA
+2168 FIGGYIDA

-2181 ILSVILKDIT
+2181 ILSVVLKDIT
-2191 NPPTSLQKDIGVVA
+2191 NPPASLQKDIGVVA
-2205 NDLLDEFLGQD
+2205 NDLLNEFLGQD

-2236 QGGLSGIY
+2236 QGGLSGVY

-2364 KGEICINLANCP
+2364 KGEICVNLANCP

-2381 SSTNSSVT
+2381 SPANSSVT
-2389 PTNESLSVRA
+2389 TTNESLSVRA
-2399 NNFTFLGVIA
+2399 NNFTFLGTIA

-2431 ENATL
+2431 ENAAL
-2436 QANNLTIAN
+2436 QANNLTITN

-2459 DFTLN
+2459 NFTLN

-2499 IINAQGIATIMT
+2499 IINAQGATTIMA
-2511 NYNNPLIQFN
+2511 NNNNPLIQFN
-2521 TSSKETGAYTLIDSA
+2521 ASSKETGTYTLIDSA

-2563 NINGKHMVMTDNG
+2563 DINGKHMVMTDNG

-2582 AVSIKDGGLIVG
+2582 AVNIKDGGLVVG

-2618 APINNLQAPTL
+2618 DPINNLQAPTL
-2629 KQYIAQIQGIQGV
+2629 KQYIAQIQGTQSV
-2642 DSIEQAGGTQAIN
+2642 DSIDQAGGNQAIN

-2693 EVIANPNFKNDA
+2693 EVIANPDFKNDA

-2868 NQSYRYNTWTTDAKI
+2868 NQSYRYDTWTTDAKI

-2895 VIFKPQIGLAYYY
+2895 VIFKPQVGLAYYY
-2908 IGMSGLRGIMDD
+2908 IGLSGLRGIMDD

>member
-1 MAFKKA
+1 MVFKKA
-7 GLISKFISKGSFKLN
+7 RLISKFISKGSFKLN
-22 KISKKIFKLNPILKR
+22 KISKKIFKLNLILKR
-37 EKPLK
+37 EKPLS
-42 RHKKT
+42 HKKT
-47 KSIKK
+47 KSVKK
-52 PFNKNKS
+52 PFNQNRS

-71 GGLPH
+71 GGLSH

-81 CRYWSWWSGYH
+81 CRYWSWSSWSYH
-92 DKIESGSNSPTHNS
+92 DNIESGSNSPTHNS
-106 YCLFSSTQGSG
+106 YCLFNSAQGSG
-117 TYYLNTLTTYSAG
+117 TYYLNTLTTYSPG

-145 GGNIRFGGTGVNGV
+145 GGNIRFGGTGVNGG
-159 NVGYITGTYDAQTIN
+159 NLGYITGTYDAQTIN

-185 LSDGGGA
+185 FSTGGGA

-200 RITINQASFD
+200 HITINQASFD
-210 NSDAGAQHSYMNFKG
+210 NGDAGTQHSYMNFSG

-247 NNNNSAISFNKTKF
+247 NGANSNLSFDKTNFNQGTYKFTNSANLNFNNSAF
-261 NQGTYNFTN
+261 NQGTYNFN
-270 SANLSFNNSNFNQS
+270 STQSVFENSNFNQ
-284 TYNFNSLQ
+284 
-292 STFNNSTFNQG
+292 G
-303 TYNFTDNTSFNN
+303 TYSFNDNTGLNFNN
-315 DTFNQGTYNFNT
+315 DTFNQGTYSFNA
-327 SKVSFSGANTLNS
+327 SKVNFSGANTLNS

-353 GSGAVFNLNQ
+353 GSDAIFNLNQ
-363 TLNANQT
+363 TLNSNQT
-370 YDILTTNG
+370 YDILTTNK

-404 EVGNNTY
+404 EVGSNTY

-419 QDETLQETFSNKSIT
+419 QDETLQETFNNQSIT

-446 KATYQQDLNNSQS
+446 QATYQQDLTSSQT
-459 ALSNATND
+459 ALNNATSD
-467 NKIASADTGYTN
+467 NKIASSDTNYTN
-479 NQNTTIKQDAQ
+479 NQNTTIKKDAQ
-490 NLEHTSQQIAKDEQA
+490 SLENTDQTIQQDEQA
-505 LQGDLNKL
+505 LEKDLANV
-513 KQLANSSFNEQAF
+513 KQLANASTGFNQQAF
-526 NQAQSKE
+526 NQAQSTE
-533 QQDEQTLQNEEN
+533 QQDLQTLQKNEN

-557 LANAKEQQEQQQAQA
+557 IANAKP
-572 TYQQDLNNSQSAL
+572 
-585 SNATNDNKI
+585 
-594 ASADTDYTKNQ
+594 
-605 NTAIKQDAQ
+605 
-614 NLENTSQQITQ
+614 
-625 DQKDLEQDL
+625 
-634 DKLQQLANSKTGFNE
+634 
-649 QAFNQA
+649 
-655 QSTEQ
+655 
-660 QDEQTL
+660 
-666 QNEEETFSSEQ
+666 
-677 EGLEKAL
+677 
-684 ANAKHTSPT
+684 TSPT
-693 PTKHTAQNN
+693 PSPTPTPTKRTAPNT
-702 PPNKVS
+702 PPNKVP
-708 PPTQNLPTTNVWNG
+708 PPTQNLPTTNVW
-722 VYNFQNQTYSKKGIY
+722 S
-737 YIDPNLSGQS
+737 
-747 GQSGNTLSTYGYLD
+747 
-761 WFTLKNKFSVNAN
+761 
-774 NGTLIIGN
+774 
-782 NTESANTKGLIWIGD
+782 
-797 DKGLVY
+797 
-803 YNTGTFNA
+803 
-811 ANIYLTSNLKTGN
+811 
-824 GFSGEG
+824 
-830 ATLNFNA
+830 
-837 TNRITINQAS
+837 
-847 FDNSDAG
+847 
-854 AQHSYMNFK
+854 
-863 GSNINVSGSSF
+863 
-874 TDDTNGGF
+874 
-882 SFSGNNN
+882 
-889 NSAISFNKTKF
+889 
-900 NQGTYN
+900 
-906 FTNSANLSFNNSNFN
+906 
-921 QSTYNFNSL
+921 
-930 QSTFNNSTFNQGT
+930 
-943 YNFTDNTS
+943 
-951 FNNDTFNQGTYNFN
+951 
-965 TSKVSFSG
+965 
-973 ANTLNSSSP
+973 
-982 FASLKGSVSFGSG
+982 
-995 AVFNLNQ
+995 
-1002 TLNANQTYDILTT
+1002 
-1015 NGTIQYGVYQSYLWD
+1015 
-1030 LINYKGDKAISHVE
+1030 
-1044 VGNNTYDVT
+1044 
-1053 FDINGQD
+1053 
-1060 ETLQETFSN
+1060 
-1069 KSITTQFLGDDL
+1069 
-1081 QAKAKATYQQD
+1081 
-1092 LNNSQSALSNATN
+1092 
-1105 DNKIASAD
+1105 
-1113 TGYTNNQNTTIK
+1113 
-1125 QDAQNLEHTSQ
+1125 
-1136 QIAKDEQALQ
+1136 
-1146 GDLNKLKQLANSSFN
+1146 
-1161 EQAFNQ
+1161 
-1167 AQSKEQQDEQTLQNE
+1167 
-1182 EETFSSEQEGLEKAL
+1182 
-1197 ANAKPASPT
+1197 
-1206 PTPTPTPTPSP
+1206 
-1217 TPNPTPTKHT
+1217 
-1227 APNKVPPTPPTQNLP
+1227 
-1242 TTNVWNGVYWLQ
+1242 GVYWLQ
-1254 NQTYSQKGVYY
+1254 NQTYSKQGVYY

-1276 SANTLSTYTAN
+1276 SGNTLSTYTAN

-1326 IIGTFNAANIY
+1326 ITGTFNAANIY

-1392 ATFDATNNI
+1392 AAFDATNNI
-1401 SVTNSSFSDMTWGKF
+1401 SVINSNFSDMTWGKF
-1416 SFNAKNISF
+1416 SFSAKNISF

-1440 VISANAAN
+1440 TISANAAN

-1519 NNANITLGNKSQTA
+1519 NNANITLGNKSQAA
-1533 FKNSLTLDNNSN
+1533 FKNSLTLNNNSN
-1545 LSLDNQSVLNAS
+1545 LSLDNQSVLNANGS
-1557 GASAF
+1557 SAF

-1574 QATFNSLFFNGAT
+1574 QATFNSLFFNGGI

-1609 NLDDSVLSVSN
+1609 NLDDSVLSASN
-1620 ASSLNANINF
+1620 TSSLNANINF

-1635 ATFGGNTTIDAA
+1635 ANFGGNTTIDTA

-1656 LSFNNLT
+1656 LGFNNLT

-1673 APSLSKALMSVS
+1673 APSLTKALMSVS

-1746 SDNNNIQTWSFI
+1746 SGNNNIQTWSFI

-1820 GTYYLTSNIKGLFTP
+1820 GTYYLTSNVKGLFTP

-1880 ATLKEMIETNQLDN
+1880 ATLKEMIESNQLDN

-1905 DRIKIT
+1905 DKIKIT

-1932 FSNGNLVIGATQDHV
+1932 FNNGNLVIGATQDNV

-2007 TLGSGNAFESGGS
+2007 TLGSGNAFASGGS
-2020 ADITFQSAN
+2020 ADVTFQSAN
-2029 NLVLNK
+2029 NLVLDK

-2061 GNLANVLSQMAMEK
+2061 GNLANVLSQVAMEK

-2096 LPSSLQNETLGQ
+2096 LPTSLQNETLGQ

-2122 GVMNAIQNIISKKL
+2122 GVMNEIQNIISKKL

-2168 FIGGYMDA
+2168 FIGGYIDA

-2205 NDLLDEFLGQD
+2205 NDLLNEFLGQD

-2236 QGGLSGIY
+2236 QGGLSGVY
-2244 NQGLGSVLP
+2244 NQGLGSVLS

-2258 ALKENDLG
+2258 ALKKNDLG

-2389 PTNESLSVRA
+2389 PTNESLSVRT
-2399 NNFTFLGVIA
+2399 NNFTFLGTIA

-2431 ENATL
+2431 ENAAL
-2436 QANNLTIAN
+2436 QANNLTITN

-2459 DFTLN
+2459 NFTLN

-2499 IINAQGIATIMT
+2499 IINAQGVATIMA
-2511 NYNNPLIQFN
+2511 NNNNPLIQFN

-2547 TGGSSLDNY
+2547 TGGNSLADY

-2563 NINGKHMVMTDNG
+2563 DINGKHMVMSNNG

-2582 AVSIKDGGLIVG
+2582 AVNIKDGGLIVG

-2618 APINNLQAPTL
+2618 DPINNLQSPTL
-2629 KQYIAQIQGIQGV
+2629 KQYIAQIQGAQGV

-2693 EVIANPNFKNDA
+2693 EVIANPDFKNDA

-2788 LYGINVGY
+2788 LYGINIGY

-2868 NQSYRYNTWTTDAKI
+2868 NQSYKYDTWTTDAKI

-2908 IGMSGLRGIMDD
+2908 IGLSGLRGIMDD

-2989 GRYNTFASI
+2989 DRYNAFASI

>member
-22 KISKKIFKLNPILKR
+22 KISKKIFKLNLILKR
-37 EKPLK
+37 EKPLS
-42 RHKKT
+42 HKKT
-47 KSIKK
+47 KSVKK

-71 GGLPH
+71 GGLSH

-81 CRYWSWWSGYH
+81 CRYWSWSSWSYH
-92 DKIESGSNSPTHNS
+92 DNIESGSNSPTHNS
-106 YCLFSSTQGSG
+106 YCLFSSTQDSG

-138 NNGTLNV
+138 NNGTLDV
-145 GGNIRFGGTGVNGV
+145 GGNIRFGGTGVNGG
-159 NVGYITGTYDAQTIN
+159 NLGYITGTYDAQTIN

-185 LSDGGGA
+185 FSTGGGA

-200 RITINQASFD
+200 HITINQASFD
-210 NSDAGAQHSYMNFKG
+210 NGDAGTQHSYMNFSG
-225 SNINVSGS
+225 SNINVISS

-247 NNNNSAISFNKTKF
+247 NGTNSNLSFNKTNFNQGTYKFTNSANLNFNNSNF
-261 NQGTYNFTN
+261 NQGTYNFN
-270 SANLSFNNSNFNQS
+270 SAQSVFENSN
-284 TYNFNSLQ
+284 
-292 STFNNSTFNQG
+292 FNQG
-303 TYNFTDNTSFNN
+303 TYNFTDNTGLNFNN
-315 DTFNQGTYNFNT
+315 DTFNQGTYSFNV

-353 GSGAVFNLNQ
+353 GSGAIFNLNQ
-363 TLNANQT
+363 TLNSNQT
-370 YDILTTNG
+370 YDILTTNK

-404 EVGNNTY
+404 EVGSNTY

-419 QDETLQETFSNKSIT
+419 QDETLQETFNNQSIT

-446 KATYQQDLNNSQS
+446 QATYQQDLSNSQT
-459 ALSNATND
+459 ALNNAASD
-467 NKIASADTGYTN
+467 NKIASNDTSYTN
-479 NQNTTIKQDAQ
+479 NQNTTIK
-490 NLEHTSQQIAKDEQA
+490 K
-505 LQGDLNKL
+505 
-513 KQLANSSFNEQAF
+513 
-526 NQAQSKE
+526 
-533 QQDEQTLQNEEN
+533 
-545 TFSSEQE
+545 
-552 GLEKA
+552 
-557 LANAKEQQEQQQAQA
+557 
-572 TYQQDLNNSQSAL
+572 
-585 SNATNDNKI
+585 
-594 ASADTDYTKNQ
+594 
-605 NTAIKQDAQ
+605 DAQ
-614 NLENTSQQITQ
+614 NLENTDQTIQQDKQ
-625 DQKDLEQDL
+625 ALKGDL
-634 DKLQQLANSKTGFNE
+634 DKLQQLANAPTGFNE
-649 QAFNQA
+649 QAFKNA

-660 QDEQTL
+660 QDLQTL
-666 QNEEETFSSEQ
+666 QNDENTFSSEQ
-677 EGLEKAL
+677 ERLKKAI
-684 ANAKHTSPT
+684 AKPTSPTPSPTPT
-693 PTKHTAQNN
+693 PTKHTAQ
-702 PPNKVS
+702 
-708 PPTQNLPTTNVWNG
+708 
-722 VYNFQNQTYSKKGIY
+722 
-737 YIDPNLSGQS
+737 
-747 GQSGNTLSTYGYLD
+747 ST
-761 WFTLKNKFSVNAN
+761 
-774 NGTLIIGN
+774 
-782 NTESANTKGLIWIGD
+782 
-797 DKGLVY
+797 
-803 YNTGTFNA
+803 
-811 ANIYLTSNLKTGN
+811 
-824 GFSGEG
+824 
-830 ATLNFNA
+830 
-837 TNRITINQAS
+837 
-847 FDNSDAG
+847 
-854 AQHSYMNFK
+854 
-863 GSNINVSGSSF
+863 
-874 TDDTNGGF
+874 
-882 SFSGNNN
+882 
-889 NSAISFNKTKF
+889 
-900 NQGTYN
+900 
-906 FTNSANLSFNNSNFN
+906 
-921 QSTYNFNSL
+921 
-930 QSTFNNSTFNQGT
+930 
-943 YNFTDNTS
+943 
-951 FNNDTFNQGTYNFN
+951 
-965 TSKVSFSG
+965 
-973 ANTLNSSSP
+973 P
-982 FASLKGSVSFGSG
+982 
-995 AVFNLNQ
+995 
-1002 TLNANQTYDILTT
+1002 
-1015 NGTIQYGVYQSYLWD
+1015 
-1030 LINYKGDKAISHVE
+1030 
-1044 VGNNTYDVT
+1044 
-1053 FDINGQD
+1053 
-1060 ETLQETFSN
+1060 
-1069 KSITTQFLGDDL
+1069 
-1081 QAKAKATYQQD
+1081 
-1092 LNNSQSALSNATN
+1092 
-1105 DNKIASAD
+1105 
-1113 TGYTNNQNTTIK
+1113 
-1125 QDAQNLEHTSQ
+1125 
-1136 QIAKDEQALQ
+1136 
-1146 GDLNKLKQLANSSFN
+1146 
-1161 EQAFNQ
+1161 
-1167 AQSKEQQDEQTLQNE
+1167 
-1182 EETFSSEQEGLEKAL
+1182 
-1197 ANAKPASPT
+1197 
-1206 PTPTPTPTPSP
+1206 
-1217 TPNPTPTKHT
+1217 
-1227 APNKVPPTPPTQNLP
+1227 PNKVPPT
-1242 TTNVWNGVYWLQ
+1242 TNVWSGVYWLQ
-1254 NQTYSQKGVYY
+1254 NQTYSKQGVYY

-1276 SANTLSTYTAN
+1276 SGNTLSTYTAN

-1326 IIGTFNAANIY
+1326 ITGTFNAANIY

-1392 ATFDATNNI
+1392 AAFDATNNI

-1416 SFNAKNISF
+1416 SFSAKNISF

-1440 VISANAAN
+1440 AISANAAN

-1491 ATTQLLGNTSF
+1491 ATTQLLGNTNF

-1519 NNANITLGNKSQTA
+1519 NNANITLGNKSQAA

-1545 LSLDNQSVLNAS
+1545 LSLDNQSVLNANGS
-1557 GASAF
+1557 SVF

-1574 QATFNSLFFNGAT
+1574 QATFNSLFFNGGT

-1600 ASFSNNTTI
+1600 ASFSNNATI
-1609 NLDDSVLSVSN
+1609 NLDDSVLSASN
-1620 ASSLNANINF
+1620 TSSLNANINF

-1635 ATFGGNTTIDAA
+1635 ANFGGNTTIDTA

-1673 APSLSKALMSVS
+1673 APSLTKALMSVS

-1880 ATLKEMIETNQLDN
+1880 ATLKEMIESNQLDN
-1894 ITSINEVLQLL
+1894 ITNINEVLQLL
-1905 DRIKIT
+1905 DKIKIT
-1911 PAQKQAL
+1911 PAQKQAF

-1932 FSNGNLVIGATQDHV
+1932 FSNGNLVIGTTQDNA

-2020 ADITFQSAN
+2020 ADVTFQSAN
-2029 NLVLNK
+2029 NLVLDK

-2048 LLGQEGIDKIFNQ
+2048 LLGQKGINEIFNQ
-2061 GNLANVLSQMAMEK
+2061 GNLANVLSQVAMEK
-2075 IKQAGGLGNFVENAL
+2075 IKQAGGLGNFIENAL
-2090 IPLSKE
+2090 SPLSKE
-2096 LPSSLQNETLGQ
+2096 LPASLQNETLGQ
-2108 LIGQNNLDNLLNNS
+2108 LIGQNNLDDLLNNS

-2168 FIGGYMDA
+2168 FIGGYIDA

-2181 ILSVILKDIT
+2181 ILSVVLKDIT

-2205 NDLLDEFLGQD
+2205 NDLLNEFLGQD

-2236 QGGLSGIY
+2236 QGGLSGVY

-2327 QGALIFASNGV
+2327 QGALIFASNDV

-2364 KGEICINLANCP
+2364 KGEICVNLANCP

-2399 NNFTFLGVIA
+2399 NNFTFLGTIA

-2423 VIGTLNLN
+2423 FIGTLNLN

-2436 QANNLTIAN
+2436 QANNLTITN

-2490 NLSHSVSHA
+2490 NLSHSASHA
-2499 IINAQGIATIMT
+2499 IINAQGTATIMA
-2511 NYNNPLIQFN
+2511 NNNNPLIQFN
-2521 TSSKETGAYTLIDSA
+2521 TSSKETGAYTLIGSA

-2547 TGGSSLDNY
+2547 TGGNSLADY

-2563 NINGKHMVMTDNG
+2563 DINGKRMAMTDNG

-2582 AVSIKDGGLIVG
+2582 AVNIKDGGLIVG

-2608 YNKVKIAVSN
+2608 YNKVKIVVSN
-2618 APINNLQAPTL
+2618 DPINNLQAPTL
-2629 KQYIAQIQGIQGV
+2629 KQYIAQIQGTQSV
-2642 DSIEQAGGTQAIN
+2642 DSIDQAGGAQAIN

-2788 LYGINVGY
+2788 LYGINIGY

-2819 ITQSGSSNVN
+2819 ITQSDSSNVN

-2842 LTMSLNETWGYNKTF
+2842 LTMSLSETWGYNKTF

-2868 NQSYRYNTWTTDAKI
+2868 NQSYKYNTWTTDAKI

-2908 IGMSGLRGIMDD
+2908 IGLSGLRGIMDD